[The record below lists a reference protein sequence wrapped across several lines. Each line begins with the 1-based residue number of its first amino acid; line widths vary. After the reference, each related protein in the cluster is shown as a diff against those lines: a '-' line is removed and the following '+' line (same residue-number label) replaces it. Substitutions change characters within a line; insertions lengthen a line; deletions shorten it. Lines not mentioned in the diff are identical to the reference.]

1 MTLSRGAI
9 GNLVNRYRAVLR
21 KCRMMNVF
29 GSLAVAGMLVAGN
42 AGFAGAED
50 PIIAPNSSISKHYDT
65 NTTVL
70 NTDQPQF
77 SKELYAIGAT
87 GSQGALDISMEGDA
101 ALTVDAS
108 WRRDAADSNR
118 DQLSAVYVGSGAQF
132 SFTGTGLFRATGQG
146 KVMEAVAFRNGANGP
161 TGGTM
166 RLTGAITGEAIT
178 EASENGSGYKAIGVK
193 AENAGTIIFSGKS
206 AWLKA
211 MAHAGTADGVYA
223 RYGGVVDFQSEEVKV
238 LSQSDT
244 GSAASGI
251 SIEYSGG
258 TITSSEQTALTVGVK
273 APASTATGISL
284 SGASKGLVDLA
295 GSLAV
300 SVEGSPVR
308 GIENDQG
315 TLHVAKASSITGIGE
330 GTFPSYGI
338 WGRNG
343 SSTELRGDVDV
354 NMTSSTTVY
363 GVYADSATV
372 SLGSEGDV
380 AILVQG
386 SLGRGVA
393 AFSGGN
399 VELGSQGKEVSITAQ
414 NTGVEAGTSSTVSLN
429 GKVKIDSGTG
439 ISLSSTTVDKFP
451 SLLSNGSVSIIS
463 AGTGIVAKY
472 AHAVFNEL
480 HIQAGTGIDV
490 QSPGYIGS
498 GNTDTVLDVN
508 GPAEI
513 VAQNTAL
520 QIVGASGS
528 KSASSGFVGTFND
541 AASLRAS
548 NGNGVQLSASTHSGT
563 TAARDCS
570 VTFKGQTSIASEK
583 GTGVVVN
590 GPVASTAQDGAS
602 VVFEG
607 ATTIDAAKAIEIKK
621 NNGKGASVTFAYNPT
636 PINVPA
642 RAQDADSQ
650 VNGSVTGTGTLIKS
664 GGGSL
669 ALNGDNSSFSG
680 EFNMQ
685 GGRAFLGSGKGYFS
699 GATVNLTGGTL
710 VAPELRFSGGKL
722 LVAGGTLETGTGQ
735 IFTSALNADGDM
747 KDPGAV
753 KLSDSNWKFDSGVIA
768 FDDAK
773 YNIVYAQ
780 TAAGLLGAG
789 NVAADNASGSGSAK
803 EITFTGTLVE
813 LPPGD
818 PDSFETLQKAVL
830 DTGIDSIKLGSD
842 IVLSKR
848 LQGTT
853 PVTRSLTIDGNGHT
867 ISGAYPGLW
876 FKGMDSGT
884 VSIQNITFDGLK
896 TSSGDRYEGP
906 VSFGPAIFFDMGY
919 FADNWKSTAKLII
932 GDGVQFRNTESVGDG
947 AGGAVRT
954 AHGIVEIGNNV
965 SFINCTGGSG
975 GGLYSESFTTIG
987 DNVVFEGNKGR
998 RGGAL
1003 NVVDDYGGYLTDPNY
1018 ASGARRVKYVH
1029 IGKNALFKDN
1039 SVELLGSG
1047 GNGGAIEVQ
1056 SGELSIDDGATFTG
1070 NTSKSTG
1077 GAIAVCDW
1085 SPQLPAKAV
1094 LGSATFIQ
1102 NSAGSYGGAII
1113 NEGDV
1118 RFNGPVSFVEN
1129 TAGKIGGAV
1138 CNLNTLNMAA
1148 ESAFSKNTAG
1158 VGGGLYNEGIASLG
1172 KASFIENA
1180 AADGGGAVFNVHQLT
1195 FADGAVFS
1203 GNSAT
1208 DGGAVYNDFSADKDG
1223 NVVSDGS
1230 LTFNG
1235 GARFTGNTA
1244 SGFGGAIYN
1253 TRSIT
1258 LNPGAGQEIVFSG
1271 NTDSTG
1277 SNAIFMGDGSSL
1289 DIMGDGKVVFDDA
1302 LSSQSA
1308 TPTLKKTGSGELLLN
1323 ASMDGFLGTASF
1335 EGGLTSIAE
1344 KWLIKNL
1351 STVAGGKLKMSEFSF
1366 ASQDAENAVT
1376 GGKLVLAGG
1385 ILETG
1390 TGQIFANGLNAEG
1403 DARNPGSVK
1412 LNGDNWSF
1420 DSGLIAF
1427 DDAKYNLT
1435 YAQAAALLLGASNV
1449 GADASG
1455 SGSAKEITF
1464 TGTYVNIPNPGPLS
1478 PYYYTGNKS
1487 DAASDG
1493 TVGGWRD
1500 SSGLPIAIAD
1510 VITVKTEPGQASE
1523 YRFLSGVYDGSK
1535 TSDTSETY
1543 ACLIHGGDSGVRV
1556 TSDGPLTIQNWGT
1569 GLMPYHAS
1577 VASSNGEILFG
1588 DNVSLLNNHSAGDAT
1603 KGGGAIFS
1611 KKGVTFGDNAVLSG
1625 NSTALAIGGGGY
1637 GGGAIFLDGKGVVR
1651 FGKNAVIANN
1661 ESYHYGGAIYSLGSV
1676 SMGEG
1681 ATVRGNTTSYMGGA
1695 IAVTGALSLGT
1706 GSVVESN
1713 QAQAG
1718 GAVYSTGQVNATGT
1732 TFRKNVATSNY
1743 GGGIYSA
1750 GGSIVLVDSRMEE
1763 NKAAGGGA
1771 IILAGG
1777 GTASVMDTAFA
1788 ANTATNGGAFF
1799 IDKNGVLTTASG
1811 GVGTDAGTL
1820 FDGNSAT
1827 TNGGAVYVQ
1836 NGTVDLGSG
1845 TRLQGNQAAKGG
1857 AIYALGGK
1865 DASAKLTF
1873 AGTVFG
1879 KNSGTYGG
1887 AVYSSASVGGTVN
1900 AAASDVVFEGN
1911 TATSGGAVYLGGSGT
1926 SDIAFTDAVFKE
1938 NQANTGN
1945 GGAIYSAISGSSNLA
1960 IADSTFEGNNAGY
1973 GGAVFNNG
1981 QLTTSGNVV
1990 FSGNTA
1996 TYGGAVYNYFTSTTD
2011 GSLAFN
2017 GGARFTGNTASGLGG
2032 AIYNT
2037 RAVTLNPGAGQEIVF
2052 SGNTDSTGSNA
2063 IFMGDGSSLDIMG
2076 DGKVVFDD
2084 ALSSQSATP
2093 TLKKTGSGELLLNA
2107 SMDGFLGTA
2116 SFEGG
2121 LTSIAEKWLIK
2132 NLSTVAGGKLKMSE
2146 FSFASQDAEN
2156 AVTGGKLV
2164 LAGGILETGTGQI
2177 FANGLNAEGDARNP
2191 GSVKLNGDNWSF
2203 DSGLIAFD
2211 DAKYNLTYA
2220 QAAALLLGASN
2231 VGADASGSGSA
2242 KEITFTGTYVN
2253 IPNPG
2258 PISPYYYTGNKSD
2271 AASDGTVGGW
2281 LDNSG
2286 VPVTLANAITVK
2298 KEPGQASEYR
2308 FLSGVFDG
2316 SKASDTSSLIHDD
2329 SGVHVTSDG
2338 PLTIQNWGTELVP
2351 AHTSTV
2357 ASTGEIV
2364 FGNNVSVLNNHSA
2377 GDGTKGGGALF
2388 SKASITFGDNAVLS
2402 GNATV
2407 LAAGGEGYGGGALFL
2422 DGKGEILLGKNALIE
2437 KNESCGYGG
2446 AIYSL
2451 GSVRL
2456 GEGAVIRGNKASYMG
2471 GALAVTGA
2479 LSLGKNALVED
2490 NQARQGG
2497 AIYAQNGTLAL
2508 GSGTRL
2514 ERNQADRG
2522 GAIYLQGGSGDS
2534 TTLDLMNSV
2543 FRENSASNGGA
2554 LYLTGD
2560 GTLRIAAADTVF
2572 EGNSASYGGA
2582 IYNGFPMNEKGH
2594 SGSDGSLAFNGGAR
2608 FTGNTASG
2616 LGGAIYNTRAV
2627 TLNPG
2632 AGQEIVFSGN
2642 TDSTGSNA
2650 IFMGDGSSLDITGDG
2665 KVVFDDALS
2674 SQSATPTLKKTGGG
2688 TLLFNASMDGF
2699 LGTAAF
2705 EDGRTE
2711 IAQKWLIKNTVTI
2724 TGGRLK
2730 MPEFSFAAQGEGNNV
2745 AGGKLILAGGILET
2759 GTGQIFTNGL
2769 NAEGDNKDPGAVK
2782 LRDDNWSFNSGL
2794 IAFNDALYNLTYAQA
2809 AADSLGANNVE
2820 AGEGVGSTSAKE
2832 ITFIGTG
2839 YVDPDPDPV
2848 PPVDPDPTPPAPE
2861 PKPDEDRTGKVSVDE
2876 LNNNHANNI
2885 VLGNVTITTGT
2896 SSDSGK
2902 DFVVGAS
2909 ATDDKTDSISGSIG
2923 GKNIDLGSSGRNIS
2937 VVGGHYLTLVG
2948 GSSDTPLV
2956 TAGGNPVNV
2965 HVGGTGEGASGVLNL
2980 GTPVMDSGGT
2990 LSGNIEI
2997 AAASTVNVRA
3007 GTHVITGEANETT
3020 GTADVAGMNNNGG
3033 TINIAEGAHLQSTI
3047 RQADGQTN
3055 VSGRLTSASVE
3066 LSGGGLNVSGAVDSS
3081 SVTASKGDIKV
3092 AGTLAADVLTTS
3104 SDVQINIGDQGSAG
3118 RVVARQARLQ
3128 GGRVFLDPAWK
3139 GNDALTDAS
3148 HGVFTFVNN
3157 EIDGLLTAGQNSLL
3171 VLGDTD
3177 TGWALDAFGRS
3188 SLQWGQNGVTAAL
3201 AIRKPQT
3208 LNGTLGAVMV
3218 DGTKTS
3224 APVLTPNTATFT
3236 DGSLLLVDGS
3246 GLNGAAA
3253 LTSQGGTLNVDAGA
3267 KLLIDNITQGEYAI
3281 TSGFSVSSVQ
3291 GWNGDNLSTPDNLIG
3306 LVLGKDADGSMKIQ
3320 ATARRSS
3327 DVFRG
3332 LSLVNTMDA
3341 IWGKGLNDTESDSM
3355 GIRFLSRAVNENY
3368 LPKADTVHTV
3378 DGAAQ
3383 IAVAGGVQGMA
3394 VAAADAPVRAI
3405 QDHASL
3411 LHMTA
3416 TREGA
3421 VRKDGLNLWI
3431 NALYGAEHARN
3442 FGAGSLDG
3450 GYNADFGG
3458 IVFGGDYAFG
3468 VFRVGM
3474 ALNAGSGTARSR
3486 GDFNATKNDFD
3497 FWGVNLYGSWS
3508 RDQFNIV
3515 GDLGYSA
3522 NKNEV
3527 KQDLPTT
3534 MQLGQLRGDVD
3545 TGVLTAGLRGEYR
3558 FETDWA
3564 DVTPHVGV
3572 RYYNL
3577 RTDGFTS
3584 RIDEHD
3590 VFRVGRDTQEIWTF
3604 PIGVSFSRDFETSSG
3619 WKVKPRADLSVV
3631 PAAGDLKAKTK
3642 ARVPGVAASDTI
3654 KARMMDSVSFD
3665 GTLGLEVQRDNIS
3678 FGLDYG
3684 IRASE
3689 HKTGHGVNVSFTYK
3703 F

>member
-42 AGFAGAED
+42 AGFAGAEELSGD
-50 PIIAPNSSISKHYDT
+50 ISPISLSGDTRNIIGVGDISLRSTEPALRYLI
-65 NTTVL
+65 NV
-70 NTDQPQF
+70 
-77 SKELYAIGAT
+77 SG
-87 GSQGALDISMEGDA
+87 QGQLDISMSNGSPMAVGNADGIY
-101 ALTVDAS
+101 LKDYSDYDQYAS
-108 WRRDAADSNR
+108 AFHVA
-118 DQLSAVYVGSGAQF
+118 GSGSSG
-132 SFTGTGLFRATGQG
+132 SFVGTGTFSMVGGG
-146 KVMEAVAFRNGANGP
+146 KLLGVCAFLSESK
-161 TGGTM
+161 GT
-166 RLTGAITGEAIT
+166 LTLSGDITGEA
-178 EASENGSGYKAIGVK
+178 EAVMNGSNGYASFAAAAAGGNLVFGGDRTTLRAKASTGNNANGAFVKYGGMIGFASKSVLIESKNTDSNSVGINCADGTVK
-193 AENAGTIIFSGKS
+193 TSADTDLDIVVEGNKATTGIQLTASSSDVQLAGNLDLTATQTGQDSFASVLGISNDSGKMVVS
-206 AWLKA
+206 GPTSLRLATNAPFDAKGITASGKA
-211 MAHAGTADGVYA
+211 DMSFLGDVEIAV
-223 RYGGVVDFQSEEVKV
+223 
-238 LSQSDT
+238 T
-244 GSAASGI
+244 GSASG
-251 SIEYSGG
+251 SALYTTYRYDYSTQAG
-258 TITSSEQTALTVGVK
+258 ICPV
-273 APASTATGISL
+273 ISL
-284 SGASKGLVDLA
+284 GTDGKAVALNSSG
-295 GSLAV
+295 
-300 SVEGSPVR
+300 
-308 GIENDQG
+308 
-315 TLHVAKASSITGIGE
+315 
-330 GTFPSYGI
+330 YGI
-338 WGRNG
+338 N
-343 SSTELRGDVDV
+343 
-354 NMTSSTTVY
+354 N
-363 GVYADSATV
+363 
-372 SLGSEGDV
+372 
-380 AILVQG
+380 QG
-386 SLGRGVA
+386 
-393 AFSGGN
+393 
-399 VELGSQGKEVSITAQ
+399 
-414 NTGVEAGTSSTVSLN
+414 
-429 GKVKIDSGTG
+429 
-439 ISLSSTTVDKFP
+439 
-451 SLLSNGSVSIIS
+451 GSVSL
-463 AGTGIVAKY
+463 TGQRINITGSTGVFVEGGGNENVFADVRFDGPTTINADKAIV
-472 AHAVFNEL
+472 
-480 HIQAGTGIDV
+480 
-490 QSPGYIGS
+490 
-498 GNTDTVLDVN
+498 
-508 GPAEI
+508 
-513 VAQNTAL
+513 
-520 QIVGASGS
+520 
-528 KSASSGFVGTFND
+528 
-541 AASLRAS
+541 
-548 NGNGVQLSASTHSGT
+548 
-563 TAARDCS
+563 
-570 VTFKGQTSIASEK
+570 TSI
-583 GTGVVVN
+583 
-590 GPVASTAQDGAS
+590 
-602 VVFEG
+602 
-607 ATTIDAAKAIEIKK
+607 KAGEQV
-621 NNGKGASVTFAYNPT
+621 GASVTFAYNPT
-636 PINVPA
+636 PINVPVTKES
-642 RAQDADSQ
+642 ADSK
-650 VNGSVTGTGTLIKS
+650 VRGSVTGSSGTINKENA
-664 GGGSL
+664 GSL
-669 ALNGDNSSFSG
+669 AFYGDISNFSG
-680 EFNMQ
+680 VFNQ
-685 GGRAFLGSGKGYFS
+685 KGGTTFLSEGAAGYF
-699 GATVNLTGGTL
+699 GKAQLAVTGGAL
-710 VAPELRFSGGKL
+710 VAPTLSFQKTGKL
-722 LVAGGTLETGTGQ
+722 TLAGGTLETGTGQ

-789 NVAADNASGSGSAK
+789 NVAADNVSGSGSAK

-853 PVTRSLTIDGNGHT
+853 PVARSLAIDGNGHT

-884 VSIQNITFDGLK
+884 VSIQNIAFDGLK

-906 VSFGPAIFFDMGY
+906 VSFGPVIFFDMGY

-965 SFINCTGGSG
+965 GFINCTGGSG

-1003 NVVDDYGGYLTDPNY
+1003 NVVDDYGGYLTDPDY

-1029 IGKNALFKDN
+1029 IGKNALFKNN

-1094 LGSATFIQ
+1094 LGSAAFTQ

-1129 TAGKIGGAV
+1129 TADKIGGAV

-1148 ESAFSKNTAG
+1148 ESTFSKNTAG
-1158 VGGGLYNEGIASLG
+1158 VGGGLYNEGIVSLG

-1208 DGGAVYNDFSADKDG
+1208 DGGAVYNDFSEDKDG
-1223 NVVSDGS
+1223 NAVSAGS
-1230 LTFNG
+1230 LAFNG

-1244 SGFGGAIYN
+1244 SGLGGAIYN

-1289 DIMGDGKVVFDDA
+1289 DITGDGKVVFDDA

-1308 TPTLKKTGSGELLLN
+1308 TPALKKTGSGELLLN

-1351 STVAGGKLKMSEFSF
+1351 ITIAGGKLKMSEFSF
-1366 ASQDAENAVT
+1366 APQDAENAVT

-1449 GADASG
+1449 GAEASG

-1493 TVGGWRD
+1493 TVGGWLD
-1500 SSGLPIAIAD
+1500 SSGVPIAIAD
-1510 VITVKTEPGQASE
+1510 VITVKTDPGQASE

-1535 TSDTSETY
+1535 TSDASDTY

-1577 VASSNGEILFG
+1577 VASSSGEILFG

-1611 KKGVTFGDNAVLSG
+1611 KKGVAFGDNAVLSG

-1637 GGGAIFLDGKGVVR
+1637 GGGAIFLDGKGAVR

-1681 ATVRGNTTSYMGGA
+1681 AIVRGNTTSYMGGA

-1706 GSVVESN
+1706 GSIVESN

-1718 GAVYSTGQVNATGT
+1718 GAVYSTGQVSATGT

-1771 IILAGG
+1771 VLLAGG
-1777 GTASVMDTAFA
+1777 GTASVTDTTFA

-1799 IDKNGVLTTASG
+1799 IDKNGMLTTTSG
-1811 GVGTDAGTL
+1811 EAGSDAGTL
-1820 FDGNSAT
+1820 FEGNSAT

-1845 TRLQGNQAAKGG
+1845 TRLQGNQAVKGG

-1873 AGTVFG
+1873 ADAVFG

-1900 AAASDVVFEGN
+1900 VAASDVVFEGN

-1945 GGAIYSAISGSSNLA
+1945 GGAIYSGISGSSNLA
-1960 IADSTFEGNNAGY
+1960 IADSSFEGNSAGY

-1990 FSGNTA
+1990 FSGNRA

-2017 GGARFTGNTASGLGG
+2017 GGARFTGNTAGGLGG

-2037 RAVTLNPGAGQEIVF
+2037 R
-2052 SGNTDSTGSNA
+2052 
-2063 IFMGDGSSLDIMG
+2063 
-2076 DGKVVFDD
+2076 
-2084 ALSSQSATP
+2084 
-2093 TLKKTGSGELLLNA
+2093 
-2107 SMDGFLGTA
+2107 
-2116 SFEGG
+2116 
-2121 LTSIAEKWLIK
+2121 SI
-2132 NLSTVAGGKLKMSE
+2132 
-2146 FSFASQDAEN
+2146 
-2156 AVTGGKLV
+2156 
-2164 LAGGILETGTGQI
+2164 
-2177 FANGLNAEGDARNP
+2177 
-2191 GSVKLNGDNWSF
+2191 
-2203 DSGLIAFD
+2203 
-2211 DAKYNLTYA
+2211 
-2220 QAAALLLGASN
+2220 
-2231 VGADASGSGSA
+2231 
-2242 KEITFTGTYVN
+2242 
-2253 IPNPG
+2253 
-2258 PISPYYYTGNKSD
+2258 
-2271 AASDGTVGGW
+2271 
-2281 LDNSG
+2281 
-2286 VPVTLANAITVK
+2286 
-2298 KEPGQASEYR
+2298 
-2308 FLSGVFDG
+2308 
-2316 SKASDTSSLIHDD
+2316 
-2329 SGVHVTSDG
+2329 
-2338 PLTIQNWGTELVP
+2338 
-2351 AHTSTV
+2351 
-2357 ASTGEIV
+2357 
-2364 FGNNVSVLNNHSA
+2364 
-2377 GDGTKGGGALF
+2377 
-2388 SKASITFGDNAVLS
+2388 
-2402 GNATV
+2402 
-2407 LAAGGEGYGGGALFL
+2407 
-2422 DGKGEILLGKNALIE
+2422 
-2437 KNESCGYGG
+2437 
-2446 AIYSL
+2446 
-2451 GSVRL
+2451 
-2456 GEGAVIRGNKASYMG
+2456 
-2471 GALAVTGA
+2471 
-2479 LSLGKNALVED
+2479 
-2490 NQARQGG
+2490 
-2497 AIYAQNGTLAL
+2497 
-2508 GSGTRL
+2508 
-2514 ERNQADRG
+2514 
-2522 GAIYLQGGSGDS
+2522 
-2534 TTLDLMNSV
+2534 
-2543 FRENSASNGGA
+2543 
-2554 LYLTGD
+2554 
-2560 GTLRIAAADTVF
+2560 
-2572 EGNSASYGGA
+2572 
-2582 IYNGFPMNEKGH
+2582 
-2594 SGSDGSLAFNGGAR
+2594 
-2608 FTGNTASG
+2608 
-2616 LGGAIYNTRAV
+2616 

-2674 SQSATPTLKKTGGG
+2674 SQSATPTLKKTGSGE
-2688 TLLFNASMDGF
+2688 LLLNASMDGF

-2705 EDGRTE
+2705 EGGRTE

-2730 MPEFSFAAQGEGNNV
+2730 MPAFSFVARGEGNNV

-2759 GTGQIFTNGL
+2759 GTGQIFINGL

-2782 LRDDNWSFNSGL
+2782 LSGDNWSFDSGL

-2820 AGEGVGSTSAKE
+2820 AGEGAGSTSAKE

-2839 YVDPDPDPV
+2839 YVDPVPDPV
-2848 PPVDPDPTPPAPE
+2848 PPVDPGPDPVPPVEPDPTPPAPE

-2909 ATDDKTDSISGSIG
+2909 AKDDKTDSISGSIG

-3055 VSGRLTSASVE
+3055 VSGKLTSASVE
-3066 LSGGGLNVSGAVDSS
+3066 LSGGALNVSGAVDSS

-3104 SDVQINIGDQGSAG
+3104 SDVQLNIGDQGSAG
-3118 RVVARQARLQ
+3118 RVVARQAQLQ

-3139 GNDALTDAS
+3139 GNDALADAS

-3224 APVLTPNTATFT
+3224 APVLTPNTATFA

-3281 TSGFSVSSVQ
+3281 TSGFSVSNVQ

-3306 LVLGKDADGSMKIQ
+3306 LVLGKDADGSMKVQ

-3341 IWGKGLNDTESDSM
+3341 IWGKGLNDTESGNM
-3355 GIRFLSRAVNENY
+3355 GIRFLSRAVNENH

-3411 LHMTA
+3411 SHMTT

-3421 VRKDGLNLWI
+3421 IRKDGLNLWI

-3442 FGAGSLDG
+3442 LGAGSLDG

-3468 VFRVGM
+3468 DFRVGM

-3497 FWGVNLYGSWS
+3497 FWGMNLYGSWS

-3534 MQLGQLRGDVD
+3534 MQLGQLRADVD

-3584 RIDEHD
+3584 RIDDHD

-3665 GTLGLEVQRDNIS
+3665 GTLGLEVQKDNIS

-3689 HKTGHGVNVSFTYK
+3689 HKAGHGVNVSFTYK

>member
-315 TLHVAKASSITGIGE
+315 MLHVAKASSITGIGE

-987 DNVVFEGNKGR
+987 DNVVFVGNKGR

-1029 IGKNALFKDN
+1029 IGKNALFKNN

-1244 SGFGGAIYN
+1244 SGLGGAIYN
-1253 TRSIT
+1253 TRAVT

-1308 TPTLKKTGSGELLLN
+1308 TPTLKKTGNGELLLN

-1335 EGGLTSIAE
+1335 EGGLTGIAE

-1351 STVAGGKLKMSEFSF
+1351 VTIAGGKLKMPEFSF
-1366 ASQDAENAVT
+1366 ASQDAENAIT

-1464 TGTYVNIPNPGPLS
+1464 TGTYVNIPNPGPIS

-1611 KKGVTFGDNAVLSG
+1611 KKGVTFGDNAVLSD

-1777 GTASVMDTAFA
+1777 GTASVTDTAFA

-1865 DASAKLTF
+1865 DASTKLTF

-1990 FSGNTA
+1990 FSGNMA

-2037 RAVTLNPGAGQEIVF
+2037 R
-2052 SGNTDSTGSNA
+2052 
-2063 IFMGDGSSLDIMG
+2063 
-2076 DGKVVFDD
+2076 
-2084 ALSSQSATP
+2084 
-2093 TLKKTGSGELLLNA
+2093 
-2107 SMDGFLGTA
+2107 
-2116 SFEGG
+2116 
-2121 LTSIAEKWLIK
+2121 SI
-2132 NLSTVAGGKLKMSE
+2132 
-2146 FSFASQDAEN
+2146 
-2156 AVTGGKLV
+2156 
-2164 LAGGILETGTGQI
+2164 
-2177 FANGLNAEGDARNP
+2177 
-2191 GSVKLNGDNWSF
+2191 
-2203 DSGLIAFD
+2203 
-2211 DAKYNLTYA
+2211 
-2220 QAAALLLGASN
+2220 
-2231 VGADASGSGSA
+2231 
-2242 KEITFTGTYVN
+2242 
-2253 IPNPG
+2253 
-2258 PISPYYYTGNKSD
+2258 
-2271 AASDGTVGGW
+2271 
-2281 LDNSG
+2281 
-2286 VPVTLANAITVK
+2286 
-2298 KEPGQASEYR
+2298 
-2308 FLSGVFDG
+2308 
-2316 SKASDTSSLIHDD
+2316 
-2329 SGVHVTSDG
+2329 
-2338 PLTIQNWGTELVP
+2338 
-2351 AHTSTV
+2351 
-2357 ASTGEIV
+2357 
-2364 FGNNVSVLNNHSA
+2364 
-2377 GDGTKGGGALF
+2377 
-2388 SKASITFGDNAVLS
+2388 
-2402 GNATV
+2402 
-2407 LAAGGEGYGGGALFL
+2407 
-2422 DGKGEILLGKNALIE
+2422 
-2437 KNESCGYGG
+2437 
-2446 AIYSL
+2446 
-2451 GSVRL
+2451 
-2456 GEGAVIRGNKASYMG
+2456 
-2471 GALAVTGA
+2471 
-2479 LSLGKNALVED
+2479 
-2490 NQARQGG
+2490 
-2497 AIYAQNGTLAL
+2497 
-2508 GSGTRL
+2508 
-2514 ERNQADRG
+2514 
-2522 GAIYLQGGSGDS
+2522 
-2534 TTLDLMNSV
+2534 
-2543 FRENSASNGGA
+2543 
-2554 LYLTGD
+2554 
-2560 GTLRIAAADTVF
+2560 
-2572 EGNSASYGGA
+2572 
-2582 IYNGFPMNEKGH
+2582 
-2594 SGSDGSLAFNGGAR
+2594 
-2608 FTGNTASG
+2608 
-2616 LGGAIYNTRAV
+2616 

-2665 KVVFDDALS
+2665 KVVFDDTLS
-2674 SQSATPTLKKTGGG
+2674 SQSATPTLKKTGSGE
-2688 TLLFNASMDGF
+2688 LLLNASMDGF

-2782 LRDDNWSFNSGL
+2782 LSGDNWSFDSGL

-2820 AGEGVGSTSAKE
+2820 AGEGAGSTSAKE

-2839 YVDPDPDPV
+2839 YVDPDPDPVPPVDPDPDPV

-3055 VSGRLTSASVE
+3055 VSGKLTSASVE
-3066 LSGGGLNVSGAVDSS
+3066 LSGGALNVSGAVDSS

-3104 SDVQINIGDQGSAG
+3104 SDVQLNIGDQGSAG
-3118 RVVARQARLQ
+3118 RVVARQAQLQ

-3139 GNDALTDAS
+3139 GNDALADAS

-3224 APVLTPNTATFT
+3224 APVLTPNTATFA

-3281 TSGFSVSSVQ
+3281 TSGFSVSNVQ

-3306 LVLGKDADGSMKIQ
+3306 LVLGKDADGSMKVQ

-3341 IWGKGLNDTESDSM
+3341 IWGKGLNDTESGNM
-3355 GIRFLSRAVNENY
+3355 GIRFLSRAVNENH

-3665 GTLGLEVQRDNIS
+3665 GTLGLEVQKDNIS

>member
-42 AGFAGAED
+42 AGFAGAEELSGD
-50 PIIAPNSSISKHYDT
+50 ISPISLSGDTRNIIGVGDISLRSTEPALRYLI
-65 NTTVL
+65 NV
-70 NTDQPQF
+70 
-77 SKELYAIGAT
+77 SG
-87 GSQGALDISMEGDA
+87 QGQLDISMSNGSPMAVGNADGIY
-101 ALTVDAS
+101 LKDYSDYDQYAS
-108 WRRDAADSNR
+108 AFHVA
-118 DQLSAVYVGSGAQF
+118 GSGSSG
-132 SFTGTGLFRATGQG
+132 SFVGTGTFSMVGGG
-146 KVMEAVAFRNGANGP
+146 KLLGVCAFLSESK
-161 TGGTM
+161 GT
-166 RLTGAITGEAIT
+166 LTLSGDITGEA
-178 EASENGSGYKAIGVK
+178 EAVMNGSNGYASFAAAAAGGNLVFGGDRTTLRAKASTGNNANGAFVKYGGMIGFASKSVLIESKNTDSSSVGINCADGTVK
-193 AENAGTIIFSGKS
+193 TSADTDLDIVVEGNKATTGIQLTASSSDVQLTGNLDLTATQTGQDSFASVLGISNDSGKMVVS
-206 AWLKA
+206 GPTSLRLATNAPFDAKGITASGKA
-211 MAHAGTADGVYA
+211 DMSFLGDVEIAV
-223 RYGGVVDFQSEEVKV
+223 
-238 LSQSDT
+238 T
-244 GSAASGI
+244 GSASG
-251 SIEYSGG
+251 SALYTTYRYDYSTQAG
-258 TITSSEQTALTVGVK
+258 ICPV
-273 APASTATGISL
+273 ISL
-284 SGASKGLVDLA
+284 GTDGKAVTLNSSG
-295 GSLAV
+295 
-300 SVEGSPVR
+300 
-308 GIENDQG
+308 
-315 TLHVAKASSITGIGE
+315 
-330 GTFPSYGI
+330 YGI
-338 WGRNG
+338 N
-343 SSTELRGDVDV
+343 
-354 NMTSSTTVY
+354 N
-363 GVYADSATV
+363 
-372 SLGSEGDV
+372 
-380 AILVQG
+380 QG
-386 SLGRGVA
+386 
-393 AFSGGN
+393 
-399 VELGSQGKEVSITAQ
+399 
-414 NTGVEAGTSSTVSLN
+414 
-429 GKVKIDSGTG
+429 
-439 ISLSSTTVDKFP
+439 
-451 SLLSNGSVSIIS
+451 GSVSL
-463 AGTGIVAKY
+463 TGQRINITGSTGVFVEGGGNENVFADVRFDGPTTINADKAIV
-472 AHAVFNEL
+472 
-480 HIQAGTGIDV
+480 
-490 QSPGYIGS
+490 
-498 GNTDTVLDVN
+498 
-508 GPAEI
+508 
-513 VAQNTAL
+513 
-520 QIVGASGS
+520 
-528 KSASSGFVGTFND
+528 
-541 AASLRAS
+541 
-548 NGNGVQLSASTHSGT
+548 
-563 TAARDCS
+563 
-570 VTFKGQTSIASEK
+570 TSI
-583 GTGVVVN
+583 
-590 GPVASTAQDGAS
+590 
-602 VVFEG
+602 
-607 ATTIDAAKAIEIKK
+607 KAGEQV
-621 NNGKGASVTFAYNPT
+621 GASVTFAYNPT
-636 PINVPA
+636 PINVPVTKES
-642 RAQDADSQ
+642 ADSK
-650 VNGSVTGTGTLIKS
+650 VRGSVTGSSGTINKENA
-664 GGGSL
+664 GSL
-669 ALNGDNSSFSG
+669 AFYGDISNFSG
-680 EFNMQ
+680 VFNQ
-685 GGRAFLGSGKGYFS
+685 KGGTTFLSEGAAGYFGKAQLAVAG
-699 GATVNLTGGTL
+699 GAL
-710 VAPELRFSGGKL
+710 VAPTLSFQKTGKL
-722 LVAGGTLETGTGQ
+722 TLAGGTLETGTGQ

-789 NVAADNASGSGSAK
+789 NVAADNVSGSGSAK

-818 PDSFETLQKAVL
+818 PDSSETLQKAVL

-853 PVTRSLTIDGNGHT
+853 PVARSLAIDGNGHT

-884 VSIQNITFDGLK
+884 VSIQNIAFDGLK

-965 SFINCTGGSG
+965 GFINCTGGSG

-1003 NVVDDYGGYLTDPNY
+1003 NVVDDYGGYLTDPDY

-1029 IGKNALFKDN
+1029 IGKNALFKNN

-1094 LGSATFIQ
+1094 LGSATFTQ

-1129 TAGKIGGAV
+1129 TAAKIGGAV

-1148 ESAFSKNTAG
+1148 ESTFSKNTAG

-1180 AADGGGAVFNVHQLT
+1180 AADGGGAIFNVHQLT

-1208 DGGAVYNDFSADKDG
+1208 DGGAVYNDFSEDKDG
-1223 NVVSDGS
+1223 NAVSAGS
-1230 LTFNG
+1230 LAFNG

-1244 SGFGGAIYN
+1244 SGLGGAIYN

-1289 DIMGDGKVVFDDA
+1289 DITGDGKVVFNDA

-1308 TPTLKKTGSGELLLN
+1308 TPALKKTGS
-1323 ASMDGFLGTASF
+1323 
-1335 EGGLTSIAE
+1335 
-1344 KWLIKNL
+1344 
-1351 STVAGGKLKMSEFSF
+1351 
-1366 ASQDAENAVT
+1366 
-1376 GGKLVLAGG
+1376 
-1385 ILETG
+1385 
-1390 TGQIFANGLNAEG
+1390 
-1403 DARNPGSVK
+1403 
-1412 LNGDNWSF
+1412 
-1420 DSGLIAF
+1420 
-1427 DDAKYNLT
+1427 
-1435 YAQAAALLLGASNV
+1435 
-1449 GADASG
+1449 
-1455 SGSAKEITF
+1455 
-1464 TGTYVNIPNPGPLS
+1464 
-1478 PYYYTGNKS
+1478 
-1487 DAASDG
+1487 
-1493 TVGGWRD
+1493 
-1500 SSGLPIAIAD
+1500 
-1510 VITVKTEPGQASE
+1510 
-1523 YRFLSGVYDGSK
+1523 
-1535 TSDTSETY
+1535 
-1543 ACLIHGGDSGVRV
+1543 
-1556 TSDGPLTIQNWGT
+1556 
-1569 GLMPYHAS
+1569 
-1577 VASSNGEILFG
+1577 
-1588 DNVSLLNNHSAGDAT
+1588 
-1603 KGGGAIFS
+1603 
-1611 KKGVTFGDNAVLSG
+1611 
-1625 NSTALAIGGGGY
+1625 
-1637 GGGAIFLDGKGVVR
+1637 
-1651 FGKNAVIANN
+1651 
-1661 ESYHYGGAIYSLGSV
+1661 
-1676 SMGEG
+1676 
-1681 ATVRGNTTSYMGGA
+1681 
-1695 IAVTGALSLGT
+1695 
-1706 GSVVESN
+1706 
-1713 QAQAG
+1713 
-1718 GAVYSTGQVNATGT
+1718 
-1732 TFRKNVATSNY
+1732 
-1743 GGGIYSA
+1743 
-1750 GGSIVLVDSRMEE
+1750 
-1763 NKAAGGGA
+1763 
-1771 IILAGG
+1771 
-1777 GTASVMDTAFA
+1777 
-1788 ANTATNGGAFF
+1788 
-1799 IDKNGVLTTASG
+1799 
-1811 GVGTDAGTL
+1811 
-1820 FDGNSAT
+1820 
-1827 TNGGAVYVQ
+1827 
-1836 NGTVDLGSG
+1836 
-1845 TRLQGNQAAKGG
+1845 
-1857 AIYALGGK
+1857 
-1865 DASAKLTF
+1865 
-1873 AGTVFG
+1873 
-1879 KNSGTYGG
+1879 
-1887 AVYSSASVGGTVN
+1887 
-1900 AAASDVVFEGN
+1900 
-1911 TATSGGAVYLGGSGT
+1911 
-1926 SDIAFTDAVFKE
+1926 
-1938 NQANTGN
+1938 
-1945 GGAIYSAISGSSNLA
+1945 
-1960 IADSTFEGNNAGY
+1960 
-1973 GGAVFNNG
+1973 
-1981 QLTTSGNVV
+1981 
-1990 FSGNTA
+1990 
-1996 TYGGAVYNYFTSTTD
+1996 
-2011 GSLAFN
+2011 
-2017 GGARFTGNTASGLGG
+2017 
-2032 AIYNT
+2032 
-2037 RAVTLNPGAGQEIVF
+2037 
-2052 SGNTDSTGSNA
+2052 
-2063 IFMGDGSSLDIMG
+2063 
-2076 DGKVVFDD
+2076 
-2084 ALSSQSATP
+2084 
-2093 TLKKTGSGELLLNA
+2093 
-2107 SMDGFLGTA
+2107 
-2116 SFEGG
+2116 
-2121 LTSIAEKWLIK
+2121 
-2132 NLSTVAGGKLKMSE
+2132 
-2146 FSFASQDAEN
+2146 
-2156 AVTGGKLV
+2156 
-2164 LAGGILETGTGQI
+2164 
-2177 FANGLNAEGDARNP
+2177 
-2191 GSVKLNGDNWSF
+2191 
-2203 DSGLIAFD
+2203 
-2211 DAKYNLTYA
+2211 
-2220 QAAALLLGASN
+2220 
-2231 VGADASGSGSA
+2231 
-2242 KEITFTGTYVN
+2242 
-2253 IPNPG
+2253 
-2258 PISPYYYTGNKSD
+2258 
-2271 AASDGTVGGW
+2271 
-2281 LDNSG
+2281 
-2286 VPVTLANAITVK
+2286 
-2298 KEPGQASEYR
+2298 
-2308 FLSGVFDG
+2308 
-2316 SKASDTSSLIHDD
+2316 
-2329 SGVHVTSDG
+2329 
-2338 PLTIQNWGTELVP
+2338 
-2351 AHTSTV
+2351 
-2357 ASTGEIV
+2357 
-2364 FGNNVSVLNNHSA
+2364 
-2377 GDGTKGGGALF
+2377 
-2388 SKASITFGDNAVLS
+2388 
-2402 GNATV
+2402 
-2407 LAAGGEGYGGGALFL
+2407 
-2422 DGKGEILLGKNALIE
+2422 
-2437 KNESCGYGG
+2437 
-2446 AIYSL
+2446 
-2451 GSVRL
+2451 
-2456 GEGAVIRGNKASYMG
+2456 
-2471 GALAVTGA
+2471 
-2479 LSLGKNALVED
+2479 
-2490 NQARQGG
+2490 
-2497 AIYAQNGTLAL
+2497 
-2508 GSGTRL
+2508 
-2514 ERNQADRG
+2514 
-2522 GAIYLQGGSGDS
+2522 
-2534 TTLDLMNSV
+2534 
-2543 FRENSASNGGA
+2543 
-2554 LYLTGD
+2554 
-2560 GTLRIAAADTVF
+2560 
-2572 EGNSASYGGA
+2572 
-2582 IYNGFPMNEKGH
+2582 
-2594 SGSDGSLAFNGGAR
+2594 
-2608 FTGNTASG
+2608 
-2616 LGGAIYNTRAV
+2616 
-2627 TLNPG
+2627 
-2632 AGQEIVFSGN
+2632 
-2642 TDSTGSNA
+2642 
-2650 IFMGDGSSLDITGDG
+2650 
-2665 KVVFDDALS
+2665 
-2674 SQSATPTLKKTGGG
+2674 G

-2730 MPEFSFAAQGEGNNV
+2730 MPAFSFVAQGEGNNV

-2759 GTGQIFTNGL
+2759 GTGQIFINGL

-2782 LRDDNWSFNSGL
+2782 LSGDNWSFDSGL

-2820 AGEGVGSTSAKE
+2820 AGEGAGSTSAKE

-2848 PPVDPDPTPPAPE
+2848 PPVDPGPDPVPPVEPDPTPPAPE

-2909 ATDDKTDSISGSIG
+2909 AKDDKTDSISGSIG

-2965 HVGGTGEGASGVLNL
+2965 HVGGAGEGAFGVLNL

-2990 LSGNIEI
+2990 LSGHIEI

-3047 RQADGQTN
+3047 RQTDGQTN
-3055 VSGRLTSASVE
+3055 VSGKLTSASVE
-3066 LSGGGLNVSGAVDSS
+3066 LSGGALNVFGAVDSS

-3104 SDVQINIGDQGSAG
+3104 SDVQFNIGDQGSAG
-3118 RVVARQARLQ
+3118 RVVARQAQLQ

-3139 GNDALTDAS
+3139 GNDALADAS

-3224 APVLTPNTATFT
+3224 APVLTPNTATFA
-3236 DGSLLLVDGS
+3236 DGSLLLIDGS

-3281 TSGFSVSSVQ
+3281 TSGFSVSNVQ
-3291 GWNGDNLSTPDNLIG
+3291 GWNGDNLSTPDNLIR
-3306 LVLGKDADGSMKIQ
+3306 LVLGKDADGSMKVQ

-3341 IWGKGLNDTESDSM
+3341 IWGKGLNDTESGNM
-3355 GIRFLSRAVNENY
+3355 GIRFLSRAVNENH

-3411 LHMTA
+3411 SHMTT

-3421 VRKDGLNLWI
+3421 IRKDGSNLWI

-3442 FGAGSLDG
+3442 LGAGSLDG

-3468 VFRVGM
+3468 DFRVGM

-3497 FWGVNLYGSWS
+3497 FWGMNLYGSWS

-3534 MQLGQLRGDVD
+3534 MQLGQLRADVD

-3584 RIDEHD
+3584 RIDDHD

-3619 WKVKPRADLSVV
+3619 WKVKPRADLSVA
-3631 PAAGDLKAKTK
+3631 PAAGDLKAKAK
-3642 ARVPGVAASDTI
+3642 VRVPGVAASDTI

-3665 GTLGLEVQRDNIS
+3665 GTLGLEVQKDNIS

-3689 HKTGHGVNVSFTYK
+3689 HKAGHGVNVSFTYK

>member
-42 AGFAGAED
+42 AGFAGAEELSGD
-50 PIIAPNSSISKHYDT
+50 ISPISLSGDTRNIIGVGDISLRSTEPALRYLI
-65 NTTVL
+65 NV
-70 NTDQPQF
+70 
-77 SKELYAIGAT
+77 SG
-87 GSQGALDISMEGDA
+87 QGQLDISMSNGSSMAVGHADGIY
-101 ALTVDAS
+101 LKDYSDYDQYAS
-108 WRRDAADSNR
+108 AFHVA
-118 DQLSAVYVGSGAQF
+118 GSGSSG
-132 SFTGTGLFRATGQG
+132 SFVGTGTFSMVGGG
-146 KVMEAVAFRNGANGP
+146 KLLGVCAFLSESK
-161 TGGTM
+161 GT
-166 RLTGAITGEAIT
+166 LTLSGDITGEA
-178 EASENGSGYKAIGVK
+178 EAVMNGSNGYASFAAAAAGGNLVFGGDRTTLRAKASTGNNANGAFVKYGGMIGFASKSVLIESKNTDSNSVGINCADGTVK
-193 AENAGTIIFSGKS
+193 TSADTDLDIVVEGNKATTGIQLTASSSDVQLAGNLDLTATQTGQDSFASVLGISNDSGKMVVS
-206 AWLKA
+206 GPTSLRLVTNAPFDAKGITASGKA
-211 MAHAGTADGVYA
+211 DMSFLGDVEIAV
-223 RYGGVVDFQSEEVKV
+223 
-238 LSQSDT
+238 T
-244 GSAASGI
+244 GSASGSALYTTYRYDYSTQSGI
-251 SIEYSGG
+251 CP
-258 TITSSEQTALTVGVK
+258 V
-273 APASTATGISL
+273 ISL
-284 SGASKGLVDLA
+284 GTDGKAVTLNSSG
-295 GSLAV
+295 
-300 SVEGSPVR
+300 
-308 GIENDQG
+308 
-315 TLHVAKASSITGIGE
+315 
-330 GTFPSYGI
+330 YGI
-338 WGRNG
+338 N
-343 SSTELRGDVDV
+343 
-354 NMTSSTTVY
+354 N
-363 GVYADSATV
+363 
-372 SLGSEGDV
+372 
-380 AILVQG
+380 QG
-386 SLGRGVA
+386 
-393 AFSGGN
+393 
-399 VELGSQGKEVSITAQ
+399 
-414 NTGVEAGTSSTVSLN
+414 
-429 GKVKIDSGTG
+429 
-439 ISLSSTTVDKFP
+439 
-451 SLLSNGSVSIIS
+451 GSVSL
-463 AGTGIVAKY
+463 TGQRINITGSTGVFVEGGGNENVFADVRFDGPTTINADKAIV
-472 AHAVFNEL
+472 
-480 HIQAGTGIDV
+480 
-490 QSPGYIGS
+490 
-498 GNTDTVLDVN
+498 
-508 GPAEI
+508 
-513 VAQNTAL
+513 
-520 QIVGASGS
+520 
-528 KSASSGFVGTFND
+528 
-541 AASLRAS
+541 
-548 NGNGVQLSASTHSGT
+548 
-563 TAARDCS
+563 
-570 VTFKGQTSIASEK
+570 TSI
-583 GTGVVVN
+583 
-590 GPVASTAQDGAS
+590 
-602 VVFEG
+602 
-607 ATTIDAAKAIEIKK
+607 KAGEQV
-621 NNGKGASVTFAYNPT
+621 GASVTFAYNPT
-636 PINVPA
+636 PINVPVTKES
-642 RAQDADSQ
+642 ADSK
-650 VNGSVTGTGTLIKS
+650 VRGSVTGSSGTINKENA
-664 GGGSL
+664 GSL
-669 ALNGDNSSFSG
+669 AFYGDISNFSG
-680 EFNMQ
+680 VFNQ
-685 GGRAFLGSGKGYFS
+685 KGGTTFLSEGAAGYF
-699 GATVNLTGGTL
+699 GKAQLAVTGGAL
-710 VAPELRFSGGKL
+710 VAPTLSFQKTGKL
-722 LVAGGTLETGTGQ
+722 TLAGGTLETGTGQ
-735 IFTSALNADGDM
+735 IFTNALNADGDM

-768 FDDAK
+768 FDDAR

-789 NVAADNASGSGSAK
+789 NVAADNVSGSGSAK

-853 PVTRSLTIDGNGHT
+853 PVARSLAIDGNGHT

-884 VSIQNITFDGLK
+884 VSIQNIAFDGLK

-919 FADNWKSTAKLII
+919 VADNWKSTAKLII

-965 SFINCTGGSG
+965 GFINCTGGSG

-1003 NVVDDYGGYLTDPNY
+1003 NVVDDYEDYLTDPDY

-1029 IGKNALFKDN
+1029 IGKNALFKNN

-1070 NTSKSTG
+1070 NSSKSTG

-1094 LGSATFIQ
+1094 LGSAAFTQ

-1148 ESAFSKNTAG
+1148 ESTFSKNTAG

-1208 DGGAVYNDFSADKDG
+1208 DGGAVYNDFSEDKDG
-1223 NVVSDGS
+1223 NAVS
-1230 LTFNG
+1230 
-1235 GARFTGNTA
+1235 A
-1244 SGFGGAIYN
+1244 
-1253 TRSIT
+1253 
-1258 LNPGAGQEIVFSG
+1258 
-1271 NTDSTG
+1271 
-1277 SNAIFMGDGSSL
+1277 
-1289 DIMGDGKVVFDDA
+1289 
-1302 LSSQSA
+1302 
-1308 TPTLKKTGSGELLLN
+1308 
-1323 ASMDGFLGTASF
+1323 
-1335 EGGLTSIAE
+1335 
-1344 KWLIKNL
+1344 
-1351 STVAGGKLKMSEFSF
+1351 
-1366 ASQDAENAVT
+1366 
-1376 GGKLVLAGG
+1376 
-1385 ILETG
+1385 
-1390 TGQIFANGLNAEG
+1390 
-1403 DARNPGSVK
+1403 
-1412 LNGDNWSF
+1412 
-1420 DSGLIAF
+1420 
-1427 DDAKYNLT
+1427 
-1435 YAQAAALLLGASNV
+1435 
-1449 GADASG
+1449 
-1455 SGSAKEITF
+1455 
-1464 TGTYVNIPNPGPLS
+1464 
-1478 PYYYTGNKS
+1478 
-1487 DAASDG
+1487 
-1493 TVGGWRD
+1493 
-1500 SSGLPIAIAD
+1500 
-1510 VITVKTEPGQASE
+1510 
-1523 YRFLSGVYDGSK
+1523 
-1535 TSDTSETY
+1535 
-1543 ACLIHGGDSGVRV
+1543 
-1556 TSDGPLTIQNWGT
+1556 
-1569 GLMPYHAS
+1569 
-1577 VASSNGEILFG
+1577 
-1588 DNVSLLNNHSAGDAT
+1588 
-1603 KGGGAIFS
+1603 
-1611 KKGVTFGDNAVLSG
+1611 
-1625 NSTALAIGGGGY
+1625 
-1637 GGGAIFLDGKGVVR
+1637 
-1651 FGKNAVIANN
+1651 
-1661 ESYHYGGAIYSLGSV
+1661 
-1676 SMGEG
+1676 
-1681 ATVRGNTTSYMGGA
+1681 
-1695 IAVTGALSLGT
+1695 
-1706 GSVVESN
+1706 
-1713 QAQAG
+1713 
-1718 GAVYSTGQVNATGT
+1718 
-1732 TFRKNVATSNY
+1732 
-1743 GGGIYSA
+1743 
-1750 GGSIVLVDSRMEE
+1750 
-1763 NKAAGGGA
+1763 
-1771 IILAGG
+1771 
-1777 GTASVMDTAFA
+1777 
-1788 ANTATNGGAFF
+1788 
-1799 IDKNGVLTTASG
+1799 
-1811 GVGTDAGTL
+1811 
-1820 FDGNSAT
+1820 
-1827 TNGGAVYVQ
+1827 
-1836 NGTVDLGSG
+1836 
-1845 TRLQGNQAAKGG
+1845 
-1857 AIYALGGK
+1857 
-1865 DASAKLTF
+1865 
-1873 AGTVFG
+1873 
-1879 KNSGTYGG
+1879 
-1887 AVYSSASVGGTVN
+1887 
-1900 AAASDVVFEGN
+1900 
-1911 TATSGGAVYLGGSGT
+1911 
-1926 SDIAFTDAVFKE
+1926 
-1938 NQANTGN
+1938 
-1945 GGAIYSAISGSSNLA
+1945 
-1960 IADSTFEGNNAGY
+1960 
-1973 GGAVFNNG
+1973 
-1981 QLTTSGNVV
+1981 
-1990 FSGNTA
+1990 
-1996 TYGGAVYNYFTSTTD
+1996 

-2037 RAVTLNPGAGQEIVF
+2037 R
-2052 SGNTDSTGSNA
+2052 
-2063 IFMGDGSSLDIMG
+2063 
-2076 DGKVVFDD
+2076 
-2084 ALSSQSATP
+2084 
-2093 TLKKTGSGELLLNA
+2093 
-2107 SMDGFLGTA
+2107 
-2116 SFEGG
+2116 
-2121 LTSIAEKWLIK
+2121 SI
-2132 NLSTVAGGKLKMSE
+2132 
-2146 FSFASQDAEN
+2146 
-2156 AVTGGKLV
+2156 
-2164 LAGGILETGTGQI
+2164 
-2177 FANGLNAEGDARNP
+2177 
-2191 GSVKLNGDNWSF
+2191 
-2203 DSGLIAFD
+2203 
-2211 DAKYNLTYA
+2211 
-2220 QAAALLLGASN
+2220 
-2231 VGADASGSGSA
+2231 
-2242 KEITFTGTYVN
+2242 
-2253 IPNPG
+2253 
-2258 PISPYYYTGNKSD
+2258 
-2271 AASDGTVGGW
+2271 
-2281 LDNSG
+2281 
-2286 VPVTLANAITVK
+2286 
-2298 KEPGQASEYR
+2298 
-2308 FLSGVFDG
+2308 
-2316 SKASDTSSLIHDD
+2316 
-2329 SGVHVTSDG
+2329 
-2338 PLTIQNWGTELVP
+2338 
-2351 AHTSTV
+2351 
-2357 ASTGEIV
+2357 
-2364 FGNNVSVLNNHSA
+2364 
-2377 GDGTKGGGALF
+2377 
-2388 SKASITFGDNAVLS
+2388 
-2402 GNATV
+2402 
-2407 LAAGGEGYGGGALFL
+2407 
-2422 DGKGEILLGKNALIE
+2422 
-2437 KNESCGYGG
+2437 
-2446 AIYSL
+2446 
-2451 GSVRL
+2451 
-2456 GEGAVIRGNKASYMG
+2456 
-2471 GALAVTGA
+2471 
-2479 LSLGKNALVED
+2479 
-2490 NQARQGG
+2490 
-2497 AIYAQNGTLAL
+2497 
-2508 GSGTRL
+2508 
-2514 ERNQADRG
+2514 
-2522 GAIYLQGGSGDS
+2522 
-2534 TTLDLMNSV
+2534 
-2543 FRENSASNGGA
+2543 
-2554 LYLTGD
+2554 
-2560 GTLRIAAADTVF
+2560 
-2572 EGNSASYGGA
+2572 
-2582 IYNGFPMNEKGH
+2582 
-2594 SGSDGSLAFNGGAR
+2594 
-2608 FTGNTASG
+2608 
-2616 LGGAIYNTRAV
+2616 

-2674 SQSATPTLKKTGGG
+2674 SQSATPILKKTGSG

-2730 MPEFSFAAQGEGNNV
+2730 MPAFSFVAQGEGNNV

-2759 GTGQIFTNGL
+2759 GTGQIFVNGL

-2782 LRDDNWSFNSGL
+2782 LSGDNWSFDSGL

-2820 AGEGVGSTSAKE
+2820 AGEGAGSTSAKE

-2839 YVDPDPDPV
+2839 YVDPGPDPV
-2848 PPVDPDPTPPAPE
+2848 PPVDPGPDPVPPVEPDPTPPAPE

-2909 ATDDKTDSISGSIG
+2909 AKDDKTDSINGSIG

-3055 VSGRLTSASVE
+3055 VSGKLTSASVE
-3066 LSGGGLNVSGAVDSS
+3066 LSGGALNVSGAVDSS

-3104 SDVQINIGDQGSAG
+3104 SDVQLNIGDQGSAG
-3118 RVVARQARLQ
+3118 RVVARQAQLQ

-3139 GNDALTDAS
+3139 GNDALADAS

-3171 VLGDTD
+3171 LLGDTD

-3224 APVLTPNTATFT
+3224 APVLTPNTATFA

-3281 TSGFSVSSVQ
+3281 TSGFSVSNVQ

-3306 LVLGKDADGSMKIQ
+3306 LVLGKDADGSMKVQ

-3341 IWGKGLNDTESDSM
+3341 IWGKGLNDTESGNM
-3355 GIRFLSRAVNENY
+3355 GIRFLSRAVNENH

-3411 LHMTA
+3411 SHMTT

-3421 VRKDGLNLWI
+3421 IRKDGLNLWI

-3442 FGAGSLDG
+3442 LGAGSLDG

-3468 VFRVGM
+3468 DFRVGM

-3497 FWGVNLYGSWS
+3497 FWGMNLYGSWS

-3534 MQLGQLRGDVD
+3534 MQLGQLRADVD

-3584 RIDEHD
+3584 RIDDLD
-3590 VFRVGRDTQEIWTF
+3590 VFRVGRDTQEIWRF

-3665 GTLGLEVQRDNIS
+3665 GTLGLEVQKDNIS

-3689 HKTGHGVNVSFTYK
+3689 HKAGHGVNVSFTYK

>member
-42 AGFAGAED
+42 AGFAGAEELSGD
-50 PIIAPNSSISKHYDT
+50 ISPISLSGDTRNIIGVGDISLRSTEPALRYLI
-65 NTTVL
+65 NV
-70 NTDQPQF
+70 
-77 SKELYAIGAT
+77 SG
-87 GSQGALDISMEGDA
+87 QGQLDISMSNGSSMAVGHADGIY
-101 ALTVDAS
+101 LKDYSDYDQYAS
-108 WRRDAADSNR
+108 AFHVA
-118 DQLSAVYVGSGAQF
+118 GSGSSG
-132 SFTGTGLFRATGQG
+132 SFAGTGTFSMVGGG
-146 KVMEAVAFRNGANGP
+146 KLLGVCAFLSESK
-161 TGGTM
+161 GT
-166 RLTGAITGEAIT
+166 LTLSGDITGEA
-178 EASENGSGYKAIGVK
+178 EAVMNGSNGYASFAAAAAGGNLVFGGDRTTLRAKASTGNNANGAFVK
-193 AENAGTIIFSGKS
+193 YGGMIDFASKSVLIESKNTDSSSVGINCADGTVKTSADTDLDIVVEGNKATTGIQLTASFSDVQLAGNLDLTATQTGQDSFASVLGISNDSGKMVVS
-206 AWLKA
+206 GPTSLRLVTNAPFDAKGITASGKA
-211 MAHAGTADGVYA
+211 DMSFLGDVEIAV
-223 RYGGVVDFQSEEVKV
+223 
-238 LSQSDT
+238 T
-244 GSAASGI
+244 GSASG
-251 SIEYSGG
+251 SALYTTYRYDYSTQAG
-258 TITSSEQTALTVGVK
+258 ICPV
-273 APASTATGISL
+273 ISL
-284 SGASKGLVDLA
+284 GTDGKAVTLNSSG
-295 GSLAV
+295 
-300 SVEGSPVR
+300 
-308 GIENDQG
+308 
-315 TLHVAKASSITGIGE
+315 
-330 GTFPSYGI
+330 YGI
-338 WGRNG
+338 N
-343 SSTELRGDVDV
+343 
-354 NMTSSTTVY
+354 N
-363 GVYADSATV
+363 
-372 SLGSEGDV
+372 
-380 AILVQG
+380 QG
-386 SLGRGVA
+386 
-393 AFSGGN
+393 
-399 VELGSQGKEVSITAQ
+399 
-414 NTGVEAGTSSTVSLN
+414 
-429 GKVKIDSGTG
+429 
-439 ISLSSTTVDKFP
+439 
-451 SLLSNGSVSIIS
+451 GSVSL
-463 AGTGIVAKY
+463 TGQRINITGSTGVFVEGGGNENVFADVRFDGPTTINADKAIV
-472 AHAVFNEL
+472 
-480 HIQAGTGIDV
+480 
-490 QSPGYIGS
+490 
-498 GNTDTVLDVN
+498 
-508 GPAEI
+508 
-513 VAQNTAL
+513 
-520 QIVGASGS
+520 
-528 KSASSGFVGTFND
+528 
-541 AASLRAS
+541 
-548 NGNGVQLSASTHSGT
+548 
-563 TAARDCS
+563 
-570 VTFKGQTSIASEK
+570 TSI
-583 GTGVVVN
+583 
-590 GPVASTAQDGAS
+590 
-602 VVFEG
+602 
-607 ATTIDAAKAIEIKK
+607 KAGEQV
-621 NNGKGASVTFAYNPT
+621 GASVTFAYNPT
-636 PINVPA
+636 PINVPVTKES
-642 RAQDADSQ
+642 ADSK
-650 VNGSVTGTGTLIKS
+650 VRGSVTGSSGTINKENA
-664 GGGSL
+664 GSL
-669 ALNGDNSSFSG
+669 AFYGDISNFSG
-680 EFNMQ
+680 VFNQ
-685 GGRAFLGSGKGYFS
+685 KGGTTFLSEGAAGYF
-699 GATVNLTGGTL
+699 GKAQLAVTGGAL
-710 VAPELRFSGGKL
+710 VAPTLSFQKTGKL
-722 LVAGGTLETGTGQ
+722 TLAGGTLETGTGQ

-789 NVAADNASGSGSAK
+789 NVAADNVSGSGSAK

-853 PVTRSLTIDGNGHT
+853 PVARSLAIDGNGHT

-884 VSIQNITFDGLK
+884 VSIQNIAFDGLK

-965 SFINCTGGSG
+965 GFINCTGGSG

-1003 NVVDDYGGYLTDPNY
+1003 NVVDDYGGYLTDPDY

-1029 IGKNALFKDN
+1029 IGKNALFKNN

-1094 LGSATFIQ
+1094 LGSATFTQ

-1148 ESAFSKNTAG
+1148 ESTFSKNTAG
-1158 VGGGLYNEGIASLG
+1158 VGGGFYNEGIASLG

-1208 DGGAVYNDFSADKDG
+1208 DGGAVYNDFSEDKDG
-1223 NVVSDGS
+1223 NAVS
-1230 LTFNG
+1230 
-1235 GARFTGNTA
+1235 A
-1244 SGFGGAIYN
+1244 
-1253 TRSIT
+1253 
-1258 LNPGAGQEIVFSG
+1258 
-1271 NTDSTG
+1271 
-1277 SNAIFMGDGSSL
+1277 
-1289 DIMGDGKVVFDDA
+1289 
-1302 LSSQSA
+1302 
-1308 TPTLKKTGSGELLLN
+1308 
-1323 ASMDGFLGTASF
+1323 
-1335 EGGLTSIAE
+1335 
-1344 KWLIKNL
+1344 
-1351 STVAGGKLKMSEFSF
+1351 
-1366 ASQDAENAVT
+1366 
-1376 GGKLVLAGG
+1376 
-1385 ILETG
+1385 
-1390 TGQIFANGLNAEG
+1390 
-1403 DARNPGSVK
+1403 
-1412 LNGDNWSF
+1412 
-1420 DSGLIAF
+1420 
-1427 DDAKYNLT
+1427 
-1435 YAQAAALLLGASNV
+1435 
-1449 GADASG
+1449 
-1455 SGSAKEITF
+1455 
-1464 TGTYVNIPNPGPLS
+1464 
-1478 PYYYTGNKS
+1478 
-1487 DAASDG
+1487 
-1493 TVGGWRD
+1493 
-1500 SSGLPIAIAD
+1500 
-1510 VITVKTEPGQASE
+1510 
-1523 YRFLSGVYDGSK
+1523 
-1535 TSDTSETY
+1535 
-1543 ACLIHGGDSGVRV
+1543 
-1556 TSDGPLTIQNWGT
+1556 
-1569 GLMPYHAS
+1569 
-1577 VASSNGEILFG
+1577 
-1588 DNVSLLNNHSAGDAT
+1588 
-1603 KGGGAIFS
+1603 
-1611 KKGVTFGDNAVLSG
+1611 
-1625 NSTALAIGGGGY
+1625 
-1637 GGGAIFLDGKGVVR
+1637 
-1651 FGKNAVIANN
+1651 
-1661 ESYHYGGAIYSLGSV
+1661 
-1676 SMGEG
+1676 
-1681 ATVRGNTTSYMGGA
+1681 
-1695 IAVTGALSLGT
+1695 
-1706 GSVVESN
+1706 
-1713 QAQAG
+1713 
-1718 GAVYSTGQVNATGT
+1718 
-1732 TFRKNVATSNY
+1732 
-1743 GGGIYSA
+1743 
-1750 GGSIVLVDSRMEE
+1750 
-1763 NKAAGGGA
+1763 
-1771 IILAGG
+1771 
-1777 GTASVMDTAFA
+1777 
-1788 ANTATNGGAFF
+1788 
-1799 IDKNGVLTTASG
+1799 
-1811 GVGTDAGTL
+1811 
-1820 FDGNSAT
+1820 
-1827 TNGGAVYVQ
+1827 
-1836 NGTVDLGSG
+1836 
-1845 TRLQGNQAAKGG
+1845 
-1857 AIYALGGK
+1857 
-1865 DASAKLTF
+1865 
-1873 AGTVFG
+1873 
-1879 KNSGTYGG
+1879 
-1887 AVYSSASVGGTVN
+1887 
-1900 AAASDVVFEGN
+1900 
-1911 TATSGGAVYLGGSGT
+1911 
-1926 SDIAFTDAVFKE
+1926 
-1938 NQANTGN
+1938 
-1945 GGAIYSAISGSSNLA
+1945 
-1960 IADSTFEGNNAGY
+1960 
-1973 GGAVFNNG
+1973 
-1981 QLTTSGNVV
+1981 
-1990 FSGNTA
+1990 
-1996 TYGGAVYNYFTSTTD
+1996 

-2017 GGARFTGNTASGLGG
+2017 GGARFTGNTAGGLGG

-2037 RAVTLNPGAGQEIVF
+2037 R
-2052 SGNTDSTGSNA
+2052 
-2063 IFMGDGSSLDIMG
+2063 
-2076 DGKVVFDD
+2076 
-2084 ALSSQSATP
+2084 
-2093 TLKKTGSGELLLNA
+2093 
-2107 SMDGFLGTA
+2107 
-2116 SFEGG
+2116 
-2121 LTSIAEKWLIK
+2121 SI
-2132 NLSTVAGGKLKMSE
+2132 
-2146 FSFASQDAEN
+2146 
-2156 AVTGGKLV
+2156 
-2164 LAGGILETGTGQI
+2164 
-2177 FANGLNAEGDARNP
+2177 
-2191 GSVKLNGDNWSF
+2191 
-2203 DSGLIAFD
+2203 
-2211 DAKYNLTYA
+2211 
-2220 QAAALLLGASN
+2220 
-2231 VGADASGSGSA
+2231 
-2242 KEITFTGTYVN
+2242 
-2253 IPNPG
+2253 
-2258 PISPYYYTGNKSD
+2258 
-2271 AASDGTVGGW
+2271 
-2281 LDNSG
+2281 
-2286 VPVTLANAITVK
+2286 
-2298 KEPGQASEYR
+2298 
-2308 FLSGVFDG
+2308 
-2316 SKASDTSSLIHDD
+2316 
-2329 SGVHVTSDG
+2329 
-2338 PLTIQNWGTELVP
+2338 
-2351 AHTSTV
+2351 
-2357 ASTGEIV
+2357 
-2364 FGNNVSVLNNHSA
+2364 
-2377 GDGTKGGGALF
+2377 
-2388 SKASITFGDNAVLS
+2388 
-2402 GNATV
+2402 
-2407 LAAGGEGYGGGALFL
+2407 
-2422 DGKGEILLGKNALIE
+2422 
-2437 KNESCGYGG
+2437 
-2446 AIYSL
+2446 
-2451 GSVRL
+2451 
-2456 GEGAVIRGNKASYMG
+2456 
-2471 GALAVTGA
+2471 
-2479 LSLGKNALVED
+2479 
-2490 NQARQGG
+2490 
-2497 AIYAQNGTLAL
+2497 
-2508 GSGTRL
+2508 
-2514 ERNQADRG
+2514 
-2522 GAIYLQGGSGDS
+2522 
-2534 TTLDLMNSV
+2534 
-2543 FRENSASNGGA
+2543 
-2554 LYLTGD
+2554 
-2560 GTLRIAAADTVF
+2560 
-2572 EGNSASYGGA
+2572 
-2582 IYNGFPMNEKGH
+2582 
-2594 SGSDGSLAFNGGAR
+2594 
-2608 FTGNTASG
+2608 
-2616 LGGAIYNTRAV
+2616 

-2674 SQSATPTLKKTGGG
+2674 SQSATPALKKTGSGE
-2688 TLLFNASMDGF
+2688 LLLNASMDGF

-2730 MPEFSFAAQGEGNNV
+2730 MPAFSFVAQGEGNNV

-2759 GTGQIFTNGL
+2759 GTGQIFINGL

-2782 LRDDNWSFNSGL
+2782 LSGDNWSFDSGL

-2820 AGEGVGSTSAKE
+2820 AGEGAGSTSAKE

-2839 YVDPDPDPV
+2839 YVDPVPDPV
-2848 PPVDPDPTPPAPE
+2848 PPVDPGPDPVPPVEPDPTPPAPE

-2909 ATDDKTDSISGSIG
+2909 AKDDKTDSISGSIG

-2965 HVGGTGEGASGVLNL
+2965 HVGGTGEGAFGVLNL

-3055 VSGRLTSASVE
+3055 VSGKLTSASVE
-3066 LSGGGLNVSGAVDSS
+3066 LSGGALNVSGAVDSS

-3104 SDVQINIGDQGSAG
+3104 SDVQLNIGDQGSAG
-3118 RVVARQARLQ
+3118 RVVARQAQLQ

-3139 GNDALTDAS
+3139 GNDALADAS

-3224 APVLTPNTATFT
+3224 APVLTPNTATFA

-3281 TSGFSVSSVQ
+3281 TSGFSVSNVQ

-3306 LVLGKDADGSMKIQ
+3306 LVLGKDADGSMKVQ

-3341 IWGKGLNDTESDSM
+3341 IWGKGLNDTESGNM
-3355 GIRFLSRAVNENY
+3355 GIRFLSRAVNENH

-3411 LHMTA
+3411 LHMTT

-3421 VRKDGLNLWI
+3421 IRKDGLNLWI

-3442 FGAGSLDG
+3442 LGAGSLDG

-3468 VFRVGM
+3468 DFRVGM

-3497 FWGVNLYGSWS
+3497 FWGMNLYGSWS

-3534 MQLGQLRGDVD
+3534 MQLGQLRADVD
-3545 TGVLTAGLRGEYR
+3545 TGVLTAGLRGECR

-3584 RIDEHD
+3584 RIDDHD

-3665 GTLGLEVQRDNIS
+3665 GTLGLEVQKDNIS

-3689 HKTGHGVNVSFTYK
+3689 HKAGHGVNVSFTYK

>member
-42 AGFAGAED
+42 AGFAGAEELSGD
-50 PIIAPNSSISKHYDT
+50 ISPISLSGDTRNIIGVGDISLRSTEPALRYLI
-65 NTTVL
+65 NV
-70 NTDQPQF
+70 
-77 SKELYAIGAT
+77 SG
-87 GSQGALDISMEGDA
+87 QGQLDISMSNGSPMAVGNADGIY
-101 ALTVDAS
+101 LKDYSDYDQYAS
-108 WRRDAADSNR
+108 AFHVA
-118 DQLSAVYVGSGAQF
+118 GSGSSG
-132 SFTGTGLFRATGQG
+132 SFAGTGTFSMVGGG
-146 KVMEAVAFRNGANGP
+146 KLLGVCTFLSESK
-161 TGGTM
+161 GT
-166 RLTGAITGEAIT
+166 LTLSGDITGEA
-178 EASENGSGYKAIGVK
+178 EAVMNGSNGYASFAAAAAGGNLVFGGDRTTLRVK
-193 AENAGTIIFSGKS
+193 ASTGNNANGAFVKYGGMIDFASKSVLIESKNTDSSSVGINCADGTVKTSADTDLDIVVEGNKATTGIQLTASSSDVQLAGNLDLTATQTGQDSFASVLGISNDSGKMVVS
-206 AWLKA
+206 GPTSLRLVTNAPFDAKGITASGKA
-211 MAHAGTADGVYA
+211 DMSFLGDVEIAV
-223 RYGGVVDFQSEEVKV
+223 
-238 LSQSDT
+238 T
-244 GSAASGI
+244 GSASG
-251 SIEYSGG
+251 SALYTTYRYDYSTQAG
-258 TITSSEQTALTVGVK
+258 ICPV
-273 APASTATGISL
+273 ISL
-284 SGASKGLVDLA
+284 GTDGKAVTLNSSG
-295 GSLAV
+295 
-300 SVEGSPVR
+300 
-308 GIENDQG
+308 
-315 TLHVAKASSITGIGE
+315 
-330 GTFPSYGI
+330 YGI
-338 WGRNG
+338 N
-343 SSTELRGDVDV
+343 
-354 NMTSSTTVY
+354 N
-363 GVYADSATV
+363 
-372 SLGSEGDV
+372 
-380 AILVQG
+380 QG
-386 SLGRGVA
+386 
-393 AFSGGN
+393 
-399 VELGSQGKEVSITAQ
+399 
-414 NTGVEAGTSSTVSLN
+414 
-429 GKVKIDSGTG
+429 
-439 ISLSSTTVDKFP
+439 
-451 SLLSNGSVSIIS
+451 GSVSL
-463 AGTGIVAKY
+463 TGQRINITGSTGVFVEGGGNENVFADVRFDGPTTINADKAIV
-472 AHAVFNEL
+472 
-480 HIQAGTGIDV
+480 
-490 QSPGYIGS
+490 
-498 GNTDTVLDVN
+498 
-508 GPAEI
+508 
-513 VAQNTAL
+513 
-520 QIVGASGS
+520 
-528 KSASSGFVGTFND
+528 
-541 AASLRAS
+541 
-548 NGNGVQLSASTHSGT
+548 
-563 TAARDCS
+563 
-570 VTFKGQTSIASEK
+570 TSI
-583 GTGVVVN
+583 
-590 GPVASTAQDGAS
+590 
-602 VVFEG
+602 
-607 ATTIDAAKAIEIKK
+607 KAGEQV
-621 NNGKGASVTFAYNPT
+621 GASVTFAYNPT
-636 PINVPA
+636 PINVSVTKES
-642 RAQDADSQ
+642 ADSK
-650 VNGSVTGTGTLIKS
+650 VRGSVTGSSGTINKENA
-664 GGGSL
+664 GSL
-669 ALNGDNSSFSG
+669 AFYGDISNFSG
-680 EFNMQ
+680 VFNQ
-685 GGRAFLGSGKGYFS
+685 KGGTTFLSEGAAGYF
-699 GATVNLTGGTL
+699 GKAQLAVTGGAL
-710 VAPELRFSGGKL
+710 VAPTLSFQKTGKL
-722 LVAGGTLETGTGQ
+722 TLAGGTLETGTGQ

-768 FDDAK
+768 FDDAR

-789 NVAADNASGSGSAK
+789 NVAADNVSGSGSAK

-853 PVTRSLTIDGNGHT
+853 PVARSLAIDGNGHT

-884 VSIQNITFDGLK
+884 VSIQNIAFDGLK

-965 SFINCTGGSG
+965 GFINCTGGSG

-1003 NVVDDYGGYLTDPNY
+1003 NVVDDYGGYLTDPDY

-1029 IGKNALFKDN
+1029 IGKNALFKNN

-1094 LGSATFIQ
+1094 LGSATFTQ

-1148 ESAFSKNTAG
+1148 ESTFSKNTAG
-1158 VGGGLYNEGIASLG
+1158 VGGGFYNEGIASLG

-1208 DGGAVYNDFSADKDG
+1208 DGGAVYNDFSEDKDG
-1223 NVVSDGS
+1223 NAVS
-1230 LTFNG
+1230 
-1235 GARFTGNTA
+1235 A
-1244 SGFGGAIYN
+1244 
-1253 TRSIT
+1253 
-1258 LNPGAGQEIVFSG
+1258 
-1271 NTDSTG
+1271 
-1277 SNAIFMGDGSSL
+1277 
-1289 DIMGDGKVVFDDA
+1289 
-1302 LSSQSA
+1302 
-1308 TPTLKKTGSGELLLN
+1308 
-1323 ASMDGFLGTASF
+1323 
-1335 EGGLTSIAE
+1335 
-1344 KWLIKNL
+1344 
-1351 STVAGGKLKMSEFSF
+1351 
-1366 ASQDAENAVT
+1366 
-1376 GGKLVLAGG
+1376 
-1385 ILETG
+1385 
-1390 TGQIFANGLNAEG
+1390 
-1403 DARNPGSVK
+1403 
-1412 LNGDNWSF
+1412 
-1420 DSGLIAF
+1420 
-1427 DDAKYNLT
+1427 
-1435 YAQAAALLLGASNV
+1435 
-1449 GADASG
+1449 
-1455 SGSAKEITF
+1455 
-1464 TGTYVNIPNPGPLS
+1464 
-1478 PYYYTGNKS
+1478 
-1487 DAASDG
+1487 
-1493 TVGGWRD
+1493 
-1500 SSGLPIAIAD
+1500 
-1510 VITVKTEPGQASE
+1510 
-1523 YRFLSGVYDGSK
+1523 
-1535 TSDTSETY
+1535 
-1543 ACLIHGGDSGVRV
+1543 
-1556 TSDGPLTIQNWGT
+1556 
-1569 GLMPYHAS
+1569 
-1577 VASSNGEILFG
+1577 
-1588 DNVSLLNNHSAGDAT
+1588 
-1603 KGGGAIFS
+1603 
-1611 KKGVTFGDNAVLSG
+1611 
-1625 NSTALAIGGGGY
+1625 
-1637 GGGAIFLDGKGVVR
+1637 
-1651 FGKNAVIANN
+1651 
-1661 ESYHYGGAIYSLGSV
+1661 
-1676 SMGEG
+1676 
-1681 ATVRGNTTSYMGGA
+1681 
-1695 IAVTGALSLGT
+1695 
-1706 GSVVESN
+1706 
-1713 QAQAG
+1713 
-1718 GAVYSTGQVNATGT
+1718 
-1732 TFRKNVATSNY
+1732 
-1743 GGGIYSA
+1743 
-1750 GGSIVLVDSRMEE
+1750 
-1763 NKAAGGGA
+1763 
-1771 IILAGG
+1771 
-1777 GTASVMDTAFA
+1777 
-1788 ANTATNGGAFF
+1788 
-1799 IDKNGVLTTASG
+1799 
-1811 GVGTDAGTL
+1811 
-1820 FDGNSAT
+1820 
-1827 TNGGAVYVQ
+1827 
-1836 NGTVDLGSG
+1836 
-1845 TRLQGNQAAKGG
+1845 
-1857 AIYALGGK
+1857 
-1865 DASAKLTF
+1865 
-1873 AGTVFG
+1873 
-1879 KNSGTYGG
+1879 
-1887 AVYSSASVGGTVN
+1887 
-1900 AAASDVVFEGN
+1900 
-1911 TATSGGAVYLGGSGT
+1911 
-1926 SDIAFTDAVFKE
+1926 
-1938 NQANTGN
+1938 
-1945 GGAIYSAISGSSNLA
+1945 
-1960 IADSTFEGNNAGY
+1960 
-1973 GGAVFNNG
+1973 
-1981 QLTTSGNVV
+1981 
-1990 FSGNTA
+1990 
-1996 TYGGAVYNYFTSTTD
+1996 

-2017 GGARFTGNTASGLGG
+2017 GGARFTGNTAGGLGG

-2037 RAVTLNPGAGQEIVF
+2037 R
-2052 SGNTDSTGSNA
+2052 
-2063 IFMGDGSSLDIMG
+2063 
-2076 DGKVVFDD
+2076 
-2084 ALSSQSATP
+2084 
-2093 TLKKTGSGELLLNA
+2093 
-2107 SMDGFLGTA
+2107 
-2116 SFEGG
+2116 
-2121 LTSIAEKWLIK
+2121 SI
-2132 NLSTVAGGKLKMSE
+2132 
-2146 FSFASQDAEN
+2146 
-2156 AVTGGKLV
+2156 
-2164 LAGGILETGTGQI
+2164 
-2177 FANGLNAEGDARNP
+2177 
-2191 GSVKLNGDNWSF
+2191 
-2203 DSGLIAFD
+2203 
-2211 DAKYNLTYA
+2211 
-2220 QAAALLLGASN
+2220 
-2231 VGADASGSGSA
+2231 
-2242 KEITFTGTYVN
+2242 
-2253 IPNPG
+2253 
-2258 PISPYYYTGNKSD
+2258 
-2271 AASDGTVGGW
+2271 
-2281 LDNSG
+2281 
-2286 VPVTLANAITVK
+2286 
-2298 KEPGQASEYR
+2298 
-2308 FLSGVFDG
+2308 
-2316 SKASDTSSLIHDD
+2316 
-2329 SGVHVTSDG
+2329 
-2338 PLTIQNWGTELVP
+2338 
-2351 AHTSTV
+2351 
-2357 ASTGEIV
+2357 
-2364 FGNNVSVLNNHSA
+2364 
-2377 GDGTKGGGALF
+2377 
-2388 SKASITFGDNAVLS
+2388 
-2402 GNATV
+2402 
-2407 LAAGGEGYGGGALFL
+2407 
-2422 DGKGEILLGKNALIE
+2422 
-2437 KNESCGYGG
+2437 
-2446 AIYSL
+2446 
-2451 GSVRL
+2451 
-2456 GEGAVIRGNKASYMG
+2456 
-2471 GALAVTGA
+2471 
-2479 LSLGKNALVED
+2479 
-2490 NQARQGG
+2490 
-2497 AIYAQNGTLAL
+2497 
-2508 GSGTRL
+2508 
-2514 ERNQADRG
+2514 
-2522 GAIYLQGGSGDS
+2522 
-2534 TTLDLMNSV
+2534 
-2543 FRENSASNGGA
+2543 
-2554 LYLTGD
+2554 
-2560 GTLRIAAADTVF
+2560 
-2572 EGNSASYGGA
+2572 
-2582 IYNGFPMNEKGH
+2582 
-2594 SGSDGSLAFNGGAR
+2594 
-2608 FTGNTASG
+2608 
-2616 LGGAIYNTRAV
+2616 

-2674 SQSATPTLKKTGGG
+2674 SQSATPALKKTGSGE
-2688 TLLFNASMDGF
+2688 LLLNASMDGF

-2730 MPEFSFAAQGEGNNV
+2730 MPAFSFVAQGEGNNV

-2759 GTGQIFTNGL
+2759 GTGQIFINGL

-2782 LRDDNWSFNSGL
+2782 LSGDNWSFDSGL

-2820 AGEGVGSTSAKE
+2820 AGEGAGSTSAKE

-2839 YVDPDPDPV
+2839 YVDPGPDPV
-2848 PPVDPDPTPPAPE
+2848 PPVEPDPTPPAPE

-2909 ATDDKTDSISGSIG
+2909 AKDDKTDSISGSIG

-2965 HVGGTGEGASGVLNL
+2965 HVGGTGEGAFGVLNL

-3055 VSGRLTSASVE
+3055 VSGKLTSASVE
-3066 LSGGGLNVSGAVDSS
+3066 LSGGALNVSGAVDSS

-3118 RVVARQARLQ
+3118 RVVARQAQLQ

-3139 GNDALTDAS
+3139 GNDALADAS

-3224 APVLTPNTATFT
+3224 APVLTPNTATFA

-3281 TSGFSVSSVQ
+3281 TSGFSVSNVQ

-3306 LVLGKDADGSMKIQ
+3306 LVLGKDADGSMKVQ

-3341 IWGKGLNDTESDSM
+3341 IWGKGLNDTESGNM
-3355 GIRFLSRAVNENY
+3355 GIRFLSRAVNENH

-3405 QDHASL
+3405 QDHAL
-3411 LHMTA
+3411 LSHMTT

-3421 VRKDGLNLWI
+3421 IRKDGLNLWI

-3442 FGAGSLDG
+3442 LGAGSLDG

-3468 VFRVGM
+3468 DFRVGM

-3497 FWGVNLYGSWS
+3497 FWGMNLYGSWS

-3534 MQLGQLRGDVD
+3534 MQLGQLRADVD

-3584 RIDEHD
+3584 RIDDHD

-3619 WKVKPRADLSVV
+3619 WKVKPRADLSVA
-3631 PAAGDLKAKTK
+3631 PAAGDLKAKAK

-3665 GTLGLEVQRDNIS
+3665 GTLGLEVQKDNIS

-3689 HKTGHGVNVSFTYK
+3689 HKAGHGVNVSFTYK

>member
-42 AGFAGAED
+42 AGFAGAEELSGD
-50 PIIAPNSSISKHYDT
+50 ISPISLSGDTRNIIGVGDISLRSTEPALRYLI
-65 NTTVL
+65 NV
-70 NTDQPQF
+70 
-77 SKELYAIGAT
+77 SG
-87 GSQGALDISMEGDA
+87 QGQLDISMSNGSSMAVGHADGIY
-101 ALTVDAS
+101 LKDYSDYDQYAS
-108 WRRDAADSNR
+108 AFHVA
-118 DQLSAVYVGSGAQF
+118 GSGSSG
-132 SFTGTGLFRATGQG
+132 SFAGTGTFSMVGGG
-146 KVMEAVAFRNGANGP
+146 KLLGVCAFLSESK
-161 TGGTM
+161 GT
-166 RLTGAITGEAIT
+166 LTLSGDITGEA
-178 EASENGSGYKAIGVK
+178 EAVMNGSNGYASFAAAAAGGNLVFGGDRTTLRAKASTGNNANGAFVK
-193 AENAGTIIFSGKS
+193 YGGMIDFASKSVLIESKNTDSSSVGINCADGTVKTSADTDLDIVVEGNKATTGIQLTASFSDVQLAGNLDLTATQTGQDSFASVLGISNDSGKMVVS
-206 AWLKA
+206 GPTSLRLVTNAPFDAKGITASGKA
-211 MAHAGTADGVYA
+211 DMSFLGDVEIAV
-223 RYGGVVDFQSEEVKV
+223 
-238 LSQSDT
+238 T
-244 GSAASGI
+244 GSASG
-251 SIEYSGG
+251 SALYTTYRYDYSTQAG
-258 TITSSEQTALTVGVK
+258 ICPV
-273 APASTATGISL
+273 ISL
-284 SGASKGLVDLA
+284 GTDGKAVTLNSSG
-295 GSLAV
+295 
-300 SVEGSPVR
+300 
-308 GIENDQG
+308 
-315 TLHVAKASSITGIGE
+315 
-330 GTFPSYGI
+330 YGI
-338 WGRNG
+338 N
-343 SSTELRGDVDV
+343 
-354 NMTSSTTVY
+354 N
-363 GVYADSATV
+363 
-372 SLGSEGDV
+372 
-380 AILVQG
+380 QG
-386 SLGRGVA
+386 
-393 AFSGGN
+393 
-399 VELGSQGKEVSITAQ
+399 
-414 NTGVEAGTSSTVSLN
+414 
-429 GKVKIDSGTG
+429 
-439 ISLSSTTVDKFP
+439 
-451 SLLSNGSVSIIS
+451 GSVSL
-463 AGTGIVAKY
+463 TGQRINITGSTGVFVEGGGNENVFADVRFDGPTTINADKAIV
-472 AHAVFNEL
+472 
-480 HIQAGTGIDV
+480 
-490 QSPGYIGS
+490 
-498 GNTDTVLDVN
+498 
-508 GPAEI
+508 
-513 VAQNTAL
+513 
-520 QIVGASGS
+520 
-528 KSASSGFVGTFND
+528 
-541 AASLRAS
+541 
-548 NGNGVQLSASTHSGT
+548 
-563 TAARDCS
+563 
-570 VTFKGQTSIASEK
+570 TSI
-583 GTGVVVN
+583 
-590 GPVASTAQDGAS
+590 
-602 VVFEG
+602 
-607 ATTIDAAKAIEIKK
+607 KAGEQV
-621 NNGKGASVTFAYNPT
+621 GASVTFAYNPT
-636 PINVPA
+636 PINVPVTKES
-642 RAQDADSQ
+642 ADSK
-650 VNGSVTGTGTLIKS
+650 VRGSVTGSSGTINKENA
-664 GGGSL
+664 GSL
-669 ALNGDNSSFSG
+669 AFYGDISNFSG
-680 EFNMQ
+680 VFNQ
-685 GGRAFLGSGKGYFS
+685 KGGTTFLSEGAAGYF
-699 GATVNLTGGTL
+699 GKAQLAVTGGAL
-710 VAPELRFSGGKL
+710 VAPTLSFQKTGKL
-722 LVAGGTLETGTGQ
+722 TLAGGTLETGTGQ
-735 IFTSALNADGDM
+735 IFTNALNADGDM

-768 FDDAK
+768 FDDAR

-789 NVAADNASGSGSAK
+789 NVAADNVSGSGSAK

-853 PVTRSLTIDGNGHT
+853 PVARSLAIDGNGHT

-884 VSIQNITFDGLK
+884 VSIQNIAFDGLK

-965 SFINCTGGSG
+965 GFINCTGGSG

-1003 NVVDDYGGYLTDPNY
+1003 NVVDDYGGYLTDPDY

-1029 IGKNALFKDN
+1029 IGKNALFKNN

-1094 LGSATFIQ
+1094 LGSATFTQ

-1148 ESAFSKNTAG
+1148 ESTFSKNTAG

-1180 AADGGGAVFNVHQLT
+1180 AADGGGAIFNVHQLT

-1208 DGGAVYNDFSADKDG
+1208 DGGAVYNDFSEDKDG
-1223 NVVSDGS
+1223 NAVSAGS
-1230 LTFNG
+1230 LAFNG

-1244 SGFGGAIYN
+1244 SGLGGAIYN

-1289 DIMGDGKVVFDDA
+1289 DITGDGKVVFNDA

-1308 TPTLKKTGSGELLLN
+1308 TPALKKTGS
-1323 ASMDGFLGTASF
+1323 
-1335 EGGLTSIAE
+1335 
-1344 KWLIKNL
+1344 
-1351 STVAGGKLKMSEFSF
+1351 
-1366 ASQDAENAVT
+1366 
-1376 GGKLVLAGG
+1376 
-1385 ILETG
+1385 
-1390 TGQIFANGLNAEG
+1390 
-1403 DARNPGSVK
+1403 
-1412 LNGDNWSF
+1412 
-1420 DSGLIAF
+1420 
-1427 DDAKYNLT
+1427 
-1435 YAQAAALLLGASNV
+1435 
-1449 GADASG
+1449 
-1455 SGSAKEITF
+1455 
-1464 TGTYVNIPNPGPLS
+1464 
-1478 PYYYTGNKS
+1478 
-1487 DAASDG
+1487 
-1493 TVGGWRD
+1493 
-1500 SSGLPIAIAD
+1500 
-1510 VITVKTEPGQASE
+1510 
-1523 YRFLSGVYDGSK
+1523 
-1535 TSDTSETY
+1535 
-1543 ACLIHGGDSGVRV
+1543 
-1556 TSDGPLTIQNWGT
+1556 
-1569 GLMPYHAS
+1569 
-1577 VASSNGEILFG
+1577 
-1588 DNVSLLNNHSAGDAT
+1588 
-1603 KGGGAIFS
+1603 
-1611 KKGVTFGDNAVLSG
+1611 
-1625 NSTALAIGGGGY
+1625 
-1637 GGGAIFLDGKGVVR
+1637 
-1651 FGKNAVIANN
+1651 
-1661 ESYHYGGAIYSLGSV
+1661 
-1676 SMGEG
+1676 
-1681 ATVRGNTTSYMGGA
+1681 
-1695 IAVTGALSLGT
+1695 
-1706 GSVVESN
+1706 
-1713 QAQAG
+1713 
-1718 GAVYSTGQVNATGT
+1718 
-1732 TFRKNVATSNY
+1732 
-1743 GGGIYSA
+1743 
-1750 GGSIVLVDSRMEE
+1750 
-1763 NKAAGGGA
+1763 
-1771 IILAGG
+1771 
-1777 GTASVMDTAFA
+1777 
-1788 ANTATNGGAFF
+1788 
-1799 IDKNGVLTTASG
+1799 
-1811 GVGTDAGTL
+1811 
-1820 FDGNSAT
+1820 
-1827 TNGGAVYVQ
+1827 
-1836 NGTVDLGSG
+1836 
-1845 TRLQGNQAAKGG
+1845 
-1857 AIYALGGK
+1857 
-1865 DASAKLTF
+1865 
-1873 AGTVFG
+1873 
-1879 KNSGTYGG
+1879 
-1887 AVYSSASVGGTVN
+1887 
-1900 AAASDVVFEGN
+1900 
-1911 TATSGGAVYLGGSGT
+1911 
-1926 SDIAFTDAVFKE
+1926 
-1938 NQANTGN
+1938 
-1945 GGAIYSAISGSSNLA
+1945 
-1960 IADSTFEGNNAGY
+1960 
-1973 GGAVFNNG
+1973 
-1981 QLTTSGNVV
+1981 
-1990 FSGNTA
+1990 
-1996 TYGGAVYNYFTSTTD
+1996 
-2011 GSLAFN
+2011 
-2017 GGARFTGNTASGLGG
+2017 
-2032 AIYNT
+2032 
-2037 RAVTLNPGAGQEIVF
+2037 
-2052 SGNTDSTGSNA
+2052 
-2063 IFMGDGSSLDIMG
+2063 
-2076 DGKVVFDD
+2076 
-2084 ALSSQSATP
+2084 
-2093 TLKKTGSGELLLNA
+2093 
-2107 SMDGFLGTA
+2107 
-2116 SFEGG
+2116 
-2121 LTSIAEKWLIK
+2121 
-2132 NLSTVAGGKLKMSE
+2132 
-2146 FSFASQDAEN
+2146 
-2156 AVTGGKLV
+2156 
-2164 LAGGILETGTGQI
+2164 
-2177 FANGLNAEGDARNP
+2177 
-2191 GSVKLNGDNWSF
+2191 
-2203 DSGLIAFD
+2203 
-2211 DAKYNLTYA
+2211 
-2220 QAAALLLGASN
+2220 
-2231 VGADASGSGSA
+2231 
-2242 KEITFTGTYVN
+2242 
-2253 IPNPG
+2253 
-2258 PISPYYYTGNKSD
+2258 
-2271 AASDGTVGGW
+2271 
-2281 LDNSG
+2281 
-2286 VPVTLANAITVK
+2286 
-2298 KEPGQASEYR
+2298 
-2308 FLSGVFDG
+2308 
-2316 SKASDTSSLIHDD
+2316 
-2329 SGVHVTSDG
+2329 
-2338 PLTIQNWGTELVP
+2338 
-2351 AHTSTV
+2351 
-2357 ASTGEIV
+2357 
-2364 FGNNVSVLNNHSA
+2364 
-2377 GDGTKGGGALF
+2377 
-2388 SKASITFGDNAVLS
+2388 
-2402 GNATV
+2402 
-2407 LAAGGEGYGGGALFL
+2407 
-2422 DGKGEILLGKNALIE
+2422 
-2437 KNESCGYGG
+2437 
-2446 AIYSL
+2446 
-2451 GSVRL
+2451 
-2456 GEGAVIRGNKASYMG
+2456 
-2471 GALAVTGA
+2471 
-2479 LSLGKNALVED
+2479 
-2490 NQARQGG
+2490 
-2497 AIYAQNGTLAL
+2497 
-2508 GSGTRL
+2508 
-2514 ERNQADRG
+2514 
-2522 GAIYLQGGSGDS
+2522 
-2534 TTLDLMNSV
+2534 
-2543 FRENSASNGGA
+2543 
-2554 LYLTGD
+2554 
-2560 GTLRIAAADTVF
+2560 
-2572 EGNSASYGGA
+2572 
-2582 IYNGFPMNEKGH
+2582 
-2594 SGSDGSLAFNGGAR
+2594 
-2608 FTGNTASG
+2608 
-2616 LGGAIYNTRAV
+2616 
-2627 TLNPG
+2627 
-2632 AGQEIVFSGN
+2632 
-2642 TDSTGSNA
+2642 
-2650 IFMGDGSSLDITGDG
+2650 
-2665 KVVFDDALS
+2665 
-2674 SQSATPTLKKTGGG
+2674 G

-2730 MPEFSFAAQGEGNNV
+2730 MPAFSFVAQGEGNNV

-2759 GTGQIFTNGL
+2759 GTGQIFINGL

-2782 LRDDNWSFNSGL
+2782 LSGDNWSFDSGL

-2820 AGEGVGSTSAKE
+2820 AGEGAGSTSAKE

-2839 YVDPDPDPV
+2839 YVDPVPDPV
-2848 PPVDPDPTPPAPE
+2848 PPVEPDPTPPAPE

-2909 ATDDKTDSISGSIG
+2909 AKDDKTDSISGSIG

-2965 HVGGTGEGASGVLNL
+2965 HVGGTGEGAFGVLNL

-3055 VSGRLTSASVE
+3055 VSGKLTSASVE
-3066 LSGGGLNVSGAVDSS
+3066 LSGGALNVSGAVDSS

-3104 SDVQINIGDQGSAG
+3104 SDVQLNIGDQGSAG
-3118 RVVARQARLQ
+3118 RVVARQAQLQ

-3139 GNDALTDAS
+3139 GNDALADAS

-3224 APVLTPNTATFT
+3224 APVLIPNTATFA

-3281 TSGFSVSSVQ
+3281 TSGFSVSNVQ

-3306 LVLGKDADGSMKIQ
+3306 LVLGKDADGSMKVQ

-3341 IWGKGLNDTESDSM
+3341 IWGKGLNDTESGNM
-3355 GIRFLSRAVNENY
+3355 GIRFLSRAVNENH

-3411 LHMTA
+3411 LHMTT

-3421 VRKDGLNLWI
+3421 IRKDGLNLWI

-3442 FGAGSLDG
+3442 LGAGSLDG

-3468 VFRVGM
+3468 DFRVGM

-3497 FWGVNLYGSWS
+3497 FWGMNLYGSWS

-3534 MQLGQLRGDVD
+3534 MQLGQLRADVD

-3584 RIDEHD
+3584 RIDDHD

-3619 WKVKPRADLSVV
+3619 WKVKPRADLSVA

-3654 KARMMDSVSFD
+3654 KARIMDSVSLD
-3665 GTLGLEVQRDNIS
+3665 GTLGLEVQKDNIS

-3689 HKTGHGVNVSFTYK
+3689 HKAGHGVNVSFTYK

>member
-42 AGFAGAED
+42 AGFAGAEELSGD
-50 PIIAPNSSISKHYDT
+50 ISPISLSGDTRNIIGVGDISLRSTEPALRYLI
-65 NTTVL
+65 NV
-70 NTDQPQF
+70 
-77 SKELYAIGAT
+77 SG
-87 GSQGALDISMEGDA
+87 QGQLDISMSNGSPMAVGNADGIY
-101 ALTVDAS
+101 LKDYSDYDQYAS
-108 WRRDAADSNR
+108 AFHVA
-118 DQLSAVYVGSGAQF
+118 GSGSSG
-132 SFTGTGLFRATGQG
+132 SFAGTGTFSMVGGG
-146 KVMEAVAFRNGANGP
+146 KLLGVCAFLSESK
-161 TGGTM
+161 GT
-166 RLTGAITGEAIT
+166 LTLSGDITGEA
-178 EASENGSGYKAIGVK
+178 EAVMNGSNGYASFAAAAAGGNLVFGGDRTTLRAKASTGNNANGAFVK
-193 AENAGTIIFSGKS
+193 YGGMIDFASKSVLIESKNTDSSSVGINCADGTVKTSADTDLDIVVEGNKATTGIQLTASSSDVQLAGNLDLTATQTGQDSFASVLGISNDSGKMVVS
-206 AWLKA
+206 GPTSLRLVTNAPFDAKGITASGKA
-211 MAHAGTADGVYA
+211 DMSFLGDVEIAV
-223 RYGGVVDFQSEEVKV
+223 
-238 LSQSDT
+238 T
-244 GSAASGI
+244 GSASG
-251 SIEYSGG
+251 SALYTTYRYDYSTQAG
-258 TITSSEQTALTVGVK
+258 ICPV
-273 APASTATGISL
+273 ISL
-284 SGASKGLVDLA
+284 GTDGKAVTLNSSG
-295 GSLAV
+295 
-300 SVEGSPVR
+300 
-308 GIENDQG
+308 
-315 TLHVAKASSITGIGE
+315 
-330 GTFPSYGI
+330 YGI
-338 WGRNG
+338 N
-343 SSTELRGDVDV
+343 
-354 NMTSSTTVY
+354 N
-363 GVYADSATV
+363 
-372 SLGSEGDV
+372 
-380 AILVQG
+380 QG
-386 SLGRGVA
+386 
-393 AFSGGN
+393 
-399 VELGSQGKEVSITAQ
+399 
-414 NTGVEAGTSSTVSLN
+414 
-429 GKVKIDSGTG
+429 
-439 ISLSSTTVDKFP
+439 
-451 SLLSNGSVSIIS
+451 GSVSL
-463 AGTGIVAKY
+463 TGQRINITGSTGVFVEGGGNENVFADVRFDGPTTINADKAIV
-472 AHAVFNEL
+472 
-480 HIQAGTGIDV
+480 
-490 QSPGYIGS
+490 
-498 GNTDTVLDVN
+498 
-508 GPAEI
+508 
-513 VAQNTAL
+513 
-520 QIVGASGS
+520 
-528 KSASSGFVGTFND
+528 
-541 AASLRAS
+541 
-548 NGNGVQLSASTHSGT
+548 
-563 TAARDCS
+563 
-570 VTFKGQTSIASEK
+570 TSI
-583 GTGVVVN
+583 
-590 GPVASTAQDGAS
+590 
-602 VVFEG
+602 
-607 ATTIDAAKAIEIKK
+607 KAGEQV
-621 NNGKGASVTFAYNPT
+621 GASVTFAYNPT
-636 PINVPA
+636 PINVSVTKES
-642 RAQDADSQ
+642 ADSK
-650 VNGSVTGTGTLIKS
+650 VRGSVTGSSGTINKENA
-664 GGGSL
+664 GSL
-669 ALNGDNSSFSG
+669 AFYGDISNFSG
-680 EFNMQ
+680 VFNQ
-685 GGRAFLGSGKGYFS
+685 KGGTTFLSEGAAGYF
-699 GATVNLTGGTL
+699 GKAQLAVTGGAL
-710 VAPELRFSGGKL
+710 VAPTLSFQKTGKL
-722 LVAGGTLETGTGQ
+722 TLAGGTLETGTGQ

-768 FDDAK
+768 FDDAR

-789 NVAADNASGSGSAK
+789 NVAADNVSGSGSAK

-853 PVTRSLTIDGNGHT
+853 PVARSLAIDGNGHT

-884 VSIQNITFDGLK
+884 VSIQNIAFDGLK

-965 SFINCTGGSG
+965 GFINCTGGSG

-1003 NVVDDYGGYLTDPNY
+1003 NVVDDYGGYLTDPDY

-1029 IGKNALFKDN
+1029 IGKNALFKNN

-1094 LGSATFIQ
+1094 LGSATFTQ

-1118 RFNGPVSFVEN
+1118 CFNGPVSFVEN

-1148 ESAFSKNTAG
+1148 ESTFSKNTAG
-1158 VGGGLYNEGIASLG
+1158 VGGGFYNEGIASLG

-1208 DGGAVYNDFSADKDG
+1208 DGGAVYNDFSEDKDG
-1223 NVVSDGS
+1223 NAVS
-1230 LTFNG
+1230 
-1235 GARFTGNTA
+1235 A
-1244 SGFGGAIYN
+1244 
-1253 TRSIT
+1253 
-1258 LNPGAGQEIVFSG
+1258 
-1271 NTDSTG
+1271 
-1277 SNAIFMGDGSSL
+1277 
-1289 DIMGDGKVVFDDA
+1289 
-1302 LSSQSA
+1302 
-1308 TPTLKKTGSGELLLN
+1308 
-1323 ASMDGFLGTASF
+1323 
-1335 EGGLTSIAE
+1335 
-1344 KWLIKNL
+1344 
-1351 STVAGGKLKMSEFSF
+1351 
-1366 ASQDAENAVT
+1366 
-1376 GGKLVLAGG
+1376 
-1385 ILETG
+1385 
-1390 TGQIFANGLNAEG
+1390 
-1403 DARNPGSVK
+1403 
-1412 LNGDNWSF
+1412 
-1420 DSGLIAF
+1420 
-1427 DDAKYNLT
+1427 
-1435 YAQAAALLLGASNV
+1435 
-1449 GADASG
+1449 
-1455 SGSAKEITF
+1455 
-1464 TGTYVNIPNPGPLS
+1464 
-1478 PYYYTGNKS
+1478 
-1487 DAASDG
+1487 
-1493 TVGGWRD
+1493 
-1500 SSGLPIAIAD
+1500 
-1510 VITVKTEPGQASE
+1510 
-1523 YRFLSGVYDGSK
+1523 
-1535 TSDTSETY
+1535 
-1543 ACLIHGGDSGVRV
+1543 
-1556 TSDGPLTIQNWGT
+1556 
-1569 GLMPYHAS
+1569 
-1577 VASSNGEILFG
+1577 
-1588 DNVSLLNNHSAGDAT
+1588 
-1603 KGGGAIFS
+1603 
-1611 KKGVTFGDNAVLSG
+1611 
-1625 NSTALAIGGGGY
+1625 
-1637 GGGAIFLDGKGVVR
+1637 
-1651 FGKNAVIANN
+1651 
-1661 ESYHYGGAIYSLGSV
+1661 
-1676 SMGEG
+1676 
-1681 ATVRGNTTSYMGGA
+1681 
-1695 IAVTGALSLGT
+1695 
-1706 GSVVESN
+1706 
-1713 QAQAG
+1713 
-1718 GAVYSTGQVNATGT
+1718 
-1732 TFRKNVATSNY
+1732 
-1743 GGGIYSA
+1743 
-1750 GGSIVLVDSRMEE
+1750 
-1763 NKAAGGGA
+1763 
-1771 IILAGG
+1771 
-1777 GTASVMDTAFA
+1777 
-1788 ANTATNGGAFF
+1788 
-1799 IDKNGVLTTASG
+1799 
-1811 GVGTDAGTL
+1811 
-1820 FDGNSAT
+1820 
-1827 TNGGAVYVQ
+1827 
-1836 NGTVDLGSG
+1836 
-1845 TRLQGNQAAKGG
+1845 
-1857 AIYALGGK
+1857 
-1865 DASAKLTF
+1865 
-1873 AGTVFG
+1873 
-1879 KNSGTYGG
+1879 
-1887 AVYSSASVGGTVN
+1887 
-1900 AAASDVVFEGN
+1900 
-1911 TATSGGAVYLGGSGT
+1911 
-1926 SDIAFTDAVFKE
+1926 
-1938 NQANTGN
+1938 
-1945 GGAIYSAISGSSNLA
+1945 
-1960 IADSTFEGNNAGY
+1960 
-1973 GGAVFNNG
+1973 
-1981 QLTTSGNVV
+1981 
-1990 FSGNTA
+1990 
-1996 TYGGAVYNYFTSTTD
+1996 

-2017 GGARFTGNTASGLGG
+2017 GGARFTGNTAGGLGG

-2037 RAVTLNPGAGQEIVF
+2037 R
-2052 SGNTDSTGSNA
+2052 
-2063 IFMGDGSSLDIMG
+2063 
-2076 DGKVVFDD
+2076 
-2084 ALSSQSATP
+2084 
-2093 TLKKTGSGELLLNA
+2093 
-2107 SMDGFLGTA
+2107 
-2116 SFEGG
+2116 
-2121 LTSIAEKWLIK
+2121 SI
-2132 NLSTVAGGKLKMSE
+2132 
-2146 FSFASQDAEN
+2146 
-2156 AVTGGKLV
+2156 
-2164 LAGGILETGTGQI
+2164 
-2177 FANGLNAEGDARNP
+2177 
-2191 GSVKLNGDNWSF
+2191 
-2203 DSGLIAFD
+2203 
-2211 DAKYNLTYA
+2211 
-2220 QAAALLLGASN
+2220 
-2231 VGADASGSGSA
+2231 
-2242 KEITFTGTYVN
+2242 
-2253 IPNPG
+2253 
-2258 PISPYYYTGNKSD
+2258 
-2271 AASDGTVGGW
+2271 
-2281 LDNSG
+2281 
-2286 VPVTLANAITVK
+2286 
-2298 KEPGQASEYR
+2298 
-2308 FLSGVFDG
+2308 
-2316 SKASDTSSLIHDD
+2316 
-2329 SGVHVTSDG
+2329 
-2338 PLTIQNWGTELVP
+2338 
-2351 AHTSTV
+2351 
-2357 ASTGEIV
+2357 
-2364 FGNNVSVLNNHSA
+2364 
-2377 GDGTKGGGALF
+2377 
-2388 SKASITFGDNAVLS
+2388 
-2402 GNATV
+2402 
-2407 LAAGGEGYGGGALFL
+2407 
-2422 DGKGEILLGKNALIE
+2422 
-2437 KNESCGYGG
+2437 
-2446 AIYSL
+2446 
-2451 GSVRL
+2451 
-2456 GEGAVIRGNKASYMG
+2456 
-2471 GALAVTGA
+2471 
-2479 LSLGKNALVED
+2479 
-2490 NQARQGG
+2490 
-2497 AIYAQNGTLAL
+2497 
-2508 GSGTRL
+2508 
-2514 ERNQADRG
+2514 
-2522 GAIYLQGGSGDS
+2522 
-2534 TTLDLMNSV
+2534 
-2543 FRENSASNGGA
+2543 
-2554 LYLTGD
+2554 
-2560 GTLRIAAADTVF
+2560 
-2572 EGNSASYGGA
+2572 
-2582 IYNGFPMNEKGH
+2582 
-2594 SGSDGSLAFNGGAR
+2594 
-2608 FTGNTASG
+2608 
-2616 LGGAIYNTRAV
+2616 

-2674 SQSATPTLKKTGGG
+2674 SQSATPALKKTGSGE
-2688 TLLFNASMDGF
+2688 LLLNASMDGF

-2730 MPEFSFAAQGEGNNV
+2730 MPAFSFVAQGEGNNV

-2759 GTGQIFTNGL
+2759 GTGQIFINGL

-2782 LRDDNWSFNSGL
+2782 LSGDNWSFDSGL

-2820 AGEGVGSTSAKE
+2820 AGEGAGSTSAKE

-2848 PPVDPDPTPPAPE
+2848 PPVDPGPDPVPPVEPDPTPPAPE

-2909 ATDDKTDSISGSIG
+2909 AKDDKTDSISGSIG

-2965 HVGGTGEGASGVLNL
+2965 HVGGTGEGAFGVLNL

-3055 VSGRLTSASVE
+3055 VSGKLTSASVE
-3066 LSGGGLNVSGAVDSS
+3066 LSGGALNVSGAVDSS

-3118 RVVARQARLQ
+3118 RVVARQAQLQ

-3139 GNDALTDAS
+3139 GNDALADAS

-3224 APVLTPNTATFT
+3224 APVLTPNTATFA

-3281 TSGFSVSSVQ
+3281 TSGFSVSNVQ

-3306 LVLGKDADGSMKIQ
+3306 LVLGKDADGSMKVQ

-3341 IWGKGLNDTESDSM
+3341 IWGKGLNDTESGNM
-3355 GIRFLSRAVNENY
+3355 GIRFLSRAVNENH

-3405 QDHASL
+3405 QDHAL
-3411 LHMTA
+3411 LSHMTT

-3421 VRKDGLNLWI
+3421 IRKDGLNLWI

-3442 FGAGSLDG
+3442 LGAGSLDG

-3468 VFRVGM
+3468 DFRVGM

-3497 FWGVNLYGSWS
+3497 FWGMNLYGSWS

-3534 MQLGQLRGDVD
+3534 MQLGQLRADVD

-3584 RIDEHD
+3584 RIDDHD

-3619 WKVKPRADLSVV
+3619 WKVKPRADLSVA
-3631 PAAGDLKAKTK
+3631 PAAGDLKAKAK

-3665 GTLGLEVQRDNIS
+3665 GTLGLEVQKDNIS

-3689 HKTGHGVNVSFTYK
+3689 HKAGHGVNVSFTYK

>member
-42 AGFAGAED
+42 AGFAGAEELSGD
-50 PIIAPNSSISKHYDT
+50 ISPISLSGDTRNIIGVGDISLRSTEPALRYLI
-65 NTTVL
+65 NV
-70 NTDQPQF
+70 
-77 SKELYAIGAT
+77 SG
-87 GSQGALDISMEGDA
+87 QGQLDISMSNGSSMAVGHADGIY
-101 ALTVDAS
+101 LKDYSDYDQYAS
-108 WRRDAADSNR
+108 AFHVA
-118 DQLSAVYVGSGAQF
+118 GSGSSG
-132 SFTGTGLFRATGQG
+132 SFAGTGTFSMVGGG
-146 KVMEAVAFRNGANGP
+146 KLLGVCAFLSESK
-161 TGGTM
+161 GT
-166 RLTGAITGEAIT
+166 LTLSGDITGEA
-178 EASENGSGYKAIGVK
+178 EAVMNGSNGYASFAAAAAGGNLVFGGDRTTLRAKASTGNNANGAFVK
-193 AENAGTIIFSGKS
+193 YGGMIDFASKSVLIESKNTDSSSVGINCADGTVKTSADTDLDIVVEGNKATTGIQLTASSSDVQLAGNLDLTATQTGQDSFASVLGISNDSGKMVVS
-206 AWLKA
+206 GPTSLRLATNAPFDAKGITASGKA
-211 MAHAGTADGVYA
+211 DMSFLGDVEIAV
-223 RYGGVVDFQSEEVKV
+223 
-238 LSQSDT
+238 T
-244 GSAASGI
+244 GSASGSALYTTYRYDYSTQSGI
-251 SIEYSGG
+251 CP
-258 TITSSEQTALTVGVK
+258 V
-273 APASTATGISL
+273 ISL
-284 SGASKGLVDLA
+284 GTDGKAVTLNSSG
-295 GSLAV
+295 
-300 SVEGSPVR
+300 
-308 GIENDQG
+308 
-315 TLHVAKASSITGIGE
+315 
-330 GTFPSYGI
+330 YGI
-338 WGRNG
+338 N
-343 SSTELRGDVDV
+343 
-354 NMTSSTTVY
+354 N
-363 GVYADSATV
+363 
-372 SLGSEGDV
+372 
-380 AILVQG
+380 QG
-386 SLGRGVA
+386 
-393 AFSGGN
+393 
-399 VELGSQGKEVSITAQ
+399 
-414 NTGVEAGTSSTVSLN
+414 
-429 GKVKIDSGTG
+429 
-439 ISLSSTTVDKFP
+439 
-451 SLLSNGSVSIIS
+451 GSVSL
-463 AGTGIVAKY
+463 TGQRINITGSTGVFVEGGGNENVFADVRFDGPTTINADKAIV
-472 AHAVFNEL
+472 
-480 HIQAGTGIDV
+480 
-490 QSPGYIGS
+490 
-498 GNTDTVLDVN
+498 
-508 GPAEI
+508 
-513 VAQNTAL
+513 
-520 QIVGASGS
+520 
-528 KSASSGFVGTFND
+528 
-541 AASLRAS
+541 
-548 NGNGVQLSASTHSGT
+548 
-563 TAARDCS
+563 
-570 VTFKGQTSIASEK
+570 TSI
-583 GTGVVVN
+583 
-590 GPVASTAQDGAS
+590 
-602 VVFEG
+602 
-607 ATTIDAAKAIEIKK
+607 KAGEQV
-621 NNGKGASVTFAYNPT
+621 GASVTFAYNPT
-636 PINVPA
+636 PINVPVTKES
-642 RAQDADSQ
+642 ADSK
-650 VNGSVTGTGTLIKS
+650 VRGSVTGSSGTINKENA
-664 GGGSL
+664 GSL
-669 ALNGDNSSFSG
+669 AFYGDISNFSG
-680 EFNMQ
+680 VFNQ
-685 GGRAFLGSGKGYFS
+685 KGGTTFLSEGAAGYF
-699 GATVNLTGGTL
+699 GKAQLAVTGGAL
-710 VAPELRFSGGKL
+710 VAPTLSFQKTGKL
-722 LVAGGTLETGTGQ
+722 TLAGGTLETGTGQ

-789 NVAADNASGSGSAK
+789 NVAADNVSGSGSAK

-818 PDSFETLQKAVL
+818 PDNFETLQKAVL

-853 PVTRSLTIDGNGHT
+853 PVARSLAIDGNGHT

-884 VSIQNITFDGLK
+884 VSIQNIAFDGLK

-1003 NVVDDYGGYLTDPNY
+1003 GVVDDYGDYLTDPDY

-1029 IGKNALFKDN
+1029 IGKNALFKNN

-1070 NTSKSTG
+1070 NTSRSTG

-1094 LGSATFIQ
+1094 LGSAAFTQ

-1129 TAGKIGGAV
+1129 TASKIGGAV
-1138 CNLNTLNMAA
+1138 CNLNTLNMVA
-1148 ESAFSKNTAG
+1148 ESTFSKNTAG

-1172 KASFIENA
+1172 MASFIENT

-1208 DGGAVYNDFSADKDG
+1208 DGGAVYNDFSEDKDG
-1223 NVVSDGS
+1223 NVVSAGS
-1230 LTFNG
+1230 LAFDG

-1244 SGFGGAIYN
+1244 GGLGGAIYN
-1253 TRSIT
+1253 TRAVT
-1258 LNPGAGQEIVFSG
+1258 LNPGVGQEIVFSG

-1277 SNAIFMGDGSSL
+1277 SNAIFMADGSSL
-1289 DIMGDGKVVFDDA
+1289 DITGEGKVVFDDA

-1308 TPTLKKTGSGELLLN
+1308 TPALKKTGSGELLL
-1323 ASMDGFLGTASF
+1323 
-1335 EGGLTSIAE
+1335 
-1344 KWLIKNL
+1344 
-1351 STVAGGKLKMSEFSF
+1351 
-1366 ASQDAENAVT
+1366 
-1376 GGKLVLAGG
+1376 
-1385 ILETG
+1385 
-1390 TGQIFANGLNAEG
+1390 
-1403 DARNPGSVK
+1403 
-1412 LNGDNWSF
+1412 
-1420 DSGLIAF
+1420 
-1427 DDAKYNLT
+1427 
-1435 YAQAAALLLGASNV
+1435 
-1449 GADASG
+1449 
-1455 SGSAKEITF
+1455 
-1464 TGTYVNIPNPGPLS
+1464 
-1478 PYYYTGNKS
+1478 
-1487 DAASDG
+1487 
-1493 TVGGWRD
+1493 
-1500 SSGLPIAIAD
+1500 
-1510 VITVKTEPGQASE
+1510 
-1523 YRFLSGVYDGSK
+1523 
-1535 TSDTSETY
+1535 
-1543 ACLIHGGDSGVRV
+1543 
-1556 TSDGPLTIQNWGT
+1556 
-1569 GLMPYHAS
+1569 
-1577 VASSNGEILFG
+1577 
-1588 DNVSLLNNHSAGDAT
+1588 
-1603 KGGGAIFS
+1603 
-1611 KKGVTFGDNAVLSG
+1611 
-1625 NSTALAIGGGGY
+1625 
-1637 GGGAIFLDGKGVVR
+1637 
-1651 FGKNAVIANN
+1651 
-1661 ESYHYGGAIYSLGSV
+1661 
-1676 SMGEG
+1676 
-1681 ATVRGNTTSYMGGA
+1681 
-1695 IAVTGALSLGT
+1695 
-1706 GSVVESN
+1706 
-1713 QAQAG
+1713 
-1718 GAVYSTGQVNATGT
+1718 
-1732 TFRKNVATSNY
+1732 
-1743 GGGIYSA
+1743 
-1750 GGSIVLVDSRMEE
+1750 
-1763 NKAAGGGA
+1763 
-1771 IILAGG
+1771 
-1777 GTASVMDTAFA
+1777 
-1788 ANTATNGGAFF
+1788 
-1799 IDKNGVLTTASG
+1799 
-1811 GVGTDAGTL
+1811 
-1820 FDGNSAT
+1820 
-1827 TNGGAVYVQ
+1827 
-1836 NGTVDLGSG
+1836 
-1845 TRLQGNQAAKGG
+1845 
-1857 AIYALGGK
+1857 
-1865 DASAKLTF
+1865 
-1873 AGTVFG
+1873 
-1879 KNSGTYGG
+1879 
-1887 AVYSSASVGGTVN
+1887 
-1900 AAASDVVFEGN
+1900 
-1911 TATSGGAVYLGGSGT
+1911 
-1926 SDIAFTDAVFKE
+1926 
-1938 NQANTGN
+1938 
-1945 GGAIYSAISGSSNLA
+1945 
-1960 IADSTFEGNNAGY
+1960 
-1973 GGAVFNNG
+1973 
-1981 QLTTSGNVV
+1981 
-1990 FSGNTA
+1990 
-1996 TYGGAVYNYFTSTTD
+1996 
-2011 GSLAFN
+2011 
-2017 GGARFTGNTASGLGG
+2017 
-2032 AIYNT
+2032 
-2037 RAVTLNPGAGQEIVF
+2037 
-2052 SGNTDSTGSNA
+2052 
-2063 IFMGDGSSLDIMG
+2063 
-2076 DGKVVFDD
+2076 
-2084 ALSSQSATP
+2084 
-2093 TLKKTGSGELLLNA
+2093 
-2107 SMDGFLGTA
+2107 
-2116 SFEGG
+2116 
-2121 LTSIAEKWLIK
+2121 
-2132 NLSTVAGGKLKMSE
+2132 
-2146 FSFASQDAEN
+2146 
-2156 AVTGGKLV
+2156 
-2164 LAGGILETGTGQI
+2164 
-2177 FANGLNAEGDARNP
+2177 
-2191 GSVKLNGDNWSF
+2191 
-2203 DSGLIAFD
+2203 
-2211 DAKYNLTYA
+2211 
-2220 QAAALLLGASN
+2220 
-2231 VGADASGSGSA
+2231 
-2242 KEITFTGTYVN
+2242 
-2253 IPNPG
+2253 
-2258 PISPYYYTGNKSD
+2258 
-2271 AASDGTVGGW
+2271 
-2281 LDNSG
+2281 
-2286 VPVTLANAITVK
+2286 
-2298 KEPGQASEYR
+2298 
-2308 FLSGVFDG
+2308 
-2316 SKASDTSSLIHDD
+2316 
-2329 SGVHVTSDG
+2329 
-2338 PLTIQNWGTELVP
+2338 
-2351 AHTSTV
+2351 
-2357 ASTGEIV
+2357 
-2364 FGNNVSVLNNHSA
+2364 
-2377 GDGTKGGGALF
+2377 
-2388 SKASITFGDNAVLS
+2388 
-2402 GNATV
+2402 
-2407 LAAGGEGYGGGALFL
+2407 
-2422 DGKGEILLGKNALIE
+2422 
-2437 KNESCGYGG
+2437 
-2446 AIYSL
+2446 
-2451 GSVRL
+2451 
-2456 GEGAVIRGNKASYMG
+2456 
-2471 GALAVTGA
+2471 
-2479 LSLGKNALVED
+2479 
-2490 NQARQGG
+2490 
-2497 AIYAQNGTLAL
+2497 
-2508 GSGTRL
+2508 
-2514 ERNQADRG
+2514 
-2522 GAIYLQGGSGDS
+2522 
-2534 TTLDLMNSV
+2534 
-2543 FRENSASNGGA
+2543 
-2554 LYLTGD
+2554 
-2560 GTLRIAAADTVF
+2560 
-2572 EGNSASYGGA
+2572 
-2582 IYNGFPMNEKGH
+2582 
-2594 SGSDGSLAFNGGAR
+2594 
-2608 FTGNTASG
+2608 
-2616 LGGAIYNTRAV
+2616 
-2627 TLNPG
+2627 
-2632 AGQEIVFSGN
+2632 
-2642 TDSTGSNA
+2642 
-2650 IFMGDGSSLDITGDG
+2650 
-2665 KVVFDDALS
+2665 
-2674 SQSATPTLKKTGGG
+2674 
-2688 TLLFNASMDGF
+2688 NASMDGF

-2730 MPEFSFAAQGEGNNV
+2730 MPAFSFVAQGEGNNV

-2759 GTGQIFTNGL
+2759 GTGQIFINGL

-2782 LRDDNWSFNSGL
+2782 LSGDNWSFDSGL

-2820 AGEGVGSTSAKE
+2820 AGEGAGSTSAKE

-2848 PPVDPDPTPPAPE
+2848 PPVEPDPDPVPPVEPDPTPPAPE

-2909 ATDDKTDSISGSIG
+2909 AKDDKTDSISGSIG

-2965 HVGGTGEGASGVLNL
+2965 HVGGTGEGAFGVLNL

-3055 VSGRLTSASVE
+3055 VSGKLTSASVE
-3066 LSGGGLNVSGAVDSS
+3066 LSGGALNVSGAVDSS

-3104 SDVQINIGDQGSAG
+3104 SDVQLNIGDQGSAG
-3118 RVVARQARLQ
+3118 RVVARQAQLQ

-3139 GNDALTDAS
+3139 GNDALADAS

-3177 TGWALDAFGRS
+3177 IGWALDAFGRS

-3224 APVLTPNTATFT
+3224 APVLTPNTATFA

-3281 TSGFSVSSVQ
+3281 TSGFSVSNVQ

-3306 LVLGKDADGSMKIQ
+3306 LVLGKDADGSMKVQ

-3341 IWGKGLNDTESDSM
+3341 IWGKGLNDTESGNM
-3355 GIRFLSRAVNENY
+3355 GIRFLSRAVNENH

-3411 LHMTA
+3411 SHMTT

-3421 VRKDGLNLWI
+3421 IRKDGLNLWI

-3442 FGAGSLDG
+3442 LGAGSLDG

-3468 VFRVGM
+3468 DFRVGM

-3497 FWGVNLYGSWS
+3497 FWGMNLYGSWS

-3527 KQDLPTT
+3527 KQDLPAT
-3534 MQLGQLRGDVD
+3534 MQLGQLRADVD

-3584 RIDEHD
+3584 RIDDHD

-3619 WKVKPRADLSVV
+3619 WKVKPRADLSVA
-3631 PAAGDLKAKTK
+3631 PAAGDLKAKAKT
-3642 ARVPGVAASDTI
+3642 RVPGVAASDTI
-3654 KARMMDSVSFD
+3654 KARIMDSVSLD
-3665 GTLGLEVQRDNIS
+3665 GTLGLEVQKDNIS

-3689 HKTGHGVNVSFTYK
+3689 HKVGHGVNVSFTYK

>member
-42 AGFAGAED
+42 AGFAGAEELSGD
-50 PIIAPNSSISKHYDT
+50 ISPISLSGDTRNIIGVGDISLRSTEPALRYLI
-65 NTTVL
+65 NV
-70 NTDQPQF
+70 
-77 SKELYAIGAT
+77 SG
-87 GSQGALDISMEGDA
+87 QGQLDISMSNGSPMAVGNADGIY
-101 ALTVDAS
+101 LKDYSDYDQYAS
-108 WRRDAADSNR
+108 AFHVA
-118 DQLSAVYVGSGAQF
+118 GSGSSG
-132 SFTGTGLFRATGQG
+132 SFVGTGTFSMVGGG
-146 KVMEAVAFRNGANGP
+146 KLLGVCAFLSESK
-161 TGGTM
+161 GT
-166 RLTGAITGEAIT
+166 LTLSGDITGEA
-178 EASENGSGYKAIGVK
+178 EAVMNGSNGYASFV
-193 AENAGTIIFSGKS
+193 AAAAGGNLVF
-206 AWLKA
+206 
-211 MAHAGTADGVYA
+211 
-223 RYGGVVDFQSEEVKV
+223 GGDR
-238 LSQSDT
+238 T
-244 GSAASGI
+244 
-251 SIEYSGG
+251 
-258 TITSSEQTALTVGVK
+258 
-273 APASTATGISL
+273 
-284 SGASKGLVDLA
+284 
-295 GSLAV
+295 
-300 SVEGSPVR
+300 
-308 GIENDQG
+308 
-315 TLHVAKASSITGIGE
+315 TLRAKASTGNNANGAFVKYGGMIDFASKSVLIESKNTDSNSVGINCADGTVKTSADTDLDIVVEGNKATTGIQLTASSSDVQLAGNLDLTATQTGQDSFASVLGISNDSGKMVVSGPTSLRLVTNAPFDAKGITASGKADMSFLGDVE
-330 GTFPSYGI
+330 IAVRGSASGSALYTTYRYDYSTQAGICPVISLGTDGKAVTLNSSGYGI
-338 WGRNG
+338 N
-343 SSTELRGDVDV
+343 
-354 NMTSSTTVY
+354 N
-363 GVYADSATV
+363 
-372 SLGSEGDV
+372 
-380 AILVQG
+380 QG
-386 SLGRGVA
+386 
-393 AFSGGN
+393 
-399 VELGSQGKEVSITAQ
+399 
-414 NTGVEAGTSSTVSLN
+414 
-429 GKVKIDSGTG
+429 
-439 ISLSSTTVDKFP
+439 
-451 SLLSNGSVSIIS
+451 GSVSL
-463 AGTGIVAKY
+463 TGQRINITGSTGVFVEGGGNENVFADVRFDGPTTINADKAIV
-472 AHAVFNEL
+472 
-480 HIQAGTGIDV
+480 
-490 QSPGYIGS
+490 
-498 GNTDTVLDVN
+498 
-508 GPAEI
+508 
-513 VAQNTAL
+513 
-520 QIVGASGS
+520 
-528 KSASSGFVGTFND
+528 
-541 AASLRAS
+541 
-548 NGNGVQLSASTHSGT
+548 
-563 TAARDCS
+563 
-570 VTFKGQTSIASEK
+570 TSI
-583 GTGVVVN
+583 
-590 GPVASTAQDGAS
+590 
-602 VVFEG
+602 
-607 ATTIDAAKAIEIKK
+607 KAGEQ
-621 NNGKGASVTFAYNPT
+621 GGASVTFAYNPT
-636 PINVPA
+636 PINVPVTKES
-642 RAQDADSQ
+642 ADSK
-650 VNGSVTGTGTLIKS
+650 VRGSVTGSSGTINKENA
-664 GGGSL
+664 GSL
-669 ALNGDNSSFSG
+669 AFYGDISNFSG
-680 EFNMQ
+680 VFNQ
-685 GGRAFLGSGKGYFS
+685 KGGTTFLSEGAAGYF
-699 GATVNLTGGTL
+699 GKAQLAVTGGAL
-710 VAPELRFSGGKL
+710 VAPTLSFQKTGKL
-722 LVAGGTLETGTGQ
+722 TLAGGTLETGTGQ
-735 IFTSALNADGDM
+735 IFTSALNVDGDM

-789 NVAADNASGSGSAK
+789 NVAADNVSGSGSAK

-853 PVTRSLTIDGNGHT
+853 PVARSLAIDGNGHT

-884 VSIQNITFDGLK
+884 VSIQNIAFDGLK

-965 SFINCTGGSG
+965 GFINCTGGSG

-1003 NVVDDYGGYLTDPNY
+1003 NVVDDYGGYLTDPDY

-1029 IGKNALFKDN
+1029 IGKNALFKNN

-1094 LGSATFIQ
+1094 LGSAAFTQ

-1113 NEGDV
+1113 NEGDA

-1148 ESAFSKNTAG
+1148 ESTFSKNTAG

-1208 DGGAVYNDFSADKDG
+1208 DGGAVYNDFSEDKDG
-1223 NVVSDGS
+1223 NAVSVGS
-1230 LTFNG
+1230 LAFNG

-1244 SGFGGAIYN
+1244 GGLGGAIYN

-1289 DIMGDGKVVFDDA
+1289 DITGDGKVVFNDA

-1308 TPTLKKTGSGELLLN
+1308 TPALKKTGS
-1323 ASMDGFLGTASF
+1323 
-1335 EGGLTSIAE
+1335 
-1344 KWLIKNL
+1344 
-1351 STVAGGKLKMSEFSF
+1351 
-1366 ASQDAENAVT
+1366 
-1376 GGKLVLAGG
+1376 
-1385 ILETG
+1385 
-1390 TGQIFANGLNAEG
+1390 
-1403 DARNPGSVK
+1403 
-1412 LNGDNWSF
+1412 
-1420 DSGLIAF
+1420 
-1427 DDAKYNLT
+1427 
-1435 YAQAAALLLGASNV
+1435 
-1449 GADASG
+1449 
-1455 SGSAKEITF
+1455 
-1464 TGTYVNIPNPGPLS
+1464 
-1478 PYYYTGNKS
+1478 
-1487 DAASDG
+1487 
-1493 TVGGWRD
+1493 
-1500 SSGLPIAIAD
+1500 
-1510 VITVKTEPGQASE
+1510 
-1523 YRFLSGVYDGSK
+1523 
-1535 TSDTSETY
+1535 
-1543 ACLIHGGDSGVRV
+1543 
-1556 TSDGPLTIQNWGT
+1556 
-1569 GLMPYHAS
+1569 
-1577 VASSNGEILFG
+1577 
-1588 DNVSLLNNHSAGDAT
+1588 
-1603 KGGGAIFS
+1603 
-1611 KKGVTFGDNAVLSG
+1611 
-1625 NSTALAIGGGGY
+1625 
-1637 GGGAIFLDGKGVVR
+1637 
-1651 FGKNAVIANN
+1651 
-1661 ESYHYGGAIYSLGSV
+1661 
-1676 SMGEG
+1676 
-1681 ATVRGNTTSYMGGA
+1681 
-1695 IAVTGALSLGT
+1695 
-1706 GSVVESN
+1706 
-1713 QAQAG
+1713 
-1718 GAVYSTGQVNATGT
+1718 
-1732 TFRKNVATSNY
+1732 
-1743 GGGIYSA
+1743 
-1750 GGSIVLVDSRMEE
+1750 
-1763 NKAAGGGA
+1763 
-1771 IILAGG
+1771 
-1777 GTASVMDTAFA
+1777 
-1788 ANTATNGGAFF
+1788 
-1799 IDKNGVLTTASG
+1799 
-1811 GVGTDAGTL
+1811 
-1820 FDGNSAT
+1820 
-1827 TNGGAVYVQ
+1827 
-1836 NGTVDLGSG
+1836 
-1845 TRLQGNQAAKGG
+1845 
-1857 AIYALGGK
+1857 
-1865 DASAKLTF
+1865 
-1873 AGTVFG
+1873 
-1879 KNSGTYGG
+1879 
-1887 AVYSSASVGGTVN
+1887 
-1900 AAASDVVFEGN
+1900 
-1911 TATSGGAVYLGGSGT
+1911 
-1926 SDIAFTDAVFKE
+1926 
-1938 NQANTGN
+1938 
-1945 GGAIYSAISGSSNLA
+1945 
-1960 IADSTFEGNNAGY
+1960 
-1973 GGAVFNNG
+1973 
-1981 QLTTSGNVV
+1981 
-1990 FSGNTA
+1990 
-1996 TYGGAVYNYFTSTTD
+1996 
-2011 GSLAFN
+2011 
-2017 GGARFTGNTASGLGG
+2017 
-2032 AIYNT
+2032 
-2037 RAVTLNPGAGQEIVF
+2037 
-2052 SGNTDSTGSNA
+2052 
-2063 IFMGDGSSLDIMG
+2063 
-2076 DGKVVFDD
+2076 
-2084 ALSSQSATP
+2084 
-2093 TLKKTGSGELLLNA
+2093 
-2107 SMDGFLGTA
+2107 
-2116 SFEGG
+2116 
-2121 LTSIAEKWLIK
+2121 
-2132 NLSTVAGGKLKMSE
+2132 
-2146 FSFASQDAEN
+2146 
-2156 AVTGGKLV
+2156 
-2164 LAGGILETGTGQI
+2164 
-2177 FANGLNAEGDARNP
+2177 
-2191 GSVKLNGDNWSF
+2191 
-2203 DSGLIAFD
+2203 
-2211 DAKYNLTYA
+2211 
-2220 QAAALLLGASN
+2220 
-2231 VGADASGSGSA
+2231 
-2242 KEITFTGTYVN
+2242 
-2253 IPNPG
+2253 
-2258 PISPYYYTGNKSD
+2258 
-2271 AASDGTVGGW
+2271 
-2281 LDNSG
+2281 
-2286 VPVTLANAITVK
+2286 
-2298 KEPGQASEYR
+2298 
-2308 FLSGVFDG
+2308 
-2316 SKASDTSSLIHDD
+2316 
-2329 SGVHVTSDG
+2329 
-2338 PLTIQNWGTELVP
+2338 
-2351 AHTSTV
+2351 
-2357 ASTGEIV
+2357 
-2364 FGNNVSVLNNHSA
+2364 
-2377 GDGTKGGGALF
+2377 
-2388 SKASITFGDNAVLS
+2388 
-2402 GNATV
+2402 
-2407 LAAGGEGYGGGALFL
+2407 
-2422 DGKGEILLGKNALIE
+2422 
-2437 KNESCGYGG
+2437 
-2446 AIYSL
+2446 
-2451 GSVRL
+2451 
-2456 GEGAVIRGNKASYMG
+2456 
-2471 GALAVTGA
+2471 
-2479 LSLGKNALVED
+2479 
-2490 NQARQGG
+2490 
-2497 AIYAQNGTLAL
+2497 
-2508 GSGTRL
+2508 
-2514 ERNQADRG
+2514 
-2522 GAIYLQGGSGDS
+2522 
-2534 TTLDLMNSV
+2534 
-2543 FRENSASNGGA
+2543 
-2554 LYLTGD
+2554 
-2560 GTLRIAAADTVF
+2560 
-2572 EGNSASYGGA
+2572 
-2582 IYNGFPMNEKGH
+2582 
-2594 SGSDGSLAFNGGAR
+2594 
-2608 FTGNTASG
+2608 
-2616 LGGAIYNTRAV
+2616 
-2627 TLNPG
+2627 
-2632 AGQEIVFSGN
+2632 
-2642 TDSTGSNA
+2642 
-2650 IFMGDGSSLDITGDG
+2650 
-2665 KVVFDDALS
+2665 
-2674 SQSATPTLKKTGGG
+2674 G

-2730 MPEFSFAAQGEGNNV
+2730 MPAFSFVAQGEGNNV

-2759 GTGQIFTNGL
+2759 GTGQIFINGL

-2782 LRDDNWSFNSGL
+2782 LSGDNWSFDSGL

-2820 AGEGVGSTSAKE
+2820 AGEGAGSTSAKE

-2839 YVDPDPDPV
+2839 YVDPVPDPVPPVEPDPDPV
-2848 PPVDPDPTPPAPE
+2848 PPVDPVPDPVPPVEPDPTPPAPE

-2909 ATDDKTDSISGSIG
+2909 AKDDKTDSISGSIG

-3007 GTHVITGEANETT
+3007 GTHVITGEANEIT

-3055 VSGRLTSASVE
+3055 VSGKLTSASVE
-3066 LSGGGLNVSGAVDSS
+3066 LSGGALNVSGAVDSS

-3104 SDVQINIGDQGSAG
+3104 SDVQLNIGDQGSAG
-3118 RVVARQARLQ
+3118 RVVARQAQLQ

-3139 GNDALTDAS
+3139 GNDALADAS

-3224 APVLTPNTATFT
+3224 APVLTPNTATFA

-3253 LTSQGGTLNVDAGA
+3253 LTSQVGTLNVDAGA

-3281 TSGFSVSSVQ
+3281 TSGFSVSNVQ

-3306 LVLGKDADGSMKIQ
+3306 LVLGKDADGSMKVQ

-3341 IWGKGLNDTESDSM
+3341 IWGKGLNDTESGNM
-3355 GIRFLSRAVNENY
+3355 GIRFLSRAVNENH

-3411 LHMTA
+3411 SHMTT

-3421 VRKDGLNLWI
+3421 IRKDGLNLWI

-3442 FGAGSLDG
+3442 LGAGSLDG

-3468 VFRVGM
+3468 DFRVGM

-3497 FWGVNLYGSWS
+3497 FWGMNLYGSWS

-3534 MQLGQLRGDVD
+3534 MQLGQLRADVD

-3584 RIDEHD
+3584 RIDDHD

-3642 ARVPGVAASDTI
+3642 VRVPGVAASDTI

-3665 GTLGLEVQRDNIS
+3665 GTLGLEVQKDNIS

-3689 HKTGHGVNVSFTYK
+3689 HKAGHGVNVSFTYK

>member
-42 AGFAGAED
+42 AGFAGAEELSGD
-50 PIIAPNSSISKHYDT
+50 ISPISLSGDTRNIIGVGDISLRSTEPALRYLI
-65 NTTVL
+65 NV
-70 NTDQPQF
+70 
-77 SKELYAIGAT
+77 SG
-87 GSQGALDISMEGDA
+87 QGQLDISMSNGSPMAVGHADGIY
-101 ALTVDAS
+101 LKDYSDSDQYAS
-108 WRRDAADSNR
+108 AFHVA
-118 DQLSAVYVGSGAQF
+118 GSGSSG
-132 SFTGTGLFRATGQG
+132 SFVGTGTFSMVGGG
-146 KVMEAVAFRNGANGP
+146 KLLGVCAFLSESK
-161 TGGTM
+161 GT
-166 RLTGAITGEAIT
+166 LTLSGDITGEA
-178 EASENGSGYKAIGVK
+178 EAVMNGSNGYASFAAAAAGGNLVFGGDRTTLRAKASTGNNANGAFVK
-193 AENAGTIIFSGKS
+193 YGGMIDFASKSVLIESKNTDSNSVGINCADGTVKTSADTDLDIVVEGNKATTGIQLTASSSDVQLAGNLDLTATQTGQDSFASVLGISNDSGKMVVS
-206 AWLKA
+206 GPTSLRLVTNAPFDAKGITASGKA
-211 MAHAGTADGVYA
+211 DMSFLGDVEIAV
-223 RYGGVVDFQSEEVKV
+223 
-238 LSQSDT
+238 T
-244 GSAASGI
+244 GSASG
-251 SIEYSGG
+251 SALYTTYRYDYSTQAG
-258 TITSSEQTALTVGVK
+258 ICPV
-273 APASTATGISL
+273 ISL
-284 SGASKGLVDLA
+284 GTDGKAVTLNSSG
-295 GSLAV
+295 
-300 SVEGSPVR
+300 
-308 GIENDQG
+308 
-315 TLHVAKASSITGIGE
+315 
-330 GTFPSYGI
+330 YGI
-338 WGRNG
+338 N
-343 SSTELRGDVDV
+343 
-354 NMTSSTTVY
+354 N
-363 GVYADSATV
+363 
-372 SLGSEGDV
+372 
-380 AILVQG
+380 QG
-386 SLGRGVA
+386 
-393 AFSGGN
+393 
-399 VELGSQGKEVSITAQ
+399 
-414 NTGVEAGTSSTVSLN
+414 
-429 GKVKIDSGTG
+429 
-439 ISLSSTTVDKFP
+439 
-451 SLLSNGSVSIIS
+451 GSVSL
-463 AGTGIVAKY
+463 TGQRINITGSTGVFVEGGGNENVFADVRFDGPTTINADKAIV
-472 AHAVFNEL
+472 
-480 HIQAGTGIDV
+480 
-490 QSPGYIGS
+490 
-498 GNTDTVLDVN
+498 
-508 GPAEI
+508 
-513 VAQNTAL
+513 
-520 QIVGASGS
+520 
-528 KSASSGFVGTFND
+528 
-541 AASLRAS
+541 
-548 NGNGVQLSASTHSGT
+548 
-563 TAARDCS
+563 
-570 VTFKGQTSIASEK
+570 TSI
-583 GTGVVVN
+583 
-590 GPVASTAQDGAS
+590 
-602 VVFEG
+602 
-607 ATTIDAAKAIEIKK
+607 KAGEQV
-621 NNGKGASVTFAYNPT
+621 GASVTFAYNPT
-636 PINVPA
+636 PINVPVTKES
-642 RAQDADSQ
+642 ADSK
-650 VNGSVTGTGTLIKS
+650 VRGSVTGSSGTINKENAGSLAFYGDISNFSGVFNQKGGTTFLSEGAAGYFGKAQLAVTGGALVAPTLSFQKTGTL
-664 GGGSL
+664 
-669 ALNGDNSSFSG
+669 
-680 EFNMQ
+680 
-685 GGRAFLGSGKGYFS
+685 
-699 GATVNLTGGTL
+699 TL
-710 VAPELRFSGGKL
+710 
-722 LVAGGTLETGTGQ
+722 AGGTLETGTGQ

-830 DTGIDSIKLGSD
+830 DTGMDSIKLGSD

-853 PVTRSLTIDGNGHT
+853 PVTRSLTINGNGHT

-1029 IGKNALFKDN
+1029 IGKNALFKNN

-1289 DIMGDGKVVFDDA
+1289 DITGDGKVVFDDA

-1335 EGGLTSIAE
+1335 EGGLTGIAE

-1351 STVAGGKLKMSEFSF
+1351 VTIAGGKLKMPEFSF
-1366 ASQDAENAVT
+1366 ASQDAENAIT

-1420 DSGLIAF
+1420 DSGLISF

-1464 TGTYVNIPNPGPLS
+1464 TGTYVNIPNPGPIS

-1777 GTASVMDTAFA
+1777 GTASVTDTAFA

-1873 AGTVFG
+1873 ADAVFG

-1900 AAASDVVFEGN
+1900 VAASDVVFEGN

-1945 GGAIYSAISGSSNLA
+1945 GGAIYSGISGSSNLA
-1960 IADSTFEGNNAGY
+1960 IADSSFEGNSAGY

-1981 QLTTSGNVV
+1981 QLATSGNVV
-1990 FSGNTA
+1990 FSGNRA

-2011 GSLAFN
+2011 GSLVFN
-2017 GGARFTGNTASGLGG
+2017 GGARFIGNTASGLGG

-2037 RAVTLNPGAGQEIVF
+2037 RSITLNPGAGQEIVF
-2052 SGNTDSTGSNA
+2052 N
-2063 IFMGDGSSLDIMG
+2063 
-2076 DGKVVFDD
+2076 
-2084 ALSSQSATP
+2084 
-2093 TLKKTGSGELLLNA
+2093 
-2107 SMDGFLGTA
+2107 
-2116 SFEGG
+2116 
-2121 LTSIAEKWLIK
+2121 
-2132 NLSTVAGGKLKMSE
+2132 
-2146 FSFASQDAEN
+2146 
-2156 AVTGGKLV
+2156 
-2164 LAGGILETGTGQI
+2164 
-2177 FANGLNAEGDARNP
+2177 
-2191 GSVKLNGDNWSF
+2191 
-2203 DSGLIAFD
+2203 
-2211 DAKYNLTYA
+2211 
-2220 QAAALLLGASN
+2220 
-2231 VGADASGSGSA
+2231 
-2242 KEITFTGTYVN
+2242 
-2253 IPNPG
+2253 
-2258 PISPYYYTGNKSD
+2258 
-2271 AASDGTVGGW
+2271 
-2281 LDNSG
+2281 
-2286 VPVTLANAITVK
+2286 
-2298 KEPGQASEYR
+2298 
-2308 FLSGVFDG
+2308 
-2316 SKASDTSSLIHDD
+2316 
-2329 SGVHVTSDG
+2329 
-2338 PLTIQNWGTELVP
+2338 
-2351 AHTSTV
+2351 
-2357 ASTGEIV
+2357 
-2364 FGNNVSVLNNHSA
+2364 
-2377 GDGTKGGGALF
+2377 
-2388 SKASITFGDNAVLS
+2388 
-2402 GNATV
+2402 
-2407 LAAGGEGYGGGALFL
+2407 
-2422 DGKGEILLGKNALIE
+2422 
-2437 KNESCGYGG
+2437 
-2446 AIYSL
+2446 
-2451 GSVRL
+2451 
-2456 GEGAVIRGNKASYMG
+2456 
-2471 GALAVTGA
+2471 
-2479 LSLGKNALVED
+2479 
-2490 NQARQGG
+2490 
-2497 AIYAQNGTLAL
+2497 
-2508 GSGTRL
+2508 
-2514 ERNQADRG
+2514 
-2522 GAIYLQGGSGDS
+2522 
-2534 TTLDLMNSV
+2534 
-2543 FRENSASNGGA
+2543 
-2554 LYLTGD
+2554 
-2560 GTLRIAAADTVF
+2560 
-2572 EGNSASYGGA
+2572 
-2582 IYNGFPMNEKGH
+2582 
-2594 SGSDGSLAFNGGAR
+2594 
-2608 FTGNTASG
+2608 
-2616 LGGAIYNTRAV
+2616 
-2627 TLNPG
+2627 
-2632 AGQEIVFSGN
+2632 GN

-2674 SQSATPTLKKTGGG
+2674 SQSATPTLKKTGSG

-2730 MPEFSFAAQGEGNNV
+2730 MPAFSFVAQGEGNNV

-2759 GTGQIFTNGL
+2759 GTGQIFINGL

-2782 LRDDNWSFNSGL
+2782 LSGDNWSFDSGL

-2820 AGEGVGSTSAKE
+2820 AGEGAGSTSAKE

-2839 YVDPDPDPV
+2839 YVDPVPDPV
-2848 PPVDPDPTPPAPE
+2848 PPVDPGPDPVPPVEPDPTPPAPE

-2909 ATDDKTDSISGSIG
+2909 AKDDKTDSISGSIG

-2965 HVGGTGEGASGVLNL
+2965 HVGGTGEGAFGVLNL

-3047 RQADGQTN
+3047 RQTDGQTN
-3055 VSGRLTSASVE
+3055 VSGKLTSASVE
-3066 LSGGGLNVSGAVDSS
+3066 LSGGALNVSGAVDSS

-3104 SDVQINIGDQGSAG
+3104 SDVQFNIGDQGSAG
-3118 RVVARQARLQ
+3118 RVVARQAQLQ

-3139 GNDALTDAS
+3139 GNDALADAS

-3224 APVLTPNTATFT
+3224 APVLTPNTATFA
-3236 DGSLLLVDGS
+3236 DGSLLLIDGS

-3281 TSGFSVSSVQ
+3281 TSGFSVSNVQ

-3306 LVLGKDADGSMKIQ
+3306 LVLGKDADGSMKVQ

-3341 IWGKGLNDTESDSM
+3341 IWGRGLNDTESGNM
-3355 GIRFLSRAVNENY
+3355 GIRFLSRAVNENH

-3411 LHMTA
+3411 SHMTT

-3421 VRKDGLNLWI
+3421 IRKDGLNLWI

-3442 FGAGSLDG
+3442 LGAGSLDG

-3468 VFRVGM
+3468 DFRVGM

-3497 FWGVNLYGSWS
+3497 FWGMNLYGSWS

-3527 KQDLPTT
+3527 KQDLPAT
-3534 MQLGQLRGDVD
+3534 MQLGQLRADVD

-3584 RIDEHD
+3584 RIDDHD

-3619 WKVKPRADLSVV
+3619 WKVKPRADLSVA
-3631 PAAGDLKAKTK
+3631 PAAGDLKAKAK

-3665 GTLGLEVQRDNIS
+3665 GTLGLEVQKDNIS

-3689 HKTGHGVNVSFTYK
+3689 HKAGHGVNVSFTYK

>member
-42 AGFAGAED
+42 AGFAGAEELSGD
-50 PIIAPNSSISKHYDT
+50 ISPISLSGDTRNIIGVGDISLRSTEPALRYLI
-65 NTTVL
+65 NV
-70 NTDQPQF
+70 
-77 SKELYAIGAT
+77 SG
-87 GSQGALDISMEGDA
+87 QGQLDISMSNGSPMA
-101 ALTVDAS
+101 AGNADGIYLKDYSDYDQYAS
-108 WRRDAADSNR
+108 AFHVA
-118 DQLSAVYVGSGAQF
+118 GSGSSG
-132 SFTGTGLFRATGQG
+132 SFAGTGTFSMVGGG
-146 KVMEAVAFRNGANGP
+146 KLLGVCAFLSESK
-161 TGGTM
+161 GT
-166 RLTGAITGEAIT
+166 LTLSGDITGEA
-178 EASENGSGYKAIGVK
+178 EAVMNGSNGYASFAAAAAGGNLVFGGDRTTLRAKASTGNNANGAFVK
-193 AENAGTIIFSGKS
+193 YGGMIDFASKSVLIESKNTDSNSVGINCADGTVKTSADTDLDIVVEGNKATTGIQLTASSSDVQLAGNLDLTATQTGQDSFASVLGISNDSGKMVVS
-206 AWLKA
+206 GPTSLRLVTNAPFDAKGITASGKA
-211 MAHAGTADGVYA
+211 DMSFLGDVEIAV
-223 RYGGVVDFQSEEVKV
+223 
-238 LSQSDT
+238 T
-244 GSAASGI
+244 GSASG
-251 SIEYSGG
+251 SALYTTYRYDYSTQAG
-258 TITSSEQTALTVGVK
+258 ICPV
-273 APASTATGISL
+273 ISL
-284 SGASKGLVDLA
+284 GTDGKAVTLNSSG
-295 GSLAV
+295 
-300 SVEGSPVR
+300 
-308 GIENDQG
+308 
-315 TLHVAKASSITGIGE
+315 
-330 GTFPSYGI
+330 YGI
-338 WGRNG
+338 N
-343 SSTELRGDVDV
+343 
-354 NMTSSTTVY
+354 N
-363 GVYADSATV
+363 
-372 SLGSEGDV
+372 
-380 AILVQG
+380 QG
-386 SLGRGVA
+386 
-393 AFSGGN
+393 
-399 VELGSQGKEVSITAQ
+399 
-414 NTGVEAGTSSTVSLN
+414 
-429 GKVKIDSGTG
+429 
-439 ISLSSTTVDKFP
+439 
-451 SLLSNGSVSIIS
+451 GSVSL
-463 AGTGIVAKY
+463 TGQRINITGSTGVFVEGGGNENVFADVRFDGPTTINADKAIV
-472 AHAVFNEL
+472 
-480 HIQAGTGIDV
+480 
-490 QSPGYIGS
+490 
-498 GNTDTVLDVN
+498 
-508 GPAEI
+508 
-513 VAQNTAL
+513 
-520 QIVGASGS
+520 
-528 KSASSGFVGTFND
+528 
-541 AASLRAS
+541 
-548 NGNGVQLSASTHSGT
+548 
-563 TAARDCS
+563 
-570 VTFKGQTSIASEK
+570 TSI
-583 GTGVVVN
+583 
-590 GPVASTAQDGAS
+590 
-602 VVFEG
+602 
-607 ATTIDAAKAIEIKK
+607 KAGEQV
-621 NNGKGASVTFAYNPT
+621 GASVTFAYNPT
-636 PINVPA
+636 PINVPVTKES
-642 RAQDADSQ
+642 ADSK
-650 VNGSVTGTGTLIKS
+650 VRGSVTGSSGTINKENA
-664 GGGSL
+664 GSL
-669 ALNGDNSSFSG
+669 AFYGDISNFSG
-680 EFNMQ
+680 VFNQ
-685 GGRAFLGSGKGYFS
+685 KGGTTFLSEGAAGYF
-699 GATVNLTGGTL
+699 GKAQLAVTGGAL
-710 VAPELRFSGGKL
+710 VAPTLSFQKTGKL
-722 LVAGGTLETGTGQ
+722 TLAGGTLETGTGQ
-735 IFTSALNADGDM
+735 IFTNALNADGDM

-789 NVAADNASGSGSAK
+789 NVAADNVSGSGSAK

-853 PVTRSLTIDGNGHT
+853 PVARSLAIDGNGHT

-884 VSIQNITFDGLK
+884 VSIQNIAFDGLK

-965 SFINCTGGSG
+965 GFINCTGGSG

-1003 NVVDDYGGYLTDPNY
+1003 GVVDDYGDYLTDPDY

-1029 IGKNALFKDN
+1029 IGKNALFKNN

-1094 LGSATFIQ
+1094 LGSAAFTQ

-1148 ESAFSKNTAG
+1148 ESTFFKNTAG
-1158 VGGGLYNEGIASLG
+1158 VGGGFYNEGIASLG

-1208 DGGAVYNDFSADKDG
+1208 DGGAVYNDFSEDKDG
-1223 NVVSDGS
+1223 NAVSAGS
-1230 LTFNG
+1230 LAFNG

-1244 SGFGGAIYN
+1244 GGLGGAIYN

-1258 LNPGAGQEIVFSG
+1258 LNPGAGQEIVFNG

-1289 DIMGDGKVVFDDA
+1289 DITGDGKVVFNDA

-1308 TPTLKKTGSGELLLN
+1308 TPALKKTGSGELLLN

-1351 STVAGGKLKMSEFSF
+1351 ITIAGGKLKMPEFSF
-1366 ASQDAENAVT
+1366 APQDAENAVT

-1449 GADASG
+1449 GAEASG

-1493 TVGGWRD
+1493 TVGGWLD
-1500 SSGLPIAIAD
+1500 SSGVPIAIAD
-1510 VITVKTEPGQASE
+1510 VITVKTDPGQASE

-1535 TSDTSETY
+1535 TSDANDTY

-1556 TSDGPLTIQNWGT
+1556 TSGGPLTIQNWGT

-1577 VASSNGEILFG
+1577 VASSSGEILFG

-1611 KKGVTFGDNAVLSG
+1611 KKGVAFGDNAVLSG

-1637 GGGAIFLDGKGVVR
+1637 GGGAIFLDGKGAVR

-1681 ATVRGNTTSYMGGA
+1681 AIVRGNTTSYMGGA

-1718 GAVYSTGQVNATGT
+1718 GAVYSTGQVSATGT

-1771 IILAGG
+1771 VLLAGG
-1777 GTASVMDTAFA
+1777 GTASVTDTTFA

-1799 IDKNGVLTTASG
+1799 IDKNGMLTTTSG
-1811 GVGTDAGTL
+1811 EAGSDTGTL
-1820 FDGNSAT
+1820 FEGNSAT

-1845 TRLQGNQAAKGG
+1845 TRLQGNQAVKGG

-1873 AGTVFG
+1873 ADAVFG

-1900 AAASDVVFEGN
+1900 VAASDVVFEGN

-1945 GGAIYSAISGSSNLA
+1945 GGAIYSGISGSSNLA
-1960 IADSTFEGNNAGY
+1960 IADSSFEGNSAGY

-1990 FSGNTA
+1990 FSGNGA

-2011 GSLAFN
+2011 GSLVFN

-2037 RAVTLNPGAGQEIVF
+2037 RSITLNPGAGQEIVF
-2052 SGNTDSTGSNA
+2052 N
-2063 IFMGDGSSLDIMG
+2063 
-2076 DGKVVFDD
+2076 
-2084 ALSSQSATP
+2084 
-2093 TLKKTGSGELLLNA
+2093 
-2107 SMDGFLGTA
+2107 
-2116 SFEGG
+2116 
-2121 LTSIAEKWLIK
+2121 
-2132 NLSTVAGGKLKMSE
+2132 
-2146 FSFASQDAEN
+2146 
-2156 AVTGGKLV
+2156 
-2164 LAGGILETGTGQI
+2164 
-2177 FANGLNAEGDARNP
+2177 
-2191 GSVKLNGDNWSF
+2191 
-2203 DSGLIAFD
+2203 
-2211 DAKYNLTYA
+2211 
-2220 QAAALLLGASN
+2220 
-2231 VGADASGSGSA
+2231 
-2242 KEITFTGTYVN
+2242 
-2253 IPNPG
+2253 
-2258 PISPYYYTGNKSD
+2258 
-2271 AASDGTVGGW
+2271 
-2281 LDNSG
+2281 
-2286 VPVTLANAITVK
+2286 
-2298 KEPGQASEYR
+2298 
-2308 FLSGVFDG
+2308 
-2316 SKASDTSSLIHDD
+2316 
-2329 SGVHVTSDG
+2329 
-2338 PLTIQNWGTELVP
+2338 
-2351 AHTSTV
+2351 
-2357 ASTGEIV
+2357 
-2364 FGNNVSVLNNHSA
+2364 
-2377 GDGTKGGGALF
+2377 
-2388 SKASITFGDNAVLS
+2388 
-2402 GNATV
+2402 
-2407 LAAGGEGYGGGALFL
+2407 
-2422 DGKGEILLGKNALIE
+2422 
-2437 KNESCGYGG
+2437 
-2446 AIYSL
+2446 
-2451 GSVRL
+2451 
-2456 GEGAVIRGNKASYMG
+2456 
-2471 GALAVTGA
+2471 
-2479 LSLGKNALVED
+2479 
-2490 NQARQGG
+2490 
-2497 AIYAQNGTLAL
+2497 
-2508 GSGTRL
+2508 
-2514 ERNQADRG
+2514 
-2522 GAIYLQGGSGDS
+2522 
-2534 TTLDLMNSV
+2534 
-2543 FRENSASNGGA
+2543 
-2554 LYLTGD
+2554 
-2560 GTLRIAAADTVF
+2560 
-2572 EGNSASYGGA
+2572 
-2582 IYNGFPMNEKGH
+2582 
-2594 SGSDGSLAFNGGAR
+2594 
-2608 FTGNTASG
+2608 
-2616 LGGAIYNTRAV
+2616 
-2627 TLNPG
+2627 
-2632 AGQEIVFSGN
+2632 GN

-2674 SQSATPTLKKTGGG
+2674 SQSATPTLKKTGSGE
-2688 TLLFNASMDGF
+2688 LLLNASMDGF

-2711 IAQKWLIKNTVTI
+2711 IPQKWLIKNTVTI

-2730 MPEFSFAAQGEGNNV
+2730 MPAFSFVAQGEGNNV

-2759 GTGQIFTNGL
+2759 GTGQIFINGL

-2782 LRDDNWSFNSGL
+2782 LSGDNWSFDSGL

-2820 AGEGVGSTSAKE
+2820 AGEGAGSTSAKE

-2839 YVDPDPDPV
+2839 YVDPVPDPVPPVEPDPDPV
-2848 PPVDPDPTPPAPE
+2848 PPVDPGPDPVPPVEPDPTPPAPE

-2909 ATDDKTDSISGSIG
+2909 AKDDKTDSISGSIG

-3055 VSGRLTSASVE
+3055 VSGKLTSASVE
-3066 LSGGGLNVSGAVDSS
+3066 LSGGALNVSGAVDSS

-3104 SDVQINIGDQGSAG
+3104 SDVQLNIGDQGSAG
-3118 RVVARQARLQ
+3118 RVVARQAQLQ

-3139 GNDALTDAS
+3139 GNDALADAS

-3224 APVLTPNTATFT
+3224 APVLTPNTATFA

-3246 GLNGAAA
+3246 GLNGVAA

-3281 TSGFSVSSVQ
+3281 TSGFSVSNVQ

-3306 LVLGKDADGSMKIQ
+3306 LVLGKDADGSMKVQ

-3341 IWGKGLNDTESDSM
+3341 IWGKGLNDTESGNM
-3355 GIRFLSRAVNENY
+3355 GIRFLSRAVNENH

-3411 LHMTA
+3411 SHMTT

-3421 VRKDGLNLWI
+3421 IRKDGLNLWI

-3442 FGAGSLDG
+3442 LGAGSLDG

-3468 VFRVGM
+3468 DFRVGM

-3497 FWGVNLYGSWS
+3497 FWGMNLYGSWS

-3534 MQLGQLRGDVD
+3534 MQLGQLRADVD

-3584 RIDEHD
+3584 RIDDHD

-3619 WKVKPRADLSVV
+3619 WKVKPRADLSVA
-3631 PAAGDLKAKTK
+3631 PAAGDLKAKAK

-3665 GTLGLEVQRDNIS
+3665 GTLGLEVQKDNIS

-3689 HKTGHGVNVSFTYK
+3689 HKAGHGVNVSFTYK

>member
-42 AGFAGAED
+42 AGFAGAEELSGD
-50 PIIAPNSSISKHYDT
+50 ISPISLSGDTRNIIGVGDISLRSTEPALRYLI
-65 NTTVL
+65 NV
-70 NTDQPQF
+70 
-77 SKELYAIGAT
+77 SG
-87 GSQGALDISMEGDA
+87 QGQLDISMSNGSPMAVGNADGIYLKDYSEYDQY
-101 ALTVDAS
+101 AS
-108 WRRDAADSNR
+108 AFHVA
-118 DQLSAVYVGSGAQF
+118 GSGSSG
-132 SFTGTGLFRATGQG
+132 SFAGTGTFSMVGGG
-146 KVMEAVAFRNGANGP
+146 KLLGVCAFLSESK
-161 TGGTM
+161 GT
-166 RLTGAITGEAIT
+166 LTLSGDITGEA
-178 EASENGSGYKAIGVK
+178 EAVMNGSNGYASFAAAAAGGNLVFGGDRTTLRAKASTGNNANGAFVKYGGMIGFASKSVLIESKNTDSSSVGINCADGTVK
-193 AENAGTIIFSGKS
+193 TSADTDLDIVVEGNKATTGIQLTASSSDVQLAGNLDLTATQTGQDSFASVLGISNDSGKMVVS
-206 AWLKA
+206 GPTSLRLVTNAPFDAKGITASGKA
-211 MAHAGTADGVYA
+211 DMSFLGDVEIAV
-223 RYGGVVDFQSEEVKV
+223 
-238 LSQSDT
+238 T
-244 GSAASGI
+244 GSASG
-251 SIEYSGG
+251 SALYTTYRYDYSTQAG
-258 TITSSEQTALTVGVK
+258 ICPV
-273 APASTATGISL
+273 ISL
-284 SGASKGLVDLA
+284 GTDGKAVTLNSSG
-295 GSLAV
+295 
-300 SVEGSPVR
+300 
-308 GIENDQG
+308 
-315 TLHVAKASSITGIGE
+315 
-330 GTFPSYGI
+330 YGI
-338 WGRNG
+338 N
-343 SSTELRGDVDV
+343 
-354 NMTSSTTVY
+354 N
-363 GVYADSATV
+363 
-372 SLGSEGDV
+372 
-380 AILVQG
+380 QG
-386 SLGRGVA
+386 
-393 AFSGGN
+393 
-399 VELGSQGKEVSITAQ
+399 
-414 NTGVEAGTSSTVSLN
+414 
-429 GKVKIDSGTG
+429 
-439 ISLSSTTVDKFP
+439 
-451 SLLSNGSVSIIS
+451 GSVSL
-463 AGTGIVAKY
+463 TGQRINITGSTGVFVEGGGNENVFADVRFDGPTTINADKAIV
-472 AHAVFNEL
+472 
-480 HIQAGTGIDV
+480 
-490 QSPGYIGS
+490 
-498 GNTDTVLDVN
+498 
-508 GPAEI
+508 
-513 VAQNTAL
+513 
-520 QIVGASGS
+520 
-528 KSASSGFVGTFND
+528 
-541 AASLRAS
+541 
-548 NGNGVQLSASTHSGT
+548 
-563 TAARDCS
+563 
-570 VTFKGQTSIASEK
+570 TSI
-583 GTGVVVN
+583 
-590 GPVASTAQDGAS
+590 
-602 VVFEG
+602 
-607 ATTIDAAKAIEIKK
+607 KAGEQV
-621 NNGKGASVTFAYNPT
+621 GASVTFAYNPT
-636 PINVPA
+636 PINVPVTKES
-642 RAQDADSQ
+642 ADSK
-650 VNGSVTGTGTLIKS
+650 VRGSVTGSSGTINKENA
-664 GGGSL
+664 GSL
-669 ALNGDNSSFSG
+669 AFYGDISNFSG
-680 EFNMQ
+680 VFNQ
-685 GGRAFLGSGKGYFS
+685 KGGTTFLSEGAAGYF
-699 GATVNLTGGTL
+699 GKAQLAVTGGAL
-710 VAPELRFSGGKL
+710 VAPTLSFQKTGKL
-722 LVAGGTLETGTGQ
+722 TLAGGTLETGTGQ

-789 NVAADNASGSGSAK
+789 NVAADNVSGSGSAK

-830 DTGIDSIKLGSD
+830 DSGIDSIKLGSD

-853 PVTRSLTIDGNGHT
+853 PVARSLAIDGNGHT

-884 VSIQNITFDGLK
+884 VSIQNIAFDGLK

-965 SFINCTGGSG
+965 GFINCTGGSG

-1003 NVVDDYGGYLTDPNY
+1003 NVVDDYEDYLTDPDY

-1029 IGKNALFKDN
+1029 IGKNALFKNN

-1070 NTSKSTG
+1070 NSSKSTG

-1094 LGSATFIQ
+1094 LGSAAFTQ

-1148 ESAFSKNTAG
+1148 ESTFSKNTAG

-1180 AADGGGAVFNVHQLT
+1180 AADGGGAIFNVHQLT

-1208 DGGAVYNDFSADKDG
+1208 DGGAVYNDFSEDKDG
-1223 NVVSDGS
+1223 NAVSAGS
-1230 LTFNG
+1230 LAFNG

-1244 SGFGGAIYN
+1244 SGLGGAIYN

-1289 DIMGDGKVVFDDA
+1289 DITGDGKVVFNDA

-1308 TPTLKKTGSGELLLN
+1308 TPALKKTGS
-1323 ASMDGFLGTASF
+1323 
-1335 EGGLTSIAE
+1335 
-1344 KWLIKNL
+1344 
-1351 STVAGGKLKMSEFSF
+1351 
-1366 ASQDAENAVT
+1366 
-1376 GGKLVLAGG
+1376 
-1385 ILETG
+1385 
-1390 TGQIFANGLNAEG
+1390 
-1403 DARNPGSVK
+1403 
-1412 LNGDNWSF
+1412 
-1420 DSGLIAF
+1420 
-1427 DDAKYNLT
+1427 
-1435 YAQAAALLLGASNV
+1435 
-1449 GADASG
+1449 
-1455 SGSAKEITF
+1455 
-1464 TGTYVNIPNPGPLS
+1464 
-1478 PYYYTGNKS
+1478 
-1487 DAASDG
+1487 
-1493 TVGGWRD
+1493 
-1500 SSGLPIAIAD
+1500 
-1510 VITVKTEPGQASE
+1510 
-1523 YRFLSGVYDGSK
+1523 
-1535 TSDTSETY
+1535 
-1543 ACLIHGGDSGVRV
+1543 
-1556 TSDGPLTIQNWGT
+1556 
-1569 GLMPYHAS
+1569 
-1577 VASSNGEILFG
+1577 
-1588 DNVSLLNNHSAGDAT
+1588 
-1603 KGGGAIFS
+1603 
-1611 KKGVTFGDNAVLSG
+1611 
-1625 NSTALAIGGGGY
+1625 
-1637 GGGAIFLDGKGVVR
+1637 
-1651 FGKNAVIANN
+1651 
-1661 ESYHYGGAIYSLGSV
+1661 
-1676 SMGEG
+1676 
-1681 ATVRGNTTSYMGGA
+1681 
-1695 IAVTGALSLGT
+1695 
-1706 GSVVESN
+1706 
-1713 QAQAG
+1713 
-1718 GAVYSTGQVNATGT
+1718 
-1732 TFRKNVATSNY
+1732 
-1743 GGGIYSA
+1743 
-1750 GGSIVLVDSRMEE
+1750 
-1763 NKAAGGGA
+1763 
-1771 IILAGG
+1771 
-1777 GTASVMDTAFA
+1777 
-1788 ANTATNGGAFF
+1788 
-1799 IDKNGVLTTASG
+1799 
-1811 GVGTDAGTL
+1811 
-1820 FDGNSAT
+1820 
-1827 TNGGAVYVQ
+1827 
-1836 NGTVDLGSG
+1836 
-1845 TRLQGNQAAKGG
+1845 
-1857 AIYALGGK
+1857 
-1865 DASAKLTF
+1865 
-1873 AGTVFG
+1873 
-1879 KNSGTYGG
+1879 
-1887 AVYSSASVGGTVN
+1887 
-1900 AAASDVVFEGN
+1900 
-1911 TATSGGAVYLGGSGT
+1911 
-1926 SDIAFTDAVFKE
+1926 
-1938 NQANTGN
+1938 
-1945 GGAIYSAISGSSNLA
+1945 
-1960 IADSTFEGNNAGY
+1960 
-1973 GGAVFNNG
+1973 
-1981 QLTTSGNVV
+1981 
-1990 FSGNTA
+1990 
-1996 TYGGAVYNYFTSTTD
+1996 
-2011 GSLAFN
+2011 
-2017 GGARFTGNTASGLGG
+2017 
-2032 AIYNT
+2032 
-2037 RAVTLNPGAGQEIVF
+2037 
-2052 SGNTDSTGSNA
+2052 
-2063 IFMGDGSSLDIMG
+2063 
-2076 DGKVVFDD
+2076 
-2084 ALSSQSATP
+2084 
-2093 TLKKTGSGELLLNA
+2093 
-2107 SMDGFLGTA
+2107 
-2116 SFEGG
+2116 
-2121 LTSIAEKWLIK
+2121 
-2132 NLSTVAGGKLKMSE
+2132 
-2146 FSFASQDAEN
+2146 
-2156 AVTGGKLV
+2156 
-2164 LAGGILETGTGQI
+2164 
-2177 FANGLNAEGDARNP
+2177 
-2191 GSVKLNGDNWSF
+2191 
-2203 DSGLIAFD
+2203 
-2211 DAKYNLTYA
+2211 
-2220 QAAALLLGASN
+2220 
-2231 VGADASGSGSA
+2231 
-2242 KEITFTGTYVN
+2242 
-2253 IPNPG
+2253 
-2258 PISPYYYTGNKSD
+2258 
-2271 AASDGTVGGW
+2271 
-2281 LDNSG
+2281 
-2286 VPVTLANAITVK
+2286 
-2298 KEPGQASEYR
+2298 
-2308 FLSGVFDG
+2308 
-2316 SKASDTSSLIHDD
+2316 
-2329 SGVHVTSDG
+2329 
-2338 PLTIQNWGTELVP
+2338 
-2351 AHTSTV
+2351 
-2357 ASTGEIV
+2357 
-2364 FGNNVSVLNNHSA
+2364 
-2377 GDGTKGGGALF
+2377 
-2388 SKASITFGDNAVLS
+2388 
-2402 GNATV
+2402 
-2407 LAAGGEGYGGGALFL
+2407 
-2422 DGKGEILLGKNALIE
+2422 
-2437 KNESCGYGG
+2437 
-2446 AIYSL
+2446 
-2451 GSVRL
+2451 
-2456 GEGAVIRGNKASYMG
+2456 
-2471 GALAVTGA
+2471 
-2479 LSLGKNALVED
+2479 
-2490 NQARQGG
+2490 
-2497 AIYAQNGTLAL
+2497 
-2508 GSGTRL
+2508 
-2514 ERNQADRG
+2514 
-2522 GAIYLQGGSGDS
+2522 
-2534 TTLDLMNSV
+2534 
-2543 FRENSASNGGA
+2543 
-2554 LYLTGD
+2554 
-2560 GTLRIAAADTVF
+2560 
-2572 EGNSASYGGA
+2572 
-2582 IYNGFPMNEKGH
+2582 
-2594 SGSDGSLAFNGGAR
+2594 
-2608 FTGNTASG
+2608 
-2616 LGGAIYNTRAV
+2616 
-2627 TLNPG
+2627 
-2632 AGQEIVFSGN
+2632 
-2642 TDSTGSNA
+2642 
-2650 IFMGDGSSLDITGDG
+2650 
-2665 KVVFDDALS
+2665 
-2674 SQSATPTLKKTGGG
+2674 G

-2730 MPEFSFAAQGEGNNV
+2730 MPAFSFVAQGEGNNV

-2759 GTGQIFTNGL
+2759 GTGQIFINGL

-2782 LRDDNWSFNSGL
+2782 LSGDNWSFDSGL

-2820 AGEGVGSTSAKE
+2820 AGEGAGSTSAKE

-2839 YVDPDPDPV
+2839 YVDPGPDPV
-2848 PPVDPDPTPPAPE
+2848 PPVDPGPDPVPPVEPDPTPPAPE

-2909 ATDDKTDSISGSIG
+2909 AKDDKTDSISGSIG

-3055 VSGRLTSASVE
+3055 VSGKLTSASVE
-3066 LSGGGLNVSGAVDSS
+3066 LSGGALNVSGAVDSS

-3104 SDVQINIGDQGSAG
+3104 SDVQLNIGDQGSAG
-3118 RVVARQARLQ
+3118 RVVARQAQLQ

-3139 GNDALTDAS
+3139 GNDALADAS

-3224 APVLTPNTATFT
+3224 APVSTPNTATFA

-3281 TSGFSVSSVQ
+3281 TSGFSVSNVQ

-3306 LVLGKDADGSMKIQ
+3306 LVLGKDADGSMKVQ

-3341 IWGKGLNDTESDSM
+3341 IWGKGLNDTESGNM
-3355 GIRFLSRAVNENY
+3355 GIRFLSRAVNEKH

-3411 LHMTA
+3411 SHMTT

-3421 VRKDGLNLWI
+3421 IRKDGLNLWI

-3442 FGAGSLDG
+3442 LGAGSLDG

-3468 VFRVGM
+3468 DFRVGM

-3497 FWGVNLYGSWS
+3497 FWGMNLYGSWS

-3527 KQDLPTT
+3527 KQDLPAT
-3534 MQLGQLRGDVD
+3534 MQLGQLRADVD

-3584 RIDEHD
+3584 RIDDHD

-3619 WKVKPRADLSVV
+3619 WKVKPRADLSVA
-3631 PAAGDLKAKTK
+3631 PAAGDLKAKAK

-3665 GTLGLEVQRDNIS
+3665 GTLGLEVQKDNIS

-3689 HKTGHGVNVSFTYK
+3689 HKAGHGVNVSFTYK

>member
-42 AGFAGAED
+42 AGFAGAEELSGD
-50 PIIAPNSSISKHYDT
+50 ISPISLSGDTRNIIGVGDISLRSTEPALRYLI
-65 NTTVL
+65 NV
-70 NTDQPQF
+70 
-77 SKELYAIGAT
+77 SG
-87 GSQGALDISMEGDA
+87 QGQLDISMSNGSPMAVGNADGIC
-101 ALTVDAS
+101 LKDYSDYDQYAS
-108 WRRDAADSNR
+108 AFHVA
-118 DQLSAVYVGSGAQF
+118 GSGSSG
-132 SFTGTGLFRATGQG
+132 SFVGTGTFSMVGGG
-146 KVMEAVAFRNGANGP
+146 KLLGVCAFLSESK
-161 TGGTM
+161 GT
-166 RLTGAITGEAIT
+166 LTLSGDITGEA
-178 EASENGSGYKAIGVK
+178 EAVMNGSNGYASFAAAAAGGNLVFGGDRTTLRAKASTGNNANGAFVKYGGMIGFASKSVLIESKNTDSNSVGINCADGTVK
-193 AENAGTIIFSGKS
+193 TSADTDLDIVVEGNKATTGIQLTASSSDVQLAGNLDLTATQTGQDSFASVLGISNDSGKMVVS
-206 AWLKA
+206 GPTSLRLVTNAPFDAKGITASGKA
-211 MAHAGTADGVYA
+211 DMSFLGDVEIAV
-223 RYGGVVDFQSEEVKV
+223 
-238 LSQSDT
+238 T
-244 GSAASGI
+244 GSASG
-251 SIEYSGG
+251 SALYTTYRYDYSTQAG
-258 TITSSEQTALTVGVK
+258 ICPV
-273 APASTATGISL
+273 ISL
-284 SGASKGLVDLA
+284 GTDGKAVTLNSSG
-295 GSLAV
+295 
-300 SVEGSPVR
+300 
-308 GIENDQG
+308 
-315 TLHVAKASSITGIGE
+315 
-330 GTFPSYGI
+330 YGI
-338 WGRNG
+338 N
-343 SSTELRGDVDV
+343 
-354 NMTSSTTVY
+354 N
-363 GVYADSATV
+363 
-372 SLGSEGDV
+372 
-380 AILVQG
+380 QG
-386 SLGRGVA
+386 
-393 AFSGGN
+393 
-399 VELGSQGKEVSITAQ
+399 
-414 NTGVEAGTSSTVSLN
+414 
-429 GKVKIDSGTG
+429 
-439 ISLSSTTVDKFP
+439 
-451 SLLSNGSVSIIS
+451 GSVSLTGQRINITGS
-463 AGTGIVAKY
+463 TGVFVEGGGNENVFADVRFDGPTTINADKAIVTSIKAG
-472 AHAVFNEL
+472 E
-480 HIQAGTGIDV
+480 Q
-490 QSPGYIGS
+490 
-498 GNTDTVLDVN
+498 
-508 GPAEI
+508 
-513 VAQNTAL
+513 
-520 QIVGASGS
+520 VGA
-528 KSASSGFVGTFND
+528 F
-541 AASLRAS
+541 
-548 NGNGVQLSASTHSGT
+548 
-563 TAARDCS
+563 
-570 VTFKGQTSIASEK
+570 
-583 GTGVVVN
+583 
-590 GPVASTAQDGAS
+590 
-602 VVFEG
+602 
-607 ATTIDAAKAIEIKK
+607 
-621 NNGKGASVTFAYNPT
+621 VTFAYNPT
-636 PINVPA
+636 PINVPVTKES
-642 RAQDADSQ
+642 ADSK
-650 VNGSVTGTGTLIKS
+650 VRGSVTGSSGTINKENA
-664 GGGSL
+664 GSL
-669 ALNGDNSSFSG
+669 AFYGDISNFSG
-680 EFNMQ
+680 VFNQ
-685 GGRAFLGSGKGYFS
+685 KGGTTFLSEGAAGYF
-699 GATVNLTGGTL
+699 GKAQLAVTGGAL
-710 VAPELRFSGGKL
+710 VAPTLSFQKTGKL
-722 LVAGGTLETGTGQ
+722 TLAGGTLETGTGQ

-789 NVAADNASGSGSAK
+789 NVAADNVSGSGSAK
-803 EITFTGTLVE
+803 EITFTGMLVE

-853 PVTRSLTIDGNGHT
+853 PVARSLAIDGNGHT

-884 VSIQNITFDGLK
+884 VSIQNIAFDGLK

-965 SFINCTGGSG
+965 GFINCTGGSG

-1003 NVVDDYGGYLTDPNY
+1003 NVVDDYEDYLTDPDY

-1029 IGKNALFKDN
+1029 IGKNALFKNN

-1094 LGSATFIQ
+1094 LGSAAFTQ

-1129 TAGKIGGAV
+1129 TADKIGGAV

-1148 ESAFSKNTAG
+1148 ESTFSKNTAG

-1208 DGGAVYNDFSADKDG
+1208 DGGAVYNDFSEDKDG
-1223 NVVSDGS
+1223 NAVSAGS
-1230 LTFNG
+1230 LAFNG

-1244 SGFGGAIYN
+1244 GGLGGAIYN

-1289 DIMGDGKVVFDDA
+1289 DITGDGKVVFDDA

-1308 TPTLKKTGSGELLLN
+1308 TPALKKTGSGELLLN

-1351 STVAGGKLKMSEFSF
+1351 ITIAGGKLKMSEFSF

-1449 GADASG
+1449 GAEASG

-1493 TVGGWRD
+1493 TVGGWLD
-1500 SSGLPIAIAD
+1500 SSGVPIAIAD
-1510 VITVKTEPGQASE
+1510 VITVKTDPGQASE

-1535 TSDTSETY
+1535 TSDASDTY

-1577 VASSNGEILFG
+1577 VASSSGEILFG

-1611 KKGVTFGDNAVLSG
+1611 KKGVAFGDNAVLSG

-1637 GGGAIFLDGKGVVR
+1637 GGGAIFLDGKGAVR

-1681 ATVRGNTTSYMGGA
+1681 AIVRGNTTSYMGGA

-1718 GAVYSTGQVNATGT
+1718 GAVYSTGQVSATGT

-1771 IILAGG
+1771 VLLAGG
-1777 GTASVMDTAFA
+1777 GTASVTDTTFA

-1799 IDKNGVLTTASG
+1799 IDKNGMLTTTSG
-1811 GVGTDAGTL
+1811 EAGSDAGTL
-1820 FDGNSAT
+1820 FEGNSAT

-1836 NGTVDLGSG
+1836 NGAVDLGSG
-1845 TRLQGNQAAKGG
+1845 TRLHGNQAVKGG

-1873 AGTVFG
+1873 ADAVFG

-1900 AAASDVVFEGN
+1900 VAASDVVFEGN

-1945 GGAIYSAISGSSNLA
+1945 GGAIYSGISGSSNLA
-1960 IADSTFEGNNAGY
+1960 IADSSFEGNSAGY

-1990 FSGNTA
+1990 FSGNGA

-2037 RAVTLNPGAGQEIVF
+2037 R
-2052 SGNTDSTGSNA
+2052 
-2063 IFMGDGSSLDIMG
+2063 
-2076 DGKVVFDD
+2076 
-2084 ALSSQSATP
+2084 
-2093 TLKKTGSGELLLNA
+2093 
-2107 SMDGFLGTA
+2107 
-2116 SFEGG
+2116 
-2121 LTSIAEKWLIK
+2121 SI
-2132 NLSTVAGGKLKMSE
+2132 
-2146 FSFASQDAEN
+2146 
-2156 AVTGGKLV
+2156 
-2164 LAGGILETGTGQI
+2164 
-2177 FANGLNAEGDARNP
+2177 
-2191 GSVKLNGDNWSF
+2191 
-2203 DSGLIAFD
+2203 
-2211 DAKYNLTYA
+2211 
-2220 QAAALLLGASN
+2220 
-2231 VGADASGSGSA
+2231 
-2242 KEITFTGTYVN
+2242 
-2253 IPNPG
+2253 
-2258 PISPYYYTGNKSD
+2258 
-2271 AASDGTVGGW
+2271 
-2281 LDNSG
+2281 
-2286 VPVTLANAITVK
+2286 
-2298 KEPGQASEYR
+2298 
-2308 FLSGVFDG
+2308 
-2316 SKASDTSSLIHDD
+2316 
-2329 SGVHVTSDG
+2329 
-2338 PLTIQNWGTELVP
+2338 
-2351 AHTSTV
+2351 
-2357 ASTGEIV
+2357 
-2364 FGNNVSVLNNHSA
+2364 
-2377 GDGTKGGGALF
+2377 
-2388 SKASITFGDNAVLS
+2388 
-2402 GNATV
+2402 
-2407 LAAGGEGYGGGALFL
+2407 
-2422 DGKGEILLGKNALIE
+2422 
-2437 KNESCGYGG
+2437 
-2446 AIYSL
+2446 
-2451 GSVRL
+2451 
-2456 GEGAVIRGNKASYMG
+2456 
-2471 GALAVTGA
+2471 
-2479 LSLGKNALVED
+2479 
-2490 NQARQGG
+2490 
-2497 AIYAQNGTLAL
+2497 
-2508 GSGTRL
+2508 
-2514 ERNQADRG
+2514 
-2522 GAIYLQGGSGDS
+2522 
-2534 TTLDLMNSV
+2534 
-2543 FRENSASNGGA
+2543 
-2554 LYLTGD
+2554 
-2560 GTLRIAAADTVF
+2560 
-2572 EGNSASYGGA
+2572 
-2582 IYNGFPMNEKGH
+2582 
-2594 SGSDGSLAFNGGAR
+2594 
-2608 FTGNTASG
+2608 
-2616 LGGAIYNTRAV
+2616 

-2674 SQSATPTLKKTGGG
+2674 SQSATPALKKTGSGE
-2688 TLLFNASMDGF
+2688 LLLNASMDGF

-2711 IAQKWLIKNTVTI
+2711 IPQKWLIKNTVTI

-2730 MPEFSFAAQGEGNNV
+2730 MPAFSFVAQGEGNNV

-2759 GTGQIFTNGL
+2759 GTGQIFINGL

-2782 LRDDNWSFNSGL
+2782 LSGDNWSFDSGL

-2820 AGEGVGSTSAKE
+2820 AGEGAGSTSAKE

-2839 YVDPDPDPV
+2839 YVDPVPDPV
-2848 PPVDPDPTPPAPE
+2848 PPVEPDPTPPAPE

-2909 ATDDKTDSISGSIG
+2909 AKDDKTDSISGSIG

-3055 VSGRLTSASVE
+3055 VSGKLTSASVE
-3066 LSGGGLNVSGAVDSS
+3066 LSGGALNVSGAVDSS

-3092 AGTLAADVLTTS
+3092 AGTLAADVLTIS

-3118 RVVARQARLQ
+3118 RVVARQAQLQ

-3139 GNDALTDAS
+3139 GNDALADAS

-3171 VLGDTD
+3171 LLGDTD

-3224 APVLTPNTATFT
+3224 APVLTPNTATFA

-3281 TSGFSVSSVQ
+3281 TSGFSVSNVQ

-3306 LVLGKDADGSMKIQ
+3306 LVLGKDADGSMKVQ

-3341 IWGKGLNDTESDSM
+3341 IWGKGLNDTESGNM
-3355 GIRFLSRAVNENY
+3355 GIRFLSRAVNENH

-3411 LHMTA
+3411 SHMTT

-3421 VRKDGLNLWI
+3421 IRKDGLNLWI

-3442 FGAGSLDG
+3442 LGAGSLDG

-3468 VFRVGM
+3468 DFRVGM

-3497 FWGVNLYGSWS
+3497 FWGMNLYGSWS

-3527 KQDLPTT
+3527 KQDLPAT
-3534 MQLGQLRGDVD
+3534 MQLGQLRADVD

-3577 RTDGFTS
+3577 RADGFTS
-3584 RIDEHD
+3584 RIDGHD

-3619 WKVKPRADLSVV
+3619 WKVKPRADLSVA
-3631 PAAGDLKAKTK
+3631 PAAGDLKAKAK

-3665 GTLGLEVQRDNIS
+3665 GTLGLEVQKDNIS

-3689 HKTGHGVNVSFTYK
+3689 HKAGHGVNVSFTYK

>member
-42 AGFAGAED
+42 AGFAGAEELSGD
-50 PIIAPNSSISKHYDT
+50 ISPISLSGDTRNIIGVGDISLRSTEPALRYLI
-65 NTTVL
+65 NV
-70 NTDQPQF
+70 
-77 SKELYAIGAT
+77 SG
-87 GSQGALDISMEGDA
+87 QGQLDISMSNGSSMAVGNADGIY
-101 ALTVDAS
+101 LKDYSDYDQYAS
-108 WRRDAADSNR
+108 AFHVA
-118 DQLSAVYVGSGAQF
+118 GSGSSG
-132 SFTGTGLFRATGQG
+132 SFVGTGTFSMVGGG
-146 KVMEAVAFRNGANGP
+146 KLLGVCAFLSESK
-161 TGGTM
+161 GT
-166 RLTGAITGEAIT
+166 LTLSGDITGEA
-178 EASENGSGYKAIGVK
+178 EAVMNGSNGYASFAAAAAGGNLVFGGDRTTLRAKASTGNNANGAFVK
-193 AENAGTIIFSGKS
+193 YGGMIDFASKSVLIESKNTDSNSVGINCADGTVKTSADTDLDIVVEGNKATTGIQLTASSSDVQLAGNLDLTATQTGQDSFASVLGISNDSGKMVVS
-206 AWLKA
+206 GPASLRLATNAPFDAKGITASGKA
-211 MAHAGTADGVYA
+211 DMSFLGDVEIAV
-223 RYGGVVDFQSEEVKV
+223 
-238 LSQSDT
+238 T
-244 GSAASGI
+244 GSASG
-251 SIEYSGG
+251 SALYTTYRYDYSTQAG
-258 TITSSEQTALTVGVK
+258 ICPV
-273 APASTATGISL
+273 ISL
-284 SGASKGLVDLA
+284 GADGKAVTLNSSG
-295 GSLAV
+295 
-300 SVEGSPVR
+300 
-308 GIENDQG
+308 
-315 TLHVAKASSITGIGE
+315 
-330 GTFPSYGI
+330 YGI
-338 WGRNG
+338 N
-343 SSTELRGDVDV
+343 
-354 NMTSSTTVY
+354 N
-363 GVYADSATV
+363 
-372 SLGSEGDV
+372 
-380 AILVQG
+380 QG
-386 SLGRGVA
+386 
-393 AFSGGN
+393 
-399 VELGSQGKEVSITAQ
+399 
-414 NTGVEAGTSSTVSLN
+414 
-429 GKVKIDSGTG
+429 
-439 ISLSSTTVDKFP
+439 
-451 SLLSNGSVSIIS
+451 GSVSL
-463 AGTGIVAKY
+463 TGQRINITGSTG
-472 AHAVFNEL
+472 VFVEGGGNENVF
-480 HIQAGTGIDV
+480 ADV
-490 QSPGYIGS
+490 RFDGPTTI
-498 GNTDTVLDVN
+498 NADTAIL
-508 GPAEI
+508 
-513 VAQNTAL
+513 
-520 QIVGASGS
+520 
-528 KSASSGFVGTFND
+528 
-541 AASLRAS
+541 
-548 NGNGVQLSASTHSGT
+548 
-563 TAARDCS
+563 
-570 VTFKGQTSIASEK
+570 TSI
-583 GTGVVVN
+583 
-590 GPVASTAQDGAS
+590 
-602 VVFEG
+602 
-607 ATTIDAAKAIEIKK
+607 KAGEQV
-621 NNGKGASVTFAYNPT
+621 GASVTFAYNPT
-636 PINVPA
+636 PINAPVTKES
-642 RAQDADSQ
+642 ADSK
-650 VNGSVTGTGTLIKS
+650 VRGSVTGSSGTINKENA
-664 GGGSL
+664 GSL
-669 ALNGDNSSFSG
+669 AFYGDISNFSG
-680 EFNMQ
+680 VFNQ
-685 GGRAFLGSGKGYFS
+685 KGGTTFLSEGAAGYF
-699 GATVNLTGGTL
+699 GKAQVAVTGGAL
-710 VAPELRFSGGKL
+710 VAPTLSFQKTGKL
-722 LVAGGTLETGTGQ
+722 TLAGGTLETGTGQ
-735 IFTSALNADGDM
+735 IFTNALNADGDM

-789 NVAADNASGSGSAK
+789 NVAADNVSGSGSAK

-853 PVTRSLTIDGNGHT
+853 PVARSLAIDGNGHT

-884 VSIQNITFDGLK
+884 VSIQNIAFDGLK

-932 GDGVQFRNTESVGDG
+932 GDGVQFRNMESVGDG

-965 SFINCTGGSG
+965 GFINCTGGSG

-1003 NVVDDYGGYLTDPNY
+1003 NVVDDYEDYLTDPDY

-1029 IGKNALFKDN
+1029 IGKNALFKNN

-1070 NTSKSTG
+1070 NSSKSTG

-1094 LGSATFIQ
+1094 LGSAAFTQ

-1148 ESAFSKNTAG
+1148 ESTFFKNTAG

-1208 DGGAVYNDFSADKDG
+1208 DGGAVYNDFSEDKDG
-1223 NVVSDGS
+1223 NAVS
-1230 LTFNG
+1230 
-1235 GARFTGNTA
+1235 A
-1244 SGFGGAIYN
+1244 
-1253 TRSIT
+1253 
-1258 LNPGAGQEIVFSG
+1258 
-1271 NTDSTG
+1271 
-1277 SNAIFMGDGSSL
+1277 
-1289 DIMGDGKVVFDDA
+1289 
-1302 LSSQSA
+1302 
-1308 TPTLKKTGSGELLLN
+1308 
-1323 ASMDGFLGTASF
+1323 
-1335 EGGLTSIAE
+1335 
-1344 KWLIKNL
+1344 
-1351 STVAGGKLKMSEFSF
+1351 
-1366 ASQDAENAVT
+1366 
-1376 GGKLVLAGG
+1376 
-1385 ILETG
+1385 
-1390 TGQIFANGLNAEG
+1390 
-1403 DARNPGSVK
+1403 
-1412 LNGDNWSF
+1412 
-1420 DSGLIAF
+1420 
-1427 DDAKYNLT
+1427 
-1435 YAQAAALLLGASNV
+1435 
-1449 GADASG
+1449 
-1455 SGSAKEITF
+1455 
-1464 TGTYVNIPNPGPLS
+1464 
-1478 PYYYTGNKS
+1478 
-1487 DAASDG
+1487 
-1493 TVGGWRD
+1493 
-1500 SSGLPIAIAD
+1500 
-1510 VITVKTEPGQASE
+1510 
-1523 YRFLSGVYDGSK
+1523 
-1535 TSDTSETY
+1535 
-1543 ACLIHGGDSGVRV
+1543 
-1556 TSDGPLTIQNWGT
+1556 
-1569 GLMPYHAS
+1569 
-1577 VASSNGEILFG
+1577 
-1588 DNVSLLNNHSAGDAT
+1588 
-1603 KGGGAIFS
+1603 
-1611 KKGVTFGDNAVLSG
+1611 
-1625 NSTALAIGGGGY
+1625 
-1637 GGGAIFLDGKGVVR
+1637 
-1651 FGKNAVIANN
+1651 
-1661 ESYHYGGAIYSLGSV
+1661 
-1676 SMGEG
+1676 
-1681 ATVRGNTTSYMGGA
+1681 
-1695 IAVTGALSLGT
+1695 
-1706 GSVVESN
+1706 
-1713 QAQAG
+1713 
-1718 GAVYSTGQVNATGT
+1718 
-1732 TFRKNVATSNY
+1732 
-1743 GGGIYSA
+1743 
-1750 GGSIVLVDSRMEE
+1750 
-1763 NKAAGGGA
+1763 
-1771 IILAGG
+1771 
-1777 GTASVMDTAFA
+1777 
-1788 ANTATNGGAFF
+1788 
-1799 IDKNGVLTTASG
+1799 
-1811 GVGTDAGTL
+1811 
-1820 FDGNSAT
+1820 
-1827 TNGGAVYVQ
+1827 
-1836 NGTVDLGSG
+1836 
-1845 TRLQGNQAAKGG
+1845 
-1857 AIYALGGK
+1857 
-1865 DASAKLTF
+1865 
-1873 AGTVFG
+1873 
-1879 KNSGTYGG
+1879 
-1887 AVYSSASVGGTVN
+1887 
-1900 AAASDVVFEGN
+1900 
-1911 TATSGGAVYLGGSGT
+1911 
-1926 SDIAFTDAVFKE
+1926 
-1938 NQANTGN
+1938 
-1945 GGAIYSAISGSSNLA
+1945 
-1960 IADSTFEGNNAGY
+1960 
-1973 GGAVFNNG
+1973 
-1981 QLTTSGNVV
+1981 
-1990 FSGNTA
+1990 
-1996 TYGGAVYNYFTSTTD
+1996 

-2017 GGARFTGNTASGLGG
+2017 GGARFTGNTAGGLGG

-2037 RAVTLNPGAGQEIVF
+2037 R
-2052 SGNTDSTGSNA
+2052 
-2063 IFMGDGSSLDIMG
+2063 
-2076 DGKVVFDD
+2076 
-2084 ALSSQSATP
+2084 
-2093 TLKKTGSGELLLNA
+2093 
-2107 SMDGFLGTA
+2107 
-2116 SFEGG
+2116 
-2121 LTSIAEKWLIK
+2121 SI
-2132 NLSTVAGGKLKMSE
+2132 
-2146 FSFASQDAEN
+2146 
-2156 AVTGGKLV
+2156 
-2164 LAGGILETGTGQI
+2164 
-2177 FANGLNAEGDARNP
+2177 
-2191 GSVKLNGDNWSF
+2191 
-2203 DSGLIAFD
+2203 
-2211 DAKYNLTYA
+2211 
-2220 QAAALLLGASN
+2220 
-2231 VGADASGSGSA
+2231 
-2242 KEITFTGTYVN
+2242 
-2253 IPNPG
+2253 
-2258 PISPYYYTGNKSD
+2258 
-2271 AASDGTVGGW
+2271 
-2281 LDNSG
+2281 
-2286 VPVTLANAITVK
+2286 
-2298 KEPGQASEYR
+2298 
-2308 FLSGVFDG
+2308 
-2316 SKASDTSSLIHDD
+2316 
-2329 SGVHVTSDG
+2329 
-2338 PLTIQNWGTELVP
+2338 
-2351 AHTSTV
+2351 
-2357 ASTGEIV
+2357 
-2364 FGNNVSVLNNHSA
+2364 
-2377 GDGTKGGGALF
+2377 
-2388 SKASITFGDNAVLS
+2388 
-2402 GNATV
+2402 
-2407 LAAGGEGYGGGALFL
+2407 
-2422 DGKGEILLGKNALIE
+2422 
-2437 KNESCGYGG
+2437 
-2446 AIYSL
+2446 
-2451 GSVRL
+2451 
-2456 GEGAVIRGNKASYMG
+2456 
-2471 GALAVTGA
+2471 
-2479 LSLGKNALVED
+2479 
-2490 NQARQGG
+2490 
-2497 AIYAQNGTLAL
+2497 
-2508 GSGTRL
+2508 
-2514 ERNQADRG
+2514 
-2522 GAIYLQGGSGDS
+2522 
-2534 TTLDLMNSV
+2534 
-2543 FRENSASNGGA
+2543 
-2554 LYLTGD
+2554 
-2560 GTLRIAAADTVF
+2560 
-2572 EGNSASYGGA
+2572 
-2582 IYNGFPMNEKGH
+2582 
-2594 SGSDGSLAFNGGAR
+2594 
-2608 FTGNTASG
+2608 
-2616 LGGAIYNTRAV
+2616 

-2674 SQSATPTLKKTGGG
+2674 SQSATPALKKTGSG

-2730 MPEFSFAAQGEGNNV
+2730 MPAFSFVAQGEGNNV

-2759 GTGQIFTNGL
+2759 GTGQIFINGL

-2782 LRDDNWSFNSGL
+2782 LSGDNWSFDSGL

-2820 AGEGVGSTSAKE
+2820 AGEGAGSTSAKE

-2848 PPVDPDPTPPAPE
+2848 PPVDPGPDPVPPVEPDPTPPAPE

-2909 ATDDKTDSISGSIG
+2909 AKDDKTDSISGSIG

-2965 HVGGTGEGASGVLNL
+2965 HVGGAGEGAFGVLNL

-3055 VSGRLTSASVE
+3055 VSGKLTSASVE
-3066 LSGGGLNVSGAVDSS
+3066 LSGGALNVSGAVDSS

-3104 SDVQINIGDQGSAG
+3104 SDVQLNIGDQGSAG
-3118 RVVARQARLQ
+3118 RVVARQAQLQ

-3139 GNDALTDAS
+3139 GNDALADAS

-3224 APVLTPNTATFT
+3224 APVLTPNTATFA

-3281 TSGFSVSSVQ
+3281 TSGFSVSNVQ

-3306 LVLGKDADGSMKIQ
+3306 LVLGKDADGSMKVQ

-3341 IWGKGLNDTESDSM
+3341 IWGKGLNDTESGNM
-3355 GIRFLSRAVNENY
+3355 GIRFLSRAVNENH

-3411 LHMTA
+3411 SHMTT

-3421 VRKDGLNLWI
+3421 IRKDGLNLWI

-3442 FGAGSLDG
+3442 LGAGSLDG

-3468 VFRVGM
+3468 DFRVGM

-3497 FWGVNLYGSWS
+3497 FWGMNLYGSWS

-3534 MQLGQLRGDVD
+3534 MQLGQLRADVD

-3584 RIDEHD
+3584 RIDDHD

-3665 GTLGLEVQRDNIS
+3665 GTLGLEVQKDNIS

-3689 HKTGHGVNVSFTYK
+3689 HKAGHGVNVSFTYK

>member
-42 AGFAGAED
+42 AGFAGAEELSGD
-50 PIIAPNSSISKHYDT
+50 ISPISLSGDTRNIIGVGDISLRSTEPALRYLI
-65 NTTVL
+65 NV
-70 NTDQPQF
+70 
-77 SKELYAIGAT
+77 SG
-87 GSQGALDISMEGDA
+87 QGQLDISMSNGSPMAVGNADGIYLKDYSEYDQY
-101 ALTVDAS
+101 AS
-108 WRRDAADSNR
+108 AFHVA
-118 DQLSAVYVGSGAQF
+118 GSGSSG
-132 SFTGTGLFRATGQG
+132 SFAGTGTFSMVGGG
-146 KVMEAVAFRNGANGP
+146 KLLGVCAFLSESK
-161 TGGTM
+161 GT
-166 RLTGAITGEAIT
+166 LTLSGDITGEA
-178 EASENGSGYKAIGVK
+178 EAVMNGSNGYASFAAAAAGGNLVFGGDRTTLRAKASTGNNANGAFVK
-193 AENAGTIIFSGKS
+193 YGGMIDFASKSVLIESKNTDSSSVGINCADGTVKTSADTDLDIVVEGNKATTGIQLTASSSDVQLAGNLDLTATQTGQDSFASVLGISNDSGKMVVS
-206 AWLKA
+206 GPTSLRLATNAPFDAKGITASGKA
-211 MAHAGTADGVYA
+211 DMSFLGDVEIAV
-223 RYGGVVDFQSEEVKV
+223 
-238 LSQSDT
+238 T
-244 GSAASGI
+244 GSASG
-251 SIEYSGG
+251 SALYTTYRYDYSTQAG
-258 TITSSEQTALTVGVK
+258 ICPV
-273 APASTATGISL
+273 ISL
-284 SGASKGLVDLA
+284 GTDGKAVTLNSSG
-295 GSLAV
+295 
-300 SVEGSPVR
+300 
-308 GIENDQG
+308 
-315 TLHVAKASSITGIGE
+315 
-330 GTFPSYGI
+330 YGI
-338 WGRNG
+338 N
-343 SSTELRGDVDV
+343 
-354 NMTSSTTVY
+354 N
-363 GVYADSATV
+363 
-372 SLGSEGDV
+372 
-380 AILVQG
+380 QG
-386 SLGRGVA
+386 
-393 AFSGGN
+393 
-399 VELGSQGKEVSITAQ
+399 
-414 NTGVEAGTSSTVSLN
+414 
-429 GKVKIDSGTG
+429 
-439 ISLSSTTVDKFP
+439 
-451 SLLSNGSVSIIS
+451 GSVSL
-463 AGTGIVAKY
+463 TGQRINITGSTGVFVEGGGNENVFADVRFDGPTTINADKAIV
-472 AHAVFNEL
+472 
-480 HIQAGTGIDV
+480 
-490 QSPGYIGS
+490 
-498 GNTDTVLDVN
+498 
-508 GPAEI
+508 
-513 VAQNTAL
+513 
-520 QIVGASGS
+520 
-528 KSASSGFVGTFND
+528 
-541 AASLRAS
+541 
-548 NGNGVQLSASTHSGT
+548 
-563 TAARDCS
+563 
-570 VTFKGQTSIASEK
+570 TSI
-583 GTGVVVN
+583 
-590 GPVASTAQDGAS
+590 
-602 VVFEG
+602 
-607 ATTIDAAKAIEIKK
+607 KAGEQV
-621 NNGKGASVTFAYNPT
+621 GASVTFAYNPT
-636 PINVPA
+636 PINVPVTKES
-642 RAQDADSQ
+642 ADSK
-650 VNGSVTGTGTLIKS
+650 VRGSVTGSSGTINKENA
-664 GGGSL
+664 GSL
-669 ALNGDNSSFSG
+669 AFYGDISNFSG
-680 EFNMQ
+680 VFNQ
-685 GGRAFLGSGKGYFS
+685 KGGTTFLSEGAAGYF
-699 GATVNLTGGTL
+699 GKAQLAVTGGAL
-710 VAPELRFSGGKL
+710 VAPTLSFQKTGKL
-722 LVAGGTLETGTGQ
+722 TLAGGTLETGTGQ
-735 IFTSALNADGDM
+735 IFTNALNADGDM

-768 FDDAK
+768 FDDAR

-789 NVAADNASGSGSAK
+789 NVAADNVSGSGSAK

-853 PVTRSLTIDGNGHT
+853 PVARSLAIDGNGHT

-884 VSIQNITFDGLK
+884 VSIQNIAFDGLK

-965 SFINCTGGSG
+965 GFINCTGGSG

-1003 NVVDDYGGYLTDPNY
+1003 NVVDDYGGYLTDPDY

-1029 IGKNALFKDN
+1029 IGKNALFKNN

-1094 LGSATFIQ
+1094 LGSAAFTQ

-1148 ESAFSKNTAG
+1148 ESTFSKNTAG
-1158 VGGGLYNEGIASLG
+1158 VGGGFYNEGIASLG

-1208 DGGAVYNDFSADKDG
+1208 DGGAVYNDFSEDKDG
-1223 NVVSDGS
+1223 NAVSAGS
-1230 LTFNG
+1230 LAFNG
-1235 GARFTGNTA
+1235 GARFIGNTA
-1244 SGFGGAIYN
+1244 SGLGGAIYN

-1289 DIMGDGKVVFDDA
+1289 DITGDGKVVFNDA

-1308 TPTLKKTGSGELLLN
+1308 TPALKKTGSGELLLN

-1351 STVAGGKLKMSEFSF
+1351 ITIAGGKLKMSEFSF

-1427 DDAKYNLT
+1427 DDTKYNLT

-1449 GADASG
+1449 GAEASG
-1455 SGSAKEITF
+1455 SGFAKEITF

-1493 TVGGWRD
+1493 TVGGWLD
-1500 SSGLPIAIAD
+1500 SSGVPIAIAD
-1510 VITVKTEPGQASE
+1510 VITVKTDPGQASE

-1535 TSDTSETY
+1535 TSDASDTY

-1577 VASSNGEILFG
+1577 VASSSGEILFG

-1611 KKGVTFGDNAVLSG
+1611 KKGVAFGDNAVLSG

-1637 GGGAIFLDGKGVVR
+1637 GGGAIFLDGKGAVR

-1681 ATVRGNTTSYMGGA
+1681 AIVRGNTTSYMGGA

-1718 GAVYSTGQVNATGT
+1718 GAVYSTGQVSATGT

-1771 IILAGG
+1771 VLLAGG
-1777 GTASVMDTAFA
+1777 GTASVTDTTFA

-1799 IDKNGVLTTASG
+1799 IDKNGMLTTTSG
-1811 GVGTDAGTL
+1811 EAGSDAGTL
-1820 FDGNSAT
+1820 FEGNSAT

-1845 TRLQGNQAAKGG
+1845 TRLQGNQAVKGG

-1873 AGTVFG
+1873 ADAVFG

-1900 AAASDVVFEGN
+1900 VAASDVVFEGN

-1945 GGAIYSAISGSSNLA
+1945 GGAIYSGISGSSNLA
-1960 IADSTFEGNNAGY
+1960 IADSSFEGNSAGY

-1990 FSGNTA
+1990 FSGNRA
-1996 TYGGAVYNYFTSTTD
+1996 TYGAAVYNYFTSTTD

-2017 GGARFTGNTASGLGG
+2017 GGARFIGNTASGLGG

-2037 RAVTLNPGAGQEIVF
+2037 RSITLNPGAGQEIVF

-2063 IFMGDGSSLDIMG
+2063 IFMGDGSSLDITG
-2076 DGKVVFDD
+2076 DGKVVFND

-2093 TLKKTGSGELLLNA
+2093 ALKKTGSGELLLNA

-2132 NLSTVAGGKLKMSE
+2132 NLITIAGGKLKMSE

-2211 DAKYNLTYA
+2211 DTKYNLTYA

-2231 VGADASGSGSA
+2231 VGAEASGSGSA
-2242 KEITFTGTYVN
+2242 KEITFTGTLVEL
-2253 IPNPG
+2253 PPG
-2258 PISPYYYTGNKSD
+2258 DPDSFETLQKAVLDTGIDSIKLGSDIVLSKRLQGTTPVARSLAIDGNGHTISGAYPGLWFKGMDS
-2271 AASDGTVGGW
+2271 GTVSIQ
-2281 LDNSG
+2281 NI
-2286 VPVTLANAITVK
+2286 A
-2298 KEPGQASEYR
+2298 
-2308 FLSGVFDG
+2308 FDG
-2316 SKASDTSSLIHDD
+2316 LKTSSGDRYEGPVSFGPAIFFDMGYFADNWKSTAKLIIGD
-2329 SGVHVTSDG
+2329 GVQFRNTESVGDG
-2338 PLTIQNWGTELVP
+2338 AGGAVRT
-2351 AHTSTV
+2351 AHGIV
-2357 ASTGEIV
+2357 EI
-2364 FGNNVSVLNNHSA
+2364 GNNVGFINCTGGSGGGLYSESFTTI
-2377 GDGTKGGGALF
+2377 GDNVVFEGNKGRRGGALNVV
-2388 SKASITFGDNAVLS
+2388 DD
-2402 GNATV
+2402 
-2407 LAAGGEGYGGGALFL
+2407 YGGYLTDPDYASGARRV
-2422 DGKGEILLGKNALIE
+2422 KYVHIGKNALF
-2437 KNESCGYGG
+2437 KNNSVELLGSGGNGG
-2446 AIYSL
+2446 AIEVQS
-2451 GSVRL
+2451 
-2456 GEGAVIRGNKASYMG
+2456 GELSIDDGATFTGNTSKS
-2471 GALAVTGA
+2471 T
-2479 LSLGKNALVED
+2479 
-2490 NQARQGG
+2490 GG
-2497 AIYAQNGTLAL
+2497 AIAVCDWSPQLPAKAVL
-2508 GSGTRL
+2508 GSAAFT
-2514 ERNQADRG
+2514 Q
-2522 GAIYLQGGSGDS
+2522 
-2534 TTLDLMNSV
+2534 
-2543 FRENSASNGGA
+2543 NSAG
-2554 LYLTGD
+2554 
-2560 GTLRIAAADTVF
+2560 
-2572 EGNSASYGGA
+2572 SYGGA
-2582 IYNGFPMNEKGH
+2582 IINEGDVRFNGPVSFVENTAGKIGGAVCNLNTLNMAAESTFSKNTAGVGGGLYNEGIASLGKASFIENAAADGGGAVFNVH
-2594 SGSDGSLAFNGGAR
+2594 QLTFADGAVFSGNSATDGGAVYNDFSEDKDGNAVSAGSLAFNGGAR
-2608 FTGNTASG
+2608 FTGNTAGG
-2616 LGGAIYNTRAV
+2616 LGGAIYNTRSI

-2674 SQSATPTLKKTGGG
+2674 SQSATPALKKTGSG

-2730 MPEFSFAAQGEGNNV
+2730 MPAFSFVAQGEGNNV

-2759 GTGQIFTNGL
+2759 GTGQIFINGL

-2782 LRDDNWSFNSGL
+2782 LSGDNWSFDSGL

-2809 AADSLGANNVE
+2809 AADSLGANNIE
-2820 AGEGVGSTSAKE
+2820 AGEGAGSTSAKE

-2848 PPVDPDPTPPAPE
+2848 PPVEPDPDPVPPVEPDPTPPAPE

-2909 ATDDKTDSISGSIG
+2909 AKDDKTDSISGSIG

-3055 VSGRLTSASVE
+3055 VSGKLTSASVE
-3066 LSGGGLNVSGAVDSS
+3066 LSGGALNVSGAVDSS

-3104 SDVQINIGDQGSAG
+3104 SDVQLNIGDQGSAG
-3118 RVVARQARLQ
+3118 RVVARQAQLQ

-3139 GNDALTDAS
+3139 GNDALADAS

-3224 APVLTPNTATFT
+3224 APVLTPNTATFA

-3281 TSGFSVSSVQ
+3281 TSGFSVSNVQ

-3306 LVLGKDADGSMKIQ
+3306 LVLGKDADGSMKVQ

-3341 IWGKGLNDTESDSM
+3341 IWGKGLNDTESGNM
-3355 GIRFLSRAVNENY
+3355 GIRFLSRAVNENH

-3411 LHMTA
+3411 LHMTT

-3421 VRKDGLNLWI
+3421 IRKDGLNLWI

-3442 FGAGSLDG
+3442 LGAGSLDG

-3468 VFRVGM
+3468 DFRVGM

-3497 FWGVNLYGSWS
+3497 FWGMNLYGSWS

-3534 MQLGQLRGDVD
+3534 MQLGQLRADVD
-3545 TGVLTAGLRGEYR
+3545 TGVLTAGLRGECR

-3584 RIDEHD
+3584 RIDDHD

-3665 GTLGLEVQRDNIS
+3665 GTLGLEVQKDNIS

-3689 HKTGHGVNVSFTYK
+3689 HKAGHGVNVSFTYK

>member
-42 AGFAGAED
+42 AGFAGAEELSGD
-50 PIIAPNSSISKHYDT
+50 ISPISLSGDTRNIIGVGDISLRSTEPALRYLI
-65 NTTVL
+65 NV
-70 NTDQPQF
+70 
-77 SKELYAIGAT
+77 SG
-87 GSQGALDISMEGDA
+87 QGQLDISMSNGSPMAVGNADGIYLKDYSEYDQY
-101 ALTVDAS
+101 AS
-108 WRRDAADSNR
+108 AFHVA
-118 DQLSAVYVGSGAQF
+118 GSGSSG
-132 SFTGTGLFRATGQG
+132 SFAGTGTFSMVGGG
-146 KVMEAVAFRNGANGP
+146 KLLGVCAFLSESK
-161 TGGTM
+161 GT
-166 RLTGAITGEAIT
+166 LTLSGDITGEA
-178 EASENGSGYKAIGVK
+178 EAVMNGSNGYASFAAAAAGGNLVFGGDRTTLRAKASTGNNANGAFVK
-193 AENAGTIIFSGKS
+193 YGGMIDFASKSVLIESKNTDSSSVGINCADGTVKTSADTDLDIVVEGNKATTGIQLTASSSDVQLAGNLDLTATQTGQDSFASVLGISNDSGKMVVS
-206 AWLKA
+206 GPTSLRLATNAPFDAKGITASGKA
-211 MAHAGTADGVYA
+211 DMSFLGDVEIAV
-223 RYGGVVDFQSEEVKV
+223 
-238 LSQSDT
+238 T
-244 GSAASGI
+244 GSASG
-251 SIEYSGG
+251 SALYTTYRYDYSTQAG
-258 TITSSEQTALTVGVK
+258 ICPV
-273 APASTATGISL
+273 ISL
-284 SGASKGLVDLA
+284 GTDGKAVTLNSSG
-295 GSLAV
+295 
-300 SVEGSPVR
+300 
-308 GIENDQG
+308 
-315 TLHVAKASSITGIGE
+315 
-330 GTFPSYGI
+330 YGI
-338 WGRNG
+338 N
-343 SSTELRGDVDV
+343 
-354 NMTSSTTVY
+354 N
-363 GVYADSATV
+363 
-372 SLGSEGDV
+372 
-380 AILVQG
+380 QG
-386 SLGRGVA
+386 
-393 AFSGGN
+393 
-399 VELGSQGKEVSITAQ
+399 
-414 NTGVEAGTSSTVSLN
+414 
-429 GKVKIDSGTG
+429 
-439 ISLSSTTVDKFP
+439 
-451 SLLSNGSVSIIS
+451 GSVSL
-463 AGTGIVAKY
+463 TGQRINITGSTGVFVEGGGNENVFADVRFDGPTTINADKAIV
-472 AHAVFNEL
+472 
-480 HIQAGTGIDV
+480 
-490 QSPGYIGS
+490 
-498 GNTDTVLDVN
+498 
-508 GPAEI
+508 
-513 VAQNTAL
+513 
-520 QIVGASGS
+520 
-528 KSASSGFVGTFND
+528 
-541 AASLRAS
+541 
-548 NGNGVQLSASTHSGT
+548 
-563 TAARDCS
+563 
-570 VTFKGQTSIASEK
+570 TSI
-583 GTGVVVN
+583 
-590 GPVASTAQDGAS
+590 
-602 VVFEG
+602 
-607 ATTIDAAKAIEIKK
+607 KAGEQV
-621 NNGKGASVTFAYNPT
+621 GASVTFAYNPT
-636 PINVPA
+636 PINVPVTKES
-642 RAQDADSQ
+642 ADSK
-650 VNGSVTGTGTLIKS
+650 VRGSVTGSSGTINKENA
-664 GGGSL
+664 GSL
-669 ALNGDNSSFSG
+669 AFYGDISNFSG
-680 EFNMQ
+680 VFNQ
-685 GGRAFLGSGKGYFS
+685 KGGTTFLSEGAAGYF
-699 GATVNLTGGTL
+699 GKAQLAVTGGAL
-710 VAPELRFSGGKL
+710 VAPTLSFQKTGKL
-722 LVAGGTLETGTGQ
+722 TLAGGTLETGTGQ

-789 NVAADNASGSGSAK
+789 NVAADNVSGSGSAK

-853 PVTRSLTIDGNGHT
+853 PVARSLAIDGNGHT

-884 VSIQNITFDGLK
+884 VSIQNIAFDGLK

-965 SFINCTGGSG
+965 GFINCTGGSG

-1003 NVVDDYGGYLTDPNY
+1003 NVVDDYEDYLTDPDY

-1029 IGKNALFKDN
+1029 IGKNALFKNN

-1094 LGSATFIQ
+1094 LGSAAFTQ

-1148 ESAFSKNTAG
+1148 ESTFSKNTAG

-1180 AADGGGAVFNVHQLT
+1180 AADGGGAIFNVHQLT

-1208 DGGAVYNDFSADKDG
+1208 DGGAVYNDFSEDKDG
-1223 NVVSDGS
+1223 NAVSAGS
-1230 LTFNG
+1230 LAFNG

-1244 SGFGGAIYN
+1244 SGLGGAIYN

-1258 LNPGAGQEIVFSG
+1258 LNPGARQEIVFSG

-1289 DIMGDGKVVFDDA
+1289 DITGDGKVVFNDA

-1308 TPTLKKTGSGELLLN
+1308 TPALKKTGSGELLLN

-1351 STVAGGKLKMSEFSF
+1351 ITIAGGKLKMSEFSF

-1449 GADASG
+1449 GAEASG

-1493 TVGGWRD
+1493 TVGGWLD
-1500 SSGLPIAIAD
+1500 SSGVPIAIAD
-1510 VITVKTEPGQASE
+1510 VITVKTDPGQASE

-1535 TSDTSETY
+1535 TSDASDTY

-1611 KKGVTFGDNAVLSG
+1611 KKGVAFGDNAVLSG

-1637 GGGAIFLDGKGVVR
+1637 GGGAIFLDGKGAVR

-1681 ATVRGNTTSYMGGA
+1681 AIVRGNTTSYMGGA

-1718 GAVYSTGQVNATGT
+1718 GAVYSTGQVSATGT

-1771 IILAGG
+1771 VLLAGG
-1777 GTASVMDTAFA
+1777 GTASVTDTTFA

-1799 IDKNGVLTTASG
+1799 IDKNGMLTTTSG
-1811 GVGTDAGTL
+1811 EAGSDAGTL
-1820 FDGNSAT
+1820 FEGNSAT

-1836 NGTVDLGSG
+1836 NGAVDLGSG
-1845 TRLQGNQAAKGG
+1845 TRLQGNQAVKGG

-1873 AGTVFG
+1873 ADAVFG

-1900 AAASDVVFEGN
+1900 VAASDVVFEGN

-1945 GGAIYSAISGSSNLA
+1945 GGAIYSGISGSSNLA
-1960 IADSTFEGNNAGY
+1960 IADSSFEGNSAGY

-1990 FSGNTA
+1990 FSGNRA

-2017 GGARFTGNTASGLGG
+2017 GGARFTGNTAGGLGG

-2037 RAVTLNPGAGQEIVF
+2037 R
-2052 SGNTDSTGSNA
+2052 
-2063 IFMGDGSSLDIMG
+2063 
-2076 DGKVVFDD
+2076 
-2084 ALSSQSATP
+2084 
-2093 TLKKTGSGELLLNA
+2093 
-2107 SMDGFLGTA
+2107 
-2116 SFEGG
+2116 
-2121 LTSIAEKWLIK
+2121 SI
-2132 NLSTVAGGKLKMSE
+2132 
-2146 FSFASQDAEN
+2146 
-2156 AVTGGKLV
+2156 
-2164 LAGGILETGTGQI
+2164 
-2177 FANGLNAEGDARNP
+2177 
-2191 GSVKLNGDNWSF
+2191 
-2203 DSGLIAFD
+2203 
-2211 DAKYNLTYA
+2211 
-2220 QAAALLLGASN
+2220 
-2231 VGADASGSGSA
+2231 
-2242 KEITFTGTYVN
+2242 
-2253 IPNPG
+2253 
-2258 PISPYYYTGNKSD
+2258 
-2271 AASDGTVGGW
+2271 
-2281 LDNSG
+2281 
-2286 VPVTLANAITVK
+2286 
-2298 KEPGQASEYR
+2298 
-2308 FLSGVFDG
+2308 
-2316 SKASDTSSLIHDD
+2316 
-2329 SGVHVTSDG
+2329 
-2338 PLTIQNWGTELVP
+2338 
-2351 AHTSTV
+2351 
-2357 ASTGEIV
+2357 
-2364 FGNNVSVLNNHSA
+2364 
-2377 GDGTKGGGALF
+2377 
-2388 SKASITFGDNAVLS
+2388 
-2402 GNATV
+2402 
-2407 LAAGGEGYGGGALFL
+2407 
-2422 DGKGEILLGKNALIE
+2422 
-2437 KNESCGYGG
+2437 
-2446 AIYSL
+2446 
-2451 GSVRL
+2451 
-2456 GEGAVIRGNKASYMG
+2456 
-2471 GALAVTGA
+2471 
-2479 LSLGKNALVED
+2479 
-2490 NQARQGG
+2490 
-2497 AIYAQNGTLAL
+2497 
-2508 GSGTRL
+2508 
-2514 ERNQADRG
+2514 
-2522 GAIYLQGGSGDS
+2522 
-2534 TTLDLMNSV
+2534 
-2543 FRENSASNGGA
+2543 
-2554 LYLTGD
+2554 
-2560 GTLRIAAADTVF
+2560 
-2572 EGNSASYGGA
+2572 
-2582 IYNGFPMNEKGH
+2582 
-2594 SGSDGSLAFNGGAR
+2594 
-2608 FTGNTASG
+2608 
-2616 LGGAIYNTRAV
+2616 

-2665 KVVFDDALS
+2665 KVVFNDALS
-2674 SQSATPTLKKTGGG
+2674 SQSATPALKKTGSG

-2705 EDGRTE
+2705 EGGRTE

-2730 MPEFSFAAQGEGNNV
+2730 MPAFSFVARGEGNNV

-2759 GTGQIFTNGL
+2759 GTGQIFINGL

-2782 LRDDNWSFNSGL
+2782 LSGDNWSFDSGL

-2820 AGEGVGSTSAKE
+2820 AGEGAGSTSAKE

-2839 YVDPDPDPV
+2839 YVDPVPDPVPPVEPDPDPVPPVEPDPDPV
-2848 PPVDPDPTPPAPE
+2848 PPVDPGPDPVPPVEPDPTPPAPE

-2909 ATDDKTDSISGSIG
+2909 AKDDKTDSISGSIG

-2965 HVGGTGEGASGVLNL
+2965 HVGGTGEGAFGVLNL

-3055 VSGRLTSASVE
+3055 VSGKLTSASVE
-3066 LSGGGLNVSGAVDSS
+3066 LSGGALNVSGAVDSS

-3104 SDVQINIGDQGSAG
+3104 SDVQLNIGDQGSAG
-3118 RVVARQARLQ
+3118 RVVARQAQLQ

-3139 GNDALTDAS
+3139 GNDALADAS

-3224 APVLTPNTATFT
+3224 APVLTPNTATFA

-3281 TSGFSVSSVQ
+3281 TSGFSVSNVQ

-3306 LVLGKDADGSMKIQ
+3306 LVLGKDADGSMKVQ

-3341 IWGKGLNDTESDSM
+3341 IWGKGLNDTESGNM
-3355 GIRFLSRAVNENY
+3355 GIRFLSRAVNENH

-3411 LHMTA
+3411 SHMTT

-3421 VRKDGLNLWI
+3421 IRKDGLNLWI

-3442 FGAGSLDG
+3442 LGAGSLDG

-3468 VFRVGM
+3468 DFRVGM

-3497 FWGVNLYGSWS
+3497 FWGMNLYGSWS

-3534 MQLGQLRGDVD
+3534 MQLGQLRADVD

-3584 RIDEHD
+3584 RIDDHD

-3642 ARVPGVAASDTI
+3642 VRVPGVAASDTI

-3665 GTLGLEVQRDNIS
+3665 GTLGLEVQKDNIS

-3689 HKTGHGVNVSFTYK
+3689 HKAGHGVNVSFTYK

>member
-42 AGFAGAED
+42 AGFAGAEELSGD
-50 PIIAPNSSISKHYDT
+50 ISPISLSGDTRNIIGVGDISLRSTEPALRYLI
-65 NTTVL
+65 NV
-70 NTDQPQF
+70 
-77 SKELYAIGAT
+77 SG
-87 GSQGALDISMEGDA
+87 QGQLDISMSNGSPMAVGNADGIYLKDYSEYDQY
-101 ALTVDAS
+101 AS
-108 WRRDAADSNR
+108 AFHVA
-118 DQLSAVYVGSGAQF
+118 GSGSSG
-132 SFTGTGLFRATGQG
+132 SFAGTGTFSMVGGG
-146 KVMEAVAFRNGANGP
+146 KLLGVCAFLSESK
-161 TGGTM
+161 GT
-166 RLTGAITGEAIT
+166 LTLSGDITGEA
-178 EASENGSGYKAIGVK
+178 EAVMNGSNGYASFAAAAAGGNLVFGGDRTTLRAKASTGNNANGAFVK
-193 AENAGTIIFSGKS
+193 YGGMIDFASKSVLIESKNTDSSSVGINCADGTVKTSADTDLDIVVEGNKATTGIQLTASSSDVQLAGNLDLTATQTGQDSFASVLGISNDSGKMVVS
-206 AWLKA
+206 GPTSLRLATNAPFDAKGITASGKA
-211 MAHAGTADGVYA
+211 DMSFLGDVEIAV
-223 RYGGVVDFQSEEVKV
+223 
-238 LSQSDT
+238 T
-244 GSAASGI
+244 GSASG
-251 SIEYSGG
+251 SALYTTYRYDYSTQAG
-258 TITSSEQTALTVGVK
+258 ICPV
-273 APASTATGISL
+273 ISL
-284 SGASKGLVDLA
+284 GTDGKAVTLNSSG
-295 GSLAV
+295 
-300 SVEGSPVR
+300 
-308 GIENDQG
+308 
-315 TLHVAKASSITGIGE
+315 
-330 GTFPSYGI
+330 YGI
-338 WGRNG
+338 N
-343 SSTELRGDVDV
+343 
-354 NMTSSTTVY
+354 N
-363 GVYADSATV
+363 
-372 SLGSEGDV
+372 
-380 AILVQG
+380 QG
-386 SLGRGVA
+386 
-393 AFSGGN
+393 
-399 VELGSQGKEVSITAQ
+399 
-414 NTGVEAGTSSTVSLN
+414 
-429 GKVKIDSGTG
+429 
-439 ISLSSTTVDKFP
+439 
-451 SLLSNGSVSIIS
+451 GSVSL
-463 AGTGIVAKY
+463 TGQRINITGSTGVFVEGGGNENVFADVRFDGPTTINADKAIV
-472 AHAVFNEL
+472 
-480 HIQAGTGIDV
+480 
-490 QSPGYIGS
+490 
-498 GNTDTVLDVN
+498 
-508 GPAEI
+508 
-513 VAQNTAL
+513 
-520 QIVGASGS
+520 
-528 KSASSGFVGTFND
+528 
-541 AASLRAS
+541 
-548 NGNGVQLSASTHSGT
+548 
-563 TAARDCS
+563 
-570 VTFKGQTSIASEK
+570 TSI
-583 GTGVVVN
+583 
-590 GPVASTAQDGAS
+590 
-602 VVFEG
+602 
-607 ATTIDAAKAIEIKK
+607 KAGEQV
-621 NNGKGASVTFAYNPT
+621 GASVTFAYNPT
-636 PINVPA
+636 PINVPVTKES
-642 RAQDADSQ
+642 ADSK
-650 VNGSVTGTGTLIKS
+650 VRGSVTGSSGTINKENA
-664 GGGSL
+664 GSL
-669 ALNGDNSSFSG
+669 AFYGDISNFSG
-680 EFNMQ
+680 VFNQ
-685 GGRAFLGSGKGYFS
+685 KGGTTFLSEGAAGYF
-699 GATVNLTGGTL
+699 GKAQLAVTGGAL
-710 VAPELRFSGGKL
+710 VAPTLSFQKTGKL
-722 LVAGGTLETGTGQ
+722 TLAGGTLETGTGQ
-735 IFTSALNADGDM
+735 IFTNALNADGDM

-768 FDDAK
+768 FDDAR

-789 NVAADNASGSGSAK
+789 NVAADNVSGSGSAK

-853 PVTRSLTIDGNGHT
+853 PVARSLAIDGNGHT

-884 VSIQNITFDGLK
+884 VSIQNIAFDGLK

-965 SFINCTGGSG
+965 GFINCTGGSG

-1003 NVVDDYGGYLTDPNY
+1003 NVVDDYGGYLTDPDY

-1029 IGKNALFKDN
+1029 IGKNALFKNN

-1094 LGSATFIQ
+1094 LGSAAFTQ

-1148 ESAFSKNTAG
+1148 ESTFSKNTAG
-1158 VGGGLYNEGIASLG
+1158 VGGGFYNEGIASLG

-1208 DGGAVYNDFSADKDG
+1208 DGGAVYNDFSEDKDG
-1223 NVVSDGS
+1223 NAVSAGS
-1230 LTFNG
+1230 LAFNG
-1235 GARFTGNTA
+1235 GARFIGNTA
-1244 SGFGGAIYN
+1244 SGLGGAIYN

-1289 DIMGDGKVVFDDA
+1289 DITGDGKVVFNDA

-1308 TPTLKKTGSGELLLN
+1308 TPALKKTGS
-1323 ASMDGFLGTASF
+1323 
-1335 EGGLTSIAE
+1335 
-1344 KWLIKNL
+1344 
-1351 STVAGGKLKMSEFSF
+1351 
-1366 ASQDAENAVT
+1366 
-1376 GGKLVLAGG
+1376 
-1385 ILETG
+1385 
-1390 TGQIFANGLNAEG
+1390 
-1403 DARNPGSVK
+1403 
-1412 LNGDNWSF
+1412 
-1420 DSGLIAF
+1420 
-1427 DDAKYNLT
+1427 
-1435 YAQAAALLLGASNV
+1435 
-1449 GADASG
+1449 
-1455 SGSAKEITF
+1455 
-1464 TGTYVNIPNPGPLS
+1464 
-1478 PYYYTGNKS
+1478 
-1487 DAASDG
+1487 
-1493 TVGGWRD
+1493 
-1500 SSGLPIAIAD
+1500 
-1510 VITVKTEPGQASE
+1510 
-1523 YRFLSGVYDGSK
+1523 
-1535 TSDTSETY
+1535 
-1543 ACLIHGGDSGVRV
+1543 
-1556 TSDGPLTIQNWGT
+1556 
-1569 GLMPYHAS
+1569 
-1577 VASSNGEILFG
+1577 
-1588 DNVSLLNNHSAGDAT
+1588 
-1603 KGGGAIFS
+1603 
-1611 KKGVTFGDNAVLSG
+1611 
-1625 NSTALAIGGGGY
+1625 
-1637 GGGAIFLDGKGVVR
+1637 
-1651 FGKNAVIANN
+1651 
-1661 ESYHYGGAIYSLGSV
+1661 
-1676 SMGEG
+1676 
-1681 ATVRGNTTSYMGGA
+1681 
-1695 IAVTGALSLGT
+1695 
-1706 GSVVESN
+1706 
-1713 QAQAG
+1713 
-1718 GAVYSTGQVNATGT
+1718 
-1732 TFRKNVATSNY
+1732 
-1743 GGGIYSA
+1743 
-1750 GGSIVLVDSRMEE
+1750 
-1763 NKAAGGGA
+1763 
-1771 IILAGG
+1771 
-1777 GTASVMDTAFA
+1777 
-1788 ANTATNGGAFF
+1788 
-1799 IDKNGVLTTASG
+1799 
-1811 GVGTDAGTL
+1811 
-1820 FDGNSAT
+1820 
-1827 TNGGAVYVQ
+1827 
-1836 NGTVDLGSG
+1836 
-1845 TRLQGNQAAKGG
+1845 
-1857 AIYALGGK
+1857 
-1865 DASAKLTF
+1865 
-1873 AGTVFG
+1873 
-1879 KNSGTYGG
+1879 
-1887 AVYSSASVGGTVN
+1887 
-1900 AAASDVVFEGN
+1900 
-1911 TATSGGAVYLGGSGT
+1911 
-1926 SDIAFTDAVFKE
+1926 
-1938 NQANTGN
+1938 
-1945 GGAIYSAISGSSNLA
+1945 
-1960 IADSTFEGNNAGY
+1960 
-1973 GGAVFNNG
+1973 
-1981 QLTTSGNVV
+1981 
-1990 FSGNTA
+1990 
-1996 TYGGAVYNYFTSTTD
+1996 
-2011 GSLAFN
+2011 
-2017 GGARFTGNTASGLGG
+2017 
-2032 AIYNT
+2032 
-2037 RAVTLNPGAGQEIVF
+2037 
-2052 SGNTDSTGSNA
+2052 
-2063 IFMGDGSSLDIMG
+2063 
-2076 DGKVVFDD
+2076 
-2084 ALSSQSATP
+2084 
-2093 TLKKTGSGELLLNA
+2093 
-2107 SMDGFLGTA
+2107 
-2116 SFEGG
+2116 
-2121 LTSIAEKWLIK
+2121 
-2132 NLSTVAGGKLKMSE
+2132 
-2146 FSFASQDAEN
+2146 
-2156 AVTGGKLV
+2156 
-2164 LAGGILETGTGQI
+2164 
-2177 FANGLNAEGDARNP
+2177 
-2191 GSVKLNGDNWSF
+2191 
-2203 DSGLIAFD
+2203 
-2211 DAKYNLTYA
+2211 
-2220 QAAALLLGASN
+2220 
-2231 VGADASGSGSA
+2231 
-2242 KEITFTGTYVN
+2242 
-2253 IPNPG
+2253 
-2258 PISPYYYTGNKSD
+2258 
-2271 AASDGTVGGW
+2271 
-2281 LDNSG
+2281 
-2286 VPVTLANAITVK
+2286 
-2298 KEPGQASEYR
+2298 
-2308 FLSGVFDG
+2308 
-2316 SKASDTSSLIHDD
+2316 
-2329 SGVHVTSDG
+2329 
-2338 PLTIQNWGTELVP
+2338 
-2351 AHTSTV
+2351 
-2357 ASTGEIV
+2357 
-2364 FGNNVSVLNNHSA
+2364 
-2377 GDGTKGGGALF
+2377 
-2388 SKASITFGDNAVLS
+2388 
-2402 GNATV
+2402 
-2407 LAAGGEGYGGGALFL
+2407 
-2422 DGKGEILLGKNALIE
+2422 
-2437 KNESCGYGG
+2437 
-2446 AIYSL
+2446 
-2451 GSVRL
+2451 
-2456 GEGAVIRGNKASYMG
+2456 
-2471 GALAVTGA
+2471 
-2479 LSLGKNALVED
+2479 
-2490 NQARQGG
+2490 
-2497 AIYAQNGTLAL
+2497 
-2508 GSGTRL
+2508 
-2514 ERNQADRG
+2514 
-2522 GAIYLQGGSGDS
+2522 
-2534 TTLDLMNSV
+2534 
-2543 FRENSASNGGA
+2543 
-2554 LYLTGD
+2554 
-2560 GTLRIAAADTVF
+2560 
-2572 EGNSASYGGA
+2572 
-2582 IYNGFPMNEKGH
+2582 
-2594 SGSDGSLAFNGGAR
+2594 
-2608 FTGNTASG
+2608 
-2616 LGGAIYNTRAV
+2616 
-2627 TLNPG
+2627 
-2632 AGQEIVFSGN
+2632 
-2642 TDSTGSNA
+2642 
-2650 IFMGDGSSLDITGDG
+2650 
-2665 KVVFDDALS
+2665 
-2674 SQSATPTLKKTGGG
+2674 G

-2730 MPEFSFAAQGEGNNV
+2730 MPAFSFVAQGEGNNV

-2759 GTGQIFTNGL
+2759 GTGQIFINGL

-2782 LRDDNWSFNSGL
+2782 LSGDNWSFDSGL

-2809 AADSLGANNVE
+2809 AADSLGANNIE
-2820 AGEGVGSTSAKE
+2820 AGEGAGSTSAKE

-2839 YVDPDPDPV
+2839 YVDPVPDPVPPVEPDPDPV
-2848 PPVDPDPTPPAPE
+2848 PPVEPDPDPVPPVEPDPTPPAPE

-2909 ATDDKTDSISGSIG
+2909 AKDDKTDSISGSIG

-3055 VSGRLTSASVE
+3055 VSGKLTSASVE
-3066 LSGGGLNVSGAVDSS
+3066 LSGGALNVSGAVDSS

-3104 SDVQINIGDQGSAG
+3104 SDVQLNIGDQGSAG
-3118 RVVARQARLQ
+3118 RVVARQAQLQ

-3139 GNDALTDAS
+3139 GNDALADAS

-3224 APVLTPNTATFT
+3224 APVLTPNTATFA

-3281 TSGFSVSSVQ
+3281 TSGFSVSNVQ

-3306 LVLGKDADGSMKIQ
+3306 LVLGKDADGSMKVQ

-3341 IWGKGLNDTESDSM
+3341 IWGKGLNDTESGNM
-3355 GIRFLSRAVNENY
+3355 GIRFLSRAVNENH

-3411 LHMTA
+3411 LHMTT

-3421 VRKDGLNLWI
+3421 IRKDGLNLWI

-3442 FGAGSLDG
+3442 LGAGSLDG

-3468 VFRVGM
+3468 DFRVGM

-3497 FWGVNLYGSWS
+3497 FWGMNLYGSWS

-3534 MQLGQLRGDVD
+3534 MQLGQLRADVD
-3545 TGVLTAGLRGEYR
+3545 TGVLTAGLRGECR

-3584 RIDEHD
+3584 RIDDHD

-3665 GTLGLEVQRDNIS
+3665 GTLGLEVQKDNIS

-3689 HKTGHGVNVSFTYK
+3689 HKAGHGVNVSFTYK

>member
-42 AGFAGAED
+42 AGFAGAEELSGD
-50 PIIAPNSSISKHYDT
+50 ISPISLSGDTRNIIGVGDISLRSTEPALRYLI
-65 NTTVL
+65 NV
-70 NTDQPQF
+70 
-77 SKELYAIGAT
+77 SG
-87 GSQGALDISMEGDA
+87 QGQLDISMSNGSSMAVGHADGIY
-101 ALTVDAS
+101 LKDYSDYDQYAS
-108 WRRDAADSNR
+108 AFHVA
-118 DQLSAVYVGSGAQF
+118 GSGSSG
-132 SFTGTGLFRATGQG
+132 SFVGTGTFSMVGGG
-146 KVMEAVAFRNGANGP
+146 KLLGVCAFLSESK
-161 TGGTM
+161 GT
-166 RLTGAITGEAIT
+166 LTLSGDITGEA
-178 EASENGSGYKAIGVK
+178 EAVMNGSNGYASFAAAAAGGNLVFGGDRTTLRAKASTGNNANGAFVKYGGMIGFASKSVLIESKNTDSNSVGINCADGTVK
-193 AENAGTIIFSGKS
+193 TSADTDLDIVVEGNKATTGIQLTASSSDVQLAGNLDLTATQTGQDSFASVLGISNDSGKMVVS
-206 AWLKA
+206 GPTSLRLVTNAPFDAKGITASGKA
-211 MAHAGTADGVYA
+211 DMSFLGDVEIAV
-223 RYGGVVDFQSEEVKV
+223 
-238 LSQSDT
+238 T
-244 GSAASGI
+244 GSASG
-251 SIEYSGG
+251 SALYTTYRYDYSTQAG
-258 TITSSEQTALTVGVK
+258 ICPV
-273 APASTATGISL
+273 ISL
-284 SGASKGLVDLA
+284 GTDGKAVTLNSSG
-295 GSLAV
+295 
-300 SVEGSPVR
+300 
-308 GIENDQG
+308 
-315 TLHVAKASSITGIGE
+315 
-330 GTFPSYGI
+330 YGI
-338 WGRNG
+338 N
-343 SSTELRGDVDV
+343 
-354 NMTSSTTVY
+354 N
-363 GVYADSATV
+363 
-372 SLGSEGDV
+372 
-380 AILVQG
+380 QG
-386 SLGRGVA
+386 
-393 AFSGGN
+393 
-399 VELGSQGKEVSITAQ
+399 
-414 NTGVEAGTSSTVSLN
+414 
-429 GKVKIDSGTG
+429 
-439 ISLSSTTVDKFP
+439 
-451 SLLSNGSVSIIS
+451 GSVSL
-463 AGTGIVAKY
+463 TGQRINITGSTGVFVEGGGNENVFADVRFDGPTTINADKAIV
-472 AHAVFNEL
+472 
-480 HIQAGTGIDV
+480 
-490 QSPGYIGS
+490 
-498 GNTDTVLDVN
+498 
-508 GPAEI
+508 
-513 VAQNTAL
+513 
-520 QIVGASGS
+520 
-528 KSASSGFVGTFND
+528 
-541 AASLRAS
+541 
-548 NGNGVQLSASTHSGT
+548 
-563 TAARDCS
+563 
-570 VTFKGQTSIASEK
+570 TSI
-583 GTGVVVN
+583 
-590 GPVASTAQDGAS
+590 
-602 VVFEG
+602 
-607 ATTIDAAKAIEIKK
+607 KAGEQV
-621 NNGKGASVTFAYNPT
+621 GASVTFAYNPT
-636 PINVPA
+636 PINVPVTKES
-642 RAQDADSQ
+642 ADSK
-650 VNGSVTGTGTLIKS
+650 VRGSVTGSSGTINKENA
-664 GGGSL
+664 GSL
-669 ALNGDNSSFSG
+669 AFYGDISNFSG
-680 EFNMQ
+680 VFNQ
-685 GGRAFLGSGKGYFS
+685 KGGTTFLSEGAAGYF
-699 GATVNLTGGTL
+699 GKAQLAVTGGAL
-710 VAPELRFSGGKL
+710 VAPTLSFQKTGKL
-722 LVAGGTLETGTGQ
+722 TLAGGTLETGTGQ

-789 NVAADNASGSGSAK
+789 NVAADNVSGSGSAK

-853 PVTRSLTIDGNGHT
+853 PVARSLAIDGNGHT

-884 VSIQNITFDGLK
+884 VSIQNIAFDGLK

-965 SFINCTGGSG
+965 GFINCTGGSG

-1003 NVVDDYGGYLTDPNY
+1003 NVVDDYGGYLTDPDY

-1029 IGKNALFKDN
+1029 IGKNALFKNN

-1094 LGSATFIQ
+1094 LGSATFTQ

-1148 ESAFSKNTAG
+1148 ESTFFKNTAG

-1208 DGGAVYNDFSADKDG
+1208 DGGAVYNDFSEDKDG
-1223 NVVSDGS
+1223 NAVS
-1230 LTFNG
+1230 
-1235 GARFTGNTA
+1235 A
-1244 SGFGGAIYN
+1244 
-1253 TRSIT
+1253 
-1258 LNPGAGQEIVFSG
+1258 
-1271 NTDSTG
+1271 
-1277 SNAIFMGDGSSL
+1277 
-1289 DIMGDGKVVFDDA
+1289 
-1302 LSSQSA
+1302 
-1308 TPTLKKTGSGELLLN
+1308 
-1323 ASMDGFLGTASF
+1323 
-1335 EGGLTSIAE
+1335 
-1344 KWLIKNL
+1344 
-1351 STVAGGKLKMSEFSF
+1351 
-1366 ASQDAENAVT
+1366 
-1376 GGKLVLAGG
+1376 
-1385 ILETG
+1385 
-1390 TGQIFANGLNAEG
+1390 
-1403 DARNPGSVK
+1403 
-1412 LNGDNWSF
+1412 
-1420 DSGLIAF
+1420 
-1427 DDAKYNLT
+1427 
-1435 YAQAAALLLGASNV
+1435 
-1449 GADASG
+1449 
-1455 SGSAKEITF
+1455 
-1464 TGTYVNIPNPGPLS
+1464 
-1478 PYYYTGNKS
+1478 
-1487 DAASDG
+1487 
-1493 TVGGWRD
+1493 
-1500 SSGLPIAIAD
+1500 
-1510 VITVKTEPGQASE
+1510 
-1523 YRFLSGVYDGSK
+1523 
-1535 TSDTSETY
+1535 
-1543 ACLIHGGDSGVRV
+1543 
-1556 TSDGPLTIQNWGT
+1556 
-1569 GLMPYHAS
+1569 
-1577 VASSNGEILFG
+1577 
-1588 DNVSLLNNHSAGDAT
+1588 
-1603 KGGGAIFS
+1603 
-1611 KKGVTFGDNAVLSG
+1611 
-1625 NSTALAIGGGGY
+1625 
-1637 GGGAIFLDGKGVVR
+1637 
-1651 FGKNAVIANN
+1651 
-1661 ESYHYGGAIYSLGSV
+1661 
-1676 SMGEG
+1676 
-1681 ATVRGNTTSYMGGA
+1681 
-1695 IAVTGALSLGT
+1695 
-1706 GSVVESN
+1706 
-1713 QAQAG
+1713 
-1718 GAVYSTGQVNATGT
+1718 
-1732 TFRKNVATSNY
+1732 
-1743 GGGIYSA
+1743 
-1750 GGSIVLVDSRMEE
+1750 
-1763 NKAAGGGA
+1763 
-1771 IILAGG
+1771 
-1777 GTASVMDTAFA
+1777 
-1788 ANTATNGGAFF
+1788 
-1799 IDKNGVLTTASG
+1799 
-1811 GVGTDAGTL
+1811 
-1820 FDGNSAT
+1820 
-1827 TNGGAVYVQ
+1827 
-1836 NGTVDLGSG
+1836 
-1845 TRLQGNQAAKGG
+1845 
-1857 AIYALGGK
+1857 
-1865 DASAKLTF
+1865 
-1873 AGTVFG
+1873 
-1879 KNSGTYGG
+1879 
-1887 AVYSSASVGGTVN
+1887 
-1900 AAASDVVFEGN
+1900 
-1911 TATSGGAVYLGGSGT
+1911 
-1926 SDIAFTDAVFKE
+1926 
-1938 NQANTGN
+1938 
-1945 GGAIYSAISGSSNLA
+1945 
-1960 IADSTFEGNNAGY
+1960 
-1973 GGAVFNNG
+1973 
-1981 QLTTSGNVV
+1981 
-1990 FSGNTA
+1990 
-1996 TYGGAVYNYFTSTTD
+1996 

-2037 RAVTLNPGAGQEIVF
+2037 R
-2052 SGNTDSTGSNA
+2052 
-2063 IFMGDGSSLDIMG
+2063 
-2076 DGKVVFDD
+2076 
-2084 ALSSQSATP
+2084 
-2093 TLKKTGSGELLLNA
+2093 
-2107 SMDGFLGTA
+2107 
-2116 SFEGG
+2116 
-2121 LTSIAEKWLIK
+2121 SI
-2132 NLSTVAGGKLKMSE
+2132 
-2146 FSFASQDAEN
+2146 
-2156 AVTGGKLV
+2156 
-2164 LAGGILETGTGQI
+2164 
-2177 FANGLNAEGDARNP
+2177 
-2191 GSVKLNGDNWSF
+2191 
-2203 DSGLIAFD
+2203 
-2211 DAKYNLTYA
+2211 
-2220 QAAALLLGASN
+2220 
-2231 VGADASGSGSA
+2231 
-2242 KEITFTGTYVN
+2242 
-2253 IPNPG
+2253 
-2258 PISPYYYTGNKSD
+2258 
-2271 AASDGTVGGW
+2271 
-2281 LDNSG
+2281 
-2286 VPVTLANAITVK
+2286 
-2298 KEPGQASEYR
+2298 
-2308 FLSGVFDG
+2308 
-2316 SKASDTSSLIHDD
+2316 
-2329 SGVHVTSDG
+2329 
-2338 PLTIQNWGTELVP
+2338 
-2351 AHTSTV
+2351 
-2357 ASTGEIV
+2357 
-2364 FGNNVSVLNNHSA
+2364 
-2377 GDGTKGGGALF
+2377 
-2388 SKASITFGDNAVLS
+2388 
-2402 GNATV
+2402 
-2407 LAAGGEGYGGGALFL
+2407 
-2422 DGKGEILLGKNALIE
+2422 
-2437 KNESCGYGG
+2437 
-2446 AIYSL
+2446 
-2451 GSVRL
+2451 
-2456 GEGAVIRGNKASYMG
+2456 
-2471 GALAVTGA
+2471 
-2479 LSLGKNALVED
+2479 
-2490 NQARQGG
+2490 
-2497 AIYAQNGTLAL
+2497 
-2508 GSGTRL
+2508 
-2514 ERNQADRG
+2514 
-2522 GAIYLQGGSGDS
+2522 
-2534 TTLDLMNSV
+2534 
-2543 FRENSASNGGA
+2543 
-2554 LYLTGD
+2554 
-2560 GTLRIAAADTVF
+2560 
-2572 EGNSASYGGA
+2572 
-2582 IYNGFPMNEKGH
+2582 
-2594 SGSDGSLAFNGGAR
+2594 
-2608 FTGNTASG
+2608 
-2616 LGGAIYNTRAV
+2616 

-2674 SQSATPTLKKTGGG
+2674 SQSATPALKKTGSG

-2730 MPEFSFAAQGEGNNV
+2730 MPAFSFVAQGEGNNV

-2759 GTGQIFTNGL
+2759 GTGQIFINGL

-2782 LRDDNWSFNSGL
+2782 LSGDNWSFDSGL

-2820 AGEGVGSTSAKE
+2820 AGEGAGSTSAKE

-2848 PPVDPDPTPPAPE
+2848 PPVDPGPDPVPPVEPDPTPPAPE

-2909 ATDDKTDSISGSIG
+2909 AKDDKTDSISGSIG

-2965 HVGGTGEGASGVLNL
+2965 YVGGTGEGASGVLNL

-3055 VSGRLTSASVE
+3055 VSGKLTSASVE
-3066 LSGGGLNVSGAVDSS
+3066 LSGGALNVSGAVDSS

-3104 SDVQINIGDQGSAG
+3104 SDVQLNIGDQGSAG
-3118 RVVARQARLQ
+3118 RVVARQAQLQ

-3139 GNDALTDAS
+3139 GNDALADAS

-3224 APVLTPNTATFT
+3224 APVLIPNTATFA

-3281 TSGFSVSSVQ
+3281 TSGFSVSNVQ

-3306 LVLGKDADGSMKIQ
+3306 LVLGKDADGSMKVQ

-3341 IWGKGLNDTESDSM
+3341 IWGKGLNDTESGNM
-3355 GIRFLSRAVNENY
+3355 GIRFLSRAVNENH

-3411 LHMTA
+3411 SHMTT

-3421 VRKDGLNLWI
+3421 IRKDGLNLWI

-3442 FGAGSLDG
+3442 LGAGSLDG

-3468 VFRVGM
+3468 DFRVGM

-3497 FWGVNLYGSWS
+3497 FWGMNLYGSWS

-3527 KQDLPTT
+3527 KQDLPAT
-3534 MQLGQLRGDVD
+3534 MQLGQLRADVD
-3545 TGVLTAGLRGEYR
+3545 TGVLTAGLRGECR

-3584 RIDEHD
+3584 RIDDHD

-3619 WKVKPRADLSVV
+3619 WKVKPRADLSVA
-3631 PAAGDLKAKTK
+3631 PAAGDLKAKAK

-3665 GTLGLEVQRDNIS
+3665 GTLGLEVQKDNIS

-3689 HKTGHGVNVSFTYK
+3689 HKAGHGVNVSFTYK

>member
-42 AGFAGAED
+42 AGFAGAEELSGD
-50 PIIAPNSSISKHYDT
+50 ISPISLSGDTRNIIGVGDISLRSTEPALRYLI
-65 NTTVL
+65 NV
-70 NTDQPQF
+70 
-77 SKELYAIGAT
+77 SG
-87 GSQGALDISMEGDA
+87 QGQLDISMSNGSPMAVGNADGIY
-101 ALTVDAS
+101 LKDYSDYDQYAS
-108 WRRDAADSNR
+108 AFHVA
-118 DQLSAVYVGSGAQF
+118 GSGSSG
-132 SFTGTGLFRATGQG
+132 SFAGTGTFSMVGGG
-146 KVMEAVAFRNGANGP
+146 KLLGVCAFLSESK
-161 TGGTM
+161 GT
-166 RLTGAITGEAIT
+166 LTLSGDITGEA
-178 EASENGSGYKAIGVK
+178 EAVMNGSNGYASFAAAAAGGNLVFGGDRTTLRAKASTGNNANGAFVK
-193 AENAGTIIFSGKS
+193 YGGMIDFASKSVLIESKNTDSSSVGINCADGTVKTSADTDLDIVVEGNKATTGIQLTASSSDVQLAGNLDLTATQTGQDSFASVLGISNDSGKMVVS
-206 AWLKA
+206 GPTSLRLATNAPFDAKGITASGKA
-211 MAHAGTADGVYA
+211 DMSFLGDVEIAV
-223 RYGGVVDFQSEEVKV
+223 
-238 LSQSDT
+238 T
-244 GSAASGI
+244 GSASG
-251 SIEYSGG
+251 SALYTTYRYDYSTQAG
-258 TITSSEQTALTVGVK
+258 ICPV
-273 APASTATGISL
+273 ISL
-284 SGASKGLVDLA
+284 GTDGKAVTLNSSG
-295 GSLAV
+295 
-300 SVEGSPVR
+300 
-308 GIENDQG
+308 
-315 TLHVAKASSITGIGE
+315 
-330 GTFPSYGI
+330 YGI
-338 WGRNG
+338 N
-343 SSTELRGDVDV
+343 
-354 NMTSSTTVY
+354 N
-363 GVYADSATV
+363 
-372 SLGSEGDV
+372 
-380 AILVQG
+380 QG
-386 SLGRGVA
+386 
-393 AFSGGN
+393 
-399 VELGSQGKEVSITAQ
+399 
-414 NTGVEAGTSSTVSLN
+414 
-429 GKVKIDSGTG
+429 
-439 ISLSSTTVDKFP
+439 
-451 SLLSNGSVSIIS
+451 GSVSL
-463 AGTGIVAKY
+463 TGQRINITGSTGVFVEGGGNENVFADVRFDGPTTINADKAIV
-472 AHAVFNEL
+472 
-480 HIQAGTGIDV
+480 
-490 QSPGYIGS
+490 
-498 GNTDTVLDVN
+498 
-508 GPAEI
+508 
-513 VAQNTAL
+513 
-520 QIVGASGS
+520 
-528 KSASSGFVGTFND
+528 
-541 AASLRAS
+541 
-548 NGNGVQLSASTHSGT
+548 
-563 TAARDCS
+563 
-570 VTFKGQTSIASEK
+570 TSI
-583 GTGVVVN
+583 
-590 GPVASTAQDGAS
+590 
-602 VVFEG
+602 
-607 ATTIDAAKAIEIKK
+607 KAGEQV
-621 NNGKGASVTFAYNPT
+621 GASVTFAYNPT
-636 PINVPA
+636 PINVPVTKES
-642 RAQDADSQ
+642 ADSK
-650 VNGSVTGTGTLIKS
+650 VRGSVTGSSGTINKENA
-664 GGGSL
+664 GSL
-669 ALNGDNSSFSG
+669 AFYGDISNFSG
-680 EFNMQ
+680 VFNQ
-685 GGRAFLGSGKGYFS
+685 KGGTTFLSEGAAGYF
-699 GATVNLTGGTL
+699 GKAQLAVTGGAL
-710 VAPELRFSGGKL
+710 VAPTLSFQKTGKL
-722 LVAGGTLETGTGQ
+722 TLAGGTLETGTGQ

-768 FDDAK
+768 FDDAR

-789 NVAADNASGSGSAK
+789 NVAADNVSGSGSAK

-853 PVTRSLTIDGNGHT
+853 PVARSLAIDGNGHT

-884 VSIQNITFDGLK
+884 VSIQNIAFDGLK

-965 SFINCTGGSG
+965 GFINCTGGSG

-1003 NVVDDYGGYLTDPNY
+1003 NVVDDYGGYLTDPDY

-1029 IGKNALFKDN
+1029 IGKNALFKNN

-1094 LGSATFIQ
+1094 LGSAAFTQ

-1148 ESAFSKNTAG
+1148 ESTFSKNTAG

-1208 DGGAVYNDFSADKDG
+1208 DGGAVYNDFSEDKDG
-1223 NVVSDGS
+1223 NAVS
-1230 LTFNG
+1230 
-1235 GARFTGNTA
+1235 A
-1244 SGFGGAIYN
+1244 
-1253 TRSIT
+1253 
-1258 LNPGAGQEIVFSG
+1258 
-1271 NTDSTG
+1271 
-1277 SNAIFMGDGSSL
+1277 
-1289 DIMGDGKVVFDDA
+1289 
-1302 LSSQSA
+1302 
-1308 TPTLKKTGSGELLLN
+1308 
-1323 ASMDGFLGTASF
+1323 
-1335 EGGLTSIAE
+1335 
-1344 KWLIKNL
+1344 
-1351 STVAGGKLKMSEFSF
+1351 
-1366 ASQDAENAVT
+1366 
-1376 GGKLVLAGG
+1376 
-1385 ILETG
+1385 
-1390 TGQIFANGLNAEG
+1390 
-1403 DARNPGSVK
+1403 
-1412 LNGDNWSF
+1412 
-1420 DSGLIAF
+1420 
-1427 DDAKYNLT
+1427 
-1435 YAQAAALLLGASNV
+1435 
-1449 GADASG
+1449 
-1455 SGSAKEITF
+1455 
-1464 TGTYVNIPNPGPLS
+1464 
-1478 PYYYTGNKS
+1478 
-1487 DAASDG
+1487 
-1493 TVGGWRD
+1493 
-1500 SSGLPIAIAD
+1500 
-1510 VITVKTEPGQASE
+1510 
-1523 YRFLSGVYDGSK
+1523 
-1535 TSDTSETY
+1535 
-1543 ACLIHGGDSGVRV
+1543 
-1556 TSDGPLTIQNWGT
+1556 
-1569 GLMPYHAS
+1569 
-1577 VASSNGEILFG
+1577 
-1588 DNVSLLNNHSAGDAT
+1588 
-1603 KGGGAIFS
+1603 
-1611 KKGVTFGDNAVLSG
+1611 
-1625 NSTALAIGGGGY
+1625 
-1637 GGGAIFLDGKGVVR
+1637 
-1651 FGKNAVIANN
+1651 
-1661 ESYHYGGAIYSLGSV
+1661 
-1676 SMGEG
+1676 
-1681 ATVRGNTTSYMGGA
+1681 
-1695 IAVTGALSLGT
+1695 
-1706 GSVVESN
+1706 
-1713 QAQAG
+1713 
-1718 GAVYSTGQVNATGT
+1718 
-1732 TFRKNVATSNY
+1732 
-1743 GGGIYSA
+1743 
-1750 GGSIVLVDSRMEE
+1750 
-1763 NKAAGGGA
+1763 
-1771 IILAGG
+1771 
-1777 GTASVMDTAFA
+1777 
-1788 ANTATNGGAFF
+1788 
-1799 IDKNGVLTTASG
+1799 
-1811 GVGTDAGTL
+1811 
-1820 FDGNSAT
+1820 
-1827 TNGGAVYVQ
+1827 
-1836 NGTVDLGSG
+1836 
-1845 TRLQGNQAAKGG
+1845 
-1857 AIYALGGK
+1857 
-1865 DASAKLTF
+1865 
-1873 AGTVFG
+1873 
-1879 KNSGTYGG
+1879 
-1887 AVYSSASVGGTVN
+1887 
-1900 AAASDVVFEGN
+1900 
-1911 TATSGGAVYLGGSGT
+1911 
-1926 SDIAFTDAVFKE
+1926 
-1938 NQANTGN
+1938 
-1945 GGAIYSAISGSSNLA
+1945 
-1960 IADSTFEGNNAGY
+1960 
-1973 GGAVFNNG
+1973 
-1981 QLTTSGNVV
+1981 
-1990 FSGNTA
+1990 
-1996 TYGGAVYNYFTSTTD
+1996 

-2017 GGARFTGNTASGLGG
+2017 GGARFTGNTAGGLGG

-2037 RAVTLNPGAGQEIVF
+2037 R
-2052 SGNTDSTGSNA
+2052 
-2063 IFMGDGSSLDIMG
+2063 
-2076 DGKVVFDD
+2076 
-2084 ALSSQSATP
+2084 
-2093 TLKKTGSGELLLNA
+2093 
-2107 SMDGFLGTA
+2107 
-2116 SFEGG
+2116 
-2121 LTSIAEKWLIK
+2121 SI
-2132 NLSTVAGGKLKMSE
+2132 
-2146 FSFASQDAEN
+2146 
-2156 AVTGGKLV
+2156 
-2164 LAGGILETGTGQI
+2164 
-2177 FANGLNAEGDARNP
+2177 
-2191 GSVKLNGDNWSF
+2191 
-2203 DSGLIAFD
+2203 
-2211 DAKYNLTYA
+2211 
-2220 QAAALLLGASN
+2220 
-2231 VGADASGSGSA
+2231 
-2242 KEITFTGTYVN
+2242 
-2253 IPNPG
+2253 
-2258 PISPYYYTGNKSD
+2258 
-2271 AASDGTVGGW
+2271 
-2281 LDNSG
+2281 
-2286 VPVTLANAITVK
+2286 
-2298 KEPGQASEYR
+2298 
-2308 FLSGVFDG
+2308 
-2316 SKASDTSSLIHDD
+2316 
-2329 SGVHVTSDG
+2329 
-2338 PLTIQNWGTELVP
+2338 
-2351 AHTSTV
+2351 
-2357 ASTGEIV
+2357 
-2364 FGNNVSVLNNHSA
+2364 
-2377 GDGTKGGGALF
+2377 
-2388 SKASITFGDNAVLS
+2388 
-2402 GNATV
+2402 
-2407 LAAGGEGYGGGALFL
+2407 
-2422 DGKGEILLGKNALIE
+2422 
-2437 KNESCGYGG
+2437 
-2446 AIYSL
+2446 
-2451 GSVRL
+2451 
-2456 GEGAVIRGNKASYMG
+2456 
-2471 GALAVTGA
+2471 
-2479 LSLGKNALVED
+2479 
-2490 NQARQGG
+2490 
-2497 AIYAQNGTLAL
+2497 
-2508 GSGTRL
+2508 
-2514 ERNQADRG
+2514 
-2522 GAIYLQGGSGDS
+2522 
-2534 TTLDLMNSV
+2534 
-2543 FRENSASNGGA
+2543 
-2554 LYLTGD
+2554 
-2560 GTLRIAAADTVF
+2560 
-2572 EGNSASYGGA
+2572 
-2582 IYNGFPMNEKGH
+2582 
-2594 SGSDGSLAFNGGAR
+2594 
-2608 FTGNTASG
+2608 
-2616 LGGAIYNTRAV
+2616 

-2674 SQSATPTLKKTGGG
+2674 SQSATPALKKTGSG

-2711 IAQKWLIKNTVTI
+2711 IVQKWLIKNTVTI

-2730 MPEFSFAAQGEGNNV
+2730 MPAFSFVAQGEGNNV

-2759 GTGQIFTNGL
+2759 GTGQIFINGL

-2782 LRDDNWSFNSGL
+2782 LSGDNWSFDSGL

-2820 AGEGVGSTSAKE
+2820 AGEGAGSTSAKE

-2848 PPVDPDPTPPAPE
+2848 PPVDPVPDPVPPVEPDPTPPAPE

-2909 ATDDKTDSISGSIG
+2909 AKDDKTDSISGSIG

-3055 VSGRLTSASVE
+3055 VSGKLTSASVE
-3066 LSGGGLNVSGAVDSS
+3066 LSGGALNVSGAVDSS

-3092 AGTLAADVLTTS
+3092 AGTLAADVLTIS

-3118 RVVARQARLQ
+3118 RVVARQAQLQ

-3139 GNDALTDAS
+3139 GNDALADAS

-3171 VLGDTD
+3171 LLGDTD

-3224 APVLTPNTATFT
+3224 APVLIPNTATFA

-3281 TSGFSVSSVQ
+3281 TSGFSVSNVQ

-3306 LVLGKDADGSMKIQ
+3306 LVLGKDADGSMKVQ

-3341 IWGKGLNDTESDSM
+3341 IWGRGLNDTESGNM
-3355 GIRFLSRAVNENY
+3355 GIRFLSRAVNENH

-3411 LHMTA
+3411 SHMTT

-3421 VRKDGLNLWI
+3421 IRKDGLNLWI

-3442 FGAGSLDG
+3442 LGAGSLDG

-3468 VFRVGM
+3468 DFRVGM

-3486 GDFNATKNDFD
+3486 GDFNVTKNDFD
-3497 FWGVNLYGSWS
+3497 FWGMNLYGSWS

-3534 MQLGQLRGDVD
+3534 MQLGQLRADVD

-3584 RIDEHD
+3584 RIDDHD

-3619 WKVKPRADLSVV
+3619 WKVKPRADLSVA

-3654 KARMMDSVSFD
+3654 KARIMDSVSLD
-3665 GTLGLEVQRDNIS
+3665 GTLGLEVQKDNIS

-3689 HKTGHGVNVSFTYK
+3689 HKAGHGVNVSFTYK

>member
-29 GSLAVAGMLVAGN
+29 GSLAVDGMLVAGN
-42 AGFAGAED
+42 AGFAGAEELSGD
-50 PIIAPNSSISKHYDT
+50 ISPISLSGDTRNIIGVGDISLRSTEPALRYLI
-65 NTTVL
+65 NV
-70 NTDQPQF
+70 
-77 SKELYAIGAT
+77 SG
-87 GSQGALDISMEGDA
+87 QGQLDISMSNGSPMAVGNADGIY
-101 ALTVDAS
+101 LKDYSDYDQYAS
-108 WRRDAADSNR
+108 AFHVA
-118 DQLSAVYVGSGAQF
+118 GSGSSG
-132 SFTGTGLFRATGQG
+132 SFVGTGTFSMVGGG
-146 KVMEAVAFRNGANGP
+146 KLLGVCAFLSESK
-161 TGGTM
+161 GT
-166 RLTGAITGEAIT
+166 LTLSGDITGEA
-178 EASENGSGYKAIGVK
+178 EAVMNGSNGYASFAAAAAGGNLVFGGDRTTLRAKASTGNNANGAFVKYGGMIGFASKSVLIESKNTDSNSVGINCADGTVK
-193 AENAGTIIFSGKS
+193 TSADTDLDIVVEGNKATTGIQLTASSSDVQLAGNLDLTATQTGQDSFASVLGISNDSGKMVVS
-206 AWLKA
+206 GPTSLRLVTNAPFDAKGITASGKA
-211 MAHAGTADGVYA
+211 DMSFLGDVEIS
-223 RYGGVVDFQSEEVKV
+223 V
-238 LSQSDT
+238 T
-244 GSAASGI
+244 GSASG
-251 SIEYSGG
+251 SALYTTYRYDYSTQAG
-258 TITSSEQTALTVGVK
+258 ICPV
-273 APASTATGISL
+273 ISL
-284 SGASKGLVDLA
+284 GTDGKAVTLNSSG
-295 GSLAV
+295 
-300 SVEGSPVR
+300 
-308 GIENDQG
+308 
-315 TLHVAKASSITGIGE
+315 
-330 GTFPSYGI
+330 YGI
-338 WGRNG
+338 N
-343 SSTELRGDVDV
+343 
-354 NMTSSTTVY
+354 N
-363 GVYADSATV
+363 
-372 SLGSEGDV
+372 
-380 AILVQG
+380 QG
-386 SLGRGVA
+386 
-393 AFSGGN
+393 
-399 VELGSQGKEVSITAQ
+399 
-414 NTGVEAGTSSTVSLN
+414 
-429 GKVKIDSGTG
+429 
-439 ISLSSTTVDKFP
+439 
-451 SLLSNGSVSIIS
+451 GSVSL
-463 AGTGIVAKY
+463 TGQRINITGSTGVFVEGGGNENVFADVRFDGPTTINADKAIV
-472 AHAVFNEL
+472 
-480 HIQAGTGIDV
+480 
-490 QSPGYIGS
+490 
-498 GNTDTVLDVN
+498 
-508 GPAEI
+508 
-513 VAQNTAL
+513 
-520 QIVGASGS
+520 
-528 KSASSGFVGTFND
+528 
-541 AASLRAS
+541 
-548 NGNGVQLSASTHSGT
+548 
-563 TAARDCS
+563 
-570 VTFKGQTSIASEK
+570 TSI
-583 GTGVVVN
+583 
-590 GPVASTAQDGAS
+590 
-602 VVFEG
+602 
-607 ATTIDAAKAIEIKK
+607 KAGEQV
-621 NNGKGASVTFAYNPT
+621 GASVTFAYNPT
-636 PINVPA
+636 PINVPVTKES
-642 RAQDADSQ
+642 ADSK
-650 VNGSVTGTGTLIKS
+650 VRGSVTGSSGTINKENA
-664 GGGSL
+664 GSL
-669 ALNGDNSSFSG
+669 AFYGDISNFSG
-680 EFNMQ
+680 VFNQ
-685 GGRAFLGSGKGYFS
+685 KGGTTFLSEGAAGYF
-699 GATVNLTGGTL
+699 GKAQLAVTGGAL
-710 VAPELRFSGGKL
+710 VAPTLSFQKTGKL
-722 LVAGGTLETGTGQ
+722 TLAGGTLETGTGQ
-735 IFTSALNADGDM
+735 IFTSALNVDGDM

-789 NVAADNASGSGSAK
+789 NVAADNVSGSGSAK

-853 PVTRSLTIDGNGHT
+853 PVARSLAIDGNGHT

-884 VSIQNITFDGLK
+884 VSIQNIAFDGLK

-965 SFINCTGGSG
+965 GFINCTGGSG

-1003 NVVDDYGGYLTDPNY
+1003 NVVDDYGGYLTDPDY

-1029 IGKNALFKDN
+1029 IGKNALFKNN

-1094 LGSATFIQ
+1094 LGSAAFTQ

-1148 ESAFSKNTAG
+1148 ESTFSKNTAG

-1208 DGGAVYNDFSADKDG
+1208 DGGAVYNDFSEDKDG
-1223 NVVSDGS
+1223 NAVSVGS
-1230 LTFNG
+1230 LAFNG

-1244 SGFGGAIYN
+1244 GGLGGAIYN

-1258 LNPGAGQEIVFSG
+1258 LNPGAGQEIVF
-1271 NTDSTG
+1271 N
-1277 SNAIFMGDGSSL
+1277 
-1289 DIMGDGKVVFDDA
+1289 
-1302 LSSQSA
+1302 
-1308 TPTLKKTGSGELLLN
+1308 
-1323 ASMDGFLGTASF
+1323 
-1335 EGGLTSIAE
+1335 
-1344 KWLIKNL
+1344 
-1351 STVAGGKLKMSEFSF
+1351 
-1366 ASQDAENAVT
+1366 
-1376 GGKLVLAGG
+1376 
-1385 ILETG
+1385 
-1390 TGQIFANGLNAEG
+1390 
-1403 DARNPGSVK
+1403 
-1412 LNGDNWSF
+1412 
-1420 DSGLIAF
+1420 
-1427 DDAKYNLT
+1427 
-1435 YAQAAALLLGASNV
+1435 
-1449 GADASG
+1449 
-1455 SGSAKEITF
+1455 
-1464 TGTYVNIPNPGPLS
+1464 
-1478 PYYYTGNKS
+1478 
-1487 DAASDG
+1487 
-1493 TVGGWRD
+1493 
-1500 SSGLPIAIAD
+1500 
-1510 VITVKTEPGQASE
+1510 
-1523 YRFLSGVYDGSK
+1523 
-1535 TSDTSETY
+1535 
-1543 ACLIHGGDSGVRV
+1543 
-1556 TSDGPLTIQNWGT
+1556 
-1569 GLMPYHAS
+1569 
-1577 VASSNGEILFG
+1577 
-1588 DNVSLLNNHSAGDAT
+1588 
-1603 KGGGAIFS
+1603 
-1611 KKGVTFGDNAVLSG
+1611 
-1625 NSTALAIGGGGY
+1625 
-1637 GGGAIFLDGKGVVR
+1637 
-1651 FGKNAVIANN
+1651 
-1661 ESYHYGGAIYSLGSV
+1661 
-1676 SMGEG
+1676 
-1681 ATVRGNTTSYMGGA
+1681 
-1695 IAVTGALSLGT
+1695 
-1706 GSVVESN
+1706 
-1713 QAQAG
+1713 
-1718 GAVYSTGQVNATGT
+1718 
-1732 TFRKNVATSNY
+1732 
-1743 GGGIYSA
+1743 
-1750 GGSIVLVDSRMEE
+1750 
-1763 NKAAGGGA
+1763 
-1771 IILAGG
+1771 
-1777 GTASVMDTAFA
+1777 
-1788 ANTATNGGAFF
+1788 
-1799 IDKNGVLTTASG
+1799 
-1811 GVGTDAGTL
+1811 
-1820 FDGNSAT
+1820 
-1827 TNGGAVYVQ
+1827 
-1836 NGTVDLGSG
+1836 
-1845 TRLQGNQAAKGG
+1845 
-1857 AIYALGGK
+1857 
-1865 DASAKLTF
+1865 
-1873 AGTVFG
+1873 
-1879 KNSGTYGG
+1879 
-1887 AVYSSASVGGTVN
+1887 
-1900 AAASDVVFEGN
+1900 
-1911 TATSGGAVYLGGSGT
+1911 
-1926 SDIAFTDAVFKE
+1926 
-1938 NQANTGN
+1938 
-1945 GGAIYSAISGSSNLA
+1945 
-1960 IADSTFEGNNAGY
+1960 
-1973 GGAVFNNG
+1973 
-1981 QLTTSGNVV
+1981 
-1990 FSGNTA
+1990 
-1996 TYGGAVYNYFTSTTD
+1996 
-2011 GSLAFN
+2011 
-2017 GGARFTGNTASGLGG
+2017 
-2032 AIYNT
+2032 
-2037 RAVTLNPGAGQEIVF
+2037 
-2052 SGNTDSTGSNA
+2052 
-2063 IFMGDGSSLDIMG
+2063 
-2076 DGKVVFDD
+2076 
-2084 ALSSQSATP
+2084 
-2093 TLKKTGSGELLLNA
+2093 
-2107 SMDGFLGTA
+2107 
-2116 SFEGG
+2116 
-2121 LTSIAEKWLIK
+2121 
-2132 NLSTVAGGKLKMSE
+2132 
-2146 FSFASQDAEN
+2146 
-2156 AVTGGKLV
+2156 
-2164 LAGGILETGTGQI
+2164 
-2177 FANGLNAEGDARNP
+2177 
-2191 GSVKLNGDNWSF
+2191 
-2203 DSGLIAFD
+2203 
-2211 DAKYNLTYA
+2211 
-2220 QAAALLLGASN
+2220 
-2231 VGADASGSGSA
+2231 
-2242 KEITFTGTYVN
+2242 
-2253 IPNPG
+2253 
-2258 PISPYYYTGNKSD
+2258 
-2271 AASDGTVGGW
+2271 
-2281 LDNSG
+2281 
-2286 VPVTLANAITVK
+2286 
-2298 KEPGQASEYR
+2298 
-2308 FLSGVFDG
+2308 
-2316 SKASDTSSLIHDD
+2316 
-2329 SGVHVTSDG
+2329 
-2338 PLTIQNWGTELVP
+2338 
-2351 AHTSTV
+2351 
-2357 ASTGEIV
+2357 
-2364 FGNNVSVLNNHSA
+2364 
-2377 GDGTKGGGALF
+2377 
-2388 SKASITFGDNAVLS
+2388 
-2402 GNATV
+2402 
-2407 LAAGGEGYGGGALFL
+2407 
-2422 DGKGEILLGKNALIE
+2422 
-2437 KNESCGYGG
+2437 
-2446 AIYSL
+2446 
-2451 GSVRL
+2451 
-2456 GEGAVIRGNKASYMG
+2456 
-2471 GALAVTGA
+2471 
-2479 LSLGKNALVED
+2479 
-2490 NQARQGG
+2490 
-2497 AIYAQNGTLAL
+2497 
-2508 GSGTRL
+2508 
-2514 ERNQADRG
+2514 
-2522 GAIYLQGGSGDS
+2522 
-2534 TTLDLMNSV
+2534 
-2543 FRENSASNGGA
+2543 
-2554 LYLTGD
+2554 
-2560 GTLRIAAADTVF
+2560 
-2572 EGNSASYGGA
+2572 
-2582 IYNGFPMNEKGH
+2582 
-2594 SGSDGSLAFNGGAR
+2594 
-2608 FTGNTASG
+2608 
-2616 LGGAIYNTRAV
+2616 
-2627 TLNPG
+2627 
-2632 AGQEIVFSGN
+2632 GN

-2665 KVVFDDALS
+2665 KVVFNDALS
-2674 SQSATPTLKKTGGG
+2674 SQSATPALKKTGSG

-2705 EDGRTE
+2705 EGGRTE

-2730 MPEFSFAAQGEGNNV
+2730 MPAFSFVARGEGNNV

-2759 GTGQIFTNGL
+2759 GTGQIFINGL

-2782 LRDDNWSFNSGL
+2782 LSGDNWSFDSGL

-2820 AGEGVGSTSAKE
+2820 AGEGAGSTSAKE

-2839 YVDPDPDPV
+2839 YVDPVPDPVPPVEPDPDPV
-2848 PPVDPDPTPPAPE
+2848 PPVDPGPDPVPPVEPDPTPPAPE

-2909 ATDDKTDSISGSIG
+2909 AKDDKTDSISGSIG

-2965 HVGGTGEGASGVLNL
+2965 HVGGTGEGAFGVLNL

-3055 VSGRLTSASVE
+3055 VSGKLTSASVE
-3066 LSGGGLNVSGAVDSS
+3066 LSGGALNVSGAVDSS

-3104 SDVQINIGDQGSAG
+3104 SDVQLNIGDQGSAG
-3118 RVVARQARLQ
+3118 RVVARQAQLQ

-3139 GNDALTDAS
+3139 GNDALADAS

-3224 APVLTPNTATFT
+3224 APVLTPNTATFA

-3281 TSGFSVSSVQ
+3281 TSGFSVSNVQ

-3306 LVLGKDADGSMKIQ
+3306 LVLGKDADGSMKVQ

-3341 IWGKGLNDTESDSM
+3341 IWGKGLNDTESGNM
-3355 GIRFLSRAVNENY
+3355 GIRFLSRAVNENH

-3411 LHMTA
+3411 SNMTT

-3421 VRKDGLNLWI
+3421 IRKDGLNLWI

-3442 FGAGSLDG
+3442 LGAGSLDG

-3468 VFRVGM
+3468 DFRVGM

-3497 FWGVNLYGSWS
+3497 FWGMNLYGSWS

-3534 MQLGQLRGDVD
+3534 MQLGQLRADVD

-3584 RIDEHD
+3584 RIDDHD

-3619 WKVKPRADLSVV
+3619 WKVKPRADLSVA
-3631 PAAGDLKAKTK
+3631 PAAGDLKAKAK

-3665 GTLGLEVQRDNIS
+3665 GTLGLEVQKDNIS

-3689 HKTGHGVNVSFTYK
+3689 HKAGHGVNVSFTYK

>member
-42 AGFAGAED
+42 AGFAGAEELSGD
-50 PIIAPNSSISKHYDT
+50 ISPISLSGDTRNIIGVGDISLRSTEPALRYLI
-65 NTTVL
+65 NV
-70 NTDQPQF
+70 
-77 SKELYAIGAT
+77 SG
-87 GSQGALDISMEGDA
+87 QGQLDISMSNGSSMAVGHADGIY
-101 ALTVDAS
+101 LKDYSDYDQYAS
-108 WRRDAADSNR
+108 AFHVA
-118 DQLSAVYVGSGAQF
+118 GSGSSG
-132 SFTGTGLFRATGQG
+132 SFVGTGTFSMVGGG
-146 KVMEAVAFRNGANGP
+146 KLLGVCAFLSESK
-161 TGGTM
+161 GT
-166 RLTGAITGEAIT
+166 LTLSGDITGEA
-178 EASENGSGYKAIGVK
+178 EAVMNGSNGYASFAAAAAGGNLVFGGDRTTLRAKASTGNNANGAFVKYGGMIGFASKSVLIESKNTDSNSVGINCADGTVK
-193 AENAGTIIFSGKS
+193 TSADTDLDIVVEGNKATTGIQLTASSSDVQLAGNLDLTATQTGQDSFASVLGISNDSGKMVVS
-206 AWLKA
+206 GPTSLRLVTNAPFDAKGITASGKA
-211 MAHAGTADGVYA
+211 DMSFLGDVEIAV
-223 RYGGVVDFQSEEVKV
+223 
-238 LSQSDT
+238 T
-244 GSAASGI
+244 GSASG
-251 SIEYSGG
+251 SALYTTYRYDYSTQAG
-258 TITSSEQTALTVGVK
+258 ICPV
-273 APASTATGISL
+273 ISL
-284 SGASKGLVDLA
+284 GTDGKAVTLNSSG
-295 GSLAV
+295 
-300 SVEGSPVR
+300 
-308 GIENDQG
+308 
-315 TLHVAKASSITGIGE
+315 
-330 GTFPSYGI
+330 YGI
-338 WGRNG
+338 N
-343 SSTELRGDVDV
+343 
-354 NMTSSTTVY
+354 N
-363 GVYADSATV
+363 
-372 SLGSEGDV
+372 
-380 AILVQG
+380 QG
-386 SLGRGVA
+386 
-393 AFSGGN
+393 
-399 VELGSQGKEVSITAQ
+399 
-414 NTGVEAGTSSTVSLN
+414 
-429 GKVKIDSGTG
+429 
-439 ISLSSTTVDKFP
+439 
-451 SLLSNGSVSIIS
+451 GSVSL
-463 AGTGIVAKY
+463 TGQRINITGSTGVFVEGGGNENVFADVRFDGPTTINADKAIV
-472 AHAVFNEL
+472 
-480 HIQAGTGIDV
+480 
-490 QSPGYIGS
+490 
-498 GNTDTVLDVN
+498 
-508 GPAEI
+508 
-513 VAQNTAL
+513 
-520 QIVGASGS
+520 
-528 KSASSGFVGTFND
+528 
-541 AASLRAS
+541 
-548 NGNGVQLSASTHSGT
+548 
-563 TAARDCS
+563 
-570 VTFKGQTSIASEK
+570 TSI
-583 GTGVVVN
+583 
-590 GPVASTAQDGAS
+590 
-602 VVFEG
+602 
-607 ATTIDAAKAIEIKK
+607 KAGEQV
-621 NNGKGASVTFAYNPT
+621 GASVTFAYNPT
-636 PINVPA
+636 PINVPVTKES
-642 RAQDADSQ
+642 ADSK
-650 VNGSVTGTGTLIKS
+650 VRGSVTGSSGTINKENA
-664 GGGSL
+664 GSL
-669 ALNGDNSSFSG
+669 AFYGDISNFSG
-680 EFNMQ
+680 VFNQ
-685 GGRAFLGSGKGYFS
+685 KGGTTFLSEGAAGYF
-699 GATVNLTGGTL
+699 GKAQLAVTGGAL
-710 VAPELRFSGGKL
+710 VAPTLSFQKTGKL
-722 LVAGGTLETGTGQ
+722 TLAGGTLETGTGQ

-768 FDDAK
+768 FDDAR

-789 NVAADNASGSGSAK
+789 NVAADNVSGSGSAK

-853 PVTRSLTIDGNGHT
+853 PVARSLAIDGNGHT

-884 VSIQNITFDGLK
+884 VSIQNIAFDGLK

-965 SFINCTGGSG
+965 GFINCTGGSG

-1003 NVVDDYGGYLTDPNY
+1003 NVVDDYEDYLTDPDY

-1029 IGKNALFKDN
+1029 IGKNALFKNN

-1056 SGELSIDDGATFTG
+1056 SGELSIDDGATFKG

-1094 LGSATFIQ
+1094 LGSAAFTQ

-1148 ESAFSKNTAG
+1148 ESTFSKNTAG
-1158 VGGGLYNEGIASLG
+1158 VGGGLYNEGIAFLD

-1208 DGGAVYNDFSADKDG
+1208 DGGAVYNDFSEDKDG
-1223 NVVSDGS
+1223 NAVSAGS
-1230 LTFNG
+1230 LAFNG

-1244 SGFGGAIYN
+1244 SGLGGAIYN

-1289 DIMGDGKVVFDDA
+1289 DITGDGKVVFNDA

-1308 TPTLKKTGSGELLLN
+1308 TPALKKTGSGELLLN

-1351 STVAGGKLKMSEFSF
+1351 ITIAGGKLKMPEFSF
-1366 ASQDAENAVT
+1366 APQDAENAVT

-1449 GADASG
+1449 GAEASG

-1493 TVGGWRD
+1493 TVGGWLD
-1500 SSGLPIAIAD
+1500 SSGVPIAIAD
-1510 VITVKTEPGQASE
+1510 VITVKTDPGQASE

-1535 TSDTSETY
+1535 TSDANDTY

-1556 TSDGPLTIQNWGT
+1556 TSGGPLTIQNWGT

-1577 VASSNGEILFG
+1577 VASSSGEILFG

-1611 KKGVTFGDNAVLSG
+1611 KKGVAFGENAVLSG

-1637 GGGAIFLDGKGVVR
+1637 GGGAIFLDGKGAVR
-1651 FGKNAVIANN
+1651 FGKNAFIANN

-1681 ATVRGNTTSYMGGA
+1681 AIVRGNTTSYMGGA

-1718 GAVYSTGQVNATGT
+1718 GAVYSTGQVSATGT

-1771 IILAGG
+1771 VLLAGG
-1777 GTASVMDTAFA
+1777 GTASVTDTTFA

-1799 IDKNGVLTTASG
+1799 IDKNGMLTTTSG
-1811 GVGTDAGTL
+1811 EAGSDAGTL
-1820 FDGNSAT
+1820 FEGNSAT

-1836 NGTVDLGSG
+1836 NGAVDLGSG
-1845 TRLQGNQAAKGG
+1845 TRLQGNQAVKGG

-1873 AGTVFG
+1873 ADAVFG

-1900 AAASDVVFEGN
+1900 VAASDVVFEGN

-1945 GGAIYSAISGSSNLA
+1945 GGAIYSGISGSSNLA
-1960 IADSTFEGNNAGY
+1960 IADSSFEGNSAGY

-1990 FSGNTA
+1990 FSGNGA

-2011 GSLAFN
+2011 GSLVFN
-2017 GGARFTGNTASGLGG
+2017 GGARFTGNTAGGLGG

-2037 RAVTLNPGAGQEIVF
+2037 R
-2052 SGNTDSTGSNA
+2052 
-2063 IFMGDGSSLDIMG
+2063 
-2076 DGKVVFDD
+2076 
-2084 ALSSQSATP
+2084 
-2093 TLKKTGSGELLLNA
+2093 
-2107 SMDGFLGTA
+2107 
-2116 SFEGG
+2116 
-2121 LTSIAEKWLIK
+2121 SI
-2132 NLSTVAGGKLKMSE
+2132 
-2146 FSFASQDAEN
+2146 
-2156 AVTGGKLV
+2156 
-2164 LAGGILETGTGQI
+2164 
-2177 FANGLNAEGDARNP
+2177 
-2191 GSVKLNGDNWSF
+2191 
-2203 DSGLIAFD
+2203 
-2211 DAKYNLTYA
+2211 
-2220 QAAALLLGASN
+2220 
-2231 VGADASGSGSA
+2231 
-2242 KEITFTGTYVN
+2242 
-2253 IPNPG
+2253 
-2258 PISPYYYTGNKSD
+2258 
-2271 AASDGTVGGW
+2271 
-2281 LDNSG
+2281 
-2286 VPVTLANAITVK
+2286 
-2298 KEPGQASEYR
+2298 
-2308 FLSGVFDG
+2308 
-2316 SKASDTSSLIHDD
+2316 
-2329 SGVHVTSDG
+2329 
-2338 PLTIQNWGTELVP
+2338 
-2351 AHTSTV
+2351 
-2357 ASTGEIV
+2357 
-2364 FGNNVSVLNNHSA
+2364 
-2377 GDGTKGGGALF
+2377 
-2388 SKASITFGDNAVLS
+2388 
-2402 GNATV
+2402 
-2407 LAAGGEGYGGGALFL
+2407 
-2422 DGKGEILLGKNALIE
+2422 
-2437 KNESCGYGG
+2437 
-2446 AIYSL
+2446 
-2451 GSVRL
+2451 
-2456 GEGAVIRGNKASYMG
+2456 
-2471 GALAVTGA
+2471 
-2479 LSLGKNALVED
+2479 
-2490 NQARQGG
+2490 
-2497 AIYAQNGTLAL
+2497 
-2508 GSGTRL
+2508 
-2514 ERNQADRG
+2514 
-2522 GAIYLQGGSGDS
+2522 
-2534 TTLDLMNSV
+2534 
-2543 FRENSASNGGA
+2543 
-2554 LYLTGD
+2554 
-2560 GTLRIAAADTVF
+2560 
-2572 EGNSASYGGA
+2572 
-2582 IYNGFPMNEKGH
+2582 
-2594 SGSDGSLAFNGGAR
+2594 
-2608 FTGNTASG
+2608 
-2616 LGGAIYNTRAV
+2616 

-2665 KVVFDDALS
+2665 KVVFNDALS
-2674 SQSATPTLKKTGGG
+2674 SQSATPALKKTGSGE
-2688 TLLFNASMDGF
+2688 LLLNASMDGF

-2730 MPEFSFAAQGEGNNV
+2730 MPAFSFVAQGEGNNV

-2759 GTGQIFTNGL
+2759 GTGQIFINGL

-2782 LRDDNWSFNSGL
+2782 LSGDNWSFDSGL

-2820 AGEGVGSTSAKE
+2820 AGEGAGSTSAKE

-2839 YVDPDPDPV
+2839 YVDPVPDPVPPVEPDPDPV
-2848 PPVDPDPTPPAPE
+2848 PPVDPGPDPVPPVEPDPTPPAPE

-2909 ATDDKTDSISGSIG
+2909 AKDDKTDSISGSIG

-3055 VSGRLTSASVE
+3055 VSGKLTSASVE
-3066 LSGGGLNVSGAVDSS
+3066 LSGGALNVSGAVDSS

-3104 SDVQINIGDQGSAG
+3104 SDVQLNIGDQGSAG
-3118 RVVARQARLQ
+3118 RVVARQAQLQ

-3139 GNDALTDAS
+3139 GNDALADAS

-3224 APVLTPNTATFT
+3224 APVLTPNTATFA

-3281 TSGFSVSSVQ
+3281 TSGFSVSNVQ

-3306 LVLGKDADGSMKIQ
+3306 LVLGKDADGSMKVQ

-3341 IWGKGLNDTESDSM
+3341 IWGKGLNDTESGNM
-3355 GIRFLSRAVNENY
+3355 GIRFLSRAVNENH

-3411 LHMTA
+3411 SHMAT

-3421 VRKDGLNLWI
+3421 IRKDGLNLWI

-3442 FGAGSLDG
+3442 LGAGSLDG

-3458 IVFGGDYAFG
+3458 IVFGGDYAFDD
-3468 VFRVGM
+3468 FRVGM

-3497 FWGVNLYGSWS
+3497 FWGMNLYGSWS

-3534 MQLGQLRGDVD
+3534 MQLGQLRADVD

-3584 RIDEHD
+3584 RIDDHD

-3642 ARVPGVAASDTI
+3642 VRVPGVAASDTI

-3665 GTLGLEVQRDNIS
+3665 GTLGLEVQKDNIS

-3689 HKTGHGVNVSFTYK
+3689 HKAGHGVNVSFTYK

>member
-699 GATVNLTGGTL
+699 GATVNLTGGAL

-1029 IGKNALFKDN
+1029 IGKNALFKNN

-1289 DIMGDGKVVFDDA
+1289 DITGDGKVIFNDT

-1335 EGGLTSIAE
+1335 EGGLTGIAE

-1351 STVAGGKLKMSEFSF
+1351 VTIAGGKLKMPEFSF
-1366 ASQDAENAVT
+1366 ASQDAENAIT

-1420 DSGLIAF
+1420 DSGLISF

-1464 TGTYVNIPNPGPLS
+1464 TGTYVNIPNPGPIS

-1695 IAVTGALSLGT
+1695 LAVTGALSLGT

-1777 GTASVMDTAFA
+1777 GTASVTDTAFA

-1865 DASAKLTF
+1865 DASTKLTF

-1981 QLTTSGNVV
+1981 QLTTFGNVV

-2011 GSLAFN
+2011 GSLTFN

-2037 RAVTLNPGAGQEIVF
+2037 R
-2052 SGNTDSTGSNA
+2052 
-2063 IFMGDGSSLDIMG
+2063 
-2076 DGKVVFDD
+2076 
-2084 ALSSQSATP
+2084 
-2093 TLKKTGSGELLLNA
+2093 
-2107 SMDGFLGTA
+2107 
-2116 SFEGG
+2116 
-2121 LTSIAEKWLIK
+2121 SI
-2132 NLSTVAGGKLKMSE
+2132 
-2146 FSFASQDAEN
+2146 
-2156 AVTGGKLV
+2156 
-2164 LAGGILETGTGQI
+2164 
-2177 FANGLNAEGDARNP
+2177 
-2191 GSVKLNGDNWSF
+2191 
-2203 DSGLIAFD
+2203 
-2211 DAKYNLTYA
+2211 
-2220 QAAALLLGASN
+2220 
-2231 VGADASGSGSA
+2231 
-2242 KEITFTGTYVN
+2242 
-2253 IPNPG
+2253 
-2258 PISPYYYTGNKSD
+2258 
-2271 AASDGTVGGW
+2271 
-2281 LDNSG
+2281 
-2286 VPVTLANAITVK
+2286 
-2298 KEPGQASEYR
+2298 
-2308 FLSGVFDG
+2308 
-2316 SKASDTSSLIHDD
+2316 
-2329 SGVHVTSDG
+2329 
-2338 PLTIQNWGTELVP
+2338 
-2351 AHTSTV
+2351 
-2357 ASTGEIV
+2357 
-2364 FGNNVSVLNNHSA
+2364 
-2377 GDGTKGGGALF
+2377 
-2388 SKASITFGDNAVLS
+2388 
-2402 GNATV
+2402 
-2407 LAAGGEGYGGGALFL
+2407 
-2422 DGKGEILLGKNALIE
+2422 
-2437 KNESCGYGG
+2437 
-2446 AIYSL
+2446 
-2451 GSVRL
+2451 
-2456 GEGAVIRGNKASYMG
+2456 
-2471 GALAVTGA
+2471 
-2479 LSLGKNALVED
+2479 
-2490 NQARQGG
+2490 
-2497 AIYAQNGTLAL
+2497 
-2508 GSGTRL
+2508 
-2514 ERNQADRG
+2514 
-2522 GAIYLQGGSGDS
+2522 
-2534 TTLDLMNSV
+2534 
-2543 FRENSASNGGA
+2543 
-2554 LYLTGD
+2554 
-2560 GTLRIAAADTVF
+2560 
-2572 EGNSASYGGA
+2572 
-2582 IYNGFPMNEKGH
+2582 
-2594 SGSDGSLAFNGGAR
+2594 
-2608 FTGNTASG
+2608 
-2616 LGGAIYNTRAV
+2616 

-2665 KVVFDDALS
+2665 KVIFNDTLS
-2674 SQSATPTLKKTGGG
+2674 SQSATPTLKKTGSGE
-2688 TLLFNASMDGF
+2688 LLLNASMDGF
-2699 LGTAAF
+2699 LGTASF
-2705 EDGRTE
+2705 EGGRTE
-2711 IAQKWLIKNTVTI
+2711 IVQKWLIKNTVTI

-2730 MPEFSFAAQGEGNNV
+2730 MPEFSFAVQGEGNNV

-2769 NAEGDNKDPGAVK
+2769 NAEGGNKDPGAVK

-2820 AGEGVGSTSAKE
+2820 AGKGVGSTSAKE

-2839 YVDPDPDPV
+2839 YVDPDPDPVPPVDPDPDPVPPVDPDPDPV

-2956 TAGGNPVNV
+2956 MAGGNPVNV

-3118 RVVARQARLQ
+3118 RVVARQVQLQ

-3139 GNDALTDAS
+3139 GNDALADAS

-3201 AIRKPQT
+3201 AIRKPQR

-3306 LVLGKDADGSMKIQ
+3306 LVLGKDADGSMKVQ

-3468 VFRVGM
+3468 DFRVGM

-3486 GDFNATKNDFD
+3486 GDFNVTKNDFD

-3584 RIDEHD
+3584 RIDDHD

>member
-42 AGFAGAED
+42 AGFAGAEELSGD
-50 PIIAPNSSISKHYDT
+50 ISPISLSGDTRNIIGVGDISLRSTEPALRYLI
-65 NTTVL
+65 NV
-70 NTDQPQF
+70 
-77 SKELYAIGAT
+77 SG
-87 GSQGALDISMEGDA
+87 QGQLDISMSNGSPMAVGNADGIY
-101 ALTVDAS
+101 LKDYSDYDQYAS
-108 WRRDAADSNR
+108 AFHVA
-118 DQLSAVYVGSGAQF
+118 GSGSSG
-132 SFTGTGLFRATGQG
+132 SFVGTGTFSMVGGG
-146 KVMEAVAFRNGANGP
+146 KLLGVCAFLSESK
-161 TGGTM
+161 GT
-166 RLTGAITGEAIT
+166 LTLSGDITGEA
-178 EASENGSGYKAIGVK
+178 EAVMNGSNGYASFVAAAAGGNLVFGGDRTTLRAKASTGNNANGAFVK
-193 AENAGTIIFSGKS
+193 YGGMIDFASKSVLIESKNTDSSSVGINCADGTVKTSADTDLDIVVEGNKATTGIQLTASSSDVQLAGNLDLTATQTGQDSFASVLGISNDSGKMVVS
-206 AWLKA
+206 GPTSLRLVTNAPFDAKGITASGKA
-211 MAHAGTADGVYA
+211 DMSFLGDVEIAV
-223 RYGGVVDFQSEEVKV
+223 
-238 LSQSDT
+238 T
-244 GSAASGI
+244 GSASGSALYTTYRYDYSTQSGI
-251 SIEYSGG
+251 CP
-258 TITSSEQTALTVGVK
+258 V
-273 APASTATGISL
+273 ISL
-284 SGASKGLVDLA
+284 GTDGKAVTLNSSG
-295 GSLAV
+295 
-300 SVEGSPVR
+300 
-308 GIENDQG
+308 
-315 TLHVAKASSITGIGE
+315 
-330 GTFPSYGI
+330 YGI
-338 WGRNG
+338 N
-343 SSTELRGDVDV
+343 
-354 NMTSSTTVY
+354 N
-363 GVYADSATV
+363 
-372 SLGSEGDV
+372 
-380 AILVQG
+380 QG
-386 SLGRGVA
+386 
-393 AFSGGN
+393 
-399 VELGSQGKEVSITAQ
+399 
-414 NTGVEAGTSSTVSLN
+414 
-429 GKVKIDSGTG
+429 
-439 ISLSSTTVDKFP
+439 
-451 SLLSNGSVSIIS
+451 GSVSL
-463 AGTGIVAKY
+463 TGQRINITGSTGVFVEGGGNENVFADVRFDGPTTINADKAIV
-472 AHAVFNEL
+472 
-480 HIQAGTGIDV
+480 
-490 QSPGYIGS
+490 
-498 GNTDTVLDVN
+498 
-508 GPAEI
+508 
-513 VAQNTAL
+513 
-520 QIVGASGS
+520 
-528 KSASSGFVGTFND
+528 
-541 AASLRAS
+541 
-548 NGNGVQLSASTHSGT
+548 
-563 TAARDCS
+563 
-570 VTFKGQTSIASEK
+570 TSI
-583 GTGVVVN
+583 
-590 GPVASTAQDGAS
+590 
-602 VVFEG
+602 
-607 ATTIDAAKAIEIKK
+607 KAGEQV
-621 NNGKGASVTFAYNPT
+621 GASVTFAYNPT
-636 PINVPA
+636 PINVPVTKES
-642 RAQDADSQ
+642 ADSK
-650 VNGSVTGTGTLIKS
+650 VRGSVTGSSGTINKENA
-664 GGGSL
+664 GSL
-669 ALNGDNSSFSG
+669 AFYGDISNFSG
-680 EFNMQ
+680 VFNQ
-685 GGRAFLGSGKGYFS
+685 KGGTTFLSEGAAGYF
-699 GATVNLTGGTL
+699 GKAQLAVTGGAL
-710 VAPELRFSGGKL
+710 VAPTLSFQKTGKL
-722 LVAGGTLETGTGQ
+722 TLAGGTLETGTGQ
-735 IFTSALNADGDM
+735 IFTNALNADGDM

-768 FDDAK
+768 FDDAR

-789 NVAADNASGSGSAK
+789 NVAADNVSGSGSAK

-853 PVTRSLTIDGNGHT
+853 PVARSLAIDGNGHT

-884 VSIQNITFDGLK
+884 VSIQNIAFDGLK

-919 FADNWKSTAKLII
+919 VADNWKSTAKLII

-965 SFINCTGGSG
+965 GFINCTGGSG

-1003 NVVDDYGGYLTDPNY
+1003 NVVDDYEDYLTDPDY

-1029 IGKNALFKDN
+1029 IGKNALFKNN

-1070 NTSKSTG
+1070 NSSKSTG

-1094 LGSATFIQ
+1094 LGSAAFTQ

-1148 ESAFSKNTAG
+1148 ESTFSKNTAG

-1208 DGGAVYNDFSADKDG
+1208 DGGAVYNDFSEDKDG
-1223 NVVSDGS
+1223 NAVS
-1230 LTFNG
+1230 
-1235 GARFTGNTA
+1235 A
-1244 SGFGGAIYN
+1244 
-1253 TRSIT
+1253 
-1258 LNPGAGQEIVFSG
+1258 
-1271 NTDSTG
+1271 
-1277 SNAIFMGDGSSL
+1277 
-1289 DIMGDGKVVFDDA
+1289 
-1302 LSSQSA
+1302 
-1308 TPTLKKTGSGELLLN
+1308 
-1323 ASMDGFLGTASF
+1323 
-1335 EGGLTSIAE
+1335 
-1344 KWLIKNL
+1344 
-1351 STVAGGKLKMSEFSF
+1351 
-1366 ASQDAENAVT
+1366 
-1376 GGKLVLAGG
+1376 
-1385 ILETG
+1385 
-1390 TGQIFANGLNAEG
+1390 
-1403 DARNPGSVK
+1403 
-1412 LNGDNWSF
+1412 
-1420 DSGLIAF
+1420 
-1427 DDAKYNLT
+1427 
-1435 YAQAAALLLGASNV
+1435 
-1449 GADASG
+1449 
-1455 SGSAKEITF
+1455 
-1464 TGTYVNIPNPGPLS
+1464 
-1478 PYYYTGNKS
+1478 
-1487 DAASDG
+1487 
-1493 TVGGWRD
+1493 
-1500 SSGLPIAIAD
+1500 
-1510 VITVKTEPGQASE
+1510 
-1523 YRFLSGVYDGSK
+1523 
-1535 TSDTSETY
+1535 
-1543 ACLIHGGDSGVRV
+1543 
-1556 TSDGPLTIQNWGT
+1556 
-1569 GLMPYHAS
+1569 
-1577 VASSNGEILFG
+1577 
-1588 DNVSLLNNHSAGDAT
+1588 
-1603 KGGGAIFS
+1603 
-1611 KKGVTFGDNAVLSG
+1611 
-1625 NSTALAIGGGGY
+1625 
-1637 GGGAIFLDGKGVVR
+1637 
-1651 FGKNAVIANN
+1651 
-1661 ESYHYGGAIYSLGSV
+1661 
-1676 SMGEG
+1676 
-1681 ATVRGNTTSYMGGA
+1681 
-1695 IAVTGALSLGT
+1695 
-1706 GSVVESN
+1706 
-1713 QAQAG
+1713 
-1718 GAVYSTGQVNATGT
+1718 
-1732 TFRKNVATSNY
+1732 
-1743 GGGIYSA
+1743 
-1750 GGSIVLVDSRMEE
+1750 
-1763 NKAAGGGA
+1763 
-1771 IILAGG
+1771 
-1777 GTASVMDTAFA
+1777 
-1788 ANTATNGGAFF
+1788 
-1799 IDKNGVLTTASG
+1799 
-1811 GVGTDAGTL
+1811 
-1820 FDGNSAT
+1820 
-1827 TNGGAVYVQ
+1827 
-1836 NGTVDLGSG
+1836 
-1845 TRLQGNQAAKGG
+1845 
-1857 AIYALGGK
+1857 
-1865 DASAKLTF
+1865 
-1873 AGTVFG
+1873 
-1879 KNSGTYGG
+1879 
-1887 AVYSSASVGGTVN
+1887 
-1900 AAASDVVFEGN
+1900 
-1911 TATSGGAVYLGGSGT
+1911 
-1926 SDIAFTDAVFKE
+1926 
-1938 NQANTGN
+1938 
-1945 GGAIYSAISGSSNLA
+1945 
-1960 IADSTFEGNNAGY
+1960 
-1973 GGAVFNNG
+1973 
-1981 QLTTSGNVV
+1981 
-1990 FSGNTA
+1990 
-1996 TYGGAVYNYFTSTTD
+1996 

-2037 RAVTLNPGAGQEIVF
+2037 R
-2052 SGNTDSTGSNA
+2052 
-2063 IFMGDGSSLDIMG
+2063 
-2076 DGKVVFDD
+2076 
-2084 ALSSQSATP
+2084 
-2093 TLKKTGSGELLLNA
+2093 
-2107 SMDGFLGTA
+2107 
-2116 SFEGG
+2116 
-2121 LTSIAEKWLIK
+2121 SI
-2132 NLSTVAGGKLKMSE
+2132 
-2146 FSFASQDAEN
+2146 
-2156 AVTGGKLV
+2156 
-2164 LAGGILETGTGQI
+2164 
-2177 FANGLNAEGDARNP
+2177 
-2191 GSVKLNGDNWSF
+2191 
-2203 DSGLIAFD
+2203 
-2211 DAKYNLTYA
+2211 
-2220 QAAALLLGASN
+2220 
-2231 VGADASGSGSA
+2231 
-2242 KEITFTGTYVN
+2242 
-2253 IPNPG
+2253 
-2258 PISPYYYTGNKSD
+2258 
-2271 AASDGTVGGW
+2271 
-2281 LDNSG
+2281 
-2286 VPVTLANAITVK
+2286 
-2298 KEPGQASEYR
+2298 
-2308 FLSGVFDG
+2308 
-2316 SKASDTSSLIHDD
+2316 
-2329 SGVHVTSDG
+2329 
-2338 PLTIQNWGTELVP
+2338 
-2351 AHTSTV
+2351 
-2357 ASTGEIV
+2357 
-2364 FGNNVSVLNNHSA
+2364 
-2377 GDGTKGGGALF
+2377 
-2388 SKASITFGDNAVLS
+2388 
-2402 GNATV
+2402 
-2407 LAAGGEGYGGGALFL
+2407 
-2422 DGKGEILLGKNALIE
+2422 
-2437 KNESCGYGG
+2437 
-2446 AIYSL
+2446 
-2451 GSVRL
+2451 
-2456 GEGAVIRGNKASYMG
+2456 
-2471 GALAVTGA
+2471 
-2479 LSLGKNALVED
+2479 
-2490 NQARQGG
+2490 
-2497 AIYAQNGTLAL
+2497 
-2508 GSGTRL
+2508 
-2514 ERNQADRG
+2514 
-2522 GAIYLQGGSGDS
+2522 
-2534 TTLDLMNSV
+2534 
-2543 FRENSASNGGA
+2543 
-2554 LYLTGD
+2554 
-2560 GTLRIAAADTVF
+2560 
-2572 EGNSASYGGA
+2572 
-2582 IYNGFPMNEKGH
+2582 
-2594 SGSDGSLAFNGGAR
+2594 
-2608 FTGNTASG
+2608 
-2616 LGGAIYNTRAV
+2616 

-2674 SQSATPTLKKTGGG
+2674 SQSATPILKKTGSG

-2730 MPEFSFAAQGEGNNV
+2730 MPAFSFVAQGEGNNV

-2759 GTGQIFTNGL
+2759 GTGQIFVNGL

-2782 LRDDNWSFNSGL
+2782 LSGDNWSFDSGL

-2820 AGEGVGSTSAKE
+2820 AGEGAGSTSAKE

-2839 YVDPDPDPV
+2839 YVDPGPDPV
-2848 PPVDPDPTPPAPE
+2848 PPVDPGPDPVPPVEPDPTPPAPE

-2909 ATDDKTDSISGSIG
+2909 AKDDKTDSINGSIG

-3055 VSGRLTSASVE
+3055 VSGKLTSASVE
-3066 LSGGGLNVSGAVDSS
+3066 LSGGALNVSGAVDSS

-3104 SDVQINIGDQGSAG
+3104 SDVQLNIGDQGSAG
-3118 RVVARQARLQ
+3118 RVVARQAQLQ

-3139 GNDALTDAS
+3139 GNDALADAS

-3171 VLGDTD
+3171 LLGDTD

-3224 APVLTPNTATFT
+3224 APVLTPNTATFA

-3281 TSGFSVSSVQ
+3281 TSGFSVSNVQ

-3306 LVLGKDADGSMKIQ
+3306 LVLGKDADGSMKVQ

-3341 IWGKGLNDTESDSM
+3341 IWGKGLNDTESGNM
-3355 GIRFLSRAVNENY
+3355 GIRFLSRAVNENH

-3411 LHMTA
+3411 SHMTT

-3421 VRKDGLNLWI
+3421 IRKDGLNLWI

-3442 FGAGSLDG
+3442 LGAGSLDG

-3468 VFRVGM
+3468 DFRVGM

-3497 FWGVNLYGSWS
+3497 FWGMNLYGSWS

-3534 MQLGQLRGDVD
+3534 MQLGQLRADVD

-3584 RIDEHD
+3584 RIDDLD
-3590 VFRVGRDTQEIWTF
+3590 VFRVGRDTQEIWRF

-3665 GTLGLEVQRDNIS
+3665 GTLGLEVQKDNIS

-3689 HKTGHGVNVSFTYK
+3689 HKAGHGVNVSFTYK

>member
-42 AGFAGAED
+42 AGFAGAEELSGD
-50 PIIAPNSSISKHYDT
+50 ISPISLSGDTRNIIGVGDISLRSTEPALRYLI
-65 NTTVL
+65 NV
-70 NTDQPQF
+70 
-77 SKELYAIGAT
+77 SG
-87 GSQGALDISMEGDA
+87 QGQLDISMSNGSPMAVGNADGIYLKDYSEYDQY
-101 ALTVDAS
+101 AS
-108 WRRDAADSNR
+108 AFHVA
-118 DQLSAVYVGSGAQF
+118 GSGSSG
-132 SFTGTGLFRATGQG
+132 SFVGTGTFSMVGGG
-146 KVMEAVAFRNGANGP
+146 KLLGVCAFLSESK
-161 TGGTM
+161 GT
-166 RLTGAITGEAIT
+166 LTLSGDITGEA
-178 EASENGSGYKAIGVK
+178 EAVMNGSNGYASFAAAAAGGNLVFGGDRTTLRAKASTGNNANGAFVKYGGMIGFASKSVLIESKNTDSNSVGINCADGTVK
-193 AENAGTIIFSGKS
+193 TSADTDLDIVVEGNKATTGIQLTASSSDVQLAGNLDLTATQTGQDSFASVLGISNDSGKMVVS
-206 AWLKA
+206 GPTSLRLVTNAPFDAKGITASGKA
-211 MAHAGTADGVYA
+211 DMSFLGDVEIAV
-223 RYGGVVDFQSEEVKV
+223 
-238 LSQSDT
+238 T
-244 GSAASGI
+244 GSASG
-251 SIEYSGG
+251 SALYTTYRYDYSTQAG
-258 TITSSEQTALTVGVK
+258 ICPV
-273 APASTATGISL
+273 ISL
-284 SGASKGLVDLA
+284 GTDGKAVTLNSSG
-295 GSLAV
+295 
-300 SVEGSPVR
+300 
-308 GIENDQG
+308 
-315 TLHVAKASSITGIGE
+315 
-330 GTFPSYGI
+330 YGI
-338 WGRNG
+338 N
-343 SSTELRGDVDV
+343 
-354 NMTSSTTVY
+354 N
-363 GVYADSATV
+363 
-372 SLGSEGDV
+372 
-380 AILVQG
+380 QG
-386 SLGRGVA
+386 
-393 AFSGGN
+393 
-399 VELGSQGKEVSITAQ
+399 
-414 NTGVEAGTSSTVSLN
+414 
-429 GKVKIDSGTG
+429 
-439 ISLSSTTVDKFP
+439 
-451 SLLSNGSVSIIS
+451 GSVSL
-463 AGTGIVAKY
+463 TGQRINITGSTGVFVEGGGNENVFADVRFDGPTTINADKAIV
-472 AHAVFNEL
+472 
-480 HIQAGTGIDV
+480 
-490 QSPGYIGS
+490 
-498 GNTDTVLDVN
+498 
-508 GPAEI
+508 
-513 VAQNTAL
+513 
-520 QIVGASGS
+520 
-528 KSASSGFVGTFND
+528 
-541 AASLRAS
+541 
-548 NGNGVQLSASTHSGT
+548 
-563 TAARDCS
+563 
-570 VTFKGQTSIASEK
+570 TSI
-583 GTGVVVN
+583 
-590 GPVASTAQDGAS
+590 
-602 VVFEG
+602 
-607 ATTIDAAKAIEIKK
+607 KAGEQV
-621 NNGKGASVTFAYNPT
+621 GASVTFAYNPT
-636 PINVPA
+636 PINVPVTKES
-642 RAQDADSQ
+642 ADSK
-650 VNGSVTGTGTLIKS
+650 VRGSVTGSSGTINKENA
-664 GGGSL
+664 GSL
-669 ALNGDNSSFSG
+669 AFYGDISNFSG
-680 EFNMQ
+680 VFNQ
-685 GGRAFLGSGKGYFS
+685 KGGTTFLSEGAAGYF
-699 GATVNLTGGTL
+699 GKAQLAVTGGAL
-710 VAPELRFSGGKL
+710 VAPTLSFQKTGKL
-722 LVAGGTLETGTGQ
+722 TLAGGTLETGTGQ

-789 NVAADNASGSGSAK
+789 NVAADNVSGSGSAK

-813 LPPGD
+813 LPPGE

-853 PVTRSLTIDGNGHT
+853 PVARSLAIDGNGHT

-884 VSIQNITFDGLK
+884 VSIQNIAFDGLK

-965 SFINCTGGSG
+965 GFINCTGGSG

-1003 NVVDDYGGYLTDPNY
+1003 NVVDDYGGYLTDPDY

-1029 IGKNALFKDN
+1029 IGKNALFKNN

-1094 LGSATFIQ
+1094 LGSATFTQ

-1148 ESAFSKNTAG
+1148 ESTFSKNTAG

-1208 DGGAVYNDFSADKDG
+1208 DGGAVYNDFSEDKDG
-1223 NVVSDGS
+1223 NAVS
-1230 LTFNG
+1230 
-1235 GARFTGNTA
+1235 A
-1244 SGFGGAIYN
+1244 
-1253 TRSIT
+1253 
-1258 LNPGAGQEIVFSG
+1258 
-1271 NTDSTG
+1271 
-1277 SNAIFMGDGSSL
+1277 
-1289 DIMGDGKVVFDDA
+1289 
-1302 LSSQSA
+1302 
-1308 TPTLKKTGSGELLLN
+1308 
-1323 ASMDGFLGTASF
+1323 
-1335 EGGLTSIAE
+1335 
-1344 KWLIKNL
+1344 
-1351 STVAGGKLKMSEFSF
+1351 
-1366 ASQDAENAVT
+1366 
-1376 GGKLVLAGG
+1376 
-1385 ILETG
+1385 
-1390 TGQIFANGLNAEG
+1390 
-1403 DARNPGSVK
+1403 
-1412 LNGDNWSF
+1412 
-1420 DSGLIAF
+1420 
-1427 DDAKYNLT
+1427 
-1435 YAQAAALLLGASNV
+1435 
-1449 GADASG
+1449 
-1455 SGSAKEITF
+1455 
-1464 TGTYVNIPNPGPLS
+1464 
-1478 PYYYTGNKS
+1478 
-1487 DAASDG
+1487 
-1493 TVGGWRD
+1493 
-1500 SSGLPIAIAD
+1500 
-1510 VITVKTEPGQASE
+1510 
-1523 YRFLSGVYDGSK
+1523 
-1535 TSDTSETY
+1535 
-1543 ACLIHGGDSGVRV
+1543 
-1556 TSDGPLTIQNWGT
+1556 
-1569 GLMPYHAS
+1569 
-1577 VASSNGEILFG
+1577 
-1588 DNVSLLNNHSAGDAT
+1588 
-1603 KGGGAIFS
+1603 
-1611 KKGVTFGDNAVLSG
+1611 
-1625 NSTALAIGGGGY
+1625 
-1637 GGGAIFLDGKGVVR
+1637 
-1651 FGKNAVIANN
+1651 
-1661 ESYHYGGAIYSLGSV
+1661 
-1676 SMGEG
+1676 
-1681 ATVRGNTTSYMGGA
+1681 
-1695 IAVTGALSLGT
+1695 
-1706 GSVVESN
+1706 
-1713 QAQAG
+1713 
-1718 GAVYSTGQVNATGT
+1718 
-1732 TFRKNVATSNY
+1732 
-1743 GGGIYSA
+1743 
-1750 GGSIVLVDSRMEE
+1750 
-1763 NKAAGGGA
+1763 
-1771 IILAGG
+1771 
-1777 GTASVMDTAFA
+1777 
-1788 ANTATNGGAFF
+1788 
-1799 IDKNGVLTTASG
+1799 
-1811 GVGTDAGTL
+1811 
-1820 FDGNSAT
+1820 
-1827 TNGGAVYVQ
+1827 
-1836 NGTVDLGSG
+1836 
-1845 TRLQGNQAAKGG
+1845 
-1857 AIYALGGK
+1857 
-1865 DASAKLTF
+1865 
-1873 AGTVFG
+1873 
-1879 KNSGTYGG
+1879 
-1887 AVYSSASVGGTVN
+1887 
-1900 AAASDVVFEGN
+1900 
-1911 TATSGGAVYLGGSGT
+1911 
-1926 SDIAFTDAVFKE
+1926 
-1938 NQANTGN
+1938 
-1945 GGAIYSAISGSSNLA
+1945 
-1960 IADSTFEGNNAGY
+1960 
-1973 GGAVFNNG
+1973 
-1981 QLTTSGNVV
+1981 
-1990 FSGNTA
+1990 
-1996 TYGGAVYNYFTSTTD
+1996 

-2017 GGARFTGNTASGLGG
+2017 GGARFTGNTAGGLGG

-2037 RAVTLNPGAGQEIVF
+2037 R
-2052 SGNTDSTGSNA
+2052 
-2063 IFMGDGSSLDIMG
+2063 
-2076 DGKVVFDD
+2076 
-2084 ALSSQSATP
+2084 
-2093 TLKKTGSGELLLNA
+2093 
-2107 SMDGFLGTA
+2107 
-2116 SFEGG
+2116 
-2121 LTSIAEKWLIK
+2121 SI
-2132 NLSTVAGGKLKMSE
+2132 
-2146 FSFASQDAEN
+2146 
-2156 AVTGGKLV
+2156 
-2164 LAGGILETGTGQI
+2164 
-2177 FANGLNAEGDARNP
+2177 
-2191 GSVKLNGDNWSF
+2191 
-2203 DSGLIAFD
+2203 
-2211 DAKYNLTYA
+2211 
-2220 QAAALLLGASN
+2220 
-2231 VGADASGSGSA
+2231 
-2242 KEITFTGTYVN
+2242 
-2253 IPNPG
+2253 
-2258 PISPYYYTGNKSD
+2258 
-2271 AASDGTVGGW
+2271 
-2281 LDNSG
+2281 
-2286 VPVTLANAITVK
+2286 
-2298 KEPGQASEYR
+2298 
-2308 FLSGVFDG
+2308 
-2316 SKASDTSSLIHDD
+2316 
-2329 SGVHVTSDG
+2329 
-2338 PLTIQNWGTELVP
+2338 
-2351 AHTSTV
+2351 
-2357 ASTGEIV
+2357 
-2364 FGNNVSVLNNHSA
+2364 
-2377 GDGTKGGGALF
+2377 
-2388 SKASITFGDNAVLS
+2388 
-2402 GNATV
+2402 
-2407 LAAGGEGYGGGALFL
+2407 
-2422 DGKGEILLGKNALIE
+2422 
-2437 KNESCGYGG
+2437 
-2446 AIYSL
+2446 
-2451 GSVRL
+2451 
-2456 GEGAVIRGNKASYMG
+2456 
-2471 GALAVTGA
+2471 
-2479 LSLGKNALVED
+2479 
-2490 NQARQGG
+2490 
-2497 AIYAQNGTLAL
+2497 
-2508 GSGTRL
+2508 
-2514 ERNQADRG
+2514 
-2522 GAIYLQGGSGDS
+2522 
-2534 TTLDLMNSV
+2534 
-2543 FRENSASNGGA
+2543 
-2554 LYLTGD
+2554 
-2560 GTLRIAAADTVF
+2560 
-2572 EGNSASYGGA
+2572 
-2582 IYNGFPMNEKGH
+2582 
-2594 SGSDGSLAFNGGAR
+2594 
-2608 FTGNTASG
+2608 
-2616 LGGAIYNTRAV
+2616 

-2674 SQSATPTLKKTGGG
+2674 SQSATPTLKKTGSGE
-2688 TLLFNASMDGF
+2688 LLLNASMDGF

-2711 IAQKWLIKNTVTI
+2711 IPQKWLIKNTVTI

-2730 MPEFSFAAQGEGNNV
+2730 MPAFSFVAQGEGNNV

-2759 GTGQIFTNGL
+2759 GTGQIFINGL

-2782 LRDDNWSFNSGL
+2782 LSGDNWSFDSGL

-2820 AGEGVGSTSAKE
+2820 AGEGAGSTSAKE

-2848 PPVDPDPTPPAPE
+2848 PPVDPVPDPVPPVEPDPTPPAPE

-2909 ATDDKTDSISGSIG
+2909 AKDDKTDSISGSIG

-2965 HVGGTGEGASGVLNL
+2965 HVGGTGEGAFGVLNL

-3055 VSGRLTSASVE
+3055 VSGKLTSASVE
-3066 LSGGGLNVSGAVDSS
+3066 LSGGALNVSGAVDSS

-3118 RVVARQARLQ
+3118 RVVARQAQLQ

-3139 GNDALTDAS
+3139 GNDALADAS

-3224 APVLTPNTATFT
+3224 APVLTPNTATFA

-3267 KLLIDNITQGEYAI
+3267 KLLIDSITQGEYAI
-3281 TSGFSVSSVQ
+3281 TSGFSVSNVQ

-3306 LVLGKDADGSMKIQ
+3306 LVLGKDADGSMKVQ

-3341 IWGKGLNDTESDSM
+3341 IWGKGLNDTESGNM
-3355 GIRFLSRAVNENY
+3355 GIRFLSRAVNEKH

-3383 IAVAGGVQGMA
+3383 IAVAGGVQGMT

-3411 LHMTA
+3411 SHMTT

-3421 VRKDGLNLWI
+3421 IRKDGLNLWI

-3442 FGAGSLDG
+3442 LGAGSLDG

-3468 VFRVGM
+3468 DFRVGM

-3497 FWGVNLYGSWS
+3497 FWGMNLYGSWS

-3534 MQLGQLRGDVD
+3534 MQLGQLRADVD

-3584 RIDEHD
+3584 RIDDHD

-3619 WKVKPRADLSVV
+3619 WKVKPRADLSVA
-3631 PAAGDLKAKTK
+3631 PAAGDLKAKAK

-3654 KARMMDSVSFD
+3654 KARIMDSVSFD
-3665 GTLGLEVQRDNIS
+3665 GTLGLEVQKDNIS

-3689 HKTGHGVNVSFTYK
+3689 HKVGHGVNVSFTYK

>member
-42 AGFAGAED
+42 AGFAGAEELSGD
-50 PIIAPNSSISKHYDT
+50 ISPISLSGDTRNIIGVGDISLRSTEPALRYLI
-65 NTTVL
+65 NV
-70 NTDQPQF
+70 
-77 SKELYAIGAT
+77 SG
-87 GSQGALDISMEGDA
+87 QGQLDISMSNGSPMAVGNADGIY
-101 ALTVDAS
+101 LKDYSDSDQYAS
-108 WRRDAADSNR
+108 AFHVA
-118 DQLSAVYVGSGAQF
+118 GSGSSG
-132 SFTGTGLFRATGQG
+132 SFVGTGTFSMVGGG
-146 KVMEAVAFRNGANGP
+146 KLLGVCAFLSESK
-161 TGGTM
+161 GT
-166 RLTGAITGEAIT
+166 LTLSGDITGEA
-178 EASENGSGYKAIGVK
+178 EAVMNGSNGYASFAAAAAGGNLVFGGDRTTLRAKASTGNNANGAFVK
-193 AENAGTIIFSGKS
+193 YGGMIDFASKSVLIESKNTDSSSVGINCADGTVKTSADTDLDIVVEGNKATTGIQLTASSSDVQLAGNLDLTATQTGQDSFASVLGISNDSGKMVVS
-206 AWLKA
+206 GPTSLRLVTNAPFDAKGITASGKA
-211 MAHAGTADGVYA
+211 DMSFLGDVEIAV
-223 RYGGVVDFQSEEVKV
+223 
-238 LSQSDT
+238 T
-244 GSAASGI
+244 GSASG
-251 SIEYSGG
+251 SALYTTYRYDYSTQAG
-258 TITSSEQTALTVGVK
+258 ICPV
-273 APASTATGISL
+273 ISL
-284 SGASKGLVDLA
+284 GTDGKAVTLNSSG
-295 GSLAV
+295 
-300 SVEGSPVR
+300 
-308 GIENDQG
+308 
-315 TLHVAKASSITGIGE
+315 
-330 GTFPSYGI
+330 YGI
-338 WGRNG
+338 N
-343 SSTELRGDVDV
+343 
-354 NMTSSTTVY
+354 N
-363 GVYADSATV
+363 
-372 SLGSEGDV
+372 
-380 AILVQG
+380 QG
-386 SLGRGVA
+386 
-393 AFSGGN
+393 
-399 VELGSQGKEVSITAQ
+399 
-414 NTGVEAGTSSTVSLN
+414 
-429 GKVKIDSGTG
+429 
-439 ISLSSTTVDKFP
+439 
-451 SLLSNGSVSIIS
+451 GSVSL
-463 AGTGIVAKY
+463 TGQRINITGSTGVFVEGGGNENVFADVRFDGPTTINADKAIV
-472 AHAVFNEL
+472 
-480 HIQAGTGIDV
+480 
-490 QSPGYIGS
+490 
-498 GNTDTVLDVN
+498 
-508 GPAEI
+508 
-513 VAQNTAL
+513 
-520 QIVGASGS
+520 
-528 KSASSGFVGTFND
+528 
-541 AASLRAS
+541 
-548 NGNGVQLSASTHSGT
+548 
-563 TAARDCS
+563 
-570 VTFKGQTSIASEK
+570 TSI
-583 GTGVVVN
+583 
-590 GPVASTAQDGAS
+590 
-602 VVFEG
+602 
-607 ATTIDAAKAIEIKK
+607 KAGEQV
-621 NNGKGASVTFAYNPT
+621 GASVTFAYNPT
-636 PINVPA
+636 PINVPVTKES
-642 RAQDADSQ
+642 ADSK
-650 VNGSVTGTGTLIKS
+650 VRGSVTGSSGTINKENA
-664 GGGSL
+664 GSL
-669 ALNGDNSSFSG
+669 AFYGDISNFSG
-680 EFNMQ
+680 VFNQ
-685 GGRAFLGSGKGYFS
+685 KGGTTFLSEGAAGYF
-699 GATVNLTGGTL
+699 GKAQLAVTGGAL
-710 VAPELRFSGGKL
+710 VAPTLSFQKTGKL
-722 LVAGGTLETGTGQ
+722 TLAGGTLETGTGQ
-735 IFTSALNADGDM
+735 IFTNALNADGDM

-768 FDDAK
+768 FDDAR

-789 NVAADNASGSGSAK
+789 NVAADNVSGSGSAK

-853 PVTRSLTIDGNGHT
+853 PVARSLAIDGNGHT

-884 VSIQNITFDGLK
+884 VSIQNIAFDGLK
-896 TSSGDRYEGP
+896 TSSGDRYEGT

-965 SFINCTGGSG
+965 GFINCTGGSG

-1003 NVVDDYGGYLTDPNY
+1003 NVVDDYGGYLTDPDY

-1029 IGKNALFKDN
+1029 IGKNALFKNN

-1094 LGSATFIQ
+1094 LGSATFTQ

-1148 ESAFSKNTAG
+1148 ESTFSKNTAG
-1158 VGGGLYNEGIASLG
+1158 VGGGLYNEGIAFLD

-1208 DGGAVYNDFSADKDG
+1208 DGGAVYNDFSEDKDG
-1223 NVVSDGS
+1223 NAVSAGS
-1230 LTFNG
+1230 LAFNG

-1244 SGFGGAIYN
+1244 SGLGGAIYN

-1258 LNPGAGQEIVFSG
+1258 LNPGARQEIVFSG

-1289 DIMGDGKVVFDDA
+1289 DITGDGKVVFDDA

-1308 TPTLKKTGSGELLLN
+1308 TPALKKTGSGELLLN

-1344 KWLIKNL
+1344 KWFIKNL
-1351 STVAGGKLKMSEFSF
+1351 ITIAGGKLKMSEFSF

-1449 GADASG
+1449 GAEASG

-1493 TVGGWRD
+1493 TVGGWLD
-1500 SSGLPIAIAD
+1500 SSGVPIAIAD
-1510 VITVKTEPGQASE
+1510 VITVKTDPGQASE

-1535 TSDTSETY
+1535 TSDASDTY

-1577 VASSNGEILFG
+1577 VASSSGEILFG

-1611 KKGVTFGDNAVLSG
+1611 KKGVAFGDNAVLSG

-1637 GGGAIFLDGKGVVR
+1637 GGGAIFLDGKGAVR

-1681 ATVRGNTTSYMGGA
+1681 AIVRGNTTSYMGGA

-1718 GAVYSTGQVNATGT
+1718 GAVYSTGQVSATGT

-1771 IILAGG
+1771 VLLAGG
-1777 GTASVMDTAFA
+1777 GTASVTDTTFA

-1799 IDKNGVLTTASG
+1799 IDKNGMLTTTSG
-1811 GVGTDAGTL
+1811 EAGSDAGTL
-1820 FDGNSAT
+1820 FEGNSAT

-1845 TRLQGNQAAKGG
+1845 TRLQGNQAVKGG
-1857 AIYALGGK
+1857 AIYVLGGK

-1873 AGTVFG
+1873 VDTVFG
-1879 KNSGTYGG
+1879 KNNGTYGG

-1900 AAASDVVFEGN
+1900 VAASDVVFEGN

-1938 NQANTGN
+1938 NQSNTGN
-1945 GGAIYSAISGSSNLA
+1945 GGAIYSGISGSSNLA
-1960 IADSTFEGNNAGY
+1960 IADSSFEGNSAGY

-1990 FSGNTA
+1990 FSGNGA

-2011 GSLAFN
+2011 GSLVFN
-2017 GGARFTGNTASGLGG
+2017 GGARFTGNTAGGLGG

-2037 RAVTLNPGAGQEIVF
+2037 R
-2052 SGNTDSTGSNA
+2052 
-2063 IFMGDGSSLDIMG
+2063 
-2076 DGKVVFDD
+2076 
-2084 ALSSQSATP
+2084 
-2093 TLKKTGSGELLLNA
+2093 
-2107 SMDGFLGTA
+2107 
-2116 SFEGG
+2116 
-2121 LTSIAEKWLIK
+2121 SI
-2132 NLSTVAGGKLKMSE
+2132 
-2146 FSFASQDAEN
+2146 
-2156 AVTGGKLV
+2156 
-2164 LAGGILETGTGQI
+2164 
-2177 FANGLNAEGDARNP
+2177 
-2191 GSVKLNGDNWSF
+2191 
-2203 DSGLIAFD
+2203 
-2211 DAKYNLTYA
+2211 
-2220 QAAALLLGASN
+2220 
-2231 VGADASGSGSA
+2231 
-2242 KEITFTGTYVN
+2242 
-2253 IPNPG
+2253 
-2258 PISPYYYTGNKSD
+2258 
-2271 AASDGTVGGW
+2271 
-2281 LDNSG
+2281 
-2286 VPVTLANAITVK
+2286 
-2298 KEPGQASEYR
+2298 
-2308 FLSGVFDG
+2308 
-2316 SKASDTSSLIHDD
+2316 
-2329 SGVHVTSDG
+2329 
-2338 PLTIQNWGTELVP
+2338 
-2351 AHTSTV
+2351 
-2357 ASTGEIV
+2357 
-2364 FGNNVSVLNNHSA
+2364 
-2377 GDGTKGGGALF
+2377 
-2388 SKASITFGDNAVLS
+2388 
-2402 GNATV
+2402 
-2407 LAAGGEGYGGGALFL
+2407 
-2422 DGKGEILLGKNALIE
+2422 
-2437 KNESCGYGG
+2437 
-2446 AIYSL
+2446 
-2451 GSVRL
+2451 
-2456 GEGAVIRGNKASYMG
+2456 
-2471 GALAVTGA
+2471 
-2479 LSLGKNALVED
+2479 
-2490 NQARQGG
+2490 
-2497 AIYAQNGTLAL
+2497 
-2508 GSGTRL
+2508 
-2514 ERNQADRG
+2514 
-2522 GAIYLQGGSGDS
+2522 
-2534 TTLDLMNSV
+2534 
-2543 FRENSASNGGA
+2543 
-2554 LYLTGD
+2554 
-2560 GTLRIAAADTVF
+2560 
-2572 EGNSASYGGA
+2572 
-2582 IYNGFPMNEKGH
+2582 
-2594 SGSDGSLAFNGGAR
+2594 
-2608 FTGNTASG
+2608 
-2616 LGGAIYNTRAV
+2616 

-2674 SQSATPTLKKTGGG
+2674 SQSATPALKKTGSGE
-2688 TLLFNASMDGF
+2688 LLLNASMDGF

-2711 IAQKWLIKNTVTI
+2711 IPQKWLIKNTVTI

-2730 MPEFSFAAQGEGNNV
+2730 MPAFSFVAQGEGNNV

-2759 GTGQIFTNGL
+2759 GTGQIFINGL

-2782 LRDDNWSFNSGL
+2782 LSGDNWSFDSGL

-2820 AGEGVGSTSAKE
+2820 AGEGAGSTSAKE

-2839 YVDPDPDPV
+2839 YVDPVPDPVPPVEPDPDPV
-2848 PPVDPDPTPPAPE
+2848 PPVDPGPDPVPPVEPDPTPPAPE

-2909 ATDDKTDSISGSIG
+2909 AKDDKTDSISGSIG

-3055 VSGRLTSASVE
+3055 VSGKLTSASVE
-3066 LSGGGLNVSGAVDSS
+3066 LSGGALNVSGAVDSS

-3104 SDVQINIGDQGSAG
+3104 SDVQLNIGDQGSAG
-3118 RVVARQARLQ
+3118 RVVARQAQLQ

-3139 GNDALTDAS
+3139 GNDALADAS

-3224 APVLTPNTATFT
+3224 APVLTPNTATFA

-3281 TSGFSVSSVQ
+3281 TSGFSVSNVQ

-3306 LVLGKDADGSMKIQ
+3306 LVLGKDADGSMKVQ

-3341 IWGKGLNDTESDSM
+3341 IWGKGLNDTESGNM
-3355 GIRFLSRAVNENY
+3355 GIRFLSRAVNENH

-3411 LHMTA
+3411 SHMTT

-3421 VRKDGLNLWI
+3421 IRKDGLNLWI

-3442 FGAGSLDG
+3442 LGAGSLDG

-3468 VFRVGM
+3468 DFRVGM

-3497 FWGVNLYGSWS
+3497 FWGMNLYGSWS

-3534 MQLGQLRGDVD
+3534 MQLGQLRADVD

-3584 RIDEHD
+3584 RIDDHD

-3619 WKVKPRADLSVV
+3619 WKVKPRADLSVA
-3631 PAAGDLKAKTK
+3631 PAAGDLKAKAK

-3665 GTLGLEVQRDNIS
+3665 GTLGLEVQKDNIS

-3689 HKTGHGVNVSFTYK
+3689 HKAGHGVNVSFTYK

>member
-987 DNVVFEGNKGR
+987 DNVVFVGNKGR

-1029 IGKNALFKDN
+1029 IGKNALFKNN

-1244 SGFGGAIYN
+1244 SGLGGAIYN

-1289 DIMGDGKVVFDDA
+1289 DITGDGKVVFDDA

-1335 EGGLTSIAE
+1335 EGGLTGIAE

-1351 STVAGGKLKMSEFSF
+1351 ITVAGGKLKMSEFSF

-1464 TGTYVNIPNPGPLS
+1464 TGTYVNIPNPGPIS

-1981 QLTTSGNVV
+1981 QLTTSSNVV
-1990 FSGNTA
+1990 FSGNMA

-2011 GSLAFN
+2011 GSLTFN
-2017 GGARFTGNTASGLGG
+2017 GGARFTGNTASGFGG

-2037 RAVTLNPGAGQEIVF
+2037 RSITLNPGAGQEIVF

-2121 LTSIAEKWLIK
+2121 
-2132 NLSTVAGGKLKMSE
+2132 
-2146 FSFASQDAEN
+2146 
-2156 AVTGGKLV
+2156 
-2164 LAGGILETGTGQI
+2164 
-2177 FANGLNAEGDARNP
+2177 
-2191 GSVKLNGDNWSF
+2191 
-2203 DSGLIAFD
+2203 
-2211 DAKYNLTYA
+2211 
-2220 QAAALLLGASN
+2220 
-2231 VGADASGSGSA
+2231 
-2242 KEITFTGTYVN
+2242 
-2253 IPNPG
+2253 
-2258 PISPYYYTGNKSD
+2258 
-2271 AASDGTVGGW
+2271 
-2281 LDNSG
+2281 
-2286 VPVTLANAITVK
+2286 
-2298 KEPGQASEYR
+2298 
-2308 FLSGVFDG
+2308 
-2316 SKASDTSSLIHDD
+2316 
-2329 SGVHVTSDG
+2329 
-2338 PLTIQNWGTELVP
+2338 
-2351 AHTSTV
+2351 
-2357 ASTGEIV
+2357 
-2364 FGNNVSVLNNHSA
+2364 
-2377 GDGTKGGGALF
+2377 
-2388 SKASITFGDNAVLS
+2388 
-2402 GNATV
+2402 
-2407 LAAGGEGYGGGALFL
+2407 
-2422 DGKGEILLGKNALIE
+2422 
-2437 KNESCGYGG
+2437 
-2446 AIYSL
+2446 
-2451 GSVRL
+2451 
-2456 GEGAVIRGNKASYMG
+2456 
-2471 GALAVTGA
+2471 
-2479 LSLGKNALVED
+2479 
-2490 NQARQGG
+2490 
-2497 AIYAQNGTLAL
+2497 
-2508 GSGTRL
+2508 
-2514 ERNQADRG
+2514 
-2522 GAIYLQGGSGDS
+2522 
-2534 TTLDLMNSV
+2534 
-2543 FRENSASNGGA
+2543 
-2554 LYLTGD
+2554 
-2560 GTLRIAAADTVF
+2560 
-2572 EGNSASYGGA
+2572 
-2582 IYNGFPMNEKGH
+2582 
-2594 SGSDGSLAFNGGAR
+2594 
-2608 FTGNTASG
+2608 
-2616 LGGAIYNTRAV
+2616 
-2627 TLNPG
+2627 
-2632 AGQEIVFSGN
+2632 
-2642 TDSTGSNA
+2642 
-2650 IFMGDGSSLDITGDG
+2650 
-2665 KVVFDDALS
+2665 
-2674 SQSATPTLKKTGGG
+2674 
-2688 TLLFNASMDGF
+2688 
-2699 LGTAAF
+2699 
-2705 EDGRTE
+2705 RTE
-2711 IAQKWLIKNTVTI
+2711 IVQKWLIKNTVTI

-2730 MPEFSFAAQGEGNNV
+2730 MPEFSFAVQGEGNNV

-2769 NAEGDNKDPGAVK
+2769 NAEGGNKDPGAVK
-2782 LRDDNWSFNSGL
+2782 LSGDNWSFDSGL

-2820 AGEGVGSTSAKE
+2820 AGEGAGSTSAKE

-2839 YVDPDPDPV
+2839 YVDPDPDPVPPVDPDPDPV

-3118 RVVARQARLQ
+3118 RVVARQVQLQ

-3468 VFRVGM
+3468 DFRVGM

-3577 RTDGFTS
+3577 RTDGVTS

-3665 GTLGLEVQRDNIS
+3665 GTLGLEVQKDNIS

>member
-42 AGFAGAED
+42 AGFAGAEELSGD
-50 PIIAPNSSISKHYDT
+50 ISPISLSGDTRNIIGVGDISLRSTEPALRYLI
-65 NTTVL
+65 NV
-70 NTDQPQF
+70 
-77 SKELYAIGAT
+77 SG
-87 GSQGALDISMEGDA
+87 QGQLDISMSNGSPMA
-101 ALTVDAS
+101 VGN
-108 WRRDAADSNR
+108 ADGIYLKDYSDY
-118 DQLSAVYVGSGAQF
+118 DQYESAFHVAGSGSSG
-132 SFTGTGLFRATGQG
+132 SFVGTGTFSMVGGG
-146 KVMEAVAFRNGANGP
+146 KLLGVCAFLSESK
-161 TGGTM
+161 GT
-166 RLTGAITGEAIT
+166 LTLSGDITGEA
-178 EASENGSGYKAIGVK
+178 EAVMNGSNGYASFV
-193 AENAGTIIFSGKS
+193 AAAAGGNLVF
-206 AWLKA
+206 
-211 MAHAGTADGVYA
+211 
-223 RYGGVVDFQSEEVKV
+223 GGDR
-238 LSQSDT
+238 T
-244 GSAASGI
+244 
-251 SIEYSGG
+251 
-258 TITSSEQTALTVGVK
+258 
-273 APASTATGISL
+273 
-284 SGASKGLVDLA
+284 
-295 GSLAV
+295 
-300 SVEGSPVR
+300 
-308 GIENDQG
+308 
-315 TLHVAKASSITGIGE
+315 TLRAKASTGNNANGAFVKYGGMIDFASKSVLIESKNTDSNSVGINCADGTVKTSADTDLDIVVEGNKATTGIQLTASSSDVQLAGNLDLTATQTGQDSFASVLGISNDSGKMVVSGPTSLRLVTNAPFDAKGITASGKADMSFLGDVE
-330 GTFPSYGI
+330 IAVRGSASGSALYTTYRYDYSTQAGICPVISLGTDGKAVTLNSSGYGI
-338 WGRNG
+338 N
-343 SSTELRGDVDV
+343 
-354 NMTSSTTVY
+354 N
-363 GVYADSATV
+363 
-372 SLGSEGDV
+372 
-380 AILVQG
+380 QG
-386 SLGRGVA
+386 
-393 AFSGGN
+393 
-399 VELGSQGKEVSITAQ
+399 
-414 NTGVEAGTSSTVSLN
+414 
-429 GKVKIDSGTG
+429 
-439 ISLSSTTVDKFP
+439 
-451 SLLSNGSVSIIS
+451 GSVSL
-463 AGTGIVAKY
+463 TGQRINITGSTGVFVEGGGNENVFADVRFDGPTTINADKAIV
-472 AHAVFNEL
+472 
-480 HIQAGTGIDV
+480 
-490 QSPGYIGS
+490 
-498 GNTDTVLDVN
+498 
-508 GPAEI
+508 
-513 VAQNTAL
+513 
-520 QIVGASGS
+520 
-528 KSASSGFVGTFND
+528 
-541 AASLRAS
+541 
-548 NGNGVQLSASTHSGT
+548 
-563 TAARDCS
+563 
-570 VTFKGQTSIASEK
+570 TSI
-583 GTGVVVN
+583 
-590 GPVASTAQDGAS
+590 
-602 VVFEG
+602 
-607 ATTIDAAKAIEIKK
+607 KAGEQV
-621 NNGKGASVTFAYNPT
+621 GASVTFAYNPT
-636 PINVPA
+636 PINVPVTKES
-642 RAQDADSQ
+642 ADSK
-650 VNGSVTGTGTLIKS
+650 VRGSVTGSSGTINKENA
-664 GGGSL
+664 GSL
-669 ALNGDNSSFSG
+669 AFYGDISNFSG
-680 EFNMQ
+680 VFNQ
-685 GGRAFLGSGKGYFS
+685 KGGTTFLSEGAAGYF
-699 GATVNLTGGTL
+699 GKAQLAVTGGAL
-710 VAPELRFSGGKL
+710 VAPTLSFQKTGKL
-722 LVAGGTLETGTGQ
+722 TLAGGTLETGTGQ
-735 IFTSALNADGDM
+735 IFTSALNVDGDM

-789 NVAADNASGSGSAK
+789 NVAADNVSGSGSAK

-853 PVTRSLTIDGNGHT
+853 PVARSLAIDGNGHT

-884 VSIQNITFDGLK
+884 VSIQNIAFDGLK

-965 SFINCTGGSG
+965 GFINCTGGSG

-1003 NVVDDYGGYLTDPNY
+1003 NVVDDYGGYLTDPDY

-1029 IGKNALFKDN
+1029 IGKNALFKNN

-1094 LGSATFIQ
+1094 LGSAAFTQ

-1113 NEGDV
+1113 NEGDA

-1148 ESAFSKNTAG
+1148 ESTFSKNTAG

-1208 DGGAVYNDFSADKDG
+1208 DGGAVYNDFSEDKDG
-1223 NVVSDGS
+1223 NAVSVGS
-1230 LTFNG
+1230 LAFNG

-1244 SGFGGAIYN
+1244 GGLGGAIYN

-1289 DIMGDGKVVFDDA
+1289 DITGDGKVVFNNA

-1308 TPTLKKTGSGELLLN
+1308 TPALKKTGS
-1323 ASMDGFLGTASF
+1323 
-1335 EGGLTSIAE
+1335 
-1344 KWLIKNL
+1344 
-1351 STVAGGKLKMSEFSF
+1351 
-1366 ASQDAENAVT
+1366 
-1376 GGKLVLAGG
+1376 
-1385 ILETG
+1385 
-1390 TGQIFANGLNAEG
+1390 
-1403 DARNPGSVK
+1403 
-1412 LNGDNWSF
+1412 
-1420 DSGLIAF
+1420 
-1427 DDAKYNLT
+1427 
-1435 YAQAAALLLGASNV
+1435 
-1449 GADASG
+1449 
-1455 SGSAKEITF
+1455 
-1464 TGTYVNIPNPGPLS
+1464 
-1478 PYYYTGNKS
+1478 
-1487 DAASDG
+1487 
-1493 TVGGWRD
+1493 
-1500 SSGLPIAIAD
+1500 
-1510 VITVKTEPGQASE
+1510 
-1523 YRFLSGVYDGSK
+1523 
-1535 TSDTSETY
+1535 
-1543 ACLIHGGDSGVRV
+1543 
-1556 TSDGPLTIQNWGT
+1556 
-1569 GLMPYHAS
+1569 
-1577 VASSNGEILFG
+1577 
-1588 DNVSLLNNHSAGDAT
+1588 
-1603 KGGGAIFS
+1603 
-1611 KKGVTFGDNAVLSG
+1611 
-1625 NSTALAIGGGGY
+1625 
-1637 GGGAIFLDGKGVVR
+1637 
-1651 FGKNAVIANN
+1651 
-1661 ESYHYGGAIYSLGSV
+1661 
-1676 SMGEG
+1676 
-1681 ATVRGNTTSYMGGA
+1681 
-1695 IAVTGALSLGT
+1695 
-1706 GSVVESN
+1706 
-1713 QAQAG
+1713 
-1718 GAVYSTGQVNATGT
+1718 
-1732 TFRKNVATSNY
+1732 
-1743 GGGIYSA
+1743 
-1750 GGSIVLVDSRMEE
+1750 
-1763 NKAAGGGA
+1763 
-1771 IILAGG
+1771 
-1777 GTASVMDTAFA
+1777 
-1788 ANTATNGGAFF
+1788 
-1799 IDKNGVLTTASG
+1799 
-1811 GVGTDAGTL
+1811 
-1820 FDGNSAT
+1820 
-1827 TNGGAVYVQ
+1827 
-1836 NGTVDLGSG
+1836 
-1845 TRLQGNQAAKGG
+1845 
-1857 AIYALGGK
+1857 
-1865 DASAKLTF
+1865 
-1873 AGTVFG
+1873 
-1879 KNSGTYGG
+1879 
-1887 AVYSSASVGGTVN
+1887 
-1900 AAASDVVFEGN
+1900 
-1911 TATSGGAVYLGGSGT
+1911 
-1926 SDIAFTDAVFKE
+1926 
-1938 NQANTGN
+1938 
-1945 GGAIYSAISGSSNLA
+1945 
-1960 IADSTFEGNNAGY
+1960 
-1973 GGAVFNNG
+1973 
-1981 QLTTSGNVV
+1981 
-1990 FSGNTA
+1990 
-1996 TYGGAVYNYFTSTTD
+1996 
-2011 GSLAFN
+2011 
-2017 GGARFTGNTASGLGG
+2017 
-2032 AIYNT
+2032 
-2037 RAVTLNPGAGQEIVF
+2037 
-2052 SGNTDSTGSNA
+2052 
-2063 IFMGDGSSLDIMG
+2063 
-2076 DGKVVFDD
+2076 
-2084 ALSSQSATP
+2084 
-2093 TLKKTGSGELLLNA
+2093 
-2107 SMDGFLGTA
+2107 
-2116 SFEGG
+2116 
-2121 LTSIAEKWLIK
+2121 
-2132 NLSTVAGGKLKMSE
+2132 
-2146 FSFASQDAEN
+2146 
-2156 AVTGGKLV
+2156 
-2164 LAGGILETGTGQI
+2164 
-2177 FANGLNAEGDARNP
+2177 
-2191 GSVKLNGDNWSF
+2191 
-2203 DSGLIAFD
+2203 
-2211 DAKYNLTYA
+2211 
-2220 QAAALLLGASN
+2220 
-2231 VGADASGSGSA
+2231 
-2242 KEITFTGTYVN
+2242 
-2253 IPNPG
+2253 
-2258 PISPYYYTGNKSD
+2258 
-2271 AASDGTVGGW
+2271 
-2281 LDNSG
+2281 
-2286 VPVTLANAITVK
+2286 
-2298 KEPGQASEYR
+2298 
-2308 FLSGVFDG
+2308 
-2316 SKASDTSSLIHDD
+2316 
-2329 SGVHVTSDG
+2329 
-2338 PLTIQNWGTELVP
+2338 
-2351 AHTSTV
+2351 
-2357 ASTGEIV
+2357 
-2364 FGNNVSVLNNHSA
+2364 
-2377 GDGTKGGGALF
+2377 
-2388 SKASITFGDNAVLS
+2388 
-2402 GNATV
+2402 
-2407 LAAGGEGYGGGALFL
+2407 
-2422 DGKGEILLGKNALIE
+2422 
-2437 KNESCGYGG
+2437 
-2446 AIYSL
+2446 
-2451 GSVRL
+2451 
-2456 GEGAVIRGNKASYMG
+2456 
-2471 GALAVTGA
+2471 
-2479 LSLGKNALVED
+2479 
-2490 NQARQGG
+2490 
-2497 AIYAQNGTLAL
+2497 
-2508 GSGTRL
+2508 
-2514 ERNQADRG
+2514 
-2522 GAIYLQGGSGDS
+2522 
-2534 TTLDLMNSV
+2534 
-2543 FRENSASNGGA
+2543 
-2554 LYLTGD
+2554 
-2560 GTLRIAAADTVF
+2560 
-2572 EGNSASYGGA
+2572 
-2582 IYNGFPMNEKGH
+2582 
-2594 SGSDGSLAFNGGAR
+2594 
-2608 FTGNTASG
+2608 
-2616 LGGAIYNTRAV
+2616 
-2627 TLNPG
+2627 
-2632 AGQEIVFSGN
+2632 
-2642 TDSTGSNA
+2642 
-2650 IFMGDGSSLDITGDG
+2650 
-2665 KVVFDDALS
+2665 
-2674 SQSATPTLKKTGGG
+2674 G

-2730 MPEFSFAAQGEGNNV
+2730 MPAFSFVAQGEGNNV

-2759 GTGQIFTNGL
+2759 GTGQIFINGL

-2782 LRDDNWSFNSGL
+2782 LSGDNWSFDSGL

-2820 AGEGVGSTSAKE
+2820 AGEGAGSTSAKE

-2839 YVDPDPDPV
+2839 YVDPVPDPVPPVEPDPDPV
-2848 PPVDPDPTPPAPE
+2848 PPVDPVPDPVPPVEPDPTPPAPE

-2909 ATDDKTDSISGSIG
+2909 AKDDKTDSISGSIG

-3007 GTHVITGEANETT
+3007 GTHVITGEANEIT

-3055 VSGRLTSASVE
+3055 VSGKLTSASVE
-3066 LSGGGLNVSGAVDSS
+3066 LSGGALNVSGAVDSS

-3104 SDVQINIGDQGSAG
+3104 SDVQLNIGDQGSAG
-3118 RVVARQARLQ
+3118 RVVARQAQLQ

-3139 GNDALTDAS
+3139 GNDALADAS

-3224 APVLTPNTATFT
+3224 APVLTPNTATFA

-3253 LTSQGGTLNVDAGA
+3253 LTSQVGTLNVDAGA

-3281 TSGFSVSSVQ
+3281 TSGFSVSNVQ

-3306 LVLGKDADGSMKIQ
+3306 LVLGKDADGSMKVQ

-3341 IWGKGLNDTESDSM
+3341 IWGKGLNDTESGNM
-3355 GIRFLSRAVNENY
+3355 GIRFLSRAVNENH

-3411 LHMTA
+3411 SHMTT

-3421 VRKDGLNLWI
+3421 IRKDGLNLWI

-3442 FGAGSLDG
+3442 LGAGSLDG

-3468 VFRVGM
+3468 DFRVGM

-3497 FWGVNLYGSWS
+3497 FWGMNLYGSWS

-3527 KQDLPTT
+3527 KQDLSTT
-3534 MQLGQLRGDVD
+3534 MQLGQLRADVD

-3584 RIDEHD
+3584 RIDDHD

-3642 ARVPGVAASDTI
+3642 VRVPGVAASDTI

-3665 GTLGLEVQRDNIS
+3665 GTLGLEVQKDNIS

-3689 HKTGHGVNVSFTYK
+3689 HKAGHGVNVSFTYK

>member
-42 AGFAGAED
+42 AGFAGAEELSGD
-50 PIIAPNSSISKHYDT
+50 ISPISLSGDTRNIIGVGDISLRSTEPALRYLI
-65 NTTVL
+65 NV
-70 NTDQPQF
+70 
-77 SKELYAIGAT
+77 SG
-87 GSQGALDISMEGDA
+87 QGQLDISMSNGSSMAVGHADGIY
-101 ALTVDAS
+101 LKDYSDYDQYAS
-108 WRRDAADSNR
+108 AFHVA
-118 DQLSAVYVGSGAQF
+118 GSGSSG
-132 SFTGTGLFRATGQG
+132 SFAGTGTFSMVGGG
-146 KVMEAVAFRNGANGP
+146 KLLGVCAFLSESK
-161 TGGTM
+161 GT
-166 RLTGAITGEAIT
+166 LTLSGDITGEA
-178 EASENGSGYKAIGVK
+178 EAVMNGSNGYASFAAAAAGGNLVFGGDRTTLRAKASTGNNANGAFVK
-193 AENAGTIIFSGKS
+193 YGGMIDFASKSVLIESKNTDSSSVGINCADGTVKTSADTDLDIVVEGNKATTGIQLTASSSDVQLAGNLDLTATQTGQDSFASVLGISNDSGKMVVS
-206 AWLKA
+206 GPTSLRLVTNAPFDAKGITASGKA
-211 MAHAGTADGVYA
+211 DMSFLGDVEIAV
-223 RYGGVVDFQSEEVKV
+223 
-238 LSQSDT
+238 T
-244 GSAASGI
+244 GSASG
-251 SIEYSGG
+251 SALYTTYRYDYSTQAG
-258 TITSSEQTALTVGVK
+258 ICPV
-273 APASTATGISL
+273 ISL
-284 SGASKGLVDLA
+284 GTDGKAVTLNSSG
-295 GSLAV
+295 
-300 SVEGSPVR
+300 
-308 GIENDQG
+308 
-315 TLHVAKASSITGIGE
+315 
-330 GTFPSYGI
+330 YGI
-338 WGRNG
+338 N
-343 SSTELRGDVDV
+343 
-354 NMTSSTTVY
+354 N
-363 GVYADSATV
+363 
-372 SLGSEGDV
+372 
-380 AILVQG
+380 QG
-386 SLGRGVA
+386 
-393 AFSGGN
+393 
-399 VELGSQGKEVSITAQ
+399 
-414 NTGVEAGTSSTVSLN
+414 
-429 GKVKIDSGTG
+429 
-439 ISLSSTTVDKFP
+439 
-451 SLLSNGSVSIIS
+451 GSVSL
-463 AGTGIVAKY
+463 TGQRINITGSTGVFVEGGGNENVFADVRFDGPTTINADKAIV
-472 AHAVFNEL
+472 
-480 HIQAGTGIDV
+480 
-490 QSPGYIGS
+490 
-498 GNTDTVLDVN
+498 
-508 GPAEI
+508 
-513 VAQNTAL
+513 
-520 QIVGASGS
+520 
-528 KSASSGFVGTFND
+528 
-541 AASLRAS
+541 
-548 NGNGVQLSASTHSGT
+548 
-563 TAARDCS
+563 
-570 VTFKGQTSIASEK
+570 TSI
-583 GTGVVVN
+583 
-590 GPVASTAQDGAS
+590 
-602 VVFEG
+602 
-607 ATTIDAAKAIEIKK
+607 KAGEQV
-621 NNGKGASVTFAYNPT
+621 GASVTFAYNPT
-636 PINVPA
+636 PINVPVTKES
-642 RAQDADSQ
+642 ADSK
-650 VNGSVTGTGTLIKS
+650 VRGSVTGSSGTINKENA
-664 GGGSL
+664 GSL
-669 ALNGDNSSFSG
+669 AFYGDISNFSG
-680 EFNMQ
+680 VFNQ
-685 GGRAFLGSGKGYFS
+685 KGGTTFLSEGAAGYF
-699 GATVNLTGGTL
+699 GKAQLAVTGGAL
-710 VAPELRFSGGKL
+710 VAPTLSFQKTGKL
-722 LVAGGTLETGTGQ
+722 TLAGGTLETGTGQ
-735 IFTSALNADGDM
+735 IFTNALNADGDM

-768 FDDAK
+768 FDDAR

-789 NVAADNASGSGSAK
+789 NVAADNVSGSGSAK

-853 PVTRSLTIDGNGHT
+853 PVARSLAIDGNGHT

-884 VSIQNITFDGLK
+884 VSIQNIAFDGLK

-965 SFINCTGGSG
+965 GFINCTGGSG

-1003 NVVDDYGGYLTDPNY
+1003 NVVDDYEDYLTDPDY

-1029 IGKNALFKDN
+1029 IGKNALFKNN

-1094 LGSATFIQ
+1094 LGSATFTQ

-1148 ESAFSKNTAG
+1148 ESTFSKNTAG

-1180 AADGGGAVFNVHQLT
+1180 VADGGGAVFNVHQLT

-1208 DGGAVYNDFSADKDG
+1208 DGGAVYNDFSEDKDG
-1223 NVVSDGS
+1223 NAVSAGS
-1230 LTFNG
+1230 LAFNG

-1244 SGFGGAIYN
+1244 GGLGGAIYN

-1258 LNPGAGQEIVFSG
+1258 LNPGAG
-1271 NTDSTG
+1271 
-1277 SNAIFMGDGSSL
+1277 
-1289 DIMGDGKVVFDDA
+1289 K
-1302 LSSQSA
+1302 
-1308 TPTLKKTGSGELLLN
+1308 
-1323 ASMDGFLGTASF
+1323 
-1335 EGGLTSIAE
+1335 
-1344 KWLIKNL
+1344 
-1351 STVAGGKLKMSEFSF
+1351 
-1366 ASQDAENAVT
+1366 
-1376 GGKLVLAGG
+1376 
-1385 ILETG
+1385 
-1390 TGQIFANGLNAEG
+1390 
-1403 DARNPGSVK
+1403 
-1412 LNGDNWSF
+1412 
-1420 DSGLIAF
+1420 
-1427 DDAKYNLT
+1427 
-1435 YAQAAALLLGASNV
+1435 
-1449 GADASG
+1449 
-1455 SGSAKEITF
+1455 
-1464 TGTYVNIPNPGPLS
+1464 
-1478 PYYYTGNKS
+1478 
-1487 DAASDG
+1487 
-1493 TVGGWRD
+1493 
-1500 SSGLPIAIAD
+1500 
-1510 VITVKTEPGQASE
+1510 
-1523 YRFLSGVYDGSK
+1523 
-1535 TSDTSETY
+1535 
-1543 ACLIHGGDSGVRV
+1543 
-1556 TSDGPLTIQNWGT
+1556 
-1569 GLMPYHAS
+1569 
-1577 VASSNGEILFG
+1577 
-1588 DNVSLLNNHSAGDAT
+1588 
-1603 KGGGAIFS
+1603 
-1611 KKGVTFGDNAVLSG
+1611 
-1625 NSTALAIGGGGY
+1625 
-1637 GGGAIFLDGKGVVR
+1637 
-1651 FGKNAVIANN
+1651 
-1661 ESYHYGGAIYSLGSV
+1661 
-1676 SMGEG
+1676 
-1681 ATVRGNTTSYMGGA
+1681 
-1695 IAVTGALSLGT
+1695 
-1706 GSVVESN
+1706 
-1713 QAQAG
+1713 
-1718 GAVYSTGQVNATGT
+1718 
-1732 TFRKNVATSNY
+1732 
-1743 GGGIYSA
+1743 
-1750 GGSIVLVDSRMEE
+1750 
-1763 NKAAGGGA
+1763 
-1771 IILAGG
+1771 
-1777 GTASVMDTAFA
+1777 
-1788 ANTATNGGAFF
+1788 
-1799 IDKNGVLTTASG
+1799 
-1811 GVGTDAGTL
+1811 
-1820 FDGNSAT
+1820 
-1827 TNGGAVYVQ
+1827 
-1836 NGTVDLGSG
+1836 
-1845 TRLQGNQAAKGG
+1845 
-1857 AIYALGGK
+1857 
-1865 DASAKLTF
+1865 
-1873 AGTVFG
+1873 
-1879 KNSGTYGG
+1879 
-1887 AVYSSASVGGTVN
+1887 
-1900 AAASDVVFEGN
+1900 
-1911 TATSGGAVYLGGSGT
+1911 
-1926 SDIAFTDAVFKE
+1926 
-1938 NQANTGN
+1938 
-1945 GGAIYSAISGSSNLA
+1945 
-1960 IADSTFEGNNAGY
+1960 
-1973 GGAVFNNG
+1973 
-1981 QLTTSGNVV
+1981 
-1990 FSGNTA
+1990 
-1996 TYGGAVYNYFTSTTD
+1996 
-2011 GSLAFN
+2011 
-2017 GGARFTGNTASGLGG
+2017 
-2032 AIYNT
+2032 
-2037 RAVTLNPGAGQEIVF
+2037 
-2052 SGNTDSTGSNA
+2052 
-2063 IFMGDGSSLDIMG
+2063 
-2076 DGKVVFDD
+2076 
-2084 ALSSQSATP
+2084 
-2093 TLKKTGSGELLLNA
+2093 
-2107 SMDGFLGTA
+2107 
-2116 SFEGG
+2116 
-2121 LTSIAEKWLIK
+2121 
-2132 NLSTVAGGKLKMSE
+2132 
-2146 FSFASQDAEN
+2146 
-2156 AVTGGKLV
+2156 
-2164 LAGGILETGTGQI
+2164 
-2177 FANGLNAEGDARNP
+2177 
-2191 GSVKLNGDNWSF
+2191 
-2203 DSGLIAFD
+2203 
-2211 DAKYNLTYA
+2211 
-2220 QAAALLLGASN
+2220 
-2231 VGADASGSGSA
+2231 
-2242 KEITFTGTYVN
+2242 
-2253 IPNPG
+2253 
-2258 PISPYYYTGNKSD
+2258 
-2271 AASDGTVGGW
+2271 
-2281 LDNSG
+2281 
-2286 VPVTLANAITVK
+2286 
-2298 KEPGQASEYR
+2298 
-2308 FLSGVFDG
+2308 
-2316 SKASDTSSLIHDD
+2316 
-2329 SGVHVTSDG
+2329 
-2338 PLTIQNWGTELVP
+2338 
-2351 AHTSTV
+2351 
-2357 ASTGEIV
+2357 
-2364 FGNNVSVLNNHSA
+2364 
-2377 GDGTKGGGALF
+2377 
-2388 SKASITFGDNAVLS
+2388 
-2402 GNATV
+2402 
-2407 LAAGGEGYGGGALFL
+2407 
-2422 DGKGEILLGKNALIE
+2422 
-2437 KNESCGYGG
+2437 
-2446 AIYSL
+2446 
-2451 GSVRL
+2451 
-2456 GEGAVIRGNKASYMG
+2456 
-2471 GALAVTGA
+2471 
-2479 LSLGKNALVED
+2479 
-2490 NQARQGG
+2490 
-2497 AIYAQNGTLAL
+2497 
-2508 GSGTRL
+2508 
-2514 ERNQADRG
+2514 
-2522 GAIYLQGGSGDS
+2522 
-2534 TTLDLMNSV
+2534 
-2543 FRENSASNGGA
+2543 
-2554 LYLTGD
+2554 
-2560 GTLRIAAADTVF
+2560 
-2572 EGNSASYGGA
+2572 
-2582 IYNGFPMNEKGH
+2582 
-2594 SGSDGSLAFNGGAR
+2594 
-2608 FTGNTASG
+2608 
-2616 LGGAIYNTRAV
+2616 
-2627 TLNPG
+2627 
-2632 AGQEIVFSGN
+2632 EIVFSGN

-2674 SQSATPTLKKTGGG
+2674 SQSATPTLKKTGSGE
-2688 TLLFNASMDGF
+2688 LLLNASMDGF

-2711 IAQKWLIKNTVTI
+2711 IAQKWLIKNTVII

-2730 MPEFSFAAQGEGNNV
+2730 MPAFSFVAQGEGNNV

-2759 GTGQIFTNGL
+2759 GTGQIFINGL

-2782 LRDDNWSFNSGL
+2782 LSGDNWSFDSGL

-2820 AGEGVGSTSAKE
+2820 AGEGAGSTSAKE

-2839 YVDPDPDPV
+2839 YVDPVPDPVPPVEPDPDPV
-2848 PPVDPDPTPPAPE
+2848 PPVDPGPDPVPPVEPDPTPPAPE

-2909 ATDDKTDSISGSIG
+2909 AKDDKTDSISGSIG

-3055 VSGRLTSASVE
+3055 VSGKLTSASVE
-3066 LSGGGLNVSGAVDSS
+3066 LSGGALNVFGAVDSS

-3104 SDVQINIGDQGSAG
+3104 SDVQFNIGDQGSAG
-3118 RVVARQARLQ
+3118 RVVARQAQLQ

-3139 GNDALTDAS
+3139 GNDALADAS

-3224 APVLTPNTATFT
+3224 APVLTPNTATFA

-3281 TSGFSVSSVQ
+3281 TSGFSVSNVQ

-3306 LVLGKDADGSMKIQ
+3306 LVLGKDADGSMKVQ

-3341 IWGKGLNDTESDSM
+3341 IWGRGLNDTESGNM
-3355 GIRFLSRAVNENY
+3355 GIRFLSRAVNENH

-3411 LHMTA
+3411 SHMTT

-3421 VRKDGLNLWI
+3421 IRKDGLNLWI

-3442 FGAGSLDG
+3442 LGAGSLDG

-3468 VFRVGM
+3468 DFRVGM

-3497 FWGVNLYGSWS
+3497 FWGMNLYGSWS

-3534 MQLGQLRGDVD
+3534 MQLGQLRADVD

-3584 RIDEHD
+3584 RIDDHD

-3619 WKVKPRADLSVV
+3619 WKVKPRADLSVA
-3631 PAAGDLKAKTK
+3631 PAAGDLKAKAKT
-3642 ARVPGVAASDTI
+3642 RVPGVAASDTI
-3654 KARMMDSVSFD
+3654 KARIMDSVSFD
-3665 GTLGLEVQRDNIS
+3665 GTLGLEVQKDNIS

-3689 HKTGHGVNVSFTYK
+3689 HKAGHGVNVSFTYK

>member
-42 AGFAGAED
+42 AGFAGAEELSGD
-50 PIIAPNSSISKHYDT
+50 ISPISLSGDTRNIIGVGDISLRSTEPALRYLI
-65 NTTVL
+65 NV
-70 NTDQPQF
+70 
-77 SKELYAIGAT
+77 SG
-87 GSQGALDISMEGDA
+87 QGQLDISMSNGSPMAVGNADGIY
-101 ALTVDAS
+101 LKDYSDYDQYAS
-108 WRRDAADSNR
+108 AFHVA
-118 DQLSAVYVGSGAQF
+118 GSGSSG
-132 SFTGTGLFRATGQG
+132 SFVGTGTFSMVGGG
-146 KVMEAVAFRNGANGP
+146 KLLGVCAFLSESK
-161 TGGTM
+161 GT
-166 RLTGAITGEAIT
+166 LTLSGDITGEA
-178 EASENGSGYKAIGVK
+178 EAVMNGSNGYASFAAAAAGGNLVFGGDRTTLRAKASTGNNANGAFVK
-193 AENAGTIIFSGKS
+193 YGGMIDFASKSVLIESKNTDSSSVGINCADGTVKTSADTDLDIVVEGNKATTGIQLTASSSDVQLAGNLDLTATQTGQDSFASVLGISNDSGKMVVS
-206 AWLKA
+206 GPTSLRLATNAPFDAKGITASGKA
-211 MAHAGTADGVYA
+211 DMSFLGDVEIAV
-223 RYGGVVDFQSEEVKV
+223 
-238 LSQSDT
+238 T
-244 GSAASGI
+244 GSASG
-251 SIEYSGG
+251 SALYTTYRYDYSTQAG
-258 TITSSEQTALTVGVK
+258 ICPV
-273 APASTATGISL
+273 ISL
-284 SGASKGLVDLA
+284 GTDGKAVTLNSSG
-295 GSLAV
+295 
-300 SVEGSPVR
+300 
-308 GIENDQG
+308 
-315 TLHVAKASSITGIGE
+315 
-330 GTFPSYGI
+330 YGI
-338 WGRNG
+338 N
-343 SSTELRGDVDV
+343 
-354 NMTSSTTVY
+354 N
-363 GVYADSATV
+363 
-372 SLGSEGDV
+372 
-380 AILVQG
+380 QG
-386 SLGRGVA
+386 
-393 AFSGGN
+393 
-399 VELGSQGKEVSITAQ
+399 
-414 NTGVEAGTSSTVSLN
+414 
-429 GKVKIDSGTG
+429 
-439 ISLSSTTVDKFP
+439 
-451 SLLSNGSVSIIS
+451 GSVSL
-463 AGTGIVAKY
+463 TGQRINITGSTGVFVEGGGNENVFADVRFDGPTTINADKAIV
-472 AHAVFNEL
+472 
-480 HIQAGTGIDV
+480 
-490 QSPGYIGS
+490 
-498 GNTDTVLDVN
+498 
-508 GPAEI
+508 
-513 VAQNTAL
+513 
-520 QIVGASGS
+520 
-528 KSASSGFVGTFND
+528 
-541 AASLRAS
+541 
-548 NGNGVQLSASTHSGT
+548 
-563 TAARDCS
+563 
-570 VTFKGQTSIASEK
+570 TSI
-583 GTGVVVN
+583 
-590 GPVASTAQDGAS
+590 
-602 VVFEG
+602 
-607 ATTIDAAKAIEIKK
+607 KAGEQV
-621 NNGKGASVTFAYNPT
+621 GASVTFAYNPT
-636 PINVPA
+636 PINVPVTKES
-642 RAQDADSQ
+642 ADSK
-650 VNGSVTGTGTLIKS
+650 VRGSVTGSSGTINKENA
-664 GGGSL
+664 GSL
-669 ALNGDNSSFSG
+669 AFYGDISNFSG
-680 EFNMQ
+680 VFNQ
-685 GGRAFLGSGKGYFS
+685 KGGTTFLSEGAAGYFGKAQLAVRG
-699 GATVNLTGGTL
+699 GAL
-710 VAPELRFSGGKL
+710 VAPTLSFQKTGKL
-722 LVAGGTLETGTGQ
+722 TLAGGTLETGTGQ
-735 IFTSALNADGDM
+735 IFTSALNADGDL

-789 NVAADNASGSGSAK
+789 NVAADNVSGSGSAK

-853 PVTRSLTIDGNGHT
+853 PVARSLAIDGNGHT

-884 VSIQNITFDGLK
+884 VSIQNIAFDGLK

-965 SFINCTGGSG
+965 GFINCTGGSG

-1003 NVVDDYGGYLTDPNY
+1003 NVVDDYEDYLTDPDY

-1029 IGKNALFKDN
+1029 IGKNALFKNN

-1094 LGSATFIQ
+1094 LGSAAFTQ

-1129 TAGKIGGAV
+1129 TADKIGGAV

-1148 ESAFSKNTAG
+1148 ESTFSKNTAG
-1158 VGGGLYNEGIASLG
+1158 VGGGLYNEGIVSLG

-1208 DGGAVYNDFSADKDG
+1208 DGGAVYNDFSEDKDG
-1223 NVVSDGS
+1223 NAVSAGS
-1230 LTFNG
+1230 LAFNG
-1235 GARFTGNTA
+1235 GARFIGNTA
-1244 SGFGGAIYN
+1244 SGLGGAIYN

-1289 DIMGDGKVVFDDA
+1289 DITGDGKVVFNDA

-1308 TPTLKKTGSGELLLN
+1308 TPALKKTGSGELLLN

-1351 STVAGGKLKMSEFSF
+1351 ITIAGGKLKMSEFSF

-1449 GADASG
+1449 GAEASG

-1493 TVGGWRD
+1493 TVGGWLD
-1500 SSGLPIAIAD
+1500 SSGVPIAIAD
-1510 VITVKTEPGQASE
+1510 VITVKTDPGQASE

-1535 TSDTSETY
+1535 TSDASDTY

-1577 VASSNGEILFG
+1577 VASSSGEILFG

-1611 KKGVTFGDNAVLSG
+1611 KKGVAFGDNAVLSG

-1637 GGGAIFLDGKGVVR
+1637 GGGAIFLDGKGAVR

-1681 ATVRGNTTSYMGGA
+1681 AIVRGNTTSYMGGA

-1718 GAVYSTGQVNATGT
+1718 GAVYSTGQVSATGT

-1750 GGSIVLVDSRMEE
+1750 GGSIVLVDSRVEE

-1771 IILAGG
+1771 VLLAGG
-1777 GTASVMDTAFA
+1777 GTASVTDTTFA

-1799 IDKNGVLTTASG
+1799 IDKNGMLTTTSG
-1811 GVGTDAGTL
+1811 EAGSDAGTL
-1820 FDGNSAT
+1820 FEGNSAT

-1845 TRLQGNQAAKGG
+1845 TRLQGNQAVKGG

-1873 AGTVFG
+1873 ADAVFG

-1900 AAASDVVFEGN
+1900 VAASDVVFEGN

-1945 GGAIYSAISGSSNLA
+1945 GGAIYSGISGSSNLA
-1960 IADSTFEGNNAGY
+1960 IADSSFEGNSAGY

-1981 QLTTSGNVV
+1981 QLATSGNVV
-1990 FSGNTA
+1990 FSGNRA

-2011 GSLAFN
+2011 GSLVFN

-2037 RAVTLNPGAGQEIVF
+2037 R
-2052 SGNTDSTGSNA
+2052 
-2063 IFMGDGSSLDIMG
+2063 
-2076 DGKVVFDD
+2076 
-2084 ALSSQSATP
+2084 
-2093 TLKKTGSGELLLNA
+2093 
-2107 SMDGFLGTA
+2107 
-2116 SFEGG
+2116 
-2121 LTSIAEKWLIK
+2121 SI
-2132 NLSTVAGGKLKMSE
+2132 
-2146 FSFASQDAEN
+2146 
-2156 AVTGGKLV
+2156 
-2164 LAGGILETGTGQI
+2164 
-2177 FANGLNAEGDARNP
+2177 
-2191 GSVKLNGDNWSF
+2191 
-2203 DSGLIAFD
+2203 
-2211 DAKYNLTYA
+2211 
-2220 QAAALLLGASN
+2220 
-2231 VGADASGSGSA
+2231 
-2242 KEITFTGTYVN
+2242 
-2253 IPNPG
+2253 
-2258 PISPYYYTGNKSD
+2258 
-2271 AASDGTVGGW
+2271 
-2281 LDNSG
+2281 
-2286 VPVTLANAITVK
+2286 
-2298 KEPGQASEYR
+2298 
-2308 FLSGVFDG
+2308 
-2316 SKASDTSSLIHDD
+2316 
-2329 SGVHVTSDG
+2329 
-2338 PLTIQNWGTELVP
+2338 
-2351 AHTSTV
+2351 
-2357 ASTGEIV
+2357 
-2364 FGNNVSVLNNHSA
+2364 
-2377 GDGTKGGGALF
+2377 
-2388 SKASITFGDNAVLS
+2388 
-2402 GNATV
+2402 
-2407 LAAGGEGYGGGALFL
+2407 
-2422 DGKGEILLGKNALIE
+2422 
-2437 KNESCGYGG
+2437 
-2446 AIYSL
+2446 
-2451 GSVRL
+2451 
-2456 GEGAVIRGNKASYMG
+2456 
-2471 GALAVTGA
+2471 
-2479 LSLGKNALVED
+2479 
-2490 NQARQGG
+2490 
-2497 AIYAQNGTLAL
+2497 
-2508 GSGTRL
+2508 
-2514 ERNQADRG
+2514 
-2522 GAIYLQGGSGDS
+2522 
-2534 TTLDLMNSV
+2534 
-2543 FRENSASNGGA
+2543 
-2554 LYLTGD
+2554 
-2560 GTLRIAAADTVF
+2560 
-2572 EGNSASYGGA
+2572 
-2582 IYNGFPMNEKGH
+2582 
-2594 SGSDGSLAFNGGAR
+2594 
-2608 FTGNTASG
+2608 
-2616 LGGAIYNTRAV
+2616 

-2665 KVVFDDALS
+2665 KVVFNDALS
-2674 SQSATPTLKKTGGG
+2674 SQSATPALKKTGSGE
-2688 TLLFNASMDGF
+2688 LLLNASMDGF

-2711 IAQKWLIKNTVTI
+2711 IAQKWLIKNLVTI
-2724 TGGRLK
+2724 AGGRLK
-2730 MPEFSFAAQGEGNNV
+2730 MPAFSFVAQGEGNNV

-2759 GTGQIFTNGL
+2759 GTGQIFINGL

-2782 LRDDNWSFNSGL
+2782 LSGDNWSFDSGL

-2820 AGEGVGSTSAKE
+2820 AGEGAGSTSAKE

-2839 YVDPDPDPV
+2839 YVDPVPDPVPPVEPDPDPV
-2848 PPVDPDPTPPAPE
+2848 PPVDPGPDPVPPVEPDPDPVPPVDPGPDPVPPVEPDPTPPAPE

-2909 ATDDKTDSISGSIG
+2909 AKDDKTDSISGSIG

-2965 HVGGTGEGASGVLNL
+2965 HVGGTGEGAFGVLNL

-3055 VSGRLTSASVE
+3055 VSGKLTSASVE
-3066 LSGGGLNVSGAVDSS
+3066 LSGGALNVSGAVDSS

-3104 SDVQINIGDQGSAG
+3104 SDVQLNIGDQGSAG
-3118 RVVARQARLQ
+3118 RVVARQAQLQ

-3139 GNDALTDAS
+3139 GNDALADAS

-3224 APVLTPNTATFT
+3224 APVLTPNTATFA

-3281 TSGFSVSSVQ
+3281 TSGFSVSNVQ

-3306 LVLGKDADGSMKIQ
+3306 LVLGKDADGSMKVQ

-3341 IWGKGLNDTESDSM
+3341 IWGKGLNDTESGNM
-3355 GIRFLSRAVNENY
+3355 GIRFLSRAVNENH

-3411 LHMTA
+3411 SHMTT

-3421 VRKDGLNLWI
+3421 IRKDGLNLWL

-3442 FGAGSLDG
+3442 LGAGSLDG

-3468 VFRVGM
+3468 DFRVGM
-3474 ALNAGSGTARSR
+3474 ALNAGSGTVRSR

-3497 FWGVNLYGSWS
+3497 FWGMNLYGSWS

-3527 KQDLPTT
+3527 KQDLPAT
-3534 MQLGQLRGDVD
+3534 MQLGQLRADVD

-3584 RIDEHD
+3584 RIDDHD

-3642 ARVPGVAASDTI
+3642 VRVPGVAASDTI

-3665 GTLGLEVQRDNIS
+3665 GTLGLEVQKDNIS

-3689 HKTGHGVNVSFTYK
+3689 HKAGHGVNVSFTYK

>member
-42 AGFAGAED
+42 AGFAGAEELSGD
-50 PIIAPNSSISKHYDT
+50 ISPISLSGDTRNIIGVGDISLRSTEPALRYLI
-65 NTTVL
+65 NV
-70 NTDQPQF
+70 
-77 SKELYAIGAT
+77 SG
-87 GSQGALDISMEGDA
+87 QGQLDISMSNGSPMAVGNADGIYLKDYSEYDQY
-101 ALTVDAS
+101 AS
-108 WRRDAADSNR
+108 AFHVA
-118 DQLSAVYVGSGAQF
+118 GSGSSG
-132 SFTGTGLFRATGQG
+132 SFVGTGTFSMVGGG
-146 KVMEAVAFRNGANGP
+146 KLLGVCAFLSESK
-161 TGGTM
+161 GT
-166 RLTGAITGEAIT
+166 LTLSGDITGEA
-178 EASENGSGYKAIGVK
+178 EAVMNGSNGYASFAAAAAGGNLVFGGDRTTLRAKASTGNNANGAFVKYGGMIGFASKSVLIESKNTDSSSVGINCADGTVK
-193 AENAGTIIFSGKS
+193 TSADTDLDIVVEGNKATTGIQLTASSSDVQLAGNLDLTATQTGQDSFASVLGISNDSGKMVVS
-206 AWLKA
+206 GPTSLRLATNAPFDAKGITASGKA
-211 MAHAGTADGVYA
+211 DMSFLGDVEIAV
-223 RYGGVVDFQSEEVKV
+223 
-238 LSQSDT
+238 T
-244 GSAASGI
+244 GSASG
-251 SIEYSGG
+251 SALYTTYRYDYSTQAG
-258 TITSSEQTALTVGVK
+258 ICPV
-273 APASTATGISL
+273 ISL
-284 SGASKGLVDLA
+284 GTDGKAVALNSSG
-295 GSLAV
+295 
-300 SVEGSPVR
+300 
-308 GIENDQG
+308 
-315 TLHVAKASSITGIGE
+315 
-330 GTFPSYGI
+330 YGI
-338 WGRNG
+338 N
-343 SSTELRGDVDV
+343 
-354 NMTSSTTVY
+354 N
-363 GVYADSATV
+363 
-372 SLGSEGDV
+372 
-380 AILVQG
+380 QG
-386 SLGRGVA
+386 
-393 AFSGGN
+393 
-399 VELGSQGKEVSITAQ
+399 
-414 NTGVEAGTSSTVSLN
+414 
-429 GKVKIDSGTG
+429 
-439 ISLSSTTVDKFP
+439 
-451 SLLSNGSVSIIS
+451 GSVSL
-463 AGTGIVAKY
+463 TGQRINITGSTGVFVEGGGNENVFADVRFDGPTTINADKAIV
-472 AHAVFNEL
+472 
-480 HIQAGTGIDV
+480 
-490 QSPGYIGS
+490 
-498 GNTDTVLDVN
+498 
-508 GPAEI
+508 
-513 VAQNTAL
+513 
-520 QIVGASGS
+520 
-528 KSASSGFVGTFND
+528 
-541 AASLRAS
+541 
-548 NGNGVQLSASTHSGT
+548 
-563 TAARDCS
+563 
-570 VTFKGQTSIASEK
+570 TSI
-583 GTGVVVN
+583 
-590 GPVASTAQDGAS
+590 
-602 VVFEG
+602 
-607 ATTIDAAKAIEIKK
+607 KAGEQV
-621 NNGKGASVTFAYNPT
+621 GASVTFAYNPT
-636 PINVPA
+636 PINVPVTKES
-642 RAQDADSQ
+642 ADSK
-650 VNGSVTGTGTLIKS
+650 VRGSVTGSSGTINKENA
-664 GGGSL
+664 GSL
-669 ALNGDNSSFSG
+669 AFYGDISNFSG
-680 EFNMQ
+680 VFNQ
-685 GGRAFLGSGKGYFS
+685 KGGTTFLSEGAAGYF
-699 GATVNLTGGTL
+699 GKAQLAVTGGAL
-710 VAPELRFSGGKL
+710 VAPTLSFQKTGKL
-722 LVAGGTLETGTGQ
+722 TLAGGTLETGTGQ
-735 IFTSALNADGDM
+735 IFTNALNADGDM

-789 NVAADNASGSGSAK
+789 NVAADNVSGSGSAK

-853 PVTRSLTIDGNGHT
+853 PVARSLAIDGNGHT

-884 VSIQNITFDGLK
+884 VSIQNIAFDGLK

-965 SFINCTGGSG
+965 GFINCTGGSG

-1003 NVVDDYGGYLTDPNY
+1003 NVVDDYEDYLTDPDY

-1029 IGKNALFKDN
+1029 IGKNALFKNN

-1094 LGSATFIQ
+1094 LGSATFTQ

-1148 ESAFSKNTAG
+1148 ESTFSKNTAG
-1158 VGGGLYNEGIASLG
+1158 VGGGFYNEGIASLG

-1208 DGGAVYNDFSADKDG
+1208 DGGAVYNDFSEDKDG
-1223 NVVSDGS
+1223 NAVS
-1230 LTFNG
+1230 
-1235 GARFTGNTA
+1235 A
-1244 SGFGGAIYN
+1244 
-1253 TRSIT
+1253 
-1258 LNPGAGQEIVFSG
+1258 
-1271 NTDSTG
+1271 
-1277 SNAIFMGDGSSL
+1277 
-1289 DIMGDGKVVFDDA
+1289 
-1302 LSSQSA
+1302 
-1308 TPTLKKTGSGELLLN
+1308 
-1323 ASMDGFLGTASF
+1323 
-1335 EGGLTSIAE
+1335 
-1344 KWLIKNL
+1344 
-1351 STVAGGKLKMSEFSF
+1351 
-1366 ASQDAENAVT
+1366 
-1376 GGKLVLAGG
+1376 
-1385 ILETG
+1385 
-1390 TGQIFANGLNAEG
+1390 
-1403 DARNPGSVK
+1403 
-1412 LNGDNWSF
+1412 
-1420 DSGLIAF
+1420 
-1427 DDAKYNLT
+1427 
-1435 YAQAAALLLGASNV
+1435 
-1449 GADASG
+1449 
-1455 SGSAKEITF
+1455 
-1464 TGTYVNIPNPGPLS
+1464 
-1478 PYYYTGNKS
+1478 
-1487 DAASDG
+1487 
-1493 TVGGWRD
+1493 
-1500 SSGLPIAIAD
+1500 
-1510 VITVKTEPGQASE
+1510 
-1523 YRFLSGVYDGSK
+1523 
-1535 TSDTSETY
+1535 
-1543 ACLIHGGDSGVRV
+1543 
-1556 TSDGPLTIQNWGT
+1556 
-1569 GLMPYHAS
+1569 
-1577 VASSNGEILFG
+1577 
-1588 DNVSLLNNHSAGDAT
+1588 
-1603 KGGGAIFS
+1603 
-1611 KKGVTFGDNAVLSG
+1611 
-1625 NSTALAIGGGGY
+1625 
-1637 GGGAIFLDGKGVVR
+1637 
-1651 FGKNAVIANN
+1651 
-1661 ESYHYGGAIYSLGSV
+1661 
-1676 SMGEG
+1676 
-1681 ATVRGNTTSYMGGA
+1681 
-1695 IAVTGALSLGT
+1695 
-1706 GSVVESN
+1706 
-1713 QAQAG
+1713 
-1718 GAVYSTGQVNATGT
+1718 
-1732 TFRKNVATSNY
+1732 
-1743 GGGIYSA
+1743 
-1750 GGSIVLVDSRMEE
+1750 
-1763 NKAAGGGA
+1763 
-1771 IILAGG
+1771 
-1777 GTASVMDTAFA
+1777 
-1788 ANTATNGGAFF
+1788 
-1799 IDKNGVLTTASG
+1799 
-1811 GVGTDAGTL
+1811 
-1820 FDGNSAT
+1820 
-1827 TNGGAVYVQ
+1827 
-1836 NGTVDLGSG
+1836 
-1845 TRLQGNQAAKGG
+1845 
-1857 AIYALGGK
+1857 
-1865 DASAKLTF
+1865 
-1873 AGTVFG
+1873 
-1879 KNSGTYGG
+1879 
-1887 AVYSSASVGGTVN
+1887 
-1900 AAASDVVFEGN
+1900 
-1911 TATSGGAVYLGGSGT
+1911 
-1926 SDIAFTDAVFKE
+1926 
-1938 NQANTGN
+1938 
-1945 GGAIYSAISGSSNLA
+1945 
-1960 IADSTFEGNNAGY
+1960 
-1973 GGAVFNNG
+1973 
-1981 QLTTSGNVV
+1981 
-1990 FSGNTA
+1990 
-1996 TYGGAVYNYFTSTTD
+1996 

-2017 GGARFTGNTASGLGG
+2017 GGARFTGNTAGGLGG

-2037 RAVTLNPGAGQEIVF
+2037 R
-2052 SGNTDSTGSNA
+2052 
-2063 IFMGDGSSLDIMG
+2063 
-2076 DGKVVFDD
+2076 
-2084 ALSSQSATP
+2084 
-2093 TLKKTGSGELLLNA
+2093 
-2107 SMDGFLGTA
+2107 
-2116 SFEGG
+2116 
-2121 LTSIAEKWLIK
+2121 SI
-2132 NLSTVAGGKLKMSE
+2132 
-2146 FSFASQDAEN
+2146 
-2156 AVTGGKLV
+2156 
-2164 LAGGILETGTGQI
+2164 
-2177 FANGLNAEGDARNP
+2177 
-2191 GSVKLNGDNWSF
+2191 
-2203 DSGLIAFD
+2203 
-2211 DAKYNLTYA
+2211 
-2220 QAAALLLGASN
+2220 
-2231 VGADASGSGSA
+2231 
-2242 KEITFTGTYVN
+2242 
-2253 IPNPG
+2253 
-2258 PISPYYYTGNKSD
+2258 
-2271 AASDGTVGGW
+2271 
-2281 LDNSG
+2281 
-2286 VPVTLANAITVK
+2286 
-2298 KEPGQASEYR
+2298 
-2308 FLSGVFDG
+2308 
-2316 SKASDTSSLIHDD
+2316 
-2329 SGVHVTSDG
+2329 
-2338 PLTIQNWGTELVP
+2338 
-2351 AHTSTV
+2351 
-2357 ASTGEIV
+2357 
-2364 FGNNVSVLNNHSA
+2364 
-2377 GDGTKGGGALF
+2377 
-2388 SKASITFGDNAVLS
+2388 
-2402 GNATV
+2402 
-2407 LAAGGEGYGGGALFL
+2407 
-2422 DGKGEILLGKNALIE
+2422 
-2437 KNESCGYGG
+2437 
-2446 AIYSL
+2446 
-2451 GSVRL
+2451 
-2456 GEGAVIRGNKASYMG
+2456 
-2471 GALAVTGA
+2471 
-2479 LSLGKNALVED
+2479 
-2490 NQARQGG
+2490 
-2497 AIYAQNGTLAL
+2497 
-2508 GSGTRL
+2508 
-2514 ERNQADRG
+2514 
-2522 GAIYLQGGSGDS
+2522 
-2534 TTLDLMNSV
+2534 
-2543 FRENSASNGGA
+2543 
-2554 LYLTGD
+2554 
-2560 GTLRIAAADTVF
+2560 
-2572 EGNSASYGGA
+2572 
-2582 IYNGFPMNEKGH
+2582 
-2594 SGSDGSLAFNGGAR
+2594 
-2608 FTGNTASG
+2608 
-2616 LGGAIYNTRAV
+2616 

-2674 SQSATPTLKKTGGG
+2674 SQSATPTLKKTGSGE
-2688 TLLFNASMDGF
+2688 LLLNASMDGF
-2699 LGTAAF
+2699 LGTVAF

-2711 IAQKWLIKNTVTI
+2711 IAQKWLIKNMVTI

-2730 MPEFSFAAQGEGNNV
+2730 MPAFSFVAQGEGNNV

-2759 GTGQIFTNGL
+2759 GTGQIFINGL

-2782 LRDDNWSFNSGL
+2782 LSGDNWSFDSGL

-2820 AGEGVGSTSAKE
+2820 AGEGAGSTSAKE

-2839 YVDPDPDPV
+2839 YVDPVPDPVPPVEPDPDPV
-2848 PPVDPDPTPPAPE
+2848 PPVDPGPDPVPPVEPDPTPPAPE

-2909 ATDDKTDSISGSIG
+2909 AKDDKTDSISGSIG

-2965 HVGGTGEGASGVLNL
+2965 HVGGTGEGAFGVLNL

-3047 RQADGQTN
+3047 RQTDGQTN
-3055 VSGRLTSASVE
+3055 VSGKLTSASVE
-3066 LSGGGLNVSGAVDSS
+3066 LSGGALNVFGAVDSS

-3104 SDVQINIGDQGSAG
+3104 SDVQFNIGDQGSAG
-3118 RVVARQARLQ
+3118 RVVARQAQLQ

-3139 GNDALTDAS
+3139 GNDALADAS

-3188 SLQWGQNGVTAAL
+3188 NLQWGQNGVTAAL

-3224 APVLTPNTATFT
+3224 APVLTPNTATFA

-3281 TSGFSVSSVQ
+3281 TSGFSVSNVQ

-3306 LVLGKDADGSMKIQ
+3306 LVLGKDADGSMKVQ

-3341 IWGKGLNDTESDSM
+3341 IWGKGLNDTESGNM
-3355 GIRFLSRAVNENY
+3355 GIRFLSRAVNENH

-3411 LHMTA
+3411 SHMTT

-3421 VRKDGLNLWI
+3421 IRKDGLNLWI

-3442 FGAGSLDG
+3442 LGAGSLDG

-3468 VFRVGM
+3468 DFRVGM

-3497 FWGVNLYGSWS
+3497 FWGMNLYGSWS

-3527 KQDLPTT
+3527 KQDLPAT
-3534 MQLGQLRGDVD
+3534 MQLGQLRADVD
-3545 TGVLTAGLRGEYR
+3545 MGVLTAGLRGEYR

-3577 RTDGFTS
+3577 RADGFTS
-3584 RIDEHD
+3584 RIDGHD

-3642 ARVPGVAASDTI
+3642 VRVPGVAASDTI

-3665 GTLGLEVQRDNIS
+3665 GTLGLEVQKDNIS

-3689 HKTGHGVNVSFTYK
+3689 HKAGHGVNVSFTYK

>member
-42 AGFAGAED
+42 AGFAGAEELSGD
-50 PIIAPNSSISKHYDT
+50 ISPISLSGDTRNIIGVGDISLRSTEPALRYLI
-65 NTTVL
+65 NV
-70 NTDQPQF
+70 
-77 SKELYAIGAT
+77 SG
-87 GSQGALDISMEGDA
+87 QGQLDISMSNGSPMAVGNADGIY
-101 ALTVDAS
+101 LKDYSDYDQYAS
-108 WRRDAADSNR
+108 AFHVA
-118 DQLSAVYVGSGAQF
+118 GSGSSG
-132 SFTGTGLFRATGQG
+132 SFVGTGTFSMVGGG
-146 KVMEAVAFRNGANGP
+146 KLLGVCAFLSESK
-161 TGGTM
+161 GT
-166 RLTGAITGEAIT
+166 LTLSGDITGEA
-178 EASENGSGYKAIGVK
+178 EAVMNGSNGYASF
-193 AENAGTIIFSGKS
+193 AAAAAGGNLVF
-206 AWLKA
+206 
-211 MAHAGTADGVYA
+211 
-223 RYGGVVDFQSEEVKV
+223 GGDR
-238 LSQSDT
+238 T
-244 GSAASGI
+244 
-251 SIEYSGG
+251 
-258 TITSSEQTALTVGVK
+258 
-273 APASTATGISL
+273 
-284 SGASKGLVDLA
+284 
-295 GSLAV
+295 
-300 SVEGSPVR
+300 
-308 GIENDQG
+308 
-315 TLHVAKASSITGIGE
+315 TLRAKASTGNNANGAFVKYGGMIGFASKSVLIESKNTDSNSVGINCADGTVKTSADTDLDIVVEGNKATTGIQLTASSSDVQLAGNLDLTATQTGQDSFASVLGISNDSGKMVVSGPTSLRLVTNAPFDAKGITASGKADMSFLGDVE
-330 GTFPSYGI
+330 IAVRGSASGSALYTTYRYDYSTQAGICPVISLGTDGKAVTLNSSGYGI
-338 WGRNG
+338 N
-343 SSTELRGDVDV
+343 
-354 NMTSSTTVY
+354 N
-363 GVYADSATV
+363 
-372 SLGSEGDV
+372 
-380 AILVQG
+380 QG
-386 SLGRGVA
+386 
-393 AFSGGN
+393 
-399 VELGSQGKEVSITAQ
+399 
-414 NTGVEAGTSSTVSLN
+414 
-429 GKVKIDSGTG
+429 
-439 ISLSSTTVDKFP
+439 
-451 SLLSNGSVSIIS
+451 GSVSL
-463 AGTGIVAKY
+463 TGQRINITGSTGVFVEGGGNENVFADVRFDGPTTINADKAIV
-472 AHAVFNEL
+472 
-480 HIQAGTGIDV
+480 
-490 QSPGYIGS
+490 
-498 GNTDTVLDVN
+498 
-508 GPAEI
+508 
-513 VAQNTAL
+513 
-520 QIVGASGS
+520 
-528 KSASSGFVGTFND
+528 
-541 AASLRAS
+541 
-548 NGNGVQLSASTHSGT
+548 
-563 TAARDCS
+563 
-570 VTFKGQTSIASEK
+570 TSI
-583 GTGVVVN
+583 
-590 GPVASTAQDGAS
+590 
-602 VVFEG
+602 
-607 ATTIDAAKAIEIKK
+607 KAGEQV
-621 NNGKGASVTFAYNPT
+621 GASVTFAYNPT
-636 PINVPA
+636 PINVPVTKES
-642 RAQDADSQ
+642 ADSK
-650 VNGSVTGTGTLIKS
+650 VRGSVTGSSGTINKENA
-664 GGGSL
+664 GSL
-669 ALNGDNSSFSG
+669 AFYGDISNFSG
-680 EFNMQ
+680 VFNQ
-685 GGRAFLGSGKGYFS
+685 KGGTTFLSEGAAGYF
-699 GATVNLTGGTL
+699 GKAQLAVTGGAL
-710 VAPELRFSGGKL
+710 VAPTLSFQKTGKL
-722 LVAGGTLETGTGQ
+722 TLAGGTLETGTGQ
-735 IFTSALNADGDM
+735 IFTSALNVDGDM

-789 NVAADNASGSGSAK
+789 NVAADNVSGSGSAK

-853 PVTRSLTIDGNGHT
+853 PVARSLAIDGNGHT

-884 VSIQNITFDGLK
+884 VSIQNIAFDGLK

-1003 NVVDDYGGYLTDPNY
+1003 GVVDDYGDYLTDPDY

-1029 IGKNALFKDN
+1029 IGKNALFKNN

-1094 LGSATFIQ
+1094 LGSATFTQ

-1148 ESAFSKNTAG
+1148 ESTFSKNTAG

-1208 DGGAVYNDFSADKDG
+1208 DGGAVYNDFSEDKDG
-1223 NVVSDGS
+1223 NAVSAGS
-1230 LTFNG
+1230 LAFNG

-1244 SGFGGAIYN
+1244 SGLGGAIYN

-1289 DIMGDGKVVFDDA
+1289 DITGDGKVVFNDA

-1308 TPTLKKTGSGELLLN
+1308 TPALKKTGSGELLLN

-1351 STVAGGKLKMSEFSF
+1351 ITIAGGKLKMSEFSF

-1412 LNGDNWSF
+1412 LNGDNWSL

-1449 GADASG
+1449 GAEASC

-1464 TGTYVNIPNPGPLS
+1464 TGPYVNIPNPGPLS

-1493 TVGGWRD
+1493 TVGGWLD
-1500 SSGLPIAIAD
+1500 SSGVPIAIAD
-1510 VITVKTEPGQASE
+1510 VITVKTDPGQASE

-1535 TSDTSETY
+1535 TSDASDTY

-1577 VASSNGEILFG
+1577 VASSSGEILFG

-1611 KKGVTFGDNAVLSG
+1611 KKGVAFGDNAVLSG

-1637 GGGAIFLDGKGVVR
+1637 GGGAIFLDGKGAVR

-1681 ATVRGNTTSYMGGA
+1681 AIVRGNTTSYMGGA

-1718 GAVYSTGQVNATGT
+1718 GAVYSTGQVSATGT

-1771 IILAGG
+1771 VLLAGG
-1777 GTASVMDTAFA
+1777 GTASVTDTTFA

-1799 IDKNGVLTTASG
+1799 IDKNGMLTTTSG
-1811 GVGTDAGTL
+1811 EAGSDAGTL
-1820 FDGNSAT
+1820 FEGNSAT

-1845 TRLQGNQAAKGG
+1845 TRLQGNQAVKGG
-1857 AIYALGGK
+1857 AIYVLGGK

-1873 AGTVFG
+1873 VDTVFG
-1879 KNSGTYGG
+1879 KNNGTYGG

-1900 AAASDVVFEGN
+1900 VAASDVVFEGN

-1938 NQANTGN
+1938 NQSNTGN
-1945 GGAIYSAISGSSNLA
+1945 GGAIYSGISGSSNLA
-1960 IADSTFEGNNAGY
+1960 IADSSFEGNSAGY

-1990 FSGNTA
+1990 FSGNGA

-2011 GSLAFN
+2011 GSLVFN
-2017 GGARFTGNTASGLGG
+2017 GGARFTGNTAGGLGG

-2037 RAVTLNPGAGQEIVF
+2037 R
-2052 SGNTDSTGSNA
+2052 
-2063 IFMGDGSSLDIMG
+2063 
-2076 DGKVVFDD
+2076 
-2084 ALSSQSATP
+2084 
-2093 TLKKTGSGELLLNA
+2093 
-2107 SMDGFLGTA
+2107 
-2116 SFEGG
+2116 
-2121 LTSIAEKWLIK
+2121 SI
-2132 NLSTVAGGKLKMSE
+2132 
-2146 FSFASQDAEN
+2146 
-2156 AVTGGKLV
+2156 
-2164 LAGGILETGTGQI
+2164 
-2177 FANGLNAEGDARNP
+2177 
-2191 GSVKLNGDNWSF
+2191 
-2203 DSGLIAFD
+2203 
-2211 DAKYNLTYA
+2211 
-2220 QAAALLLGASN
+2220 
-2231 VGADASGSGSA
+2231 
-2242 KEITFTGTYVN
+2242 
-2253 IPNPG
+2253 
-2258 PISPYYYTGNKSD
+2258 
-2271 AASDGTVGGW
+2271 
-2281 LDNSG
+2281 
-2286 VPVTLANAITVK
+2286 
-2298 KEPGQASEYR
+2298 
-2308 FLSGVFDG
+2308 
-2316 SKASDTSSLIHDD
+2316 
-2329 SGVHVTSDG
+2329 
-2338 PLTIQNWGTELVP
+2338 
-2351 AHTSTV
+2351 
-2357 ASTGEIV
+2357 
-2364 FGNNVSVLNNHSA
+2364 
-2377 GDGTKGGGALF
+2377 
-2388 SKASITFGDNAVLS
+2388 
-2402 GNATV
+2402 
-2407 LAAGGEGYGGGALFL
+2407 
-2422 DGKGEILLGKNALIE
+2422 
-2437 KNESCGYGG
+2437 
-2446 AIYSL
+2446 
-2451 GSVRL
+2451 
-2456 GEGAVIRGNKASYMG
+2456 
-2471 GALAVTGA
+2471 
-2479 LSLGKNALVED
+2479 
-2490 NQARQGG
+2490 
-2497 AIYAQNGTLAL
+2497 
-2508 GSGTRL
+2508 
-2514 ERNQADRG
+2514 
-2522 GAIYLQGGSGDS
+2522 
-2534 TTLDLMNSV
+2534 
-2543 FRENSASNGGA
+2543 
-2554 LYLTGD
+2554 
-2560 GTLRIAAADTVF
+2560 
-2572 EGNSASYGGA
+2572 
-2582 IYNGFPMNEKGH
+2582 
-2594 SGSDGSLAFNGGAR
+2594 
-2608 FTGNTASG
+2608 
-2616 LGGAIYNTRAV
+2616 

-2665 KVVFDDALS
+2665 KVVFNDALS
-2674 SQSATPTLKKTGGG
+2674 SQSATPALKKTGSG

-2711 IAQKWLIKNTVTI
+2711 IAQKWLIKNTVII

-2730 MPEFSFAAQGEGNNV
+2730 MPAFSFVAQGEGNNV

-2759 GTGQIFTNGL
+2759 GTGQIFINGL

-2782 LRDDNWSFNSGL
+2782 LSGDNWSFDSGL

-2820 AGEGVGSTSAKE
+2820 AGEGAGSTSAKE

-2839 YVDPDPDPV
+2839 YVDPVPDPVPPVEPDPDPV
-2848 PPVDPDPTPPAPE
+2848 PPVDPGPDPVPPVEPDPTPPAPE

-2909 ATDDKTDSISGSIG
+2909 AKDDKTDSISGSIG

-3055 VSGRLTSASVE
+3055 VSGKLTSASVE
-3066 LSGGGLNVSGAVDSS
+3066 LSGGALNVSGAVDSS

-3104 SDVQINIGDQGSAG
+3104 SDVQLNIGDQGSAG
-3118 RVVARQARLQ
+3118 RVVARQAQLQ

-3139 GNDALTDAS
+3139 GNDALADAS

-3224 APVLTPNTATFT
+3224 APVLTPNTATFA

-3281 TSGFSVSSVQ
+3281 TSGFSVSNVQ

-3306 LVLGKDADGSMKIQ
+3306 LVLGKDADGSMKVQ

-3341 IWGKGLNDTESDSM
+3341 IWGKGLNDTESGNM
-3355 GIRFLSRAVNENY
+3355 GIRFLSRAVNENH

-3411 LHMTA
+3411 SHMTT

-3421 VRKDGLNLWI
+3421 IRKDGLNLWI

-3442 FGAGSLDG
+3442 LGAGSLDG

-3468 VFRVGM
+3468 DFRVGM

-3497 FWGVNLYGSWS
+3497 FWGMNLYGSWS

-3534 MQLGQLRGDVD
+3534 MQLGQLRADVD

-3584 RIDEHD
+3584 RIDDHD

-3619 WKVKPRADLSVV
+3619 WKVKPRADLSVA
-3631 PAAGDLKAKTK
+3631 PAAGDLKAKAK

-3665 GTLGLEVQRDNIS
+3665 GTLGLEVQKDNIS

-3689 HKTGHGVNVSFTYK
+3689 HKAGHGVNVSFTYK

>member
-42 AGFAGAED
+42 AGFAGAEELSGD
-50 PIIAPNSSISKHYDT
+50 ISPISLSGDTRNIIGVGDISLRSTEPALRYLI
-65 NTTVL
+65 NV
-70 NTDQPQF
+70 
-77 SKELYAIGAT
+77 SG
-87 GSQGALDISMEGDA
+87 QGQLDISMSNGSPMAVGNADGIY
-101 ALTVDAS
+101 LKDYSDYDQYAS
-108 WRRDAADSNR
+108 AFHVA
-118 DQLSAVYVGSGAQF
+118 GSGSSG
-132 SFTGTGLFRATGQG
+132 SFVGTGTFSMVGGG
-146 KVMEAVAFRNGANGP
+146 KLLGVCAFLSESK
-161 TGGTM
+161 GT
-166 RLTGAITGEAIT
+166 LTLSGDITGEA
-178 EASENGSGYKAIGVK
+178 EAVMNGSNGYASFAAAAAGGNLVFGGDRTTLRAKASTGNNANGAFVK
-193 AENAGTIIFSGKS
+193 YGGMIDFASKSVLIESKNTDSSSVGINCADGTVKTSADTDLDIVVEGNKATTGIQLTASSSDVQLAGNLDLTATQTGQDSFASVLGISNDSGKMVVS
-206 AWLKA
+206 GPTSLRLATNAPFDAKGITASGKA
-211 MAHAGTADGVYA
+211 DMSFLGDVEIAV
-223 RYGGVVDFQSEEVKV
+223 
-238 LSQSDT
+238 T
-244 GSAASGI
+244 GSASG
-251 SIEYSGG
+251 SALYTTYRYDYSTQAG
-258 TITSSEQTALTVGVK
+258 ICPV
-273 APASTATGISL
+273 ISL
-284 SGASKGLVDLA
+284 GTDGKAVTLNSSG
-295 GSLAV
+295 
-300 SVEGSPVR
+300 
-308 GIENDQG
+308 
-315 TLHVAKASSITGIGE
+315 
-330 GTFPSYGI
+330 YGI
-338 WGRNG
+338 N
-343 SSTELRGDVDV
+343 
-354 NMTSSTTVY
+354 N
-363 GVYADSATV
+363 
-372 SLGSEGDV
+372 
-380 AILVQG
+380 QG
-386 SLGRGVA
+386 
-393 AFSGGN
+393 
-399 VELGSQGKEVSITAQ
+399 
-414 NTGVEAGTSSTVSLN
+414 
-429 GKVKIDSGTG
+429 
-439 ISLSSTTVDKFP
+439 
-451 SLLSNGSVSIIS
+451 GSVSL
-463 AGTGIVAKY
+463 TGQRINITGSTGVFVEGGGNENVFADVRFDGPTTINADKAIV
-472 AHAVFNEL
+472 
-480 HIQAGTGIDV
+480 
-490 QSPGYIGS
+490 
-498 GNTDTVLDVN
+498 
-508 GPAEI
+508 
-513 VAQNTAL
+513 
-520 QIVGASGS
+520 
-528 KSASSGFVGTFND
+528 
-541 AASLRAS
+541 
-548 NGNGVQLSASTHSGT
+548 
-563 TAARDCS
+563 
-570 VTFKGQTSIASEK
+570 TSI
-583 GTGVVVN
+583 
-590 GPVASTAQDGAS
+590 
-602 VVFEG
+602 
-607 ATTIDAAKAIEIKK
+607 KAGEQV
-621 NNGKGASVTFAYNPT
+621 GASVTFAYNPT
-636 PINVPA
+636 PINVPVTKES
-642 RAQDADSQ
+642 ADSK
-650 VNGSVTGTGTLIKS
+650 VRGSVTGSSGTINKENA
-664 GGGSL
+664 GSL
-669 ALNGDNSSFSG
+669 AFYGDISNFSG
-680 EFNMQ
+680 VFNQ
-685 GGRAFLGSGKGYFS
+685 KGGTTFLSEGAAGYF
-699 GATVNLTGGTL
+699 GKAQLAVTGGAL
-710 VAPELRFSGGKL
+710 VAPTLSFQKTGKL
-722 LVAGGTLETGTGQ
+722 TLAGGTLETGTGQ

-768 FDDAK
+768 FDDAR

-789 NVAADNASGSGSAK
+789 NVAADNVSGSGSAK

-853 PVTRSLTIDGNGHT
+853 PVARSLAIDGNGHT

-884 VSIQNITFDGLK
+884 VSIQNIAFDGLK

-965 SFINCTGGSG
+965 GFINCTGGSG

-1003 NVVDDYGGYLTDPNY
+1003 NVVDDYGGYLTDPDY

-1029 IGKNALFKDN
+1029 IGKNALFKNN

-1094 LGSATFIQ
+1094 LGSAAFTQ

-1148 ESAFSKNTAG
+1148 ESTFSKNTAG

-1208 DGGAVYNDFSADKDG
+1208 DGGAVYNDFSEDKDG
-1223 NVVSDGS
+1223 NAVSAGS
-1230 LTFNG
+1230 LAFNG

-1244 SGFGGAIYN
+1244 GGLGGAIYN

-1289 DIMGDGKVVFDDA
+1289 DITGDGKVVFNDA

-1323 ASMDGFLGTASF
+1323 ASMDGFLGTA
-1335 EGGLTSIAE
+1335 
-1344 KWLIKNL
+1344 
-1351 STVAGGKLKMSEFSF
+1351 
-1366 ASQDAENAVT
+1366 
-1376 GGKLVLAGG
+1376 
-1385 ILETG
+1385 
-1390 TGQIFANGLNAEG
+1390 
-1403 DARNPGSVK
+1403 
-1412 LNGDNWSF
+1412 
-1420 DSGLIAF
+1420 
-1427 DDAKYNLT
+1427 
-1435 YAQAAALLLGASNV
+1435 
-1449 GADASG
+1449 
-1455 SGSAKEITF
+1455 
-1464 TGTYVNIPNPGPLS
+1464 
-1478 PYYYTGNKS
+1478 
-1487 DAASDG
+1487 
-1493 TVGGWRD
+1493 
-1500 SSGLPIAIAD
+1500 
-1510 VITVKTEPGQASE
+1510 
-1523 YRFLSGVYDGSK
+1523 
-1535 TSDTSETY
+1535 
-1543 ACLIHGGDSGVRV
+1543 
-1556 TSDGPLTIQNWGT
+1556 
-1569 GLMPYHAS
+1569 
-1577 VASSNGEILFG
+1577 
-1588 DNVSLLNNHSAGDAT
+1588 
-1603 KGGGAIFS
+1603 
-1611 KKGVTFGDNAVLSG
+1611 
-1625 NSTALAIGGGGY
+1625 
-1637 GGGAIFLDGKGVVR
+1637 
-1651 FGKNAVIANN
+1651 
-1661 ESYHYGGAIYSLGSV
+1661 
-1676 SMGEG
+1676 
-1681 ATVRGNTTSYMGGA
+1681 
-1695 IAVTGALSLGT
+1695 
-1706 GSVVESN
+1706 
-1713 QAQAG
+1713 
-1718 GAVYSTGQVNATGT
+1718 
-1732 TFRKNVATSNY
+1732 
-1743 GGGIYSA
+1743 
-1750 GGSIVLVDSRMEE
+1750 
-1763 NKAAGGGA
+1763 
-1771 IILAGG
+1771 
-1777 GTASVMDTAFA
+1777 
-1788 ANTATNGGAFF
+1788 
-1799 IDKNGVLTTASG
+1799 
-1811 GVGTDAGTL
+1811 
-1820 FDGNSAT
+1820 
-1827 TNGGAVYVQ
+1827 
-1836 NGTVDLGSG
+1836 
-1845 TRLQGNQAAKGG
+1845 
-1857 AIYALGGK
+1857 
-1865 DASAKLTF
+1865 
-1873 AGTVFG
+1873 
-1879 KNSGTYGG
+1879 
-1887 AVYSSASVGGTVN
+1887 
-1900 AAASDVVFEGN
+1900 
-1911 TATSGGAVYLGGSGT
+1911 
-1926 SDIAFTDAVFKE
+1926 
-1938 NQANTGN
+1938 
-1945 GGAIYSAISGSSNLA
+1945 
-1960 IADSTFEGNNAGY
+1960 
-1973 GGAVFNNG
+1973 
-1981 QLTTSGNVV
+1981 
-1990 FSGNTA
+1990 
-1996 TYGGAVYNYFTSTTD
+1996 
-2011 GSLAFN
+2011 
-2017 GGARFTGNTASGLGG
+2017 
-2032 AIYNT
+2032 
-2037 RAVTLNPGAGQEIVF
+2037 
-2052 SGNTDSTGSNA
+2052 
-2063 IFMGDGSSLDIMG
+2063 
-2076 DGKVVFDD
+2076 
-2084 ALSSQSATP
+2084 
-2093 TLKKTGSGELLLNA
+2093 
-2107 SMDGFLGTA
+2107 
-2116 SFEGG
+2116 
-2121 LTSIAEKWLIK
+2121 
-2132 NLSTVAGGKLKMSE
+2132 
-2146 FSFASQDAEN
+2146 
-2156 AVTGGKLV
+2156 
-2164 LAGGILETGTGQI
+2164 
-2177 FANGLNAEGDARNP
+2177 
-2191 GSVKLNGDNWSF
+2191 
-2203 DSGLIAFD
+2203 
-2211 DAKYNLTYA
+2211 
-2220 QAAALLLGASN
+2220 
-2231 VGADASGSGSA
+2231 
-2242 KEITFTGTYVN
+2242 
-2253 IPNPG
+2253 
-2258 PISPYYYTGNKSD
+2258 
-2271 AASDGTVGGW
+2271 
-2281 LDNSG
+2281 
-2286 VPVTLANAITVK
+2286 
-2298 KEPGQASEYR
+2298 
-2308 FLSGVFDG
+2308 
-2316 SKASDTSSLIHDD
+2316 
-2329 SGVHVTSDG
+2329 
-2338 PLTIQNWGTELVP
+2338 
-2351 AHTSTV
+2351 
-2357 ASTGEIV
+2357 
-2364 FGNNVSVLNNHSA
+2364 
-2377 GDGTKGGGALF
+2377 
-2388 SKASITFGDNAVLS
+2388 
-2402 GNATV
+2402 
-2407 LAAGGEGYGGGALFL
+2407 
-2422 DGKGEILLGKNALIE
+2422 
-2437 KNESCGYGG
+2437 
-2446 AIYSL
+2446 
-2451 GSVRL
+2451 
-2456 GEGAVIRGNKASYMG
+2456 
-2471 GALAVTGA
+2471 
-2479 LSLGKNALVED
+2479 
-2490 NQARQGG
+2490 
-2497 AIYAQNGTLAL
+2497 
-2508 GSGTRL
+2508 
-2514 ERNQADRG
+2514 
-2522 GAIYLQGGSGDS
+2522 
-2534 TTLDLMNSV
+2534 
-2543 FRENSASNGGA
+2543 
-2554 LYLTGD
+2554 
-2560 GTLRIAAADTVF
+2560 
-2572 EGNSASYGGA
+2572 
-2582 IYNGFPMNEKGH
+2582 
-2594 SGSDGSLAFNGGAR
+2594 
-2608 FTGNTASG
+2608 
-2616 LGGAIYNTRAV
+2616 
-2627 TLNPG
+2627 
-2632 AGQEIVFSGN
+2632 
-2642 TDSTGSNA
+2642 
-2650 IFMGDGSSLDITGDG
+2650 
-2665 KVVFDDALS
+2665 
-2674 SQSATPTLKKTGGG
+2674 
-2688 TLLFNASMDGF
+2688 
-2699 LGTAAF
+2699 AF

-2711 IAQKWLIKNTVTI
+2711 IAQKCLIKNTVTI

-2730 MPEFSFAAQGEGNNV
+2730 MPAFSFVAQGEGNNV

-2759 GTGQIFTNGL
+2759 GTGQIFINGL

-2782 LRDDNWSFNSGL
+2782 LSGDNWSFDSGL

-2820 AGEGVGSTSAKE
+2820 AGEGAGSTSAKE

-2848 PPVDPDPTPPAPE
+2848 PPVEPVPDPVPPVEPDPTPPAPE

-2876 LNNNHANNI
+2876 LNNNHVNNI

-2909 ATDDKTDSISGSIG
+2909 AKDDKTDSISGSIG

-3055 VSGRLTSASVE
+3055 VSGKLTSASVE
-3066 LSGGGLNVSGAVDSS
+3066 LSGGALNVSGAVDSS

-3092 AGTLAADVLTTS
+3092 AGTLAADVLTIS

-3118 RVVARQARLQ
+3118 RVVARQAQLQ

-3139 GNDALTDAS
+3139 GNDALADAS

-3171 VLGDTD
+3171 LLGDTD

-3224 APVLTPNTATFT
+3224 APVLIPNTATFA

-3281 TSGFSVSSVQ
+3281 TSGFSVSNVQ

-3306 LVLGKDADGSMKIQ
+3306 LVLGKDADGSMKVQ

-3341 IWGKGLNDTESDSM
+3341 IWGRGLNDTESGNM
-3355 GIRFLSRAVNENY
+3355 GIRFLSRAVNENH

-3411 LHMTA
+3411 SHMTT

-3421 VRKDGLNLWI
+3421 IRKDGLNLWI

-3442 FGAGSLDG
+3442 LGAGSLDG

-3468 VFRVGM
+3468 DFRVGM

-3497 FWGVNLYGSWS
+3497 FWGMNLYGSWS

-3534 MQLGQLRGDVD
+3534 MQLGQLRADVD

-3584 RIDEHD
+3584 RIDDHD

-3642 ARVPGVAASDTI
+3642 VRVPGVAASDTI

-3665 GTLGLEVQRDNIS
+3665 GTLGLEVQKDNIS

-3689 HKTGHGVNVSFTYK
+3689 HKAGHGVNVSFTYK

>member
-42 AGFAGAED
+42 AGFAGAEELSGD
-50 PIIAPNSSISKHYDT
+50 ISPISLSGDTRNIIGVGDISLRSTEPALRYLI
-65 NTTVL
+65 NV
-70 NTDQPQF
+70 
-77 SKELYAIGAT
+77 SG
-87 GSQGALDISMEGDA
+87 QGQLDISMSNGSPMAVGNADGIY
-101 ALTVDAS
+101 LKDYSDYDQYAS
-108 WRRDAADSNR
+108 AFHVA
-118 DQLSAVYVGSGAQF
+118 GSGSSG
-132 SFTGTGLFRATGQG
+132 SFVGTGTFSMVGGG
-146 KVMEAVAFRNGANGP
+146 KLLGVCAFLSESK
-161 TGGTM
+161 GT
-166 RLTGAITGEAIT
+166 LTLSGDITGEA
-178 EASENGSGYKAIGVK
+178 EAVMNGSNGYASFAAAAAGGNLVFGGDRTTLRAKASTGNNANGAFVKYGGMIGFASKSVLIESKNTDSNSVGINCADGTVK
-193 AENAGTIIFSGKS
+193 TSADTDLDIVVEGNKATTGIQLTASSSDVQLAGNLDLTATQTGQDSFASVLGISNDSGKMVVS
-206 AWLKA
+206 GPTSLRLATNAPFDAKGITASGKA
-211 MAHAGTADGVYA
+211 DMSFLGDVEIAV
-223 RYGGVVDFQSEEVKV
+223 
-238 LSQSDT
+238 T
-244 GSAASGI
+244 GSASG
-251 SIEYSGG
+251 SALYTTYRYDYSTQAG
-258 TITSSEQTALTVGVK
+258 ICPV
-273 APASTATGISL
+273 ISL
-284 SGASKGLVDLA
+284 GTDGKAVALNSSG
-295 GSLAV
+295 
-300 SVEGSPVR
+300 
-308 GIENDQG
+308 
-315 TLHVAKASSITGIGE
+315 
-330 GTFPSYGI
+330 YGI
-338 WGRNG
+338 N
-343 SSTELRGDVDV
+343 
-354 NMTSSTTVY
+354 N
-363 GVYADSATV
+363 
-372 SLGSEGDV
+372 
-380 AILVQG
+380 QG
-386 SLGRGVA
+386 
-393 AFSGGN
+393 
-399 VELGSQGKEVSITAQ
+399 
-414 NTGVEAGTSSTVSLN
+414 
-429 GKVKIDSGTG
+429 
-439 ISLSSTTVDKFP
+439 
-451 SLLSNGSVSIIS
+451 GSVSL
-463 AGTGIVAKY
+463 TGQRINITGSTGVFVEGGGNENVFADVRFDGPTTINADKAIV
-472 AHAVFNEL
+472 
-480 HIQAGTGIDV
+480 
-490 QSPGYIGS
+490 
-498 GNTDTVLDVN
+498 
-508 GPAEI
+508 
-513 VAQNTAL
+513 
-520 QIVGASGS
+520 
-528 KSASSGFVGTFND
+528 
-541 AASLRAS
+541 
-548 NGNGVQLSASTHSGT
+548 
-563 TAARDCS
+563 
-570 VTFKGQTSIASEK
+570 TSI
-583 GTGVVVN
+583 
-590 GPVASTAQDGAS
+590 
-602 VVFEG
+602 
-607 ATTIDAAKAIEIKK
+607 KAGEQV
-621 NNGKGASVTFAYNPT
+621 GASVTFAYNPT
-636 PINVPA
+636 PINVPVTKES
-642 RAQDADSQ
+642 ADSK
-650 VNGSVTGTGTLIKS
+650 VRGSVTGSSGTINKENA
-664 GGGSL
+664 GSL
-669 ALNGDNSSFSG
+669 AFYGDISNFSG
-680 EFNMQ
+680 VFNQ
-685 GGRAFLGSGKGYFS
+685 KGGTTFLSEGAAGYF
-699 GATVNLTGGTL
+699 GKAQLAVTGGAL
-710 VAPELRFSGGKL
+710 VAPTLSFQKTGKL
-722 LVAGGTLETGTGQ
+722 TLAGGTLETGTGQ

-789 NVAADNASGSGSAK
+789 NVAADNVSGSGSAK

-853 PVTRSLTIDGNGHT
+853 PVARSLAIDGNGHT

-884 VSIQNITFDGLK
+884 VSIQNIAFDGLK

-965 SFINCTGGSG
+965 GFINCTGGSG

-1003 NVVDDYGGYLTDPNY
+1003 NVVDDYGGYLTDPDY

-1029 IGKNALFKDN
+1029 IGKNALFKNN

-1094 LGSATFIQ
+1094 LGSAAFTQ

-1129 TAGKIGGAV
+1129 TADKIGGAV

-1148 ESAFSKNTAG
+1148 ESTFSKNTAG
-1158 VGGGLYNEGIASLG
+1158 VGGGLYNEGIVSLG

-1208 DGGAVYNDFSADKDG
+1208 DGGAVYNDFSEDKDG
-1223 NVVSDGS
+1223 NAVS
-1230 LTFNG
+1230 
-1235 GARFTGNTA
+1235 A
-1244 SGFGGAIYN
+1244 
-1253 TRSIT
+1253 
-1258 LNPGAGQEIVFSG
+1258 
-1271 NTDSTG
+1271 
-1277 SNAIFMGDGSSL
+1277 
-1289 DIMGDGKVVFDDA
+1289 
-1302 LSSQSA
+1302 
-1308 TPTLKKTGSGELLLN
+1308 
-1323 ASMDGFLGTASF
+1323 
-1335 EGGLTSIAE
+1335 
-1344 KWLIKNL
+1344 
-1351 STVAGGKLKMSEFSF
+1351 
-1366 ASQDAENAVT
+1366 
-1376 GGKLVLAGG
+1376 
-1385 ILETG
+1385 
-1390 TGQIFANGLNAEG
+1390 
-1403 DARNPGSVK
+1403 
-1412 LNGDNWSF
+1412 
-1420 DSGLIAF
+1420 
-1427 DDAKYNLT
+1427 
-1435 YAQAAALLLGASNV
+1435 
-1449 GADASG
+1449 
-1455 SGSAKEITF
+1455 
-1464 TGTYVNIPNPGPLS
+1464 
-1478 PYYYTGNKS
+1478 
-1487 DAASDG
+1487 
-1493 TVGGWRD
+1493 
-1500 SSGLPIAIAD
+1500 
-1510 VITVKTEPGQASE
+1510 
-1523 YRFLSGVYDGSK
+1523 
-1535 TSDTSETY
+1535 
-1543 ACLIHGGDSGVRV
+1543 
-1556 TSDGPLTIQNWGT
+1556 
-1569 GLMPYHAS
+1569 
-1577 VASSNGEILFG
+1577 
-1588 DNVSLLNNHSAGDAT
+1588 
-1603 KGGGAIFS
+1603 
-1611 KKGVTFGDNAVLSG
+1611 
-1625 NSTALAIGGGGY
+1625 
-1637 GGGAIFLDGKGVVR
+1637 
-1651 FGKNAVIANN
+1651 
-1661 ESYHYGGAIYSLGSV
+1661 
-1676 SMGEG
+1676 
-1681 ATVRGNTTSYMGGA
+1681 
-1695 IAVTGALSLGT
+1695 
-1706 GSVVESN
+1706 
-1713 QAQAG
+1713 
-1718 GAVYSTGQVNATGT
+1718 
-1732 TFRKNVATSNY
+1732 
-1743 GGGIYSA
+1743 
-1750 GGSIVLVDSRMEE
+1750 
-1763 NKAAGGGA
+1763 
-1771 IILAGG
+1771 
-1777 GTASVMDTAFA
+1777 
-1788 ANTATNGGAFF
+1788 
-1799 IDKNGVLTTASG
+1799 
-1811 GVGTDAGTL
+1811 
-1820 FDGNSAT
+1820 
-1827 TNGGAVYVQ
+1827 
-1836 NGTVDLGSG
+1836 
-1845 TRLQGNQAAKGG
+1845 
-1857 AIYALGGK
+1857 
-1865 DASAKLTF
+1865 
-1873 AGTVFG
+1873 
-1879 KNSGTYGG
+1879 
-1887 AVYSSASVGGTVN
+1887 
-1900 AAASDVVFEGN
+1900 
-1911 TATSGGAVYLGGSGT
+1911 
-1926 SDIAFTDAVFKE
+1926 
-1938 NQANTGN
+1938 
-1945 GGAIYSAISGSSNLA
+1945 
-1960 IADSTFEGNNAGY
+1960 
-1973 GGAVFNNG
+1973 
-1981 QLTTSGNVV
+1981 
-1990 FSGNTA
+1990 
-1996 TYGGAVYNYFTSTTD
+1996 

-2037 RAVTLNPGAGQEIVF
+2037 R
-2052 SGNTDSTGSNA
+2052 
-2063 IFMGDGSSLDIMG
+2063 
-2076 DGKVVFDD
+2076 
-2084 ALSSQSATP
+2084 
-2093 TLKKTGSGELLLNA
+2093 
-2107 SMDGFLGTA
+2107 
-2116 SFEGG
+2116 
-2121 LTSIAEKWLIK
+2121 SI
-2132 NLSTVAGGKLKMSE
+2132 
-2146 FSFASQDAEN
+2146 
-2156 AVTGGKLV
+2156 
-2164 LAGGILETGTGQI
+2164 
-2177 FANGLNAEGDARNP
+2177 
-2191 GSVKLNGDNWSF
+2191 
-2203 DSGLIAFD
+2203 
-2211 DAKYNLTYA
+2211 
-2220 QAAALLLGASN
+2220 
-2231 VGADASGSGSA
+2231 
-2242 KEITFTGTYVN
+2242 
-2253 IPNPG
+2253 
-2258 PISPYYYTGNKSD
+2258 
-2271 AASDGTVGGW
+2271 
-2281 LDNSG
+2281 
-2286 VPVTLANAITVK
+2286 
-2298 KEPGQASEYR
+2298 
-2308 FLSGVFDG
+2308 
-2316 SKASDTSSLIHDD
+2316 
-2329 SGVHVTSDG
+2329 
-2338 PLTIQNWGTELVP
+2338 
-2351 AHTSTV
+2351 
-2357 ASTGEIV
+2357 
-2364 FGNNVSVLNNHSA
+2364 
-2377 GDGTKGGGALF
+2377 
-2388 SKASITFGDNAVLS
+2388 
-2402 GNATV
+2402 
-2407 LAAGGEGYGGGALFL
+2407 
-2422 DGKGEILLGKNALIE
+2422 
-2437 KNESCGYGG
+2437 
-2446 AIYSL
+2446 
-2451 GSVRL
+2451 
-2456 GEGAVIRGNKASYMG
+2456 
-2471 GALAVTGA
+2471 
-2479 LSLGKNALVED
+2479 
-2490 NQARQGG
+2490 
-2497 AIYAQNGTLAL
+2497 
-2508 GSGTRL
+2508 
-2514 ERNQADRG
+2514 
-2522 GAIYLQGGSGDS
+2522 
-2534 TTLDLMNSV
+2534 
-2543 FRENSASNGGA
+2543 
-2554 LYLTGD
+2554 
-2560 GTLRIAAADTVF
+2560 
-2572 EGNSASYGGA
+2572 
-2582 IYNGFPMNEKGH
+2582 
-2594 SGSDGSLAFNGGAR
+2594 
-2608 FTGNTASG
+2608 
-2616 LGGAIYNTRAV
+2616 

-2674 SQSATPTLKKTGGG
+2674 SQSATPTLKKTGSGE
-2688 TLLFNASMDGF
+2688 LLLNASMDGF

-2705 EDGRTE
+2705 EGGRTE

-2730 MPEFSFAAQGEGNNV
+2730 MPAFSFVARGEGNNV

-2759 GTGQIFTNGL
+2759 GTGQIFINGL

-2782 LRDDNWSFNSGL
+2782 LSGDNWSFDSGL

-2820 AGEGVGSTSAKE
+2820 AGEGAGSTSAKE

-2839 YVDPDPDPV
+2839 YVDPVPDPV
-2848 PPVDPDPTPPAPE
+2848 PPVDPGPDPVPPVEPDPTPPAPE

-2909 ATDDKTDSISGSIG
+2909 AKDDKTDSISGSIG

-3055 VSGRLTSASVE
+3055 VSGKLTSASVE
-3066 LSGGGLNVSGAVDSS
+3066 LSGGALNVSGAVDSS

-3104 SDVQINIGDQGSAG
+3104 SDVQLNIGDQGSAG
-3118 RVVARQARLQ
+3118 RVVARQAQLQ

-3139 GNDALTDAS
+3139 GNDALADAS

-3224 APVLTPNTATFT
+3224 APVLTPNTATFA

-3281 TSGFSVSSVQ
+3281 TSGFSVSNVQ

-3306 LVLGKDADGSMKIQ
+3306 LVLGKDADGSMKVQ

-3341 IWGKGLNDTESDSM
+3341 IWGKGLNDTESGNM
-3355 GIRFLSRAVNENY
+3355 GIRFLSRAVNENH

-3411 LHMTA
+3411 SHMTT

-3421 VRKDGLNLWI
+3421 IRKDGLNLWI

-3442 FGAGSLDG
+3442 LGAGSLDG

-3468 VFRVGM
+3468 DFRVGM

-3497 FWGVNLYGSWS
+3497 FWGMNLYGSWS

-3534 MQLGQLRGDVD
+3534 MQLGQLRADVD

-3584 RIDEHD
+3584 RIDDHD

-3665 GTLGLEVQRDNIS
+3665 GTLGLEVQKDNIS

-3689 HKTGHGVNVSFTYK
+3689 HKAGHGVNVSFTYK

>member
-42 AGFAGAED
+42 AGFAGAEELSGD
-50 PIIAPNSSISKHYDT
+50 ISPISLSGDTRNIIGVGDISLRSTEPALRYLI
-65 NTTVL
+65 NV
-70 NTDQPQF
+70 
-77 SKELYAIGAT
+77 SG
-87 GSQGALDISMEGDA
+87 QGQLDISMSNGSPMAVGNADGIY
-101 ALTVDAS
+101 LKDYSDYDQYAS
-108 WRRDAADSNR
+108 AFHVA
-118 DQLSAVYVGSGAQF
+118 GSGSSG
-132 SFTGTGLFRATGQG
+132 SFAGTGTFSMVGGG
-146 KVMEAVAFRNGANGP
+146 KLLGVCAFLSESK
-161 TGGTM
+161 GT
-166 RLTGAITGEAIT
+166 LTLSGDITGEA
-178 EASENGSGYKAIGVK
+178 EAVMNGSNGYASFAAAAAGGNLVFGGDRTTLRAKASTGNNANGAFVK
-193 AENAGTIIFSGKS
+193 YGGMIDFASKSVLIESKNTDSSSVGINCADGTVKTSADTDLDIVVEGNKATTGIQLTASSSDVQLAGNLDLTATQTGQDSFASVLGISNDSGKMVVS
-206 AWLKA
+206 GPTSLRLATNAPFDAKGITASGKA
-211 MAHAGTADGVYA
+211 DMSFLGDVEIAV
-223 RYGGVVDFQSEEVKV
+223 
-238 LSQSDT
+238 T
-244 GSAASGI
+244 GSASGSALYTTYRYDYSTQSGI
-251 SIEYSGG
+251 CP
-258 TITSSEQTALTVGVK
+258 V
-273 APASTATGISL
+273 ISL
-284 SGASKGLVDLA
+284 GTDGKAVTLNSSG
-295 GSLAV
+295 
-300 SVEGSPVR
+300 
-308 GIENDQG
+308 
-315 TLHVAKASSITGIGE
+315 
-330 GTFPSYGI
+330 YGI
-338 WGRNG
+338 N
-343 SSTELRGDVDV
+343 
-354 NMTSSTTVY
+354 N
-363 GVYADSATV
+363 
-372 SLGSEGDV
+372 
-380 AILVQG
+380 QG
-386 SLGRGVA
+386 
-393 AFSGGN
+393 
-399 VELGSQGKEVSITAQ
+399 
-414 NTGVEAGTSSTVSLN
+414 
-429 GKVKIDSGTG
+429 
-439 ISLSSTTVDKFP
+439 
-451 SLLSNGSVSIIS
+451 GSVSL
-463 AGTGIVAKY
+463 TGQRINITGSTGVFVEGGGNENVFADVRFDGPTTINADKAIV
-472 AHAVFNEL
+472 
-480 HIQAGTGIDV
+480 
-490 QSPGYIGS
+490 
-498 GNTDTVLDVN
+498 
-508 GPAEI
+508 
-513 VAQNTAL
+513 
-520 QIVGASGS
+520 
-528 KSASSGFVGTFND
+528 
-541 AASLRAS
+541 
-548 NGNGVQLSASTHSGT
+548 
-563 TAARDCS
+563 
-570 VTFKGQTSIASEK
+570 TSI
-583 GTGVVVN
+583 
-590 GPVASTAQDGAS
+590 
-602 VVFEG
+602 
-607 ATTIDAAKAIEIKK
+607 KAGEQV
-621 NNGKGASVTFAYNPT
+621 GASVTFAYNPT
-636 PINVPA
+636 PINVPVTKES
-642 RAQDADSQ
+642 ADSK
-650 VNGSVTGTGTLIKS
+650 VRGSVTGSSGTINKENA
-664 GGGSL
+664 GSL
-669 ALNGDNSSFSG
+669 AFYGDISNFSG
-680 EFNMQ
+680 VFNQ
-685 GGRAFLGSGKGYFS
+685 KGGTTFLSEGAAGYF
-699 GATVNLTGGTL
+699 GKAQLAVTGGAL
-710 VAPELRFSGGKL
+710 VAPTLSFQKTGKL
-722 LVAGGTLETGTGQ
+722 TLAGGTLETGTGQ
-735 IFTSALNADGDM
+735 IFTNALNADGDM

-789 NVAADNASGSGSAK
+789 NVAADNVSGSGSAK

-853 PVTRSLTIDGNGHT
+853 PVARSLAIDGNGHT

-884 VSIQNITFDGLK
+884 VSIQNIAFDGLK

-965 SFINCTGGSG
+965 GFINCTGGSG

-1003 NVVDDYGGYLTDPNY
+1003 NVVDDYGGYLTDPDY

-1029 IGKNALFKDN
+1029 IGKNALFKNN

-1094 LGSATFIQ
+1094 LGSAAFTQ

-1113 NEGDV
+1113 NEGDM

-1148 ESAFSKNTAG
+1148 ESTFSKNTAG

-1208 DGGAVYNDFSADKDG
+1208 DGGAVYNDFSEDKDG
-1223 NVVSDGS
+1223 NAVSAGS
-1230 LTFNG
+1230 LAFNG

-1244 SGFGGAIYN
+1244 GGLGGAIYN

-1258 LNPGAGQEIVFSG
+1258 LNPGAGQEIVF
-1271 NTDSTG
+1271 N
-1277 SNAIFMGDGSSL
+1277 
-1289 DIMGDGKVVFDDA
+1289 
-1302 LSSQSA
+1302 
-1308 TPTLKKTGSGELLLN
+1308 
-1323 ASMDGFLGTASF
+1323 
-1335 EGGLTSIAE
+1335 
-1344 KWLIKNL
+1344 
-1351 STVAGGKLKMSEFSF
+1351 
-1366 ASQDAENAVT
+1366 
-1376 GGKLVLAGG
+1376 
-1385 ILETG
+1385 
-1390 TGQIFANGLNAEG
+1390 
-1403 DARNPGSVK
+1403 
-1412 LNGDNWSF
+1412 
-1420 DSGLIAF
+1420 
-1427 DDAKYNLT
+1427 
-1435 YAQAAALLLGASNV
+1435 
-1449 GADASG
+1449 
-1455 SGSAKEITF
+1455 
-1464 TGTYVNIPNPGPLS
+1464 
-1478 PYYYTGNKS
+1478 
-1487 DAASDG
+1487 
-1493 TVGGWRD
+1493 
-1500 SSGLPIAIAD
+1500 
-1510 VITVKTEPGQASE
+1510 
-1523 YRFLSGVYDGSK
+1523 
-1535 TSDTSETY
+1535 
-1543 ACLIHGGDSGVRV
+1543 
-1556 TSDGPLTIQNWGT
+1556 
-1569 GLMPYHAS
+1569 
-1577 VASSNGEILFG
+1577 
-1588 DNVSLLNNHSAGDAT
+1588 
-1603 KGGGAIFS
+1603 
-1611 KKGVTFGDNAVLSG
+1611 
-1625 NSTALAIGGGGY
+1625 
-1637 GGGAIFLDGKGVVR
+1637 
-1651 FGKNAVIANN
+1651 
-1661 ESYHYGGAIYSLGSV
+1661 
-1676 SMGEG
+1676 
-1681 ATVRGNTTSYMGGA
+1681 
-1695 IAVTGALSLGT
+1695 
-1706 GSVVESN
+1706 
-1713 QAQAG
+1713 
-1718 GAVYSTGQVNATGT
+1718 
-1732 TFRKNVATSNY
+1732 
-1743 GGGIYSA
+1743 
-1750 GGSIVLVDSRMEE
+1750 
-1763 NKAAGGGA
+1763 
-1771 IILAGG
+1771 
-1777 GTASVMDTAFA
+1777 
-1788 ANTATNGGAFF
+1788 
-1799 IDKNGVLTTASG
+1799 
-1811 GVGTDAGTL
+1811 
-1820 FDGNSAT
+1820 
-1827 TNGGAVYVQ
+1827 
-1836 NGTVDLGSG
+1836 
-1845 TRLQGNQAAKGG
+1845 
-1857 AIYALGGK
+1857 
-1865 DASAKLTF
+1865 
-1873 AGTVFG
+1873 
-1879 KNSGTYGG
+1879 
-1887 AVYSSASVGGTVN
+1887 
-1900 AAASDVVFEGN
+1900 
-1911 TATSGGAVYLGGSGT
+1911 
-1926 SDIAFTDAVFKE
+1926 
-1938 NQANTGN
+1938 
-1945 GGAIYSAISGSSNLA
+1945 
-1960 IADSTFEGNNAGY
+1960 
-1973 GGAVFNNG
+1973 
-1981 QLTTSGNVV
+1981 
-1990 FSGNTA
+1990 
-1996 TYGGAVYNYFTSTTD
+1996 
-2011 GSLAFN
+2011 
-2017 GGARFTGNTASGLGG
+2017 
-2032 AIYNT
+2032 
-2037 RAVTLNPGAGQEIVF
+2037 
-2052 SGNTDSTGSNA
+2052 
-2063 IFMGDGSSLDIMG
+2063 
-2076 DGKVVFDD
+2076 
-2084 ALSSQSATP
+2084 
-2093 TLKKTGSGELLLNA
+2093 
-2107 SMDGFLGTA
+2107 
-2116 SFEGG
+2116 
-2121 LTSIAEKWLIK
+2121 
-2132 NLSTVAGGKLKMSE
+2132 
-2146 FSFASQDAEN
+2146 
-2156 AVTGGKLV
+2156 
-2164 LAGGILETGTGQI
+2164 
-2177 FANGLNAEGDARNP
+2177 
-2191 GSVKLNGDNWSF
+2191 
-2203 DSGLIAFD
+2203 
-2211 DAKYNLTYA
+2211 
-2220 QAAALLLGASN
+2220 
-2231 VGADASGSGSA
+2231 
-2242 KEITFTGTYVN
+2242 
-2253 IPNPG
+2253 
-2258 PISPYYYTGNKSD
+2258 
-2271 AASDGTVGGW
+2271 
-2281 LDNSG
+2281 
-2286 VPVTLANAITVK
+2286 
-2298 KEPGQASEYR
+2298 
-2308 FLSGVFDG
+2308 
-2316 SKASDTSSLIHDD
+2316 
-2329 SGVHVTSDG
+2329 
-2338 PLTIQNWGTELVP
+2338 
-2351 AHTSTV
+2351 
-2357 ASTGEIV
+2357 
-2364 FGNNVSVLNNHSA
+2364 
-2377 GDGTKGGGALF
+2377 
-2388 SKASITFGDNAVLS
+2388 
-2402 GNATV
+2402 
-2407 LAAGGEGYGGGALFL
+2407 
-2422 DGKGEILLGKNALIE
+2422 
-2437 KNESCGYGG
+2437 
-2446 AIYSL
+2446 
-2451 GSVRL
+2451 
-2456 GEGAVIRGNKASYMG
+2456 
-2471 GALAVTGA
+2471 
-2479 LSLGKNALVED
+2479 
-2490 NQARQGG
+2490 
-2497 AIYAQNGTLAL
+2497 
-2508 GSGTRL
+2508 
-2514 ERNQADRG
+2514 
-2522 GAIYLQGGSGDS
+2522 
-2534 TTLDLMNSV
+2534 
-2543 FRENSASNGGA
+2543 
-2554 LYLTGD
+2554 
-2560 GTLRIAAADTVF
+2560 
-2572 EGNSASYGGA
+2572 
-2582 IYNGFPMNEKGH
+2582 
-2594 SGSDGSLAFNGGAR
+2594 
-2608 FTGNTASG
+2608 
-2616 LGGAIYNTRAV
+2616 
-2627 TLNPG
+2627 
-2632 AGQEIVFSGN
+2632 GN

-2665 KVVFDDALS
+2665 KVVFNDALS
-2674 SQSATPTLKKTGGG
+2674 SQSATPALKKTGSG

-2705 EDGRTE
+2705 EGGRTE

-2730 MPEFSFAAQGEGNNV
+2730 MPAFSFVARGEGNNV

-2759 GTGQIFTNGL
+2759 GTGQIFINGL

-2782 LRDDNWSFNSGL
+2782 LSGDNWSFDSGL

-2820 AGEGVGSTSAKE
+2820 AGEGAGSTSAKE

-2839 YVDPDPDPV
+2839 YVDPVPDPVPPVEPDPDPVPPVEPDPDPVPPVEPDPDPV
-2848 PPVDPDPTPPAPE
+2848 PPVDPGPDPVPPVEPDPTPPAPE

-2909 ATDDKTDSISGSIG
+2909 AKDDKTDSISGSIG

-3055 VSGRLTSASVE
+3055 VSGKLTSASVE
-3066 LSGGGLNVSGAVDSS
+3066 LSGGALNVSGAVDSS

-3104 SDVQINIGDQGSAG
+3104 SDVQLNIGDQGSAG
-3118 RVVARQARLQ
+3118 RVVARQAQLQ

-3139 GNDALTDAS
+3139 GNDALADAS

-3224 APVLTPNTATFT
+3224 APVLTPNTATFA

-3281 TSGFSVSSVQ
+3281 TSGFSVSNVQ

-3306 LVLGKDADGSMKIQ
+3306 LVLGKDADGSMKVQ

-3341 IWGKGLNDTESDSM
+3341 IWGKGLNDTESGNM
-3355 GIRFLSRAVNENY
+3355 GIRFLSRAVNENH

-3411 LHMTA
+3411 SHMTT

-3421 VRKDGLNLWI
+3421 IRKDGLNLWI

-3442 FGAGSLDG
+3442 LGAGSLDG

-3468 VFRVGM
+3468 DFRVGM

-3497 FWGVNLYGSWS
+3497 FWGMNLYGSWS

-3527 KQDLPTT
+3527 KQDLPAT
-3534 MQLGQLRGDVD
+3534 MQLGQLRADVD

-3584 RIDEHD
+3584 RIDDHD

-3619 WKVKPRADLSVV
+3619 WKVKPRADLSVA
-3631 PAAGDLKAKTK
+3631 PAAGDLKAKAKT
-3642 ARVPGVAASDTI
+3642 RVPGVAASDTI
-3654 KARMMDSVSFD
+3654 KARIMDSVSLD
-3665 GTLGLEVQRDNIS
+3665 GTLGLEVQKDNIS

-3689 HKTGHGVNVSFTYK
+3689 HKVGHGVNVSFTYK

>member
-42 AGFAGAED
+42 AGFAGAEELSGD
-50 PIIAPNSSISKHYDT
+50 ISPISLSGDTRNIIGVGDISLRSTEPALRYLI
-65 NTTVL
+65 NV
-70 NTDQPQF
+70 
-77 SKELYAIGAT
+77 SG
-87 GSQGALDISMEGDA
+87 QGQLDISMSNGSSMAVGHADGIY
-101 ALTVDAS
+101 LKDYSDYDQYAS
-108 WRRDAADSNR
+108 AFHVA
-118 DQLSAVYVGSGAQF
+118 GSGSSG
-132 SFTGTGLFRATGQG
+132 SFVGTGTFSMVGGG
-146 KVMEAVAFRNGANGP
+146 KLLGVCAFLSESK
-161 TGGTM
+161 GT
-166 RLTGAITGEAIT
+166 LTLSGDITGEA
-178 EASENGSGYKAIGVK
+178 EAVMNGSNGYASFAAAAAGGNLVFGGDRTTLRAKASTGNNANGAFVKYGGMIGFASKSVLIESKNTDSNSVGINCADGTVK
-193 AENAGTIIFSGKS
+193 TSADTDLDIVVEGNKATTGIQLTASSSDVQLAGNLDLTATQTGQDSFASVLGISNDSGKMVVS
-206 AWLKA
+206 GPTSLRLVTNAPFDAKGITASGKA
-211 MAHAGTADGVYA
+211 DMSFLGDVEIAV
-223 RYGGVVDFQSEEVKV
+223 
-238 LSQSDT
+238 T
-244 GSAASGI
+244 GSASG
-251 SIEYSGG
+251 SALYTTYRYDYSTQAG
-258 TITSSEQTALTVGVK
+258 ICPV
-273 APASTATGISL
+273 ISL
-284 SGASKGLVDLA
+284 GTDGKAVTLNSSG
-295 GSLAV
+295 
-300 SVEGSPVR
+300 
-308 GIENDQG
+308 
-315 TLHVAKASSITGIGE
+315 
-330 GTFPSYGI
+330 YGI
-338 WGRNG
+338 N
-343 SSTELRGDVDV
+343 
-354 NMTSSTTVY
+354 N
-363 GVYADSATV
+363 
-372 SLGSEGDV
+372 
-380 AILVQG
+380 QG
-386 SLGRGVA
+386 
-393 AFSGGN
+393 
-399 VELGSQGKEVSITAQ
+399 
-414 NTGVEAGTSSTVSLN
+414 
-429 GKVKIDSGTG
+429 
-439 ISLSSTTVDKFP
+439 
-451 SLLSNGSVSIIS
+451 GSVSL
-463 AGTGIVAKY
+463 TGQRINITGSTGVFVEGGGNENVFADVRFDGPTTINADKAIV
-472 AHAVFNEL
+472 
-480 HIQAGTGIDV
+480 
-490 QSPGYIGS
+490 
-498 GNTDTVLDVN
+498 
-508 GPAEI
+508 
-513 VAQNTAL
+513 
-520 QIVGASGS
+520 
-528 KSASSGFVGTFND
+528 
-541 AASLRAS
+541 
-548 NGNGVQLSASTHSGT
+548 
-563 TAARDCS
+563 
-570 VTFKGQTSIASEK
+570 TSI
-583 GTGVVVN
+583 
-590 GPVASTAQDGAS
+590 
-602 VVFEG
+602 
-607 ATTIDAAKAIEIKK
+607 KAGEQV
-621 NNGKGASVTFAYNPT
+621 GASVTFAYNPT
-636 PINVPA
+636 PINVPVTKES
-642 RAQDADSQ
+642 ADSK
-650 VNGSVTGTGTLIKS
+650 VRGSVTGSSGTINKENA
-664 GGGSL
+664 GSL
-669 ALNGDNSSFSG
+669 AFYGDISNFSG
-680 EFNMQ
+680 VFNQ
-685 GGRAFLGSGKGYFS
+685 KGGTTFLSEGAAGYF
-699 GATVNLTGGTL
+699 GKAQLAVTGGAL
-710 VAPELRFSGGKL
+710 VAPTLSFQKTGKL
-722 LVAGGTLETGTGQ
+722 TLAGGTLETGTGQ

-768 FDDAK
+768 FDDAR

-789 NVAADNASGSGSAK
+789 NVAADNVSGSGSAK

-853 PVTRSLTIDGNGHT
+853 PVARSLAIDGNGHT

-884 VSIQNITFDGLK
+884 VSIQNIAFDGLK

-965 SFINCTGGSG
+965 GFINCTGGSG

-1003 NVVDDYGGYLTDPNY
+1003 NVVDDYGGYLTDPDY

-1029 IGKNALFKDN
+1029 IGKNALFKNN

-1094 LGSATFIQ
+1094 LGSAAFTQ

-1148 ESAFSKNTAG
+1148 ESTFSKNTAG

-1208 DGGAVYNDFSADKDG
+1208 DGGAVYNDFSEDKDG
-1223 NVVSDGS
+1223 NAVS
-1230 LTFNG
+1230 
-1235 GARFTGNTA
+1235 A
-1244 SGFGGAIYN
+1244 
-1253 TRSIT
+1253 
-1258 LNPGAGQEIVFSG
+1258 
-1271 NTDSTG
+1271 
-1277 SNAIFMGDGSSL
+1277 
-1289 DIMGDGKVVFDDA
+1289 
-1302 LSSQSA
+1302 
-1308 TPTLKKTGSGELLLN
+1308 
-1323 ASMDGFLGTASF
+1323 
-1335 EGGLTSIAE
+1335 
-1344 KWLIKNL
+1344 
-1351 STVAGGKLKMSEFSF
+1351 
-1366 ASQDAENAVT
+1366 
-1376 GGKLVLAGG
+1376 
-1385 ILETG
+1385 
-1390 TGQIFANGLNAEG
+1390 
-1403 DARNPGSVK
+1403 
-1412 LNGDNWSF
+1412 
-1420 DSGLIAF
+1420 
-1427 DDAKYNLT
+1427 
-1435 YAQAAALLLGASNV
+1435 
-1449 GADASG
+1449 
-1455 SGSAKEITF
+1455 
-1464 TGTYVNIPNPGPLS
+1464 
-1478 PYYYTGNKS
+1478 
-1487 DAASDG
+1487 
-1493 TVGGWRD
+1493 
-1500 SSGLPIAIAD
+1500 
-1510 VITVKTEPGQASE
+1510 
-1523 YRFLSGVYDGSK
+1523 
-1535 TSDTSETY
+1535 
-1543 ACLIHGGDSGVRV
+1543 
-1556 TSDGPLTIQNWGT
+1556 
-1569 GLMPYHAS
+1569 
-1577 VASSNGEILFG
+1577 
-1588 DNVSLLNNHSAGDAT
+1588 
-1603 KGGGAIFS
+1603 
-1611 KKGVTFGDNAVLSG
+1611 
-1625 NSTALAIGGGGY
+1625 
-1637 GGGAIFLDGKGVVR
+1637 
-1651 FGKNAVIANN
+1651 
-1661 ESYHYGGAIYSLGSV
+1661 
-1676 SMGEG
+1676 
-1681 ATVRGNTTSYMGGA
+1681 
-1695 IAVTGALSLGT
+1695 
-1706 GSVVESN
+1706 
-1713 QAQAG
+1713 
-1718 GAVYSTGQVNATGT
+1718 
-1732 TFRKNVATSNY
+1732 
-1743 GGGIYSA
+1743 
-1750 GGSIVLVDSRMEE
+1750 
-1763 NKAAGGGA
+1763 
-1771 IILAGG
+1771 
-1777 GTASVMDTAFA
+1777 
-1788 ANTATNGGAFF
+1788 
-1799 IDKNGVLTTASG
+1799 
-1811 GVGTDAGTL
+1811 
-1820 FDGNSAT
+1820 
-1827 TNGGAVYVQ
+1827 
-1836 NGTVDLGSG
+1836 
-1845 TRLQGNQAAKGG
+1845 
-1857 AIYALGGK
+1857 
-1865 DASAKLTF
+1865 
-1873 AGTVFG
+1873 
-1879 KNSGTYGG
+1879 
-1887 AVYSSASVGGTVN
+1887 
-1900 AAASDVVFEGN
+1900 
-1911 TATSGGAVYLGGSGT
+1911 
-1926 SDIAFTDAVFKE
+1926 
-1938 NQANTGN
+1938 
-1945 GGAIYSAISGSSNLA
+1945 
-1960 IADSTFEGNNAGY
+1960 
-1973 GGAVFNNG
+1973 
-1981 QLTTSGNVV
+1981 
-1990 FSGNTA
+1990 
-1996 TYGGAVYNYFTSTTD
+1996 

-2037 RAVTLNPGAGQEIVF
+2037 R
-2052 SGNTDSTGSNA
+2052 
-2063 IFMGDGSSLDIMG
+2063 
-2076 DGKVVFDD
+2076 
-2084 ALSSQSATP
+2084 
-2093 TLKKTGSGELLLNA
+2093 
-2107 SMDGFLGTA
+2107 
-2116 SFEGG
+2116 
-2121 LTSIAEKWLIK
+2121 SI
-2132 NLSTVAGGKLKMSE
+2132 
-2146 FSFASQDAEN
+2146 
-2156 AVTGGKLV
+2156 
-2164 LAGGILETGTGQI
+2164 
-2177 FANGLNAEGDARNP
+2177 
-2191 GSVKLNGDNWSF
+2191 
-2203 DSGLIAFD
+2203 
-2211 DAKYNLTYA
+2211 
-2220 QAAALLLGASN
+2220 
-2231 VGADASGSGSA
+2231 
-2242 KEITFTGTYVN
+2242 
-2253 IPNPG
+2253 
-2258 PISPYYYTGNKSD
+2258 
-2271 AASDGTVGGW
+2271 
-2281 LDNSG
+2281 
-2286 VPVTLANAITVK
+2286 
-2298 KEPGQASEYR
+2298 
-2308 FLSGVFDG
+2308 
-2316 SKASDTSSLIHDD
+2316 
-2329 SGVHVTSDG
+2329 
-2338 PLTIQNWGTELVP
+2338 
-2351 AHTSTV
+2351 
-2357 ASTGEIV
+2357 
-2364 FGNNVSVLNNHSA
+2364 
-2377 GDGTKGGGALF
+2377 
-2388 SKASITFGDNAVLS
+2388 
-2402 GNATV
+2402 
-2407 LAAGGEGYGGGALFL
+2407 
-2422 DGKGEILLGKNALIE
+2422 
-2437 KNESCGYGG
+2437 
-2446 AIYSL
+2446 
-2451 GSVRL
+2451 
-2456 GEGAVIRGNKASYMG
+2456 
-2471 GALAVTGA
+2471 
-2479 LSLGKNALVED
+2479 
-2490 NQARQGG
+2490 
-2497 AIYAQNGTLAL
+2497 
-2508 GSGTRL
+2508 
-2514 ERNQADRG
+2514 
-2522 GAIYLQGGSGDS
+2522 
-2534 TTLDLMNSV
+2534 
-2543 FRENSASNGGA
+2543 
-2554 LYLTGD
+2554 
-2560 GTLRIAAADTVF
+2560 
-2572 EGNSASYGGA
+2572 
-2582 IYNGFPMNEKGH
+2582 
-2594 SGSDGSLAFNGGAR
+2594 
-2608 FTGNTASG
+2608 
-2616 LGGAIYNTRAV
+2616 

-2674 SQSATPTLKKTGGG
+2674 SQSATPTLKKTGSGE
-2688 TLLFNASMDGF
+2688 LLLNASMDGF

-2730 MPEFSFAAQGEGNNV
+2730 MPAFSFVAQGEGNNV

-2759 GTGQIFTNGL
+2759 GTGQIFINGL

-2782 LRDDNWSFNSGL
+2782 LSGDNWSFDSGL

-2820 AGEGVGSTSAKE
+2820 ASEGAGSTSAKE

-2839 YVDPDPDPV
+2839 YVDPVPDPVPPVEPDPDPV
-2848 PPVDPDPTPPAPE
+2848 PPVDPVPDPVPPAEPDPTPPAPE

-2909 ATDDKTDSISGSIG
+2909 AKDDKTDSISGSIG

-3055 VSGRLTSASVE
+3055 VSGKLTSASVE
-3066 LSGGGLNVSGAVDSS
+3066 LSGGALNVSGAVDSS

-3104 SDVQINIGDQGSAG
+3104 SDVQLNIGDQGSAG
-3118 RVVARQARLQ
+3118 RVVARQAQLQ

-3139 GNDALTDAS
+3139 GNDALADAS

-3224 APVLTPNTATFT
+3224 APVLTPNTATFA

-3281 TSGFSVSSVQ
+3281 TSGFSVSNVQ

-3306 LVLGKDADGSMKIQ
+3306 LVLGKDADGSMKVQ

-3341 IWGKGLNDTESDSM
+3341 IWGRGLNDTESGNM
-3355 GIRFLSRAVNENY
+3355 GIRFLSRAVNENH

-3411 LHMTA
+3411 SHMAT

-3421 VRKDGLNLWI
+3421 IRKDGLNLWI

-3442 FGAGSLDG
+3442 LGAGSLDG

-3468 VFRVGM
+3468 DFRVGM

-3497 FWGVNLYGSWS
+3497 FWGMNLYGSWS

-3534 MQLGQLRGDVD
+3534 MQLGQLRADVD

-3584 RIDEHD
+3584 RIDDHD

-3619 WKVKPRADLSVV
+3619 WKVKPRADLSVA
-3631 PAAGDLKAKTK
+3631 PAAGDLKAKAK

-3665 GTLGLEVQRDNIS
+3665 GTLGLEVQKDNIS

-3689 HKTGHGVNVSFTYK
+3689 HKAGHGVNVSFTYK

>member
-42 AGFAGAED
+42 AGFAGAEELSGD
-50 PIIAPNSSISKHYDT
+50 ISPISLSGDTRNIIGVGDISLRSTEPALRYLI
-65 NTTVL
+65 NV
-70 NTDQPQF
+70 
-77 SKELYAIGAT
+77 SG
-87 GSQGALDISMEGDA
+87 QGQLDISMSNGSPMAVGNADGIYLKDYSEYDQY
-101 ALTVDAS
+101 AS
-108 WRRDAADSNR
+108 AFHVA
-118 DQLSAVYVGSGAQF
+118 GSGSSG
-132 SFTGTGLFRATGQG
+132 SFAGTGTFSMVGGG
-146 KVMEAVAFRNGANGP
+146 KLLGVCAFLSESK
-161 TGGTM
+161 GT
-166 RLTGAITGEAIT
+166 LTLSGDITGEA
-178 EASENGSGYKAIGVK
+178 EAVMNGSNGYASFAAAAAGGNLVFGGDRTTLRAKASTGNNANGAFVK
-193 AENAGTIIFSGKS
+193 YGGMIDFASKSVLIESKNTDSSSVGINCADGTVKTSADTDLDIVVEGNKATTGIQLTASSSDVQLAGNLDLTATQTGQDSFASVLGISNDSGKMVVS
-206 AWLKA
+206 GPTSLRLATNAPFDAKGITASGKA
-211 MAHAGTADGVYA
+211 DMSFLGDVEIAV
-223 RYGGVVDFQSEEVKV
+223 
-238 LSQSDT
+238 T
-244 GSAASGI
+244 GSASG
-251 SIEYSGG
+251 SALYTTYRYDYSTQAG
-258 TITSSEQTALTVGVK
+258 ICPV
-273 APASTATGISL
+273 ISL
-284 SGASKGLVDLA
+284 GTDGKAVTLNSSG
-295 GSLAV
+295 
-300 SVEGSPVR
+300 
-308 GIENDQG
+308 
-315 TLHVAKASSITGIGE
+315 
-330 GTFPSYGI
+330 YGI
-338 WGRNG
+338 N
-343 SSTELRGDVDV
+343 
-354 NMTSSTTVY
+354 N
-363 GVYADSATV
+363 
-372 SLGSEGDV
+372 
-380 AILVQG
+380 QG
-386 SLGRGVA
+386 
-393 AFSGGN
+393 
-399 VELGSQGKEVSITAQ
+399 
-414 NTGVEAGTSSTVSLN
+414 
-429 GKVKIDSGTG
+429 
-439 ISLSSTTVDKFP
+439 
-451 SLLSNGSVSIIS
+451 GSVSL
-463 AGTGIVAKY
+463 TGQRINITGSTGVFVEGGGNENVFADVRFDGPTTINADKAIV
-472 AHAVFNEL
+472 
-480 HIQAGTGIDV
+480 
-490 QSPGYIGS
+490 
-498 GNTDTVLDVN
+498 
-508 GPAEI
+508 
-513 VAQNTAL
+513 
-520 QIVGASGS
+520 
-528 KSASSGFVGTFND
+528 
-541 AASLRAS
+541 
-548 NGNGVQLSASTHSGT
+548 
-563 TAARDCS
+563 
-570 VTFKGQTSIASEK
+570 TSI
-583 GTGVVVN
+583 
-590 GPVASTAQDGAS
+590 
-602 VVFEG
+602 
-607 ATTIDAAKAIEIKK
+607 KAGEQV
-621 NNGKGASVTFAYNPT
+621 GASVTFAYNPT
-636 PINVPA
+636 PINVPVTKES
-642 RAQDADSQ
+642 ADSK
-650 VNGSVTGTGTLIKS
+650 VRGSVTGSSGTINKENA
-664 GGGSL
+664 GSL
-669 ALNGDNSSFSG
+669 AFYGDISNFSG
-680 EFNMQ
+680 VFNQ
-685 GGRAFLGSGKGYFS
+685 KGGTTFLSEGAAGYF
-699 GATVNLTGGTL
+699 GKAQLAVTGGAL
-710 VAPELRFSGGKL
+710 VAPTLSFQKTGKL
-722 LVAGGTLETGTGQ
+722 TLAGGTLETGTGQ
-735 IFTSALNADGDM
+735 IFTNALNADGDM

-768 FDDAK
+768 FDDAR

-789 NVAADNASGSGSAK
+789 NVAADNVSGSGSAK

-853 PVTRSLTIDGNGHT
+853 PVARSLAIDGNGHT

-884 VSIQNITFDGLK
+884 VSIQNIAFDGLK

-965 SFINCTGGSG
+965 GFINCTGGSG

-1003 NVVDDYGGYLTDPNY
+1003 NVVDDYGGYLTDPDY

-1029 IGKNALFKDN
+1029 IGKNALFKNN

-1094 LGSATFIQ
+1094 LGSAAFTQ

-1148 ESAFSKNTAG
+1148 ESTFSKNTAG

-1208 DGGAVYNDFSADKDG
+1208 DGGAVYNDFSEDKDG
-1223 NVVSDGS
+1223 NAVS
-1230 LTFNG
+1230 
-1235 GARFTGNTA
+1235 A
-1244 SGFGGAIYN
+1244 
-1253 TRSIT
+1253 
-1258 LNPGAGQEIVFSG
+1258 
-1271 NTDSTG
+1271 
-1277 SNAIFMGDGSSL
+1277 
-1289 DIMGDGKVVFDDA
+1289 
-1302 LSSQSA
+1302 
-1308 TPTLKKTGSGELLLN
+1308 
-1323 ASMDGFLGTASF
+1323 
-1335 EGGLTSIAE
+1335 
-1344 KWLIKNL
+1344 
-1351 STVAGGKLKMSEFSF
+1351 
-1366 ASQDAENAVT
+1366 
-1376 GGKLVLAGG
+1376 
-1385 ILETG
+1385 
-1390 TGQIFANGLNAEG
+1390 
-1403 DARNPGSVK
+1403 
-1412 LNGDNWSF
+1412 
-1420 DSGLIAF
+1420 
-1427 DDAKYNLT
+1427 
-1435 YAQAAALLLGASNV
+1435 
-1449 GADASG
+1449 
-1455 SGSAKEITF
+1455 
-1464 TGTYVNIPNPGPLS
+1464 
-1478 PYYYTGNKS
+1478 
-1487 DAASDG
+1487 
-1493 TVGGWRD
+1493 
-1500 SSGLPIAIAD
+1500 
-1510 VITVKTEPGQASE
+1510 
-1523 YRFLSGVYDGSK
+1523 
-1535 TSDTSETY
+1535 
-1543 ACLIHGGDSGVRV
+1543 
-1556 TSDGPLTIQNWGT
+1556 
-1569 GLMPYHAS
+1569 
-1577 VASSNGEILFG
+1577 
-1588 DNVSLLNNHSAGDAT
+1588 
-1603 KGGGAIFS
+1603 
-1611 KKGVTFGDNAVLSG
+1611 
-1625 NSTALAIGGGGY
+1625 
-1637 GGGAIFLDGKGVVR
+1637 
-1651 FGKNAVIANN
+1651 
-1661 ESYHYGGAIYSLGSV
+1661 
-1676 SMGEG
+1676 
-1681 ATVRGNTTSYMGGA
+1681 
-1695 IAVTGALSLGT
+1695 
-1706 GSVVESN
+1706 
-1713 QAQAG
+1713 
-1718 GAVYSTGQVNATGT
+1718 
-1732 TFRKNVATSNY
+1732 
-1743 GGGIYSA
+1743 
-1750 GGSIVLVDSRMEE
+1750 
-1763 NKAAGGGA
+1763 
-1771 IILAGG
+1771 
-1777 GTASVMDTAFA
+1777 
-1788 ANTATNGGAFF
+1788 
-1799 IDKNGVLTTASG
+1799 
-1811 GVGTDAGTL
+1811 
-1820 FDGNSAT
+1820 
-1827 TNGGAVYVQ
+1827 
-1836 NGTVDLGSG
+1836 
-1845 TRLQGNQAAKGG
+1845 
-1857 AIYALGGK
+1857 
-1865 DASAKLTF
+1865 
-1873 AGTVFG
+1873 
-1879 KNSGTYGG
+1879 
-1887 AVYSSASVGGTVN
+1887 
-1900 AAASDVVFEGN
+1900 
-1911 TATSGGAVYLGGSGT
+1911 
-1926 SDIAFTDAVFKE
+1926 
-1938 NQANTGN
+1938 
-1945 GGAIYSAISGSSNLA
+1945 
-1960 IADSTFEGNNAGY
+1960 
-1973 GGAVFNNG
+1973 
-1981 QLTTSGNVV
+1981 
-1990 FSGNTA
+1990 
-1996 TYGGAVYNYFTSTTD
+1996 

-2037 RAVTLNPGAGQEIVF
+2037 R
-2052 SGNTDSTGSNA
+2052 
-2063 IFMGDGSSLDIMG
+2063 
-2076 DGKVVFDD
+2076 
-2084 ALSSQSATP
+2084 
-2093 TLKKTGSGELLLNA
+2093 
-2107 SMDGFLGTA
+2107 
-2116 SFEGG
+2116 
-2121 LTSIAEKWLIK
+2121 SI
-2132 NLSTVAGGKLKMSE
+2132 
-2146 FSFASQDAEN
+2146 
-2156 AVTGGKLV
+2156 
-2164 LAGGILETGTGQI
+2164 
-2177 FANGLNAEGDARNP
+2177 
-2191 GSVKLNGDNWSF
+2191 
-2203 DSGLIAFD
+2203 
-2211 DAKYNLTYA
+2211 
-2220 QAAALLLGASN
+2220 
-2231 VGADASGSGSA
+2231 
-2242 KEITFTGTYVN
+2242 
-2253 IPNPG
+2253 
-2258 PISPYYYTGNKSD
+2258 
-2271 AASDGTVGGW
+2271 
-2281 LDNSG
+2281 
-2286 VPVTLANAITVK
+2286 
-2298 KEPGQASEYR
+2298 
-2308 FLSGVFDG
+2308 
-2316 SKASDTSSLIHDD
+2316 
-2329 SGVHVTSDG
+2329 
-2338 PLTIQNWGTELVP
+2338 
-2351 AHTSTV
+2351 
-2357 ASTGEIV
+2357 
-2364 FGNNVSVLNNHSA
+2364 
-2377 GDGTKGGGALF
+2377 
-2388 SKASITFGDNAVLS
+2388 
-2402 GNATV
+2402 
-2407 LAAGGEGYGGGALFL
+2407 
-2422 DGKGEILLGKNALIE
+2422 
-2437 KNESCGYGG
+2437 
-2446 AIYSL
+2446 
-2451 GSVRL
+2451 
-2456 GEGAVIRGNKASYMG
+2456 
-2471 GALAVTGA
+2471 
-2479 LSLGKNALVED
+2479 
-2490 NQARQGG
+2490 
-2497 AIYAQNGTLAL
+2497 
-2508 GSGTRL
+2508 
-2514 ERNQADRG
+2514 
-2522 GAIYLQGGSGDS
+2522 
-2534 TTLDLMNSV
+2534 
-2543 FRENSASNGGA
+2543 
-2554 LYLTGD
+2554 
-2560 GTLRIAAADTVF
+2560 
-2572 EGNSASYGGA
+2572 
-2582 IYNGFPMNEKGH
+2582 
-2594 SGSDGSLAFNGGAR
+2594 
-2608 FTGNTASG
+2608 
-2616 LGGAIYNTRAV
+2616 

-2674 SQSATPTLKKTGGG
+2674 SQSATPALKKTGSGE
-2688 TLLFNASMDGF
+2688 LLLNASMDGF

-2724 TGGRLK
+2724 TGGRLE
-2730 MPEFSFAAQGEGNNV
+2730 MPAFSFVAQGEGNNV

-2759 GTGQIFTNGL
+2759 GTGQIFINGL

-2782 LRDDNWSFNSGL
+2782 LSGDNWSFDSGL

-2820 AGEGVGSTSAKE
+2820 AGEGAGSTSAKE

-2839 YVDPDPDPV
+2839 YVDPVPDPV
-2848 PPVDPDPTPPAPE
+2848 PPVEPDPTPPAPE

-2909 ATDDKTDSISGSIG
+2909 AKDDKTDSISGSIG

-3055 VSGRLTSASVE
+3055 VSGKLTSASVE
-3066 LSGGGLNVSGAVDSS
+3066 LSGGALNVSGAVDSS

-3104 SDVQINIGDQGSAG
+3104 SDVQLNIGDQGSAG
-3118 RVVARQARLQ
+3118 RVVARQAQLQ

-3139 GNDALTDAS
+3139 GNDALADAS

-3171 VLGDTD
+3171 LLGDTD

-3224 APVLTPNTATFT
+3224 APVLTPNTATFA

-3281 TSGFSVSSVQ
+3281 TSGFSVSNVQ

-3306 LVLGKDADGSMKIQ
+3306 LVLGKDADGSMKVQ

-3341 IWGKGLNDTESDSM
+3341 IWGRGLNDTESGNM
-3355 GIRFLSRAVNENY
+3355 GIRFLSRAVNENH

-3411 LHMTA
+3411 SHMTT

-3421 VRKDGLNLWI
+3421 IRKDGLNLWI

-3442 FGAGSLDG
+3442 LGAGSLDG

-3468 VFRVGM
+3468 DFRVGM

-3486 GDFNATKNDFD
+3486 GDFNVTKNDFD
-3497 FWGVNLYGSWS
+3497 FWGMNLYGSWS

-3534 MQLGQLRGDVD
+3534 MQLGQLRADVD

-3584 RIDEHD
+3584 RIDDHD

-3619 WKVKPRADLSVV
+3619 WKVKPRADLSVA

-3654 KARMMDSVSFD
+3654 KARIMDSVSLD
-3665 GTLGLEVQRDNIS
+3665 GTLGLEVQKDNIS

-3689 HKTGHGVNVSFTYK
+3689 HKAGHGVNVSFTYK

>member
-42 AGFAGAED
+42 AGFAGAEELSGD
-50 PIIAPNSSISKHYDT
+50 ISPISLSGDTRNIIGVGDISLRSTEPALRYLI
-65 NTTVL
+65 NV
-70 NTDQPQF
+70 
-77 SKELYAIGAT
+77 SG
-87 GSQGALDISMEGDA
+87 QGQLDISMSNGSPMAVGNADGIY
-101 ALTVDAS
+101 LKDYSDSDQYAS
-108 WRRDAADSNR
+108 AFHVA
-118 DQLSAVYVGSGAQF
+118 GSGSSG
-132 SFTGTGLFRATGQG
+132 SFAGTGTFSMVGGG
-146 KVMEAVAFRNGANGP
+146 KLLGVCAFLSESK
-161 TGGTM
+161 GT
-166 RLTGAITGEAIT
+166 LTLSGDITGEA
-178 EASENGSGYKAIGVK
+178 EAVMNGSNGYASFAAAAAGGNLVFGGDRTTLRAKASTGNNANGAFVK
-193 AENAGTIIFSGKS
+193 YGGMIDFASKSVLIESKNTDSSSVGINCADGTVKTSADTDLDIVVEGNKATTGIQLTASSSDVQLAGNLDLTATQTGQDSFASVLGISNDSGKMVVS
-206 AWLKA
+206 GPTSLRLVTNAPFDAKGITASGKA
-211 MAHAGTADGVYA
+211 DMSFLGDVEIAV
-223 RYGGVVDFQSEEVKV
+223 
-238 LSQSDT
+238 T
-244 GSAASGI
+244 GSASG
-251 SIEYSGG
+251 SALYTTYRYDYSTQAG
-258 TITSSEQTALTVGVK
+258 ICPV
-273 APASTATGISL
+273 ISL
-284 SGASKGLVDLA
+284 GTDGKAVTLNSSG
-295 GSLAV
+295 
-300 SVEGSPVR
+300 
-308 GIENDQG
+308 
-315 TLHVAKASSITGIGE
+315 
-330 GTFPSYGI
+330 YGI
-338 WGRNG
+338 N
-343 SSTELRGDVDV
+343 
-354 NMTSSTTVY
+354 N
-363 GVYADSATV
+363 
-372 SLGSEGDV
+372 
-380 AILVQG
+380 QG
-386 SLGRGVA
+386 
-393 AFSGGN
+393 
-399 VELGSQGKEVSITAQ
+399 
-414 NTGVEAGTSSTVSLN
+414 
-429 GKVKIDSGTG
+429 
-439 ISLSSTTVDKFP
+439 
-451 SLLSNGSVSIIS
+451 GSVSL
-463 AGTGIVAKY
+463 TGQRINITGSTGVFVEGGGNENVFADVRFDGPTTINADKAIV
-472 AHAVFNEL
+472 
-480 HIQAGTGIDV
+480 
-490 QSPGYIGS
+490 
-498 GNTDTVLDVN
+498 
-508 GPAEI
+508 
-513 VAQNTAL
+513 
-520 QIVGASGS
+520 
-528 KSASSGFVGTFND
+528 
-541 AASLRAS
+541 
-548 NGNGVQLSASTHSGT
+548 
-563 TAARDCS
+563 
-570 VTFKGQTSIASEK
+570 TSI
-583 GTGVVVN
+583 
-590 GPVASTAQDGAS
+590 
-602 VVFEG
+602 
-607 ATTIDAAKAIEIKK
+607 KAGEQV
-621 NNGKGASVTFAYNPT
+621 GASVTFAYNPT
-636 PINVPA
+636 PINVPVTKES
-642 RAQDADSQ
+642 ADSK
-650 VNGSVTGTGTLIKS
+650 VRGSVTGSSGTINKENA
-664 GGGSL
+664 GSL
-669 ALNGDNSSFSG
+669 AFYGDISNFSG
-680 EFNMQ
+680 VFNQ
-685 GGRAFLGSGKGYFS
+685 KGGTTFLSEGAAGYF
-699 GATVNLTGGTL
+699 GKAQLAVTGGAL
-710 VAPELRFSGGKL
+710 VAPTLSFQKTGKL
-722 LVAGGTLETGTGQ
+722 TLAGGTLETGTGQ
-735 IFTSALNADGDM
+735 IFTNALNADGDM

-768 FDDAK
+768 FDDAR

-789 NVAADNASGSGSAK
+789 NVAADNVSGSGSAK

-853 PVTRSLTIDGNGHT
+853 PVARSLAIDGNGHT

-884 VSIQNITFDGLK
+884 VSIQNIAFDGLK
-896 TSSGDRYEGP
+896 TSSGDRYEGT

-965 SFINCTGGSG
+965 GFINCTGGSG

-1003 NVVDDYGGYLTDPNY
+1003 NVVDDYGGYLTDPDY

-1029 IGKNALFKDN
+1029 IGKNALFKNN

-1094 LGSATFIQ
+1094 LGSATFTQ

-1148 ESAFSKNTAG
+1148 ESTFSKNTAG
-1158 VGGGLYNEGIASLG
+1158 VGGGLYNEGIAFLD

-1208 DGGAVYNDFSADKDG
+1208 DGGAVYNDFSEDKDG
-1223 NVVSDGS
+1223 NAVSAGS
-1230 LTFNG
+1230 LAFNG

-1244 SGFGGAIYN
+1244 SGLGGAIYN

-1258 LNPGAGQEIVFSG
+1258 LNPGARQEIVFSG

-1289 DIMGDGKVVFDDA
+1289 DITGDGKVVFDDA

-1308 TPTLKKTGSGELLLN
+1308 TPALKKTGSGELLLN

-1344 KWLIKNL
+1344 KWFIKNL
-1351 STVAGGKLKMSEFSF
+1351 ITIAGGKLKMSEFSF

-1449 GADASG
+1449 GAEASG

-1493 TVGGWRD
+1493 TVGGWLD
-1500 SSGLPIAIAD
+1500 SSGVPIAIAD
-1510 VITVKTEPGQASE
+1510 VITVKTDPGQASE

-1535 TSDTSETY
+1535 TSDASDTY

-1577 VASSNGEILFG
+1577 VASSSGEILFG

-1611 KKGVTFGDNAVLSG
+1611 KKGVAFGDNAVLSG

-1637 GGGAIFLDGKGVVR
+1637 GGGAIFLDGKGAVR

-1681 ATVRGNTTSYMGGA
+1681 AIVRGNTTSYMGGA

-1718 GAVYSTGQVNATGT
+1718 GAVYSTGQVSATGT

-1771 IILAGG
+1771 VLLAGG
-1777 GTASVMDTAFA
+1777 GTASVTDTTFA

-1799 IDKNGVLTTASG
+1799 IDKNGMLTTTSG
-1811 GVGTDAGTL
+1811 EAGSDAGTL
-1820 FDGNSAT
+1820 FEGNSAT

-1845 TRLQGNQAAKGG
+1845 TRLQGNQAVKGG
-1857 AIYALGGK
+1857 AIYVLGGK

-1873 AGTVFG
+1873 VDTVFG
-1879 KNSGTYGG
+1879 KNNGTYGG

-1900 AAASDVVFEGN
+1900 VAASDVVFEGN

-1938 NQANTGN
+1938 NQSNTGN
-1945 GGAIYSAISGSSNLA
+1945 GGAIYSGISGSSNLA
-1960 IADSTFEGNNAGY
+1960 IADSSFEGNSAGY

-1990 FSGNTA
+1990 FSGNGA

-2011 GSLAFN
+2011 GSLVFN
-2017 GGARFTGNTASGLGG
+2017 GGARFTGNTAGGLGG

-2037 RAVTLNPGAGQEIVF
+2037 R
-2052 SGNTDSTGSNA
+2052 
-2063 IFMGDGSSLDIMG
+2063 
-2076 DGKVVFDD
+2076 
-2084 ALSSQSATP
+2084 
-2093 TLKKTGSGELLLNA
+2093 
-2107 SMDGFLGTA
+2107 
-2116 SFEGG
+2116 
-2121 LTSIAEKWLIK
+2121 SI
-2132 NLSTVAGGKLKMSE
+2132 
-2146 FSFASQDAEN
+2146 
-2156 AVTGGKLV
+2156 
-2164 LAGGILETGTGQI
+2164 
-2177 FANGLNAEGDARNP
+2177 
-2191 GSVKLNGDNWSF
+2191 
-2203 DSGLIAFD
+2203 
-2211 DAKYNLTYA
+2211 
-2220 QAAALLLGASN
+2220 
-2231 VGADASGSGSA
+2231 
-2242 KEITFTGTYVN
+2242 
-2253 IPNPG
+2253 
-2258 PISPYYYTGNKSD
+2258 
-2271 AASDGTVGGW
+2271 
-2281 LDNSG
+2281 
-2286 VPVTLANAITVK
+2286 
-2298 KEPGQASEYR
+2298 
-2308 FLSGVFDG
+2308 
-2316 SKASDTSSLIHDD
+2316 
-2329 SGVHVTSDG
+2329 
-2338 PLTIQNWGTELVP
+2338 
-2351 AHTSTV
+2351 
-2357 ASTGEIV
+2357 
-2364 FGNNVSVLNNHSA
+2364 
-2377 GDGTKGGGALF
+2377 
-2388 SKASITFGDNAVLS
+2388 
-2402 GNATV
+2402 
-2407 LAAGGEGYGGGALFL
+2407 
-2422 DGKGEILLGKNALIE
+2422 
-2437 KNESCGYGG
+2437 
-2446 AIYSL
+2446 
-2451 GSVRL
+2451 
-2456 GEGAVIRGNKASYMG
+2456 
-2471 GALAVTGA
+2471 
-2479 LSLGKNALVED
+2479 
-2490 NQARQGG
+2490 
-2497 AIYAQNGTLAL
+2497 
-2508 GSGTRL
+2508 
-2514 ERNQADRG
+2514 
-2522 GAIYLQGGSGDS
+2522 
-2534 TTLDLMNSV
+2534 
-2543 FRENSASNGGA
+2543 
-2554 LYLTGD
+2554 
-2560 GTLRIAAADTVF
+2560 
-2572 EGNSASYGGA
+2572 
-2582 IYNGFPMNEKGH
+2582 
-2594 SGSDGSLAFNGGAR
+2594 
-2608 FTGNTASG
+2608 
-2616 LGGAIYNTRAV
+2616 

-2674 SQSATPTLKKTGGG
+2674 SQSATPALKKTGSGE
-2688 TLLFNASMDGF
+2688 LLLNASMDGF

-2711 IAQKWLIKNTVTI
+2711 IPQKWLIKNTVTI

-2730 MPEFSFAAQGEGNNV
+2730 MPAFSFVAQGEGNNV

-2759 GTGQIFTNGL
+2759 GTGQIFINGL

-2782 LRDDNWSFNSGL
+2782 LSGDNWSFDSGL

-2820 AGEGVGSTSAKE
+2820 AGEGAGSTSAKE

-2839 YVDPDPDPV
+2839 YVDPVPDPVPPVEPDPDPV
-2848 PPVDPDPTPPAPE
+2848 PPVDPGPDPVPPVEPDPTPPAPE

-2909 ATDDKTDSISGSIG
+2909 AKDDKTDSISGSIG

-3055 VSGRLTSASVE
+3055 VSGKLTSASVE
-3066 LSGGGLNVSGAVDSS
+3066 LSGGALNVSGAVDSS

-3104 SDVQINIGDQGSAG
+3104 SDVQLNIGDQGSAG
-3118 RVVARQARLQ
+3118 RVVARQAQLQ

-3139 GNDALTDAS
+3139 GNDALADAS

-3224 APVLTPNTATFT
+3224 APVLTPNTATFA

-3281 TSGFSVSSVQ
+3281 TSGFSVSNVQ

-3306 LVLGKDADGSMKIQ
+3306 LVLGKDADGSMKVQ

-3341 IWGKGLNDTESDSM
+3341 IWGKGLNDTESGNM
-3355 GIRFLSRAVNENY
+3355 GIRFLSRAVNENH

-3411 LHMTA
+3411 SHMTT

-3421 VRKDGLNLWI
+3421 IRKDGLNLWI

-3442 FGAGSLDG
+3442 LGAGSLDG

-3468 VFRVGM
+3468 DFRVGM

-3497 FWGVNLYGSWS
+3497 FWGMNLYGSWS

-3534 MQLGQLRGDVD
+3534 MQLGQLRADVD

-3584 RIDEHD
+3584 RIDDHD

-3619 WKVKPRADLSVV
+3619 WKVKPRADLSVA
-3631 PAAGDLKAKTK
+3631 PAAGDLKAKAK

-3654 KARMMDSVSFD
+3654 KARIMDSVSFD
-3665 GTLGLEVQRDNIS
+3665 GTLGLEVQKDNIS

-3689 HKTGHGVNVSFTYK
+3689 HKAGHGVNVSFTYK